1 MPITNRFSTTTNG
14 ALAITGNTL
23 GLSKISNQNRAGT
36 IGAIGAFITTNTA
49 LQVPTFPAG
58 TTLTYTQN
66 SSTAILNIPAGST
79 ILYAELVWG
88 GNYLSRDQN
97 ITSVLGNPVSFTTP
111 VSTYSITP
119 SAVTASNQTFVSNS
133 ITFGFYTR
141 SADVT
146 TLIQAGG
153 SGSYTT
159 GAVPGLVDP
168 LDASNGSINSA
179 GWTLIV
185 AYQNGTLPA
194 RNLTIYVA
202 GNRVS
207 AETGSAD
214 VSVSGFLTPSGGP
227 VSGRLFLS
235 STEGDADLTGDQ
247 ALFGPNFSSL
257 NALSGPNNA
266 INNFFGSQVNNAAG
280 NLDTTGTFGTR
291 NQSASTSTNISAGR
305 QGWDITSIDISPY
318 LTNSQ
323 VSAAIRLTTNGD
335 AYMLNTVGLQIN
347 INSPNIQATKSV
359 NKSVAAIG
367 DILTYTV
374 TIPNTGLLPANNA
387 IFIDSLPSGTS
398 FIPGTVTVDNVPQTN
413 ANPAAGISL
422 GTINN
427 GASRTVTFQATVVSL
442 PSQNPIS
449 NTANITFQY
458 TPIAGGTTFNG
469 LATSN
474 SAGTQINLADINGT
488 KSVNKLFTDIG
499 ETLTYSIA
507 LANIGNIAATNV
519 IFTDP
524 IPSGT
529 TFIPGSVTVNGVTQ
543 AGANP
548 ANGISIGSIAANSTT
563 TISFQVLVPSIPQ
576 TNPILNSGTTT
587 YQYIP
592 VPNQPAVSGTDK
604 TNIVSTQV
612 NNATVTMTKAV
623 DKNFADIGDT
633 LTYTVSFTGTGN
645 TNANNVI
652 FTDVIPTGTTFV
664 LNSLTIDG
672 TTQVGA
678 NPANGVNIGSIPSG
692 TTKNV
697 AFQVVVNTIPAS
709 NVVSNGSSASYQYTV
724 NPSQSPVT
732 KNISS
737 NLVSTQINNANV
749 TLTKS
754 TNKQFATIGE
764 TISYTILITNSGNTA
779 ANNVQLTDPLPN
791 GTILTPG
798 TVTLN
803 GVLQNVDSLVALPI
817 GTIPGGA
824 TFTLSFQVTV
834 INITTP
840 NPIINNAFASYLYT
854 VNPNLPPTS
863 KTANSNSVTS
873 TIRLANLHANKSVDK
888 TFAEVGDVLTYTF
901 SLTNDG
907 NVAANNVLLS
917 DSIANGTAFVPNS
930 VIVNGV
936 TQPGATPASINIG
949 SINANTT
956 ITASFQVVITSIP
969 NPNPISNSASI
980 SYNFIVDPNAS
991 PVSKNTTSTTT
1002 FTQVNDANVISAKTV
1017 NRAFAT
1023 VGDTLTYTVTLTNAG
1038 SVSADSPTFVDTN
1051 PDGTTFIPNTFLING
1066 VLQNN
1071 ADPNIGVPLPS
1082 IAANGSLTVSY
1093 QVTVTSLPTQNPT
1106 LNSSSTQYSFILN
1119 PGDPPT
1125 VETSVSNTVSTQINL
1140 ANVVIVKEV
1149 DLTIADVGQ
1158 PITYTISLA
1167 NLGNTIANNVIVTD
1181 IIPNGTTIVP
1191 NSIFIGG
1198 ALQLGADPSTGLPV
1212 GSIPSGGFTTIVFQ
1226 ISTNGLPSPNPIQNS
1241 ASLQYSFIADPNLPA
1256 LVRNAAS
1263 NIVTTQ
1269 INTANIVATKLTST
1283 NFADV
1288 GDVILYATILTNNGN
1303 IPAANVTFTDIIPA
1317 GTLFIPNTVTIN
1329 NVPVANAN
1337 PATSIS
1343 IGTIGANSSRT
1354 VAFQVFVPTI
1364 PAVNPITNQSG
1375 TTFQYTY
1382 DPSKPAVMQMVAS
1395 NTVQTTINNA
1405 SIAATKSADKQ
1416 FANVNDI
1423 ITYTTTL
1430 TNNGNTLASNV
1441 IFTDVIPNG
1450 TSFIANSVTV
1460 NGNTLPN
1467 VNPAS
1472 GIAIDPINP
1481 NANTLISFQVQVNSI
1496 PNPNPIPNQSNTTYQ
1511 YVVDPNLPPASANT
1525 LSNVI
1530 TTQINN
1536 ATIVATKSVNTP
1548 TAAIGDIVTYTIA
1561 VTNTGNTPAS
1571 ATVLTDGLGA
1581 GASFIQNSVTINNVP
1596 QPGLDPS
1603 LGIHLADISPGDTVF
1618 ITFQAQILA
1627 IPPSGTLTNN
1637 ALVNYEYTVNPN
1649 QSPAVNSTITNTTV
1663 TPIIDATL
1671 SINKTVNSTFA
1682 TIGDTLTFTSTI
1694 TNSGN
1699 TTANNVIFTDV
1710 IPNGTTF
1717 IPNSFTVNGTTIT
1730 NANPQNGINIGNLNS
1745 NASATLSFQV
1755 NITTLPNPNPIP
1767 NKSSLQYSFI
1777 VDINEPPVS
1786 RTVQSNK
1793 TFTQVNTASVIATK
1807 TASSAFAAVGDTI
1820 TYTTILTNSGNTSA
1834 NTPVF
1839 IDILP
1844 PELSFVPDSVQINT
1858 IPQLGFRPDSEIS
1871 LDSIPVGGTTTI
1883 SFQAIVGSIPATNPT
1898 LNQSST
1904 TYSIIIDPTQPPV
1917 IETATSNPTLVQI
1930 NEAIIQATKSVD
1942 RLFSDVAP
1950 GNSFLTY
1957 TVLLDNIGNATATN
1971 IIFTDPIPNNTVFI
1985 EDSVRVGGVLLPGVN
2000 PANGIPIGDI
2010 IAEDFINVTFRVQV
2024 VSIPNPIFTI
2034 GPGGPNSP
2042 VVNSA
2047 SINYQ
2052 FMTGPNLPLVS
2063 RSTTSNPVSTQIN
2076 SGEIVAIKS
2085 VNKTFATIGDTISYT
2100 ITLSNPGNVTSQ
2112 NIIFTDTLPDGTTFI
2127 SGTLTN
2133 DLSGTLTNDSGTQ
2146 QIGNPANGIQIGNI
2160 NPNGTAVITLN
2171 VLVTNIPSINP
2182 ISNSSSVQFAHVV
2195 DPSQPAV
2202 SQTNVSNTV
2211 STTINSAILT
2221 TKKSADKSIIS
2232 VGDTITYTT
2241 TIRNTGNTAATN
2253 ITFTSAIPANTT
2265 FIPNSVTINSVQ
2277 QSGAQPALGVNIPNI
2292 APGETVTVTFQVNVI
2307 SVSPSSSIM
2316 GNDTILYS
2324 YTVDPNSAPATTS
2337 TSTNIATN
2345 PVLDAMITMVKSVD
2359 QTLVTLGDTITYT
2372 TILTNNGN
2380 TNATNITFTDLIPN
2394 GTTFIT
2400 DSVTINGL
2408 TQIGLNPNTGITIGS
2423 IAPNSSISI
2432 AFQVT
2437 ATSTPVQ
2444 NPIANSATAS
2454 YTFIADPNAPIV
2466 SRNVTSN
2473 TVFTTINTANILSLK
2488 QVDKSFSRIGD
2499 TLTYTV
2505 VLTNNGNSSAQN
2517 VIFTDTVPS
2526 VTTFIANTFS
2536 INGVPQSGADPS
2548 NGVNIG
2554 TITAGTTVTV
2564 SFQVTVTSLPTANPI
2579 VNFSS
2584 TSYQLVSPPDS
2595 ETSIS
2600 NPVSTQINEAILSM
2614 TKNESVS
2621 FADIGQTAFYTTS
2634 ITNVGNT
2641 DATNIVFTDALP
2653 SGLTFVPNTLTV
2665 DGVLQPNADPNTG
2678 VLLAT
2683 LPPNEIYSIVFQ
2695 VTVNNIP
2702 PSNPAPNTASTTYE
2716 FTVDPV
2722 NPPVSSAA
2730 TSNTTLLQ
2738 INNAT
2743 IISTKTANLT
2753 FADVGNTITF
2763 TLNLPNTGN
2772 VTATDVTIIDILDS
2786 NLSFVPNSFTA
2797 NGQTIPNADLSTGV
2811 NIGSIN
2817 GGNTAIV
2824 TFQATVITLPTLNP
2838 ISNSAS
2844 ITYHYVVDPSQPP
2857 ITTSNQSNTTTTQIN
2872 SAILTAQK
2880 NSNVSTVDIGQDITY
2895 TVTITNSGNVSATN
2909 VIFTDLI
2916 PDGTSFE
2923 PNSFTLNGTSIPNAD
2938 IITGVP
2944 IGDIAPNES
2953 VIVAFHI
2960 IANEIPPINPIT
2972 NQASVSFQHI
2982 VNPANPP
2989 VSKNIISNNV
2999 TTKIESAILN
3009 TIKIGDKTFATI
3021 GDTITYTTTITN
3033 TGNIPANNAI
3043 FSDPLPS
3050 WTQFVAGSVIVD
3062 GTPLPSASIINGV
3075 GINTINPNQTVTI
3088 IFQVQI
3094 VSNPTTFTPELQNL
3108 GFVNF
3113 QYNVGNV
3120 LLAQPG
3126 NVETNVF
3133 VTSINTA
3140 ILSAVKTA
3148 NTAFANIGDTIT
3160 YTVSIQNNGNTNATN
3175 VNFSDP
3181 VPTGTTFVENSF
3193 AVNGSTIPGANPN
3206 NGVNIG
3212 TVSAGSSLTVT
3223 FQVIVTST
3231 PPSNPITN
3239 VASIQ
3244 YAFIVD
3250 PASPP
3255 VTGTINSNSAS
3266 TQINNATV
3274 TTVLQAN
3281 RSIVSIGD
3289 VITYTATLTNT
3300 GNFPANSVL
3309 LINGVPEG
3317 ALFVPNS
3324 VTLNGISLPDA
3335 SPTLG
3340 IPVGIIAPGDSA
3352 TITFQFLASSIP
3364 PQGAIINQA
3373 LTSYTYIVDPSQPPV
3388 TATSSSNT
3396 VNTAVVDASLSVIK
3410 STDSL
3415 VQSTD
3420 GIITYT
3426 VVVQNNGNTT
3436 ANTVTLTD
3444 LVPEGTAFIPNS
3456 VTINSVSVPGA
3467 DPNVGIPL
3475 NSITPSE
3482 IVTVTFQVIVQSIPS
3497 VNPISNT
3504 ARIDYTFIADPT
3516 APIISRT
3523 ITSNPAFTQISD
3535 ATILSLKA
3543 VNAPQTTTGD
3553 ILTYTIT
3560 LENTGNIPATN
3571 LIFSDTIPQDTT
3583 FVENSFTL
3591 NGTAILGANPNVGVT
3606 LPTLA
3611 ANATH
3616 LISFQILIKDSFSRE
3631 SITNQSNTT
3640 YTIQPDPG
3648 QPPITETS
3656 TSNIVITNFV
3666 QAQLTITKTSNPTTV
3681 DIGGTI
3687 LYISE
3692 VKNIGNVDAI
3702 NIVFTDSIPAGTTF
3716 VPDSVTINGVL
3727 QPGLNPENGIP
3738 IGTIPAN
3745 SSKTILFQVQTNN
3758 PPTET
3763 EIVNQSSA
3771 TYQYV
3776 SIPTA
3781 PPVNRSANSN
3791 IVTTS
3796 LQNANIISV
3805 KSADVTFASIG
3816 QIITY
3821 TNTLQNIGTVPAN
3834 NTVFIDNIPEGT
3846 IFIEDSL
3853 AINNVIQPG
3862 ANPENGVTLGTIQPN
3877 ETVTISFQV
3886 QLTNIPVG
3894 NVVINISDTSYEYQ
3908 IDPSSQIIQR
3918 RSLSNAVNTEV
3929 RTANVSAIKSANRSI
3944 TRIGQI
3950 ITYTVAVTNAGTIPI
3965 TNTLLLDAIAS
3976 GTTFVPNSIL
3986 VDGVPR
3992 LNENPITGINLDI
4005 ILPNNTIIVTFQV
4018 SVVSIPP
4025 QNNINNIAVIH
4036 YEYRPD
4042 PSTPPISETTSSN
4055 ATNIQFIDAILIAT
4069 KSTNTVL
4076 ANIDETIE
4084 YTVFIQ
4090 NNGSATTN
4098 SIFFTD
4104 TIADG
4109 TVFIPGSVVV
4119 NNTVLPAAD
4128 PNIGFSIPNVAAG
4141 QMATITF
4148 QVSVTNLPA
4157 VNPTPNTANV
4167 VYDFIFNPDFAP
4179 IQKSTTSNT
4188 TFVQINDADIVSL
4201 KTVDLTSVTIGD
4213 ILTYTTTLTNTG
4225 NTDATAVVF
4234 TDNIPNGTTF
4244 IDGSVLVNNIPQL
4257 NANPSAGI
4265 LVGTIAPNISIPVTF
4280 SVTVV
4285 ALPASGH
4292 VQNQSTSRYTINVEE
4307 QISTSNITFTEVISA
4322 NVIATKTTPIQYADL
4337 QTIIPYTI
4345 SITNNGNIQVEN
4357 IIVTDIIPANTS
4369 FIENSV
4375 IVNGNARPNDNPLN
4389 GIQIDNIPPN
4399 TTATILFQVRVTS
4412 IPQTNPISNTS
4423 TIEYEYT
4430 VPNRPPITETI
4441 ISSAALTEINHANL
4455 NSNKAV
4461 DLAFATVGDTL
4472 TYTITLNQ
4480 TGNVAVNDV
4489 IIQDII
4495 PQGTTFIENSV
4506 IVNGE
4511 TLPGVNPVSGIP
4523 IGTITIGGDAI
4534 VSFQVTVTSI
4544 PTPNELNNNAI
4555 TTFNYIVNPN
4565 NVPVTNTT
4573 TTNTVKTTVQNDNV
4587 IAFKSAD
4594 VTNAL
4599 PGQTLTYTITI
4610 TNSGNVTIE
4619 DLLAIDAVPIDTTFV
4634 AGSVTING
4642 INQPNENPEN
4652 GITLG
4657 NLAPNEFVI
4666 ITFQVT
4672 ISSSTLQSTINNDA
4686 SVSYTVIID
4695 PTKPPITITKQTN
4708 TVTTTVIDP
4717 MVRIEK
4723 TADKS
4728 IVVIGDIITFTLAV
4742 FNHSPIPTISTSVID
4757 TIPAGTTFIEN
4768 SVTINGTPVPNVRPD
4783 TGINI
4788 GSLSAGTVAT
4798 ITFQVLA
4805 TSIPSNSTI
4814 INSATVTAAFQLTPQ
4829 DPIITF
4835 IVNSN
4840 IVRIPVQFITATVTK
4855 NASVSSAY
4863 LNQYFDYT
4871 VRITN
4876 TSEISLSNISLQD
4889 TIPAG
4894 LQFINGT
4901 VFINGERSPLA
4912 NPNIGFLVAT
4922 NLEPNETIIVLFT
4935 VQVISP
4941 PVNNPFKNT
4950 ANISLQL
4957 QVSPTDPPI
4966 TVTVTSNE
4974 NIVTFVP
4981 ENPDEA
4987 LPNLN
4992 CFFDGERFIRITPR
5006 NVRNYLWTWIWWK

>member
-36 IGAIGAFITTNTA
+36 IGAIGAFATTNTA

-58 TTLTYTQN
+58 TTLNYTQN

-168 LDASNGSINSA
+168 IDASNGTINSA

-207 AETGSAD
+207 ADTGSAD
-214 VSVSGFLTPSGGP
+214 VAVSGFLTPSGGP

-235 STEGDADLTGDQ
+235 SIEGDADLIGDQ

-266 INNFFGSQVNNAAG
+266 VNNFFGSQVNNAAG

-291 NQSASTSTNISAGR
+291 NQSASTGTNISAGR

-387 IFIDSLPSGTS
+387 IFIDSLPNGTS

-427 GASRTVTFQATVVSL
+427 GTSRTVTFQATVVSL

-507 LANIGNIAATNV
+507 LTNIGNIAATNV
-519 IFTDP
+519 IYTDP

-563 TISFQVLVPSIPQ
+563 TTISFQVFVPAIPQ

-592 VPNQPAVSGTDK
+592 VPNQPAVSGTDT

-612 NNATVTMTKAV
+612 NNATVTMVKAV

-692 TTKNV
+692 TTKNIT
-697 AFQVVVNTIPAS
+697 FQVVVNTIPAS

-754 TNKQFATIGE
+754 ANKQFATIGE
-764 TISYTILITNSGNTA
+764 TIGYTILITNIGNTA

-791 GTILTPG
+791 GTILTLG
-798 TVTLN
+798 SVTLN

-817 GTIPGGA
+817 GTIPAGA

-834 INITTP
+834 INITSQ
-840 NPIINNAFASYLYT
+840 NPILNNAFVSYIYT
-854 VNPNLPPTS
+854 VNPSLPPTS

-901 SLTNDG
+901 ALTNDG

-930 VIVNGV
+930 IIVNGV
-936 TQPGATPASINIG
+936 TQPGVTPTSINIG

-980 SYNFIVDPNAS
+980 SYNFIVDPNTS

-1017 NRAFAT
+1017 DRAFAT
-1023 VGDTLTYTVTLTNAG
+1023 AGDILTYTVTLTNAG

-1125 VETSVSNTVSTQINL
+1125 IETSVSNTVSTQINL
-1140 ANVVIVKEV
+1140 ANVIIVKEV

-1158 PITYTISLA
+1158 PITYTISIA
-1167 NLGNTIANNVIVTD
+1167 NLGNTTANNVIVTD

-1198 ALQLGADPSTGLPV
+1198 ALQLGADPSTGLQV

-1226 ISTNGLPSPNPIQNS
+1226 ISANGLPSPNPIQNS

-1269 INTANIVATKLTST
+1269 LNTANIVATKLTST

-1303 IPAANVTFTDIIPA
+1303 IPAANVTFTDIIPT

-1329 NVPVANAN
+1329 NVPIANAN
-1337 PATSIS
+1337 PTNGIS

-1450 TSFIANSVTV
+1450 TSFIPNSVTV

-1481 NANTLISFQVQVNSI
+1481 NANTIISFQVQVNSI

-1511 YVVDPNLPPASANT
+1511 YVVDPNLPSASANT

-1561 VTNTGNTPAS
+1561 VTNTGNIPAS

-1603 LGIHLADISPGDTVF
+1603 LGVHLADISPGDTVF

-1717 IPNSFTVNGTTIT
+1717 ILNSFTVNGTTIP
-1730 NANPQNGINIGNLNS
+1730 NANPQNGINIGNINS
-1745 NASATLSFQV
+1745 NASVILSFQV
-1755 NITTLPNPNPIP
+1755 NITTIPNPNPIP

-1793 TFTQVNTASVIATK
+1793 TFTQVNSASVIATK

-1820 TYTTILTNSGNTSA
+1820 TYTTTLTNSGNTTA

-1844 PELSFVPDSVQINT
+1844 PELSFIPDSVQINT
-1858 IPQLGFRPDSEIS
+1858 IPQLGFRPDSGLS

-1883 SFQAIVGSIPATNPT
+1883 SFQVIVGSIPATNPT

-1904 TYSIIIDPTQPPV
+1904 TYSIIVDPTQPPV
-1917 IETATSNPTLVQI
+1917 TETATSNPTLVQI

-1957 TVLLDNIGNATATN
+1957 TVLLENEGNTTATN
-1971 IIFTDPIPNNTVFI
+1971 IIFTDPIPNNTIFI
-1985 EDSVRVGGVLLPGVN
+1985 TDSVRVGGVLLPGVK
-2000 PANGIPIGDI
+2000 PANGIQIGDI
-2010 IAEDFINVTFRVQV
+2010 IAGDFINVTFRVQV

-2042 VVNSA
+2042 VVNGA
-2047 SINYQ
+2047 SIDYQ

-2063 RSTTSNPVSTQIN
+2063 RNTTSNPVSTQIN

-2085 VNKTFATIGDTISYT
+2085 VDKTFATIGDTISYT

-2112 NIIFTDTLPDGTTFI
+2112 NIIFTDILPNGTTFI
-2127 SGTLTN
+2127 
-2133 DLSGTLTNDSGTQ
+2133 SGTLTNDSGTQ
-2146 QIGNPANGIQIGNI
+2146 QIGNPASGIQIGNI
-2160 NPNGTAVITLN
+2160 NPNGTAVISLN

-2182 ISNSSSVQFAHVV
+2182 ISNFSSIQFEHVI
-2195 DPSQPAV
+2195 DPSQPSALQTAV
-2202 SQTNVSNTV
+2202 SNAV
-2211 STTINSAILT
+2211 STTINSAILNT
-2221 TKKSADKSIIS
+2221 TKTVDKSIIS
-2232 VGDTITYTT
+2232 VGDTLTYTT
-2241 TIRNTGNTAATN
+2241 TITNTGNTPATN
-2253 ITFTSAIPANTT
+2253 ITFTSAIPSSTT
-2265 FIPNSVTINSVQ
+2265 FVPDSVTINGIQ
-2277 QSGAQPALGVNIPNI
+2277 QLGAQPALGVNIPNI

-2307 SVSPSSSIM
+2307 SVPPSSSIM

-2324 YTVDPNSAPATTS
+2324 YTVDPSAAPITTS
-2337 TSTNIATN
+2337 TSTNIVTN

-2359 QTLVTLGDTITYT
+2359 QTIVTLGDTITYT

-2380 TNATNITFTDLIPN
+2380 TNATNITFTDLIPD
-2394 GTTFIT
+2394 GTTFIPN
-2400 DSVTINGL
+2400 SVTINGS
-2408 TQIGLNPNTGITIGS
+2408 THIGLDPNTGITIGS
-2423 IAPNSSISI
+2423 IAPNNSISI

-2444 NPIANSATAS
+2444 NPIANSASAS
-2454 YTFIADPNAPIV
+2454 YTFITDPNAPIV

-2473 TVFTTINTANILSLK
+2473 TVFTTINTATILSLK

-2505 VLTNNGNSSAQN
+2505 TLTNNGNSSAQN
-2517 VIFTDTVPS
+2517 VIFTDTMPS
-2526 VTTFIANTFS
+2526 GTTFIANTFS
-2536 INGVPQSGADPS
+2536 INGVPQSGADPT

-2554 TITAGTTVTV
+2554 PITAGTTVTV
-2564 SFQVTVTSLPTANPI
+2564 SFQVTVTSLPTENPI

-2584 TSYQLVSPPDS
+2584 TSYQLVSPPDA

-2600 NPVSTQINEAILSM
+2600 NPVSTQIKEAILSM
-2614 TKNESVS
+2614 TKNENVS

-2695 VTVNNIP
+2695 VTVNSIP
-2702 PSNPAPNTASTTYE
+2702 PINPAPNTASTTYE

-2738 INNAT
+2738 INNVT
-2743 IISTKTANLT
+2743 IISTKTADLT
-2753 FADVGNTITF
+2753 FADIGNTITF

-2786 NLSFVPNSFTA
+2786 NLSFVPNSFTV

-2817 GGNTAIV
+2817 GGNAAIV

-2844 ITYHYVVDPSQPP
+2844 TTYHYVVDPSQPP
-2857 ITTSNQSNTTTTQIN
+2857 VTTSNQSNTTTTQIN
-2872 SAILTAQK
+2872 NATLTAQK

-2923 PNSFTLNGTSIPNAD
+2923 PNSFTLNGTSIPNAN

-2944 IGDIAPNES
+2944 IGDIGPNQS

-2972 NQASVSFQHI
+2972 NQANVSFQHI

-2989 VSKNIISNNV
+2989 VSKNITSNNV

-3050 WTQFVAGSVIVD
+3050 WTQFIAGSVIVD

-3075 GINTINPNQTVTI
+3075 GINTITPNQTVTI

-3113 QYNVGNV
+3113 QYNVGNA
-3120 LLAQPG
+3120 LQAQPG

-3133 VTSINTA
+3133 VTSINSA

-3160 YTVSIQNNGNTNATN
+3160 YTVLIQNSGNTNATN
-3175 VNFSDP
+3175 VNFSDM
-3181 VPTGTTFVENSF
+3181 VPAGTTFVENSF
-3193 AVNGSTIPGANPN
+3193 AVNASTIPGANPN

-3212 TVSAGSSLTVT
+3212 TVSTGSSLTVT
-3223 FQVIVTST
+3223 FRVIVTST
-3231 PPSNPITN
+3231 PPSNPIIN

-3281 RSIVSIGD
+3281 RTIVSIGD

-3396 VNTAVVDASLSVIK
+3396 VNTAVVDASLSAIK

-3420 GIITYT
+3420 GTITYT

-3475 NSITPSE
+3475 NSIAPSE

-3504 ARIDYTFIADPT
+3504 VRIDYTFIADPT

-3535 ATILSLKA
+3535 ATILSLKG
-3543 VNAPQTTTGD
+3543 VNAQQATTGD

-3571 LIFSDTIPQDTT
+3571 LTFSDTISQDTT

-3591 NGTAILGANPNVGVT
+3591 NGTAILGANPNVAVT
-3606 LPTLA
+3606 LPNLA

-3616 LISFQILIKDSFSRE
+3616 LISFQILITDSFSQE

-3692 VKNIGNVDAI
+3692 VKNTGNVDAI
-3702 NIVFTDSIPAGTTF
+3702 NINFTDSIPSGTTF

-3727 QPGLNPENGIP
+3727 QPGVNPENGIP

-3805 KSADVTFASIG
+3805 KSADVTFVSIG
-3816 QIITY
+3816 QMITY

-3862 ANPENGVTLGTIQPN
+3862 VNPENGVTLGTIQPN

-3886 QLTNIPVG
+3886 QLTNIPEG
-3894 NVVINISDTSYEYQ
+3894 NTVINISDTSYEYQ
-3908 IDPSSQIIQR
+3908 IDPSSPIIQR

-3950 ITYTVAVTNAGTIPI
+3950 ITYTVAVTNAGTVPI
-3965 TNTLLLDAIAS
+3965 TNTLLIDAIAA

-3992 LNENPITGINLDI
+3992 PNENPITGINLDI

-4042 PSTPPISETTSSN
+4042 PSAPPISETTSSN
-4055 ATNIQFIDAILIAT
+4055 STNIQFIDAILIAT
-4069 KSTNTVL
+4069 KSANTVL

-4090 NNGSATTN
+4090 NNGSTTTN

-4109 TVFIPGSVVV
+4109 TVFIPGSVIV

-4128 PNIGFSIPNVAAG
+4128 PNIGFSIPNVAAD
-4141 QMATITF
+4141 QMATVTF
-4148 QVSVTNLPA
+4148 QVSVTNLPV
-4157 VNPTPNTANV
+4157 VNPTPNTANI

-4234 TDNIPNGTTF
+4234 TDNIPDGTTF

-4345 SITNNGNIQVEN
+4345 SIINNGNIQVEN

-4430 VPNRPPITETI
+4430 VPDRPPITETI
-4441 ISSAALTEINHANL
+4441 ISSAAATEINHANL

-4480 TGNVAVNDV
+4480 TGNVATNDV

-4511 TLPGVNPVSGIP
+4511 ALPGVNPVSGIP
-4523 IGTITIGGDAI
+4523 IGTIIVGGDAI

-4544 PTPNELNNNAI
+4544 PTPNELNNKAI

-4573 TTNTVKTTVQNDNV
+4573 TTNTVTTTVQNDNV
-4587 IAFKSAD
+4587 IAIKSVD

-4619 DLLAIDAVPIDTTFV
+4619 DLLAIDTVPIDTTFV
-4634 AGSVTING
+4634 ADSVTING

-4657 NLAPNEFVI
+4657 NLAPNESVI

-4768 SVTINGTPVPNVRPD
+4768 SVTINGTSVQNVRPD

-4788 GSLSAGTVAT
+4788 GSLSADTVAT
-4798 ITFQVLA
+4798 ITFQVLV

-4840 IVRIPVQFITATVTK
+4840 IVRIPVQFVTATVTK

-4941 PVNNPFKNT
+4941 PVNNQFKNT

-4981 ENPDEA
+4981 ENPDET

-5006 NVRNYLWTWIWWK
+5006 NARNYLWTWIWWN

>member
-36 IGAIGAFITTNTA
+36 IGAIGAFVTTNTA
-49 LQVPTFPAG
+49 LQVTTFPAG
-58 TTLTYTQN
+58 TTLNYTQN

-119 SAVTASNQTFVSNS
+119 SAVTASNQTFVSGS
-133 ITFGFYTR
+133 VTFGFYTR

-146 TLIQAGG
+146 SLVQAAG

-159 GAVPGLVDP
+159 GSVPGLVDP
-168 LDASNGSINSA
+168 LDASNGAINSS

-185 AYQNGTLPA
+185 AYQNGSLPA

-207 AETGSAD
+207 VETGSAD
-214 VSVSGFLTPSGGP
+214 VSVSGFLTPAGGP
-227 VSGRLFLS
+227 VSGRLFIS

-266 INNFFGSQVNNAAG
+266 VNNFFGSQINNAAG

-367 DILTYTV
+367 DVLTYTV
-374 TIPNTGLLPANNA
+374 TVPNTGLLPANNVT
-387 IFIDSLPSGTS
+387 FIDILPNGTS
-398 FIPGTVTVDNVPQTN
+398 FIPGSVTIDNVPQTN
-413 ANPAAGISL
+413 ANPIAGISL

-427 GASRTVTFQATVVSL
+427 NASRTITFQATVVSL

-449 NTANITFQY
+449 NTATITFQY

-469 LATSN
+469 IATSN

-499 ETLTYSIA
+499 ETLTYSIS
-507 LANIGNIAATNV
+507 LANVGNIAATNV
-519 IFTDP
+519 IYTDP

-543 AGANP
+543 TGVNP
-548 ANGISIGSIAANSTT
+548 ANGISVGTIAANSTA
-563 TISFQVLVPSIPQ
+563 TIAFQVTVPTIPQ

-587 YQYIP
+587 YQYVPI
-592 VPNQPAVSGTDK
+592 PNQPVVNGSDT
-604 TNIVSTQV
+604 TNTVSTQV
-612 NNATVTMTKAV
+612 NNATVTMAKAV

-633 LTYTVSFTGTGN
+633 LTYTVSFVGTGN
-645 TNANNVI
+645 TTANNVI
-652 FTDVIPTGTTFV
+652 FTDIIPTGTTFV

-678 NPANGVNIGSIPSG
+678 NPANGVNIGSIPTG
-692 TTKNV
+692 TTKNIS
-697 AFQVVVNTIPAS
+697 FQVVVNTIPAS

-737 NLVSTQINNANV
+737 NLVSTQINNANL

-791 GTILTPG
+791 GTILTLG
-798 TVTLN
+798 SVTLN

-834 INITTP
+834 INITAQ
-840 NPIINNAFASYLYT
+840 NPIINNAFASYIYT
-854 VNPNLPPTS
+854 VNPSLPPTS
-863 KTANSNSVTS
+863 KTTNSNSVTS
-873 TIRLANLHANKSVDK
+873 TIRLANLHAIKSVDK

-901 SLTNDG
+901 ALTNDG

-917 DSIANGTAFVPNS
+917 DSIANGTSFVPNS
-930 VIVNGV
+930 VMINGV
-936 TQPGATPASINIG
+936 TQPGVTPASINIG
-949 SINANTT
+949 SINAGTT
-956 ITASFQVVITSIP
+956 ITASFQVLITSIP

-991 PVSKNTTSTTT
+991 PVSANTTSTTT

-1017 NRAFAT
+1017 DRAFAT
-1023 VGDTLTYTVTLTNAG
+1023 VGDILTYTVILTNAG

-1051 PDGTTFIPNTFLING
+1051 PDGTIFIPNTFLING
-1066 VLQNN
+1066 VFQNN

-1082 IAANGSLTVSY
+1082 IPANGSLTVSY

-1106 LNSSSTQYSFILN
+1106 INSSSTQYSFILN

-1125 VETSVSNTVSTQINL
+1125 IEISLSNTVSTQINL

-1167 NLGNTIANNVIVTD
+1167 NLGNTTANTVVVTD
-1181 IIPNGTTIVP
+1181 ILPPGTTLVP

-1198 ALQLGADPSTGLPV
+1198 ALQLGADPSAGLQV
-1212 GSIPSGGFTTIVFQ
+1212 GTIPAGGITTIVFQ
-1226 ISTNGLPSPNPIQNS
+1226 ISANGIPSPNPIQNS
-1241 ASLQYSFIADPNLPA
+1241 ASLQYSFIADPSLPA
-1256 LVRNAAS
+1256 VVQNASS

-1269 INTANIVATKLTST
+1269 INTATIVANKLTST

-1288 GDVILYATILTNNGN
+1288 GDSITYATVLTNNGN
-1303 IPAANVTFTDIIPA
+1303 IPATNVIFTDVIPS
-1317 GTLFIPNTVTIN
+1317 GTLFIPDSVAID
-1329 NVPVANAN
+1329 NVPVANVN
-1337 PATSIS
+1337 PANGIS
-1343 IGTIGANSSRT
+1343 LGTIGANSSRT
-1354 VAFQVFVPTI
+1354 VSFQVNVPAI
-1364 PAVNPITNQSG
+1364 PSINPITNQSG

-1382 DPSKPAVMQMVAS
+1382 DPSKPAVMQMTSS

-1405 SIAATKSADKQ
+1405 TVAATKSADKQ

-1430 TNNGNTLASNV
+1430 TNNGNILASNV

-1450 TSFIANSVTV
+1450 TSFIPNSVTV
-1460 NGNTLPN
+1460 NGNILPN
-1467 VNPAS
+1467 TNPAN

-1481 NANTLISFQVQVNSI
+1481 NANTIISFQIKVNSI

-1511 YVVDPNLPPASANT
+1511 YVVNPSLPPASANA
-1525 LSNVI
+1525 LSNLI

-1536 ATIVATKSVNTP
+1536 ATIVATKSVNIP

-1561 VTNTGNTPAS
+1561 VTNTGNIPAS

-1581 GASFIQNSVTINNVP
+1581 GASFVQNSVTINNVP

-1603 LGIHLADISPGDTVF
+1603 LGVHLADIPPGNTVF
-1618 ITFQAQILA
+1618 IGFQAKILA

-1649 QSPAVNSTITNTTV
+1649 QSSAVGSTITNTTV

-1682 TIGDTLTFTSTI
+1682 TIGDTLTFTSTV

-1699 TTANNVIFTDV
+1699 TTANNVIFTDL

-1717 IPNSFTVNGTTIT
+1717 IPNSFMVNGTTIP
-1730 NANPQNGINIGNLNS
+1730 NANPQNGINIGNITTNS
-1745 NASATLSFQV
+1745 IVTLSFQV
-1755 NITTLPNPNPIP
+1755 NITAIPNPNPIP
-1767 NKSSLQYSFI
+1767 NQSSLQYSFI

-1793 TFTQVNTASVIATK
+1793 TFTQVNSASVIASK
-1807 TASSAFAAVGDTI
+1807 IASSAFAAIGDTI
-1820 TYTTILTNSGNTSA
+1820 TYTTTLTNSGNTTA

-1858 IPQLGFRPDSEIS
+1858 IPQLGFRPDSGVP
-1871 LDSIPVGGTTTI
+1871 LDPIPVGGLTTI
-1883 SFQAIVGSIPATNPT
+1883 SFQAIVGSIPSSNPT

-1904 TYSIIIDPTQPPV
+1904 TYSIIVDPTEPP
-1917 IETATSNPTLVQI
+1917 ITETATSNPVLVQI

-1957 TVLLDNIGNATATN
+1957 TVLLDNIGNTTATN

-2042 VVNSA
+2042 VVNGA

-2063 RSTTSNPVSTQIN
+2063 RSTTSNSVSTQIN
-2076 SGEIVAIKS
+2076 SGEIALVKS
-2085 VNKTFATIGDTISYT
+2085 VDKTFATIGDTISYT

-2133 DLSGTLTNDSGTQ
+2133 DSGTQ

-2160 NPNGTAVITLN
+2160 NPVSTATITIN
-2171 VLVTNIPSINP
+2171 VLATNIPSINP
-2182 ISNSSSVQFAHVV
+2182 ISNFSSVQFQHIV
-2195 DPSQPAV
+2195 DPSQLAIT
-2202 SQTNVSNTV
+2202 QTASSNTV
-2211 STTINSAILT
+2211 TTTINSAILT
-2221 TKKSADKSIIS
+2221 TTKSVDKSIIS
-2232 VGDTITYTT
+2232 VGDTVTYTT
-2241 TIRNTGNTAATN
+2241 TITNTGNTPATN
-2253 ITFTSAIPANTT
+2253 VTFTSAIPASTT
-2265 FIPNSVTINSVQ
+2265 FIPNSFTINGIQ
-2277 QSGAQPALGVNIPNI
+2277 QPGAQPALGVNIPNI
-2292 APGETVTVTFQVNVI
+2292 APGETVTVTFQVHVI
-2307 SVSPSSSIM
+2307 SVPPSNSIM

-2324 YTVDPNSAPATTS
+2324 YTVDPNGTPVTTS

-2359 QTLVTLGDTITYT
+2359 QTIVTLGDTITYT
-2372 TILTNNGN
+2372 TVLTNSGN
-2380 TNATNITFTDLIPN
+2380 TNATNITFTDLIPD

-2400 DSVTINGL
+2400 DSVTIDGI
-2408 TQIGLNPNTGITIGS
+2408 TQIGLNPNTGITIGA
-2423 IAPNSSISI
+2423 IAPNNSISI

-2444 NPIANSATAS
+2444 NPIANSASAS

-2466 SRNVTSN
+2466 SRTVISN
-2473 TVFTTINTANILSLK
+2473 TVFTTINTATILSSK

-2505 VLTNNGNSSAQN
+2505 ALTNNGNSSAQN
-2517 VIFTDTVPS
+2517 VIFTDTMPS
-2526 VTTFIANTFS
+2526 GTTFITNTFS
-2536 INGVPQSGADPS
+2536 INGIPQSGANPT

-2554 TITAGTTVTV
+2554 PITAGTTVTV
-2564 SFQVTVTSLPTANPI
+2564 SFQINVTSLPTVNPI

-2584 TSYQLVSPPDS
+2584 TSYQLVSPPDA

-2600 NPVSTQINEAILSM
+2600 NPVSTQIREAILSM

-2641 DATNIVFTDALP
+2641 DATNIVFTDVLP
-2653 SGLTFVPNTLTV
+2653 SGLIFVPNTLTV
-2665 DGVLQPNADPNTG
+2665 DGILQPDANPNTG
-2678 VLLAT
+2678 VLLAA

-2695 VTVNNIP
+2695 VTVNSIP
-2702 PSNPAPNTASTTYE
+2702 PINPAPNTASTNYE
-2716 FTVDPV
+2716 FTVDPN
-2722 NPPVSSAA
+2722 NPPVSSTAN
-2730 TSNTTLLQ
+2730 SNTTLLQ

-2753 FADVGNTITF
+2753 FADIGDTITF

-2772 VTATDVTIIDILDS
+2772 VAATDVTIIDILDS
-2786 NLSFVPNSFTA
+2786 NLTFVPNSFTV
-2797 NGQTIPNADLSTGV
+2797 NGQTIQNADLSTGV

-2817 GGNTAIV
+2817 GGNAAIV
-2824 TFQATVITLPTLNP
+2824 TFQATVTTLPTLNP
-2838 ISNSAS
+2838 ITNSAS
-2844 ITYHYVVDPSQPP
+2844 STYHYVVDPNQPP
-2857 ITTSNQSNTTTTQIN
+2857 TITSNQSNTTTTQIN
-2872 SAILTAQK
+2872 TAILTAQK
-2880 NSNVSTVDIGQDITY
+2880 STNVSTVDIGQDIVY

-2923 PNSFTLNGTSIPNAD
+2923 PNSFTLNGTSIPNAN

-2944 IGDIAPNES
+2944 IGDIAPNQS

-2960 IANEIPPINPIT
+2960 NANEIPPINPIT

-2989 VSKNIISNNV
+2989 VSKNITSNNV
-2999 TTKIESAILN
+2999 TTKIESAILT

-3033 TGNIPANNAI
+3033 TGNIPANNVI
-3043 FSDPLPS
+3043 FSDPLPT

-3062 GTPLPSASIINGV
+3062 GTPLPSASIIDGV
-3075 GINTINPNQTVTI
+3075 GINTITPNQIVTI
-3088 IFQVQI
+3088 VFQVQI

-3113 QYNVGNV
+3113 QYNVGNS
-3120 LLAQPG
+3120 LQAQPG

-3133 VTSINTA
+3133 VTSINSV

-3160 YTVSIQNNGNTNATN
+3160 YTVLIQNSGNTNATN
-3175 VNFSDP
+3175 LNFSDIIP
-3181 VPTGTTFVENSF
+3181 AGTTFVENSF
-3193 AVNGSTIPGANPN
+3193 SVNGSTIPGANPN

-3212 TVSAGSSLTVT
+3212 TVNADSSLTVT

-3250 PASPP
+3250 PTAPP
-3255 VTGTINSNSAS
+3255 VTGTISSNSAS

-3274 TTVLQAN
+3274 TTVLEAN
-3281 RSIVSIGD
+3281 RTIVSIGD

-3309 LINGVPEG
+3309 LINGVPVG
-3317 ALFVPNS
+3317 AVFVPNS
-3324 VTLNGISLPDA
+3324 VTLNGIPLPDV

-3373 LTSYTYIVDPSQPPV
+3373 ITSYTYIVDPSQPPV

-3396 VNTAVVDASLSVIK
+3396 VNTAVVDASLSATK
-3410 STDSL
+3410 NTDSL
-3415 VQSTD
+3415 VQSTN
-3420 GIITYT
+3420 GTITYT
-3426 VVVQNNGNTT
+3426 VVVRNNGNTT
-3436 ANTVTLTD
+3436 TNTVILTD
-3444 LVPEGTAFIPNS
+3444 LVPEGTALIPNS
-3456 VTINSVSVPGA
+3456 VTINTVSVPGA

-3475 NSITPSE
+3475 NAIAPSE
-3482 IVTVTFQVIVQSIPS
+3482 IVTVTFQVIVQFIPS

-3516 APIISRT
+3516 TPIISRT
-3523 ITSNPAFTQISD
+3523 IMSNPAFTQISD

-3543 VNAPQTTTGD
+3543 VNVQQATTGD

-3560 LENTGNIPATN
+3560 LENNGNISATN
-3571 LIFSDTIPQDTT
+3571 LSFLDSTPDGTT

-3591 NGTAILGANPNVGVT
+3591 NGTAIPGANPNVGVT
-3606 LPTLA
+3606 LPNLA

-3616 LISFQILIKDSFSRE
+3616 LISFQILINDPFSQE

-3666 QAQLTITKTSNPTTV
+3666 QAQLTITKTSNPITV

-3702 NIVFTDSIPAGTTF
+3702 NIIFTDSIPAGTTF

-3727 QPGLNPENGIP
+3727 QPGVNPENGIP
-3738 IGTIPAN
+3738 IETIPSN
-3745 SSKTILFQVQTNN
+3745 SSKTILFQVHTNN

-3771 TYQYV
+3771 NYQYV

-3791 IVTTS
+3791 VVTTS

-3805 KSADVTFASIG
+3805 KSADVTFISIG
-3816 QIITY
+3816 QNITY

-3853 AINNVIQPG
+3853 SINNVIQPG
-3862 ANPENGVTLGTIQPN
+3862 TNPENGVTLGTIQPN

-3886 QLTNIPVG
+3886 QLTSIPSG
-3894 NVVINISDTSYEYQ
+3894 NTVINISDTSYEYQ
-3908 IDPSSQIIQR
+3908 IDPSSPIIQR

-3950 ITYTVAVTNAGTIPI
+3950 ITYTVAVTNSGTVPI
-3965 TNTLLLDAIAS
+3965 TNTLLIDAIAA

-3986 VDGVPR
+3986 VDGIPR
-3992 LNENPITGINLDI
+3992 PDENPITGIALDI

-4018 SVVSIPP
+4018 NVVSIPS

-4036 YEYRPD
+4036 YEYKPD
-4042 PSTPPISETTSSN
+4042 PSLPPISETTSSN
-4055 ATNIQFIDAILIAT
+4055 STNIQFIDAILIAT
-4069 KSTNTVL
+4069 KSANKVL

-4090 NNGSATTN
+4090 NNGSTTTN

-4109 TVFIPGSVVV
+4109 TVFIPGSVIV

-4128 PNIGFSIPNVAAG
+4128 PNIGFSIPNIASS
-4141 QMATITF
+4141 QSTTITF

-4157 VNPTPNTANV
+4157 VNPTPNTANI

-4234 TDNIPNGTTF
+4234 TDNIPDGTTF

-4265 LVGTIAPNISIPVTF
+4265 LVGTIAPDISIPVTF

-4292 VQNQSTSRYTINVEE
+4292 IQNQSTSRYTINGEE
-4307 QISTSNITFTEVISA
+4307 KISTSNITFTEVISA

-4345 SITNNGNIQVEN
+4345 SIINNGNIQVEN

-4375 IVNGNARPNDNPLN
+4375 IVNGNARPNDNPLR

-4412 IPQTNPISNTS
+4412 IPQINPISNTS

-4430 VPNRPPITETI
+4430 LPNRPPITETI
-4441 ISSAALTEINHANL
+4441 ISAAAVTEINHANL
-4455 NSNKAV
+4455 TSNKAV

-4480 TGNVAVNDV
+4480 TGNVSANDV

-4511 TLPGVNPVSGIP
+4511 TLPGVNPISGIP
-4523 IGTITIGGDAI
+4523 IGTIIVGESAI
-4534 VSFQVTVTSI
+4534 ASFQVTVTSI
-4544 PTPNELNNNAI
+4544 PTPNELNNQAI
-4555 TTFNYIVNPN
+4555 TTFKYIVNPN
-4565 NVPVTNTT
+4565 NLPVTNMT
-4573 TTNTVKTTVQNDNV
+4573 TTNTATTTVQNDNV
-4587 IAFKSAD
+4587 VAIKS
-4594 VTNAL
+4594 VNTTNAL
-4599 PGQTLTYTITI
+4599 PSQTLTYTITI
-4610 TNSGNVTIE
+4610 SNSGNVTIE
-4619 DLLAIDAVPIDTTFV
+4619 DLLAIDTVPVDTTFV
-4634 AGSVTING
+4634 TNSVTING
-4642 INQPNENPEN
+4642 INQPNANPEN

-4657 NLAPNEFVI
+4657 NLAPNESVI
-4666 ITFQVT
+4666 ITFQIT
-4672 ISSSTLQSTINNDA
+4672 ISSLTLQSAINNDA
-4686 SVSYTVIID
+4686 SVSYTVTID
-4695 PTKPPITITKQTN
+4695 PNEPPITITKQTN
-4708 TVTTTVIDP
+4708 TVTTALIDP

-4723 TADKS
+4723 NADKS
-4728 IVVIGDIITFTLAV
+4728 IFVIGDIITFTLEI
-4742 FNHSPIPTISTSVID
+4742 FNHSPIPTVNTSVLD
-4757 TIPAGTTFIEN
+4757 MIPAGTTFIEN
-4768 SVTINGTPVPNVRPD
+4768 SVTINGTQIPNIRPD

-4788 GSLSAGTVAT
+4788 GALPADGVAT
-4798 ITFQVLA
+4798 ITFKVLV

-4840 IVRIPVQFITATVTK
+4840 IVRIPVQFITATVLK

-4871 VRITN
+4871 VHITN
-4876 TSEISLSNISLQD
+4876 TSEFSITNISLQD

-4894 LQFINGT
+4894 LRFIG
-4901 VFINGERSPLA
+4901 RSVIVDGISLPLA
-4912 NPNIGFLVAT
+4912 DPNFGFLVAT
-4922 NLEPNETIIVLFT
+4922 NFEPNEVIIVSFT
-4935 VQVISP
+4935 VQVMDQ
-4941 PVNNPFKNT
+4941 PVNNKFINT

-4957 QVSPTDPPI
+4957 QTSPAEPPI
-4966 TVTVTSNE
+4966 TITIVSNE
-4974 NIVTFVP
+4974 NIVSFLPPNIERV
-4981 ENPDEA
+4981 
-4987 LPNLN
+4987 LPNLS

-5006 NVRNYLWTWIWWK
+5006 NIRKYFGPWIWWN

>member
-36 IGAIGAFITTNTA
+36 IGAIGAFATTNTA

-58 TTLTYTQN
+58 TTLNYIQN

-119 SAVTASNQTFVSNS
+119 SAVTASNQTFVSGS
-133 ITFGFYTR
+133 VTFGFYTR

-146 TLIQAGG
+146 SLVQAGG

-159 GAVPGLVDP
+159 GSVPGLVDP
-168 LDASNGSINSA
+168 LDASNGAINSA

-207 AETGSAD
+207 ADTGSAD
-214 VSVSGFLTPSGGP
+214 VAVSGFLTPSGGP

-235 STEGDADLTGDQ
+235 STEGDADLIGDQ

-266 INNFFGSQVNNAAG
+266 VNNFFGSQINNAAG

-291 NQSASTSTNISAGR
+291 NQSASTGTNISAGR

-367 DILTYTV
+367 DVLTYTV
-374 TIPNTGLLPANNA
+374 TIPNTGLLPANNV
-387 IFIDSLPSGTS
+387 IFTDILPNGTS
-398 FIPGTVTVDNVPQTN
+398 FIPGTVTIDNVPQTN

-442 PSQNPIS
+442 PNPNPIS

-474 SAGTQINLADINGT
+474 SAGTQVNLADINGT
-488 KSVNKLFTDIG
+488 KSVNKIFTDIG

-519 IFTDP
+519 IYTDP

-529 TFIPGSVTVNGVTQ
+529 IFIPGSVTVNGVTQ
-543 AGANP
+543 VGVNP

-563 TISFQVLVPSIPQ
+563 TVSFQVFVPSIPQ

-587 YQYIP
+587 YQYTP
-592 VPNQPAVSGTDK
+592 VPNQPAVSGTDT

-623 DKNFADIGDT
+623 DKNYADIGDT
-633 LTYTVSFTGTGN
+633 LTYTVAFTGTGN

-678 NPANGVNIGSIPSG
+678 NPATGVNIGSIPSG

-697 AFQVVVNTIPAS
+697 TFQVVVNTIPAS

-724 NPSQSPVT
+724 NPSQSPVM

-749 TLTKS
+749 TLSKS

-764 TISYTILITNSGNTA
+764 TINYTILITNSGNTA
-779 ANNVQLTDPLPN
+779 ATNVQLTDSLPN

-798 TVTLN
+798 SVTLN
-803 GVLQNVDSLVALPI
+803 GVLQNVNSLVSIPI

-834 INITTP
+834 INLTAQ
-840 NPIINNAFASYLYT
+840 NPIINNAFASYIYT
-854 VNPNLPPTS
+854 VNPSLPPTS
-863 KTANSNSVTS
+863 KTANSNSVT
-873 TIRLANLHANKSVDK
+873 TAIRIANLQATKSVDK

-901 SLTNDG
+901 SLTNNG
-907 NVAANNVLLS
+907 NVTANNVVLS
-917 DSIANGTAFVPNS
+917 DSIANGTSFISNS

-949 SINANTT
+949 SINVNTT

-1017 NRAFAT
+1017 DRAFAT
-1023 VGDTLTYTVTLTNAG
+1023 VGDILTYTVVLTNEG
-1038 SVSADSPTFVDTN
+1038 SVAADSPTFVDTN

-1082 IAANGSLTVSY
+1082 IATNGSLTVSY
-1093 QVTVTSLPTQNPT
+1093 QVSVTSLPTQNPT
-1106 LNSSSTQYSFILN
+1106 INSSSTQYSFILN

-1125 VETSVSNTVSTQINL
+1125 IETSLSNTVSTQINV
-1140 ANVVIVKEV
+1140 ANVVIVKQV

-1158 PITYTISLA
+1158 PITYTIALA
-1167 NLGNTIANNVIVTD
+1167 NPGNTPANNVVVTD
-1181 IIPNGTTIVP
+1181 ILPPGTTLVP

-1198 ALQLGADPSTGLPV
+1198 ALQLGADPSVGLQA
-1212 GSIPSGGFTTIVFQ
+1212 GTIPAGGITTIVFQ
-1226 ISTNGLPSPNPIQNS
+1226 ISATSLPSPNPVQNS
-1241 ASLQYSFIADPNLPA
+1241 AALQYSFIADPNLPA
-1256 LVRNAAS
+1256 VVRNATS

-1288 GDVILYATILTNNGN
+1288 GDVITYATILTNNGN
-1303 IPAANVTFTDIIPA
+1303 IPASNVTFTDIIPA
-1317 GTLFIPNTVTIN
+1317 GTIFLPNTVTIN
-1329 NVPVANAN
+1329 GVPIANAN
-1337 PATSIS
+1337 PANGIL

-1354 VAFQVFVPTI
+1354 VSFQVSVPTI
-1364 PAVNPITNQSG
+1364 PSPNPITNQSG

-1416 FANVNDI
+1416 FANVNDM

-1450 TSFIANSVTV
+1450 TSFIPNSVTV

-1481 NANTLISFQVQVNSI
+1481 NANTIISFQVQVNSI

-1536 ATIVATKSVNTP
+1536 ATIIATKSVNTP

-1561 VTNTGNTPAS
+1561 VTNTGNIPAS
-1571 ATVLTDGLGA
+1571 ATVLIDGLGA
-1581 GASFIQNSVTINNVP
+1581 WASFIQNSVTINDVP

-1603 LGIHLADISPGDTVF
+1603 LGIHLADIPPGNSVF
-1618 ITFQAQILA
+1618 ITFEAQILA

-1649 QSPAVNSTITNTTV
+1649 QSPAVGSTITNTTV
-1663 TPIIDATL
+1663 TPIVDATL

-1699 TTANNVIFTDV
+1699 TTASNVIFTDV

-1717 IPNSFTVNGTTIT
+1717 IPNSFTINGTTIPNT
-1730 NANPQNGINIGNLNS
+1730 NPQNGINIGNLNA
-1745 NASATLSFQV
+1745 NASVTLSFQV

-1767 NKSSLQYSFI
+1767 NQSSTQYSFI

-1786 RTVQSNK
+1786 RTIQSNT
-1793 TFTQVNTASVIATK
+1793 TFTQINSASVIATK
-1807 TASSAFAAVGDTI
+1807 TASSAFASVGDTV
-1820 TYTTILTNSGNTSA
+1820 TYTTTLTNSGNTTA

-1858 IPQLGFRPDSEIS
+1858 IPQLGFRPDSGIS

-1904 TYSIIIDPTQPPV
+1904 TYSIIVDPTQPPV
-1917 IETATSNPTLVQI
+1917 TETATSNPTLVQI

-1957 TVLLDNIGNATATN
+1957 TVLLENIGNTTATN
-1971 IIFTDPIPNNTVFI
+1971 IIFTDPIPNNTIFI
-1985 EDSVRVGGVLLPGVN
+1985 EDSVRVGGVLLPGVS

-2010 IAEDFINVTFRVQV
+2010 IAGDFINVTFRVQV

-2042 VVNSA
+2042 VVNGA
-2047 SINYQ
+2047 SIDYQ

-2063 RSTTSNPVSTQIN
+2063 RNTTSNSVSTQIN

-2085 VNKTFATIGDTISYT
+2085 VDKTFATIGDTISYT

-2112 NIIFTDTLPDGTTFI
+2112 NIIFTDTLPDGTAFI
-2127 SGTLTN
+2127 
-2133 DLSGTLTNDSGTQ
+2133 SGTLTNDSGTQ
-2146 QIGNPANGIQIGNI
+2146 QIGNPSNGIQIGNI

-2182 ISNSSSVQFAHVV
+2182 ISNFSSVQFAHVV

-2202 SQTNVSNTV
+2202 TQTNVSNSV

-2221 TKKSADKSIIS
+2221 TQKSVDKSIIS

-2241 TIRNTGNTAATN
+2241 TITNTGNTTATN

-2265 FIPNSVTINSVQ
+2265 FIPNSVKINGVQ
-2277 QSGAQPALGVNIPNI
+2277 QSGAQPALGVTIPNI
-2292 APGETVTVTFQVNVI
+2292 APGETVTVTFQATVL
-2307 SVSPSSSIM
+2307 SVPPSSSIM
-2316 GNDTILYS
+2316 GSDTILYS
-2324 YTVDPNSAPATTS
+2324 YTVDPNGTPITTS
-2337 TSTNIATN
+2337 TSTNIVTN

-2372 TILTNNGN
+2372 TLLTNTGN

-2400 DSVTINGL
+2400 DSVTIGGI

-2437 ATSTPVQ
+2437 ATSTPAQ
-2444 NPIANSATAS
+2444 NPIVNSATAS

-2466 SRNVTSN
+2466 SRSVTSN
-2473 TVFTTINTANILSLK
+2473 TTFTTINTATILSSK
-2488 QVDKSFSRIGD
+2488 QVDKAFSHIGD

-2505 VLTNNGNSSAQN
+2505 TLTNNGNSSAQN
-2517 VIFTDTVPS
+2517 VIFTDTMPS
-2526 VTTFIANTFS
+2526 GTTFIANTFS
-2536 INGVPQSGADPS
+2536 INGVPQSGANPV

-2554 TITAGTTVTV
+2554 PITAGATVNV
-2564 SFQVTVTSLPTANPI
+2564 SFQVNVTSLPTENPI

-2584 TSYQLVSPPDS
+2584 TSYQLISPPDT

-2600 NPVSTQINEAILSM
+2600 NPVSTQIKEAILSM
-2614 TKNESVS
+2614 TKNESAS

-2641 DATNIVFTDALP
+2641 DATNIIFTDVLP

-2665 DGVLQPNADPNTG
+2665 DGVLQPNANPNTG
-2678 VLLAT
+2678 VLLAA

-2695 VTVNNIP
+2695 VTVSSIP
-2702 PSNPAPNTASTTYE
+2702 PINPAPNTASTTYE

-2722 NPPVSSAA
+2722 NPPVSSSA

-2738 INNAT
+2738 INNAN
-2743 IISTKTANLT
+2743 IISTKTADLT
-2753 FADVGNTITF
+2753 FADVSNTITF

-2772 VTATDVTIIDILDS
+2772 MAATDVTVIDILDS
-2786 NLSFVPNSFTA
+2786 NLSFVPNSFTV

-2824 TFQATVITLPTLNP
+2824 TFQATVTTLPTLNP

-2844 ITYHYVVDPSQPP
+2844 ITYHYVVDPSQPS

-2880 NSNVSTVDIGQDITY
+2880 NSNVSTVDIGQDIVY
-2895 TVTITNSGNVSATN
+2895 SVTITNSGNVSATN

-2923 PNSFTLNGTSIPNAD
+2923 PNSFTLNGTSIPTAD
-2938 IITGVP
+2938 IVTGVP
-2944 IGDIAPNES
+2944 IGDIAPNQS
-2953 VIVAFHI
+2953 VIVAFNI
-2960 IANEIPPINPIT
+2960 IADEIPPINPIT
-2972 NQASVSFQHI
+2972 NQASVNFQHI

-2989 VSKNIISNNV
+2989 VSKNITSTTV
-2999 TTKIESAILN
+2999 STKIESAILN
-3009 TIKIGDKTFATI
+3009 TIKIGDKAFATI
-3021 GDTITYTTTITN
+3021 GDTITYT
-3033 TGNIPANNAI
+3033 GNIPANNVV

-3050 WTQFVAGSVIVD
+3050 WTQFVTGSVVVD
-3062 GTPLPSASIINGV
+3062 GTSLPSASITSGI
-3075 GINTINPNQTVTI
+3075 GINTVNPDQTVTI

-3108 GFVNF
+3108 AFVNF
-3113 QYNVGNV
+3113 QYNVGNA
-3120 LLAQPG
+3120 LQAQPG

-3133 VTSINTA
+3133 VTSIHSA

-3148 NTAFANIGDTIT
+3148 STAFANIGDTIT
-3160 YTVSIQNNGNTNATN
+3160 YTVLIQNSGNTNATN
-3175 VNFSDP
+3175 VNFSDLIP
-3181 VPTGTTFVENSF
+3181 AGTTFVENSF
-3193 AVNGSTIPGANPN
+3193 TVNGNTIPGANPN
-3206 NGVNIG
+3206 SGVTIG

-3250 PASPP
+3250 PAAPP
-3255 VTGTINSNSAS
+3255 VTGTITSNSAS

-3274 TTVLQAN
+3274 TTILEAN
-3281 RSIVSIGD
+3281 RTIVSIGD

-3340 IPVGIIAPGDSA
+3340 IPVGIIAPGDSV
-3352 TITFQFLASSIP
+3352 TITFQFLANSIP

-3410 STDSL
+3410 NTDSL
-3415 VQSTD
+3415 VQSTN
-3420 GIITYT
+3420 GTITYT

-3456 VTINSVSVPGA
+3456 VTINGVSAPGA

-3475 NSITPSE
+3475 NSIAPSD
-3482 IVTVTFQVIVQSIPS
+3482 IITITFQVIVQSIPS
-3497 VNPISNT
+3497 VNPISNI
-3504 ARIDYTFIADPT
+3504 ARIAYTFIADPT

-3523 ITSNPAFTQISD
+3523 ITSNPAVTQISD
-3535 ATILSLKA
+3535 ANVLSLKA
-3543 VNAPQTTTGD
+3543 VNAQQATTGD

-3560 LENTGNIPATN
+3560 LENTGNIPASN
-3571 LIFSDTIPQDTT
+3571 LIFSDTLPEGTT
-3583 FVENSFTL
+3583 FVDNSFTL
-3591 NGTAILGANPNVGVT
+3591 NGTAILGANPNAGVT
-3606 LPTLA
+3606 LPNLA

-3616 LISFQILIKDSFSRE
+3616 LISFQILINDPFSQQ

-3702 NIVFTDSIPAGTTF
+3702 NIIFTDSIPAETTF

-3727 QPGLNPENGIP
+3727 QPDTNPENGIS
-3738 IGTIPAN
+3738 IGTIPSN

-3781 PPVNRSANSN
+3781 PPVNRSATSN

-3805 KSADVTFASIG
+3805 KQADVTFVSIG
-3816 QIITY
+3816 QNITY

-3834 NTVFIDNIPEGT
+3834 NTLFIDNIPEGT

-3853 AINNVIQPG
+3853 SINNVIQPG
-3862 ANPENGVTLGTIQPN
+3862 ANPENGITLGTIQPD

-3886 QLTNIPVG
+3886 QLTSIPPG
-3894 NVVINISDTSYEYQ
+3894 NTVINISDTSYEYQ
-3908 IDPSSQIIQR
+3908 IEPSSPIIQR
-3918 RSLSNAVNTEV
+3918 RSLSNAVNTEI
-3929 RTANVSAIKSANRSI
+3929 RTANISAIKSANRSI

-3950 ITYTVAVTNAGTIPI
+3950 ITYTVAVTNAGTVPI
-3965 TNTLLLDAIAS
+3965 TNTLLIDAIAA
-3976 GTTFVPNSIL
+3976 GTTFIPNSIL
-3986 VDGVPR
+3986 VDGIPR
-3992 LNENPITGINLDI
+3992 PNENPSTGITLNI

-4018 SVVSIPP
+4018 NVVSIPP

-4036 YEYRPD
+4036 YEYQPD
-4042 PSTPPISETTSSN
+4042 PSLPPISETTSSN
-4055 ATNIQFIDAILIAT
+4055 TTNIQFIDAILIAT
-4069 KSTNTVL
+4069 KSANTIV

-4084 YTVFIQ
+4084 YTVLIQ
-4090 NNGSATTN
+4090 NNGSTTTN

-4104 TIADG
+4104 TIEDG
-4109 TVFIPGSVVV
+4109 TVFIPGSVIV

-4128 PNIGFSIPNVAAG
+4128 PNIGFSIPNIASSQAT
-4141 QMATITF
+4141 TITF

-4157 VNPTPNTANV
+4157 VNPTPNTANI

-4179 IQKSTTSNT
+4179 IQKSTNSNT

-4234 TDNIPNGTTF
+4234 TDNIPGGTTF

-4257 NANPSAGI
+4257 NANPSTGI

-4280 SVTVV
+4280 SVTVI

-4292 VQNQSTSRYTINVEE
+4292 VQNQSTSRYTINGEE
-4307 QISTSNITFTEVISA
+4307 QISTSNITFTEVITA
-4322 NVIATKTTPIQYADL
+4322 TVVATKTTPIQYGDL

-4357 IIVTDIIPANTS
+4357 IIVTDIIPANTN

-4375 IVNGNARPNDNPLN
+4375 IANGNARPNDNPLS

-4423 TIEYEYT
+4423 TIEFQYT
-4430 VPNRPPITETI
+4430 LPDRPPITETI
-4441 ISSAALTEINHANL
+4441 ISSAAITEINHATL

-4480 TGNVAVNDV
+4480 TGNVAANDV
-4489 IIQDII
+4489 AIQDII

-4506 IVNGE
+4506 IVNGK

-4523 IGTITIGGDAI
+4523 IDTIIVGGDAI
-4534 VSFQVTVTSI
+4534 ASFQVSVTSI

-4555 TTFNYIVNPN
+4555 TTFNYTVNPN
-4565 NVPVTNTT
+4565 NAPVTNTT
-4573 TTNTVKTTVQNDNV
+4573 TTNTVTTTVQNDNV
-4587 IAFKSAD
+4587 IAIKAVDFTS
-4594 VTNAL
+4594 AL

-4610 TNSGNVTIE
+4610 TNSGNITIE
-4619 DLLAIDAVPIDTTFV
+4619 DLLLVDTAPVDTTFV
-4634 AGSVTING
+4634 SGSVTING
-4642 INQPNENPEN
+4642 INQPNTNPEN

-4657 NLAPNEFVI
+4657 TLAPNDSVI

-4686 SVSYTVIID
+4686 TVSYTPIVGPIE
-4695 PTKPPITITKQTN
+4695 PPITITRQINTVTKQTN
-4708 TVTTTVIDP
+4708 TVTTIIVDP
-4717 MVRIEK
+4717 MVSIEK

-4728 IVVIGDIITFTLAV
+4728 IVATGDIITFTLEV
-4742 FNHSPIPTISTSVID
+4742 INHSPISTISTSVLDI
-4757 TIPAGTTFIEN
+4757 IPTGTTFIEN
-4768 SVTINGTPVPNVRPD
+4768 SVSINGTQVPNTRPD
-4783 TGINI
+4783 TGMNI
-4788 GSLSAGTVAT
+4788 GSLPADGVAT
-4798 ITFQVLA
+4798 ITFRVLI

-4835 IVNSN
+4835 VVNSN
-4840 IVRIPVQFITATVTK
+4840 IVRIPVQFVTATVTK

-4863 LNQYFDYT
+4863 FNQYFDYT

-4876 TSEISLSNISLQD
+4876 TSEISLLNISLQD
-4889 TIPAG
+4889 TIPVG
-4894 LQFINGT
+4894 LQFMSGT
-4901 VFINGERSPLA
+4901 VSINGERSPLA

-4922 NLEPNETIIVLFT
+4922 NLEPSETIIVLFT

-4941 PVNNPFKNT
+4941 PVTNEFKNT

-4957 QVSPTDPPI
+4957 QASPTDPPI

-4981 ENPDEA
+4981 ENQDEI
-4987 LPNLN
+4987 LPNLS

-5006 NVRNYLWTWIWWK
+5006 NIRNYLWTWIWWR

>member
-36 IGAIGAFITTNTA
+36 IGAIGAFVTTNTA
-49 LQVPTFPAG
+49 LQVTTFPAG
-58 TTLTYTQN
+58 TTLNYTQN

-119 SAVTASNQTFVSNS
+119 SAVTASNQTFVSGS
-133 ITFGFYTR
+133 VTFGFYTR

-146 TLIQAGG
+146 SLVQAAG

-159 GAVPGLVDP
+159 GSVPGLVDP
-168 LDASNGSINSA
+168 LDASNGAINSS

-185 AYQNGTLPA
+185 AYQNGSLPA

-207 AETGSAD
+207 VETGSAD
-214 VSVSGFLTPSGGP
+214 VSVSGFLTPAGGP
-227 VSGRLFLS
+227 VSGRLFIS

-266 INNFFGSQVNNAAG
+266 VNNFFGSQINNAAG

-367 DILTYTV
+367 DVLTYTV
-374 TIPNTGLLPANNA
+374 TVPNTGLLPANNVT
-387 IFIDSLPSGTS
+387 FIDILPNGTS
-398 FIPGTVTVDNVPQTN
+398 FIPGSVTIDNVPQTN
-413 ANPAAGISL
+413 ANPIAGISL

-427 GASRTVTFQATVVSL
+427 NASRTITFQATVVSL

-449 NTANITFQY
+449 NTATITFQY

-469 LATSN
+469 IATSN

-499 ETLTYSIA
+499 ETLTYSIS
-507 LANIGNIAATNV
+507 LANVGNIAATNV
-519 IFTDP
+519 IYTDP

-543 AGANP
+543 TGVNP
-548 ANGISIGSIAANSTT
+548 ANGISVGTIAANSTA
-563 TISFQVLVPSIPQ
+563 TIAFQVTVPTIPQ

-587 YQYIP
+587 YQYVPI
-592 VPNQPAVSGTDK
+592 PNQPVVNGSDT
-604 TNIVSTQV
+604 TNTVSTQF
-612 NNATVTMTKAV
+612 NNATVTMAKAV

-633 LTYTVSFTGTGN
+633 LTYTVSFVGTGN
-645 TNANNVI
+645 TTANNVI
-652 FTDVIPTGTTFV
+652 FTDIIPTGTTFV

-678 NPANGVNIGSIPSG
+678 NPANGVNIGSIPTG
-692 TTKNV
+692 TTKNIS
-697 AFQVVVNTIPAS
+697 FQVVVNTIPAS

-737 NLVSTQINNANV
+737 NLVSTQINNANL

-791 GTILTPG
+791 GTILTLG
-798 TVTLN
+798 SVTLN

-834 INITTP
+834 INITAQ
-840 NPIINNAFASYLYT
+840 NPIINNAFASYIYT
-854 VNPNLPPTS
+854 VNPSLPPTS
-863 KTANSNSVTS
+863 KTTNSNSVTS
-873 TIRLANLHANKSVDK
+873 TIRLANLHAIKSVDK

-901 SLTNDG
+901 ALTNDG

-917 DSIANGTAFVPNS
+917 DSIANGTSFVPNS
-930 VIVNGV
+930 VMINGV
-936 TQPGATPASINIG
+936 TQPGVTPASINIG
-949 SINANTT
+949 SINAGTT
-956 ITASFQVVITSIP
+956 ITASFQVLITSIP

-991 PVSKNTTSTTT
+991 PVSANTTSTTT

-1017 NRAFAT
+1017 DRAFAT
-1023 VGDTLTYTVTLTNAG
+1023 VGDILTYTVILTNAG

-1051 PDGTTFIPNTFLING
+1051 PDGTIFIPNTFLING
-1066 VLQNN
+1066 VFQNN

-1082 IAANGSLTVSY
+1082 IPANGSLTVSY

-1106 LNSSSTQYSFILN
+1106 INSSSTQYSFILN

-1125 VETSVSNTVSTQINL
+1125 IEISLSNTVSTQINL

-1167 NLGNTIANNVIVTD
+1167 NLGNTTANTVVVTD
-1181 IIPNGTTIVP
+1181 ILPPGTTLIP

-1198 ALQLGADPSTGLPV
+1198 ALQLGADPSAGLQV
-1212 GSIPSGGFTTIVFQ
+1212 GTIPAGGITTIVFQ
-1226 ISTNGLPSPNPIQNS
+1226 ISANGIPSPNPIQNS
-1241 ASLQYSFIADPNLPA
+1241 ASLQYSFIADPSLPA
-1256 LVRNAAS
+1256 VVQNASS

-1269 INTANIVATKLTST
+1269 INTATIVANKLTST

-1288 GDVILYATILTNNGN
+1288 GDSITYATVLTNNGN
-1303 IPAANVTFTDIIPA
+1303 IPATNVIFTDVIPS
-1317 GTLFIPNTVTIN
+1317 GTLFIPDSVALD
-1329 NVPVANAN
+1329 NVPVANVN
-1337 PATSIS
+1337 PANGIS
-1343 IGTIGANSSRT
+1343 LGTIGANSSRT
-1354 VAFQVFVPTI
+1354 VSFQVNVPAI
-1364 PAVNPITNQSG
+1364 PSINPITNQSG

-1382 DPSKPAVMQMVAS
+1382 DPSKPAVMQMTSS

-1405 SIAATKSADKQ
+1405 TVAATKSADKQ

-1430 TNNGNTLASNV
+1430 TNNGNILASNV

-1450 TSFIANSVTV
+1450 TSFIPNSVTV
-1460 NGNTLPN
+1460 NGNILPN
-1467 VNPAS
+1467 TNPAN

-1481 NANTLISFQVQVNSI
+1481 NANTIISFQIKVNSI

-1511 YVVDPNLPPASANT
+1511 YVVNPSLPPASANA
-1525 LSNVI
+1525 LSNLI

-1536 ATIVATKSVNTP
+1536 ATIVATKSVNIP

-1561 VTNTGNTPAS
+1561 VTNTGNIPAS

-1581 GASFIQNSVTINNVP
+1581 GASFVQNSVTINNVP

-1603 LGIHLADISPGDTVF
+1603 LGVHLADIPPGNTVF
-1618 ITFQAQILA
+1618 IGFQAKILA

-1649 QSPAVNSTITNTTV
+1649 QSSAVGSTITNTTV

-1682 TIGDTLTFTSTI
+1682 TIGDTLTFTSTV

-1699 TTANNVIFTDV
+1699 TTANNVIFTDL

-1717 IPNSFTVNGTTIT
+1717 IPNSFMVNGTTIP
-1730 NANPQNGINIGNLNS
+1730 NANPQNGINIGNITTNS
-1745 NASATLSFQV
+1745 IVTLSFQV
-1755 NITTLPNPNPIP
+1755 NITAIPNPNPIP
-1767 NKSSLQYSFI
+1767 NQSSLQYSFI

-1793 TFTQVNTASVIATK
+1793 TFTQVNSASVIASK
-1807 TASSAFAAVGDTI
+1807 IASSAFAAIGDTI
-1820 TYTTILTNSGNTSA
+1820 TYTTTLTNSGNTTA

-1844 PELSFVPDSVQINT
+1844 PELSFVPDSLQINT
-1858 IPQLGFRPDSEIS
+1858 IPQLGFRPDSGVP
-1871 LDSIPVGGTTTI
+1871 LDPIPVGGLTTI
-1883 SFQAIVGSIPATNPT
+1883 SFQAIVGSIPSSNPT

-1904 TYSIIIDPTQPPV
+1904 TYSIIVDPTEPP
-1917 IETATSNPTLVQI
+1917 ITETATSNPVLVQI

-1957 TVLLDNIGNATATN
+1957 TVLLDNIGNTTATN

-2042 VVNSA
+2042 VVNGA

-2063 RSTTSNPVSTQIN
+2063 RSTTSNSVSTQIN
-2076 SGEIVAIKS
+2076 SGEIALVKS
-2085 VNKTFATIGDTISYT
+2085 VDKTFATIGDTISYT

-2133 DLSGTLTNDSGTQ
+2133 DSGTQ

-2160 NPNGTAVITLN
+2160 NPGSTATITIN
-2171 VLVTNIPSINP
+2171 VLATNIPSINP
-2182 ISNSSSVQFAHVV
+2182 ISNFSSVQFQHIV
-2195 DPSQPAV
+2195 DPSQPAIT
-2202 SQTNVSNTV
+2202 QTASSNTV
-2211 STTINSAILT
+2211 TTTINSAILT
-2221 TKKSADKSIIS
+2221 TTKSVDKSIIS
-2232 VGDTITYTT
+2232 VGDTVTYTT
-2241 TIRNTGNTAATN
+2241 TITNTGNTPATN
-2253 ITFTSAIPANTT
+2253 VTFTSAIPASTT
-2265 FIPNSVTINSVQ
+2265 FIPNSVTINGIQ
-2277 QSGAQPALGVNIPNI
+2277 QPGAQPALGVNIPNI

-2307 SVSPSSSIM
+2307 SVPPSNSIM

-2324 YTVDPNSAPATTS
+2324 YTVDPNGTPVTTS
-2337 TSTNIATN
+2337 TSTNIVTN

-2372 TILTNNGN
+2372 TVLTNSGN
-2380 TNATNITFTDLIPN
+2380 TNATNITFTDLIPD

-2400 DSVTINGL
+2400 DSVTIDGI
-2408 TQIGLNPNTGITIGS
+2408 TQIGLNPNTGITIGA
-2423 IAPNSSISI
+2423 IAPNNSISI

-2444 NPIANSATAS
+2444 NPIANSASAS

-2466 SRNVTSN
+2466 SRTVISN
-2473 TVFTTINTANILSLK
+2473 TVFTTINTATILSSK

-2505 VLTNNGNSSAQN
+2505 TLTNNGNSSAQN
-2517 VIFTDTVPS
+2517 VIFTDTMPS
-2526 VTTFIANTFS
+2526 GTTFITNTFS
-2536 INGVPQSGADPS
+2536 INGIPQSGANPT

-2554 TITAGTTVTV
+2554 PITAGTTVTV
-2564 SFQVTVTSLPTANPI
+2564 SFQVNVTSLPTVNPV

-2584 TSYQLVSPPDS
+2584 TSYQLVSPPDA

-2600 NPVSTQINEAILSM
+2600 NPVSTQIKEAILSM

-2641 DATNIVFTDALP
+2641 DATNIVFTDVLP

-2665 DGVLQPNADPNTG
+2665 DGILQPDANPNTG
-2678 VLLAT
+2678 VVLAT
-2683 LPPNEIYSIVFQ
+2683 LPPTEIYSIVFQ
-2695 VTVNNIP
+2695 VIVNSISP
-2702 PSNPAPNTASTTYE
+2702 INPAPNTASTTYE
-2716 FTVDPV
+2716 FTVDPG
-2722 NPPVSSAA
+2722 NPPVSNTAS
-2730 TSNTTLLQ
+2730 SNTTLLQ
-2738 INNAT
+2738 INNAN

-2753 FADVGNTITF
+2753 FADVGDTITF

-2772 VTATDVTIIDILDS
+2772 VAATDVTIIDILDS
-2786 NLSFVPNSFTA
+2786 NLTFVPNSFTV
-2797 NGQTIPNADLSTGV
+2797 NGQTIQNADLSTGV

-2817 GGNTAIV
+2817 GGNAAIV
-2824 TFQATVITLPTLNP
+2824 TFQATVTTLPTLNP
-2838 ISNSAS
+2838 ITNSAS
-2844 ITYHYVVDPSQPP
+2844 STYHYVVDPNQPP
-2857 ITTSNQSNTTTTQIN
+2857 TITSNQSNTTTTQIN
-2872 SAILTAQK
+2872 TAILTAQK
-2880 NSNVSTVDIGQDITY
+2880 STNVSTVDIGQDIVY

-2923 PNSFTLNGTSIPNAD
+2923 PNSFTLNGTSIPNAN

-2944 IGDIAPNES
+2944 IGDIAPNQS

-2960 IANEIPPINPIT
+2960 NANEIPPINPIT

-2989 VSKNIISNNV
+2989 VSKNITSNNV
-2999 TTKIESAILN
+2999 TTKIESAILT

-3033 TGNIPANNAI
+3033 TGNIPANNVI
-3043 FSDPLPS
+3043 FSDPLPT
-3050 WTQFVAGSVIVD
+3050 WTQFVAGSVVVD
-3062 GTPLPSASIINGV
+3062 GTPLPSVSIIDGV
-3075 GINTINPNQTVTI
+3075 GINTITPNQIVTI
-3088 IFQVQI
+3088 VFQVQI

-3113 QYNVGNV
+3113 QYNVGNS
-3120 LLAQPG
+3120 LQAQPG

-3133 VTSINTA
+3133 VTSINSA

-3160 YTVSIQNNGNTNATN
+3160 YTVLIQNNGNTNATN
-3175 VNFSDP
+3175 LNFSDIIP
-3181 VPTGTTFVENSF
+3181 AGTTFVENSF
-3193 AVNGSTIPGANPN
+3193 SVNGSTIPGANPN

-3212 TVSAGSSLTVT
+3212 TVNADSSLTVT

-3250 PASPP
+3250 PTAPP
-3255 VTGTINSNSAS
+3255 VTGTISSNSAS

-3274 TTVLQAN
+3274 TTVLEAN
-3281 RSIVSIGD
+3281 RTIVSIGD

-3309 LINGVPEG
+3309 LINGVPVG
-3317 ALFVPNS
+3317 AVFVPNS
-3324 VTLNGISLPDA
+3324 VTLNGIPLPDA

-3364 PQGAIINQA
+3364 PQGAIINQVI
-3373 LTSYTYIVDPSQPPV
+3373 TSYTYIVDPSQPPV

-3396 VNTAVVDASLSVIK
+3396 VNTAVVDASLSATK
-3410 STDSL
+3410 NTDSL
-3415 VQSTD
+3415 VQSTN
-3420 GIITYT
+3420 GTITYT
-3426 VVVQNNGNTT
+3426 VVVRNNGNTT
-3436 ANTVTLTD
+3436 TNTVILTD
-3444 LVPEGTAFIPNS
+3444 LVPEGTALIPNS
-3456 VTINSVSVPGA
+3456 VTINTVSVPGA

-3475 NSITPSE
+3475 NAIAPSE
-3482 IVTVTFQVIVQSIPS
+3482 IVTVTFQVIVQFIPS

-3516 APIISRT
+3516 TPIISRT
-3523 ITSNPAFTQISD
+3523 IMSNPAFTQISD

-3543 VNAPQTTTGD
+3543 VNVQQATTGD

-3560 LENTGNIPATN
+3560 LENNGNISATN
-3571 LIFSDTIPQDTT
+3571 LSFLDSTPDGTT

-3591 NGTAILGANPNVGVT
+3591 NGTAIPGANPNVGVT
-3606 LPTLA
+3606 LSNLA

-3616 LISFQILIKDSFSRE
+3616 LISFQILINDPFSQE

-3666 QAQLTITKTSNPTTV
+3666 QAQLTITKTSNPITV

-3702 NIVFTDSIPAGTTF
+3702 NIIFTDSIPTGTTF

-3727 QPGLNPENGIP
+3727 QPGVNPENGIP
-3738 IGTIPAN
+3738 IETIPSN

-3771 TYQYV
+3771 NYQYV

-3791 IVTTS
+3791 VVTTS

-3805 KSADVTFASIG
+3805 KSADVTFISIG
-3816 QIITY
+3816 QNITY

-3853 AINNVIQPG
+3853 SINNVIQPG
-3862 ANPENGVTLGTIQPN
+3862 TNPENGVTLGTIQPN

-3886 QLTNIPVG
+3886 QLTSIPSG
-3894 NVVINISDTSYEYQ
+3894 NTVINISDTSYEYQ
-3908 IDPSSQIIQR
+3908 IDPSSPIIQR

-3950 ITYTVAVTNAGTIPI
+3950 ITYTVAVTNSGTVPI
-3965 TNTLLLDAIAS
+3965 TNTLLIDAIAA

-3986 VDGVPR
+3986 VDGIPR
-3992 LNENPITGINLDI
+3992 PDENPITGIALDI

-4018 SVVSIPP
+4018 NVVSIPS

-4036 YEYRPD
+4036 YEYKPD
-4042 PSTPPISETTSSN
+4042 PSLPPISETTSSN
-4055 ATNIQFIDAILIAT
+4055 STNIQFIDAILIAT
-4069 KSTNTVL
+4069 KSANKVL

-4090 NNGSATTN
+4090 NNGSTTTN

-4109 TVFIPGSVVV
+4109 TVFIPGSVIV

-4128 PNIGFSIPNVAAG
+4128 PNIGFSIPNIASS
-4141 QMATITF
+4141 QSTTITF

-4157 VNPTPNTANV
+4157 VNPTPNTANI

-4213 ILTYTTTLTNTG
+4213 TLTYTTTLTNTG

-4234 TDNIPNGTTF
+4234 TDNIPDGTTF

-4265 LVGTIAPNISIPVTF
+4265 LVGTIAPDISIPVTF

-4292 VQNQSTSRYTINVEE
+4292 IQNQSTSRYTINGEE
-4307 QISTSNITFTEVISA
+4307 KISTSNITFTEVISV

-4345 SITNNGNIQVEN
+4345 SIINNGNIQVEN

-4375 IVNGNARPNDNPLN
+4375 IVNGNARPNDNPLS

-4412 IPQTNPISNTS
+4412 IPQINPISNTS

-4430 VPNRPPITETI
+4430 LPNRPPITETI
-4441 ISSAALTEINHANL
+4441 ISAAAVTEINHANL
-4455 NSNKAV
+4455 TSNKAV

-4480 TGNVAVNDV
+4480 TGNVSANDV

-4511 TLPGVNPVSGIP
+4511 TLPGVNPISGIP
-4523 IGTITIGGDAI
+4523 IGTIIVGESAI
-4534 VSFQVTVTSI
+4534 ASFQVTVTSI
-4544 PTPNELNNNAI
+4544 PTPNELNNQAI
-4555 TTFNYIVNPN
+4555 TTFKYIVNPN
-4565 NVPVTNTT
+4565 NLPVTNTT
-4573 TTNTVKTTVQNDNV
+4573 TTNTVTTTVQNDNV
-4587 IAFKSAD
+4587 VAIKSVNA
-4594 VTNAL
+4594 TNAL
-4599 PGQTLTYTITI
+4599 PSQTLTYTITI
-4610 TNSGNVTIE
+4610 SNSGNVTIE
-4619 DLLAIDAVPIDTTFV
+4619 DLLAIDTVPVDTTFV
-4634 AGSVTING
+4634 TNSVTING
-4642 INQPNENPEN
+4642 INQPNANPEN

-4657 NLAPNEFVI
+4657 NLAPNESVI
-4666 ITFQVT
+4666 ITFQIT
-4672 ISSSTLQSTINNDA
+4672 ISSSTLQSAINNDA
-4686 SVSYTVIID
+4686 SVSYTVTID
-4695 PTKPPITITKQTN
+4695 PNEPPITITKQTN
-4708 TVTTTVIDP
+4708 TVTTTLIDP

-4723 TADKS
+4723 NADKS
-4728 IVVIGDIITFTLAV
+4728 IVVIGDIITFTLEI
-4742 FNHSPIPTISTSVID
+4742 FNHSPIPTVNTSVLD
-4757 TIPAGTTFIEN
+4757 MIPAGTTFIEN
-4768 SVTINGTPVPNVRPD
+4768 SVTINGIQIPNIRPD

-4788 GSLSAGTVAT
+4788 GALPADGVAT
-4798 ITFQVLA
+4798 ITFKVLV

-4840 IVRIPVQFITATVTK
+4840 IVRIPVQFITATVLK

-4871 VRITN
+4871 VHITN
-4876 TSEISLSNISLQD
+4876 TSEFSITNISLQD

-4894 LQFINGT
+4894 LRFIG
-4901 VFINGERSPLA
+4901 RSVIVDGISLPLA
-4912 NPNIGFLVAT
+4912 DPNFGFLVAT
-4922 NLEPNETIIVLFT
+4922 NFEPNEVIIVSFT
-4935 VQVISP
+4935 VQVMDQ
-4941 PVNNPFKNT
+4941 PVNNKFINT

-4957 QVSPTDPPI
+4957 QTSPAEPPI
-4966 TVTVTSNE
+4966 TITIVSNE
-4974 NIVTFVP
+4974 NIVSFLPPNIERV
-4981 ENPDEA
+4981 
-4987 LPNLN
+4987 LPNLS

-5006 NVRNYLWTWIWWK
+5006 NIRKYFGPWIWWN

>member
-23 GLSKISNQNRAGT
+23 GLSKISNLNRAGT
-36 IGAIGAFITTNTA
+36 IGAIGAFATTNTA
-49 LQVPTFPAG
+49 LQVTTFPAG
-58 TTLTYTQN
+58 TTLNYTQN

-119 SAVTASNQTFVSNS
+119 STVTASNQTFVSGS
-133 ITFGFYTR
+133 VTFGFYTR

-146 TLIQAGG
+146 SLVQTGG
-153 SGSYTT
+153 PGSYTT
-159 GAVPGLVDP
+159 GSVPGLVDP
-168 LDASNGSINSA
+168 LDASNGAINSS

-185 AYQNGTLPA
+185 AYQNGSLPA
-194 RNLTIYVA
+194 RNLTVYVA

-207 AETGSAD
+207 ADTGSAD

-266 INNFFGSQVNNAAG
+266 INNFFGSQINNAAG

-387 IFIDSLPSGTS
+387 IFIDSLPNGTS

-427 GASRTVTFQATVVSL
+427 NASRTVTFQATVVSL
-442 PSQNPIS
+442 PNPNPIS

-488 KSVNKLFTDIG
+488 KSVNKIFTDIG
-499 ETLTYSIA
+499 ETLTYSIS

-519 IFTDP
+519 IYTDP

-548 ANGISIGSIAANSTT
+548 ANGVSIGTIAANSTT
-563 TISFQVLVPSIPQ
+563 TVSFQVLVPSIPQ

-592 VPNQPAVSGTDK
+592 VPNQPAVSGTDT
-604 TNIVSTQV
+604 TNTVSTQV

-652 FTDVIPTGTTFV
+652 FTDIIPTGTTFV

-678 NPANGVNIGSIPSG
+678 NPANGVNIGSIPTG

-697 AFQVVVNTIPAS
+697 SFQVVVNTIPAS
-709 NVVSNGSSASYQYTV
+709 NTVSNGSSASYQYTV
-724 NPSQSPVT
+724 NPSQSPII

-779 ANNVQLTDPLPN
+779 ATNVQLTDPLPN
-791 GTILTPG
+791 GTILTAG

-803 GVLQNVDSLVALPI
+803 GVLQNVDSLIALPI

-824 TFTLSFQVTV
+824 TVTLSFQVTV
-834 INITTP
+834 INITAQ

-854 VNPNLPPTS
+854 VNPSLPPTS
-863 KTANSNSVTS
+863 KTANSNAVTS
-873 TIRLANLHANKSVDK
+873 AIRLANLQAIKSVDK
-888 TFAEVGDVLTYTF
+888 TFAEVGDILTYTF
-901 SLTNDG
+901 SLTNNG
-907 NVAANNVLLS
+907 NVTANNVLLS
-917 DSIANGTAFVPNS
+917 DTIANGTTFVPNS
-930 VIVNGV
+930 VIVNGI
-936 TQPGATPASINIG
+936 TQPGATPASISIG
-949 SINANTT
+949 SINATTT

-1002 FTQVNDANVISAKTV
+1002 FTQVNDANVISTKTV
-1017 NRAFAT
+1017 DRAFAT
-1023 VGDTLTYTVTLTNAG
+1023 VGDILTYTVVLTNAG

-1051 PDGTTFIPNTFLING
+1051 PDGTTFIQNTFLING

-1071 ADPNIGVPLPS
+1071 ADPNVGVPLPS
-1082 IAANGSLTVSY
+1082 IPANGSLTVSY

-1106 LNSSSTQYSFILN
+1106 INSSSTQYSFILN

-1125 VETSVSNTVSTQINL
+1125 IETSLSNTVSTQINL
-1140 ANVVIVKEV
+1140 ANVVIVKQV

-1158 PITYTISLA
+1158 PITYTIALA
-1167 NLGNTIANNVIVTD
+1167 NPGNTPANNVIVTD
-1181 IIPNGTTIVP
+1181 ILPPGTTLVP

-1198 ALQLGADPSTGLPV
+1198 TLQLGTDPSVGLQV
-1212 GSIPSGGFTTIVFQ
+1212 GTIPAGGITTIVFQ
-1226 ISTNGLPSPNPIQNS
+1226 ISANSLPLPNPVQNS
-1241 ASLQYSFIADPNLPA
+1241 AALQYSFIADPNLPA
-1256 LVRNAAS
+1256 VVRNATS
-1263 NIVTTQ
+1263 NIVSTQ

-1288 GDVILYATILTNNGN
+1288 GDVITYTTILTNNGN
-1303 IPAANVTFTDIIPA
+1303 IAASNVTFTDIIPA
-1317 GTLFIPNTVTIN
+1317 GTIFIPNTVTIN
-1329 NVPVANAN
+1329 GVPIANAN
-1337 PATSIS
+1337 PANSIF

-1354 VAFQVFVPTI
+1354 VAFQISVPSI
-1364 PAVNPITNQSG
+1364 PTLNPITNQSG

-1395 NTVQTTINNA
+1395 NTIQTTINNA
-1405 SIAATKSADKQ
+1405 TIAATKSADKQ

-1430 TNNGNTLASNV
+1430 TNSGNTLASNV
-1441 IFTDVIPNG
+1441 KFTDVIPNG
-1450 TSFIANSVTV
+1450 TSFIPNSVTV

-1467 VNPAS
+1467 VNPAN

-1481 NANTLISFQVQVNSI
+1481 NTNTTISFQVQVNSI

-1511 YVVDPNLPPASANT
+1511 YVVNPNLPPASANT

-1548 TAAIGDIVTYTIA
+1548 TAAIGDIVTYTIV
-1561 VTNTGNTPAS
+1561 VTNTGNIPAS

-1603 LGIHLADISPGDTVF
+1603 LGVHLADISPGDTVF

-1649 QSPAVNSTITNTTV
+1649 QSPAVSSTITNTTV

-1717 IPNSFTVNGTTIT
+1717 IPNSFTVNGTTIP

-1745 NASATLSFQV
+1745 NASVTLSFQV
-1755 NITTLPNPNPIP
+1755 NITTIPNPNPIP

-1786 RTVQSNK
+1786 RTVKSNK

-1820 TYTTILTNSGNTSA
+1820 TYTTTLTNGGNTPA

-1839 IDILP
+1839 TDILP

-1858 IPQLGFRPDSEIS
+1858 IPQLGFRPDSGIS

-1904 TYSIIIDPTQPPV
+1904 TYSIIVDPTQPPV
-1917 IETATSNPTLVQI
+1917 TETATSNPTLVQI
-1930 NEAIIQATKSVD
+1930 NEATIQATKSVD
-1942 RLFSDVAP
+1942 RLFSDIAP

-1957 TVLLDNIGNATATN
+1957 TVLLDNIGNSTATN
-1971 IIFTDPIPNNTVFI
+1971 IIFTDSIPNNTVFI
-1985 EDSVRVGGVLLPGVN
+1985 EDSVRVGGVLLPGIN

-2010 IAEDFINVTFRVQV
+2010 IAGDFINVTFRVQV

-2042 VVNSA
+2042 VVNDA

-2076 SGEIVAIKS
+2076 SGEIALVKS
-2085 VNKTFATIGDTISYT
+2085 VDKTFATIGDTISYT

-2112 NIIFTDTLPDGTTFI
+2112 NIIFTDILPDGTTFI
-2127 SGTLTN
+2127 SGTLV
-2133 DLSGTLTNDSGTQ
+2133 NDSGAQ

-2160 NPNGTAVITLN
+2160 NPSGMAVITIN
-2171 VLVTNIPSINP
+2171 VLVLNIPSINP
-2182 ISNSSSVQFAHVV
+2182 ISNSSSVQFQHIV
-2195 DPSQPAV
+2195 DPSQPV
-2202 SQTNVSNTV
+2202 ITQTASSNTV
-2211 STTINSAILT
+2211 TTTINSAILAT
-2221 TKKSADKSIIS
+2221 TKSADKSIIS
-2232 VGDTITYTT
+2232 VGDTVTYTT
-2241 TIRNTGNTAATN
+2241 TITNTGNTPATN

-2265 FIPNSVTINSVQ
+2265 FIPNSVTINSIQ
-2277 QSGAQPALGVNIPNI
+2277 QPGAQPALGVTIPNI
-2292 APGETVTVTFQVNVI
+2292 APGATVTVTFQVTVL
-2307 SVSPSSSIM
+2307 SVPPSNSIM

-2324 YTVDPNSAPATTS
+2324 YTVDPNGTPVTTS
-2337 TSTNIATN
+2337 TSTNIVTN
-2345 PVLDAMITMVKSVD
+2345 PVLDAMIAMIKSVD

-2372 TILTNNGN
+2372 TILTNTGN

-2400 DSVTINGL
+2400 DSVTINGI

-2423 IAPNSSISI
+2423 IAANSSISI
-2432 AFQVT
+2432 VFQVT

-2473 TVFTTINTANILSLK
+2473 TTFTTINTATILSSK
-2488 QVDKSFSRIGD
+2488 QVDKSFSHIGD

-2505 VLTNNGNSSAQN
+2505 TLTNNGNSSAQN

-2526 VTTFIANTFS
+2526 GTTFIANTFS
-2536 INGVPQSGADPS
+2536 INGIPQSGANPT
-2548 NGVNIG
+2548 NGVDIG
-2554 TITAGTTVTV
+2554 PITAGAIVNV
-2564 SFQVTVTSLPTANPI
+2564 SFQVNVTSLPTENPI

-2584 TSYQLVSPPDS
+2584 TSYQLVSPPDA

-2600 NPVSTQINEAILSM
+2600 NPVSTQIKEAILSM
-2614 TKNESVS
+2614 TKNESAS
-2621 FADIGQTAFYTTS
+2621 FSDIGQTAFYTIS
-2634 ITNVGNT
+2634 ISNVGNT
-2641 DATNIVFTDALP
+2641 DAANIVFTDVLP

-2665 DGVLQPNADPNTG
+2665 DGVLQPNANPNTG

-2695 VTVNNIP
+2695 VTVNSIP
-2702 PSNPAPNTASTTYE
+2702 SINPTPNTASTTYE
-2716 FTVDPV
+2716 FIVDPV
-2722 NPPVSSAA
+2722 NPSVSSSA

-2738 INNAT
+2738 INNAN
-2743 IISTKTANLT
+2743 IISTKTADLT

-2772 VTATDVTIIDILDS
+2772 VAATDVTVIDILDS
-2786 NLSFVPNSFTA
+2786 NLTFVPNSFTV

-2824 TFQATVITLPTLNP
+2824 TFQATVTTLPTLNP
-2838 ISNSAS
+2838 ISNSTLTA
-2844 ITYHYVVDPSQPP
+2844 YHYVVDPSQPP

-2880 NSNVSTVDIGQDITY
+2880 NSNVSTVDIGQDIVY

-2923 PNSFTLNGTSIPNAD
+2923 PNSFTLNGISIPNAN

-2944 IGDIAPNES
+2944 IGDIAPNQS

-2960 IANEIPPINPIT
+2960 NANEIPPINPIS

-2989 VSKNIISNNV
+2989 VSKNITSNNV

-3009 TIKIGDKTFATI
+3009 TIKIGDKAFATI

-3033 TGNIPANNAI
+3033 TGNIPANNVV
-3043 FSDPLPS
+3043 FSDPLPT
-3050 WTQFVAGSVIVD
+3050 WTQFVAGSVVVD
-3062 GTPLPSASIINGV
+3062 GTPLSSASIIDGV

-3113 QYNVGNV
+3113 QYNVGNA
-3120 LLAQPG
+3120 LQAQPG

-3133 VTSINTA
+3133 VTSINSA

-3160 YTVSIQNNGNTNATN
+3160 YTVSIQNSGNTNATN
-3175 VNFSDP
+3175 LNFSDLIP
-3181 VPTGTTFVENSF
+3181 VGTTFVENSF
-3193 AVNGSTIPGANPN
+3193 TVNGSTIPGANPN

-3212 TVSAGSSLTVT
+3212 TVNAGNSLTVT

-3250 PASPP
+3250 PTAPP

-3274 TTVLQAN
+3274 TTVLEAN
-3281 RSIVSIGD
+3281 RTIVSIGD
-3289 VITYTATLTNT
+3289 IIKYTATLTNT

-3373 LTSYTYIVDPSQPPV
+3373 LASYTYIVDPSQPPV

-3396 VNTAVVDASLSVIK
+3396 VTTAVVDASLSVIK
-3410 STDSL
+3410 NTDSL
-3415 VQSTD
+3415 VQSTN
-3420 GIITYT
+3420 GTITYT

-3456 VTINSVSVPGA
+3456 VNINDVSAPGA
-3467 DPNVGIPL
+3467 DPNIGISL

-3497 VNPISNT
+3497 VNPISNI
-3504 ARIDYTFIADPT
+3504 ARIDYTFIADPN

-3535 ATILSLKA
+3535 ANILSLKA
-3543 VNAPQTTTGD
+3543 VNAQQATTGD

-3571 LIFSDTIPQDTT
+3571 LIFSDTIPEGTT

-3591 NGTAILGANPNVGVT
+3591 NGATIPGANPNVGVT
-3606 LPTLA
+3606 LPNLV

-3616 LISFQILIKDSFSRE
+3616 LISFQILINDPFLQQ

-3666 QAQLTITKTSNPTTV
+3666 QAQLTITKTSNPITV

-3692 VKNIGNVDAI
+3692 VKNTGNVDAI
-3702 NIVFTDSIPAGTTF
+3702 NIIFTDSIPPGTTF

-3727 QPGLNPENGIP
+3727 QPGVNPENGIP

-3745 SSKTILFQVQTNN
+3745 SSKTILFQVQTNT

-3763 EIVNQSSA
+3763 EIINQSSA

-3805 KSADVTFASIG
+3805 KSANVTFVSIG

-3821 TNTLQNIGTVPAN
+3821 TNTLQNIGTVTAN

-3853 AINNVIQPG
+3853 SINNVMQPG

-3886 QLTNIPVG
+3886 QLTSIPEG
-3894 NVVINISDTSYEYQ
+3894 NTVINISDTSYEYQ
-3908 IDPSSQIIQR
+3908 IDPSSPIIQR
-3918 RSLSNAVNTEV
+3918 RSLSNAVNTDV
-3929 RTANVSAIKSANRSI
+3929 RTANVSAIKSANRSV

-3965 TNTLLLDAIAS
+3965 TNTLLIDAIAA

-3992 LNENPITGINLDI
+3992 PNENPVTGINLGI

-4018 SVVSIPP
+4018 NVVSIPS

-4036 YEYRPD
+4036 YEYKPEQ
-4042 PSTPPISETTSSN
+4042 SAPPISETTSSN
-4055 ATNIQFIDAILIAT
+4055 TTNIQFIDVILIAT
-4069 KSTNTVL
+4069 KSANKVL
-4076 ANIDETIE
+4076 ANIGETIA

-4090 NNGSATTN
+4090 NNGSTTTN

-4104 TIADG
+4104 TIEDG
-4109 TVFIPGSVVV
+4109 TVFIPGSVTV

-4128 PNIGFSIPNVAAG
+4128 PNIGFSIPNITPG
-4141 QMATITF
+4141 QATTITF

-4157 VNPTPNTANV
+4157 VNPTPNTTNI

-4201 KTVDLTSVTIGD
+4201 KTVDLTSVTIGN
-4213 ILTYTTTLTNTG
+4213 ILTYTTTLTNIG

-4234 TDNIPNGTTF
+4234 TDNIPDGTIF
-4244 IDGSVLVNNIPQL
+4244 IEGSVLVNNIPQL

-4265 LVGTIAPNISIPVTF
+4265 LVGTIAPNVSIPVTF
-4280 SVTVV
+4280 SVTIV
-4285 ALPASGH
+4285 ALPASGRI
-4292 VQNQSTSRYTINVEE
+4292 QNQSTSRYTINGEE

-4322 NVIATKTTPIQYADL
+4322 TVIATKTTPIQYADL

-4345 SITNNGNIQVEN
+4345 SIINNGNIQVEN

-4375 IVNGNARPNDNPLN
+4375 IVNGNARPNDNPLS
-4389 GIQIDNIPPN
+4389 GIQLDNIPPN

-4423 TIEYEYT
+4423 TIEYQYT
-4430 VPNRPPITETI
+4430 VPNQPPITETI
-4441 ISSAALTEINHANL
+4441 ISSAAVTTINHANL

-4461 DLAFATVGDTL
+4461 DRAFATVGDTL

-4480 TGNVAVNDV
+4480 TGNIAANDV
-4489 IIQDII
+4489 VIQDII
-4495 PQGTTFIENSV
+4495 PQGTTFVENSV

-4523 IGTITIGGDAI
+4523 IGTIIVGGNAI
-4534 VSFQVTVTSI
+4534 TSFQVTVTSI
-4544 PTPNELNNNAI
+4544 PTPNELNNEAI

-4565 NVPVTNTT
+4565 NLPVTNTT
-4573 TTNTVKTTVQNDNV
+4573 TTNTVTTTVQNDNV
-4587 IAFKSAD
+4587 VAIKSVNA
-4594 VTNAL
+4594 TNAL
-4599 PGQTLTYTITI
+4599 PSQTLTYTITI

-4619 DLLAIDAVPIDTTFV
+4619 NLLVIDTVPVDTTFV
-4634 AGSVTING
+4634 TGSVTING
-4642 INQPNENPEN
+4642 INQPNANPEN

-4657 NLAPNEFVI
+4657 NLDPNASAI

-4672 ISSSTLQSTINNDA
+4672 ISSSTLQSAINNDA
-4686 SVSYTVIID
+4686 SVSYTVTID
-4695 PTKPPITITKQTN
+4695 PNEPPITITKQTN
-4708 TVTTTVIDP
+4708 TVTTTVVDP

-4728 IVVIGDIITFTLAV
+4728 IVTTGETITFTLEV
-4742 FNHSPIPTISTSVID
+4742 INHSPIPTISTSVLDI
-4757 TIPAGTTFIEN
+4757 IPSGTTFIEN

-4783 TGINI
+4783 TGMNI
-4788 GSLSAGTVAT
+4788 GALPADGVAT
-4798 ITFQVLA
+4798 ITFQVLV

-4840 IVRIPVQFITATVTK
+4840 TVRIPVQFITATVVK

-4876 TSEISLSNISLQD
+4876 TSDISLSNVSLQD
-4889 TIPAG
+4889 TIPPG
-4894 LQFINGT
+4894 LQFMNGT

-4922 NLEPNETIIVLFT
+4922 HLEPNETIIVLFT
-4935 VQVISP
+4935 VQVIRP
-4941 PVNNPFKNT
+4941 PVNNEFKNT

-4974 NIVTFVP
+4974 NIVAFIS
-4981 ENPDEA
+4981 ENPDET

-4992 CFFDGERFIRITPR
+4992 CFFDGEHFIHVTPR
-5006 NVRNYLWTWIWWK
+5006 NIRNYFWAWIWWK

>member
-36 IGAIGAFITTNTA
+36 IGAIGAFATTNTA

-58 TTLTYTQN
+58 TTLNYTQN

-168 LDASNGSINSA
+168 IDASNGTINSA

-207 AETGSAD
+207 ADTGSAD
-214 VSVSGFLTPSGGP
+214 VAVSGFLTPSGGP

-235 STEGDADLTGDQ
+235 SIEGDADLIGDQ

-266 INNFFGSQVNNAAG
+266 VNNFFGSQVNNAAG

-291 NQSASTSTNISAGR
+291 NQSASTGTNISAGR

-387 IFIDSLPSGTS
+387 IFIDSLPNGTS

-427 GASRTVTFQATVVSL
+427 GTSRTVTFQATVVSL

-507 LANIGNIAATNV
+507 LTNIGNIAATNV
-519 IFTDP
+519 IYTDP

-563 TISFQVLVPSIPQ
+563 TTISFQVFVPAIPQ

-592 VPNQPAVSGTDK
+592 VPNQPAVSGTDT

-612 NNATVTMTKAV
+612 NNATVTMVKAV

-692 TTKNV
+692 TTKNIT
-697 AFQVVVNTIPAS
+697 FQVVVNTIPAS

-754 TNKQFATIGE
+754 ANKQFATIGE
-764 TISYTILITNSGNTA
+764 TIGYTILITNIGNTA

-791 GTILTPG
+791 GTILTLG
-798 TVTLN
+798 SVTLN

-817 GTIPGGA
+817 GTIPAGA

-834 INITTP
+834 INITSQ
-840 NPIINNAFASYLYT
+840 NPILNNAFVSYIYT
-854 VNPNLPPTS
+854 VNPSLPPTS

-901 SLTNDG
+901 ALTNDG

-930 VIVNGV
+930 IIVNGV
-936 TQPGATPASINIG
+936 TQPGVTPTSINIG

-980 SYNFIVDPNAS
+980 SYNFIVDPNTS

-1017 NRAFAT
+1017 DRAFAT
-1023 VGDTLTYTVTLTNAG
+1023 AGDILTYTVTLTNAG

-1125 VETSVSNTVSTQINL
+1125 IETSVSNTVSTQINL
-1140 ANVVIVKEV
+1140 ANVIIVKEV

-1158 PITYTISLA
+1158 PITYTISIA
-1167 NLGNTIANNVIVTD
+1167 NLGNTTANNVIVTD

-1198 ALQLGADPSTGLPV
+1198 ALQLGADPSTGLQV

-1226 ISTNGLPSPNPIQNS
+1226 ISANGLPSPNPIQNS

-1269 INTANIVATKLTST
+1269 LNTANIVATKLTST

-1303 IPAANVTFTDIIPA
+1303 IPAANVTFTDIIPT

-1329 NVPVANAN
+1329 NVPIANAN
-1337 PATSIS
+1337 PTNGIS

-1450 TSFIANSVTV
+1450 TSFIPNSVTV

-1481 NANTLISFQVQVNSI
+1481 NANTIISFQVQVNSI

-1511 YVVDPNLPPASANT
+1511 YVVDPNLPSASANT

-1561 VTNTGNTPAS
+1561 VTNTGNIPAS

-1603 LGIHLADISPGDTVF
+1603 LGVHLADISPGDTVF

-1717 IPNSFTVNGTTIT
+1717 ILNSFTVNGTTIP
-1730 NANPQNGINIGNLNS
+1730 NANPQNGINIGNINS
-1745 NASATLSFQV
+1745 NASVILSFQV
-1755 NITTLPNPNPIP
+1755 NITTIPNPNPIP

-1793 TFTQVNTASVIATK
+1793 TFTQVNSASVIATK

-1820 TYTTILTNSGNTSA
+1820 TYTTTLTNSGNTTA

-1844 PELSFVPDSVQINT
+1844 PELSFIPDSVQINT
-1858 IPQLGFRPDSEIS
+1858 IPQLGFRPDSGLS

-1883 SFQAIVGSIPATNPT
+1883 SFQVIVGSIPATNPT

-1904 TYSIIIDPTQPPV
+1904 TYSIIVDPTQPPV
-1917 IETATSNPTLVQI
+1917 TETATSNPTLVQI

-1957 TVLLDNIGNATATN
+1957 TVLLENEGNTTATN
-1971 IIFTDPIPNNTVFI
+1971 IIFTDPIPNNTIFI
-1985 EDSVRVGGVLLPGVN
+1985 TDSVRVGGVLLPGVK
-2000 PANGIPIGDI
+2000 PANGIQIGDI
-2010 IAEDFINVTFRVQV
+2010 IAGDFINVTFRVQV

-2042 VVNSA
+2042 VVNGA
-2047 SINYQ
+2047 SIDYQ

-2063 RSTTSNPVSTQIN
+2063 RNTTSNPVSTQIN

-2085 VNKTFATIGDTISYT
+2085 VDKTFATIGDTISYT

-2112 NIIFTDTLPDGTTFI
+2112 NIIFTDILPNGTTFI
-2127 SGTLTN
+2127 
-2133 DLSGTLTNDSGTQ
+2133 SGTLTNDSGTQ
-2146 QIGNPANGIQIGNI
+2146 QIGNPASGIQIGNI
-2160 NPNGTAVITLN
+2160 NPNGTAVISLN

-2182 ISNSSSVQFAHVV
+2182 ISNFSSIQFEHVI
-2195 DPSQPAV
+2195 DPSQPSALQTAV
-2202 SQTNVSNTV
+2202 SNAV
-2211 STTINSAILT
+2211 STTINSAILNT
-2221 TKKSADKSIIS
+2221 TKTVDKSIIS
-2232 VGDTITYTT
+2232 VGDTLTYTT
-2241 TIRNTGNTAATN
+2241 TITNTGNTPATN
-2253 ITFTSAIPANTT
+2253 ITFTSAIPSSTT
-2265 FIPNSVTINSVQ
+2265 FVPDSVTINGIQ
-2277 QSGAQPALGVNIPNI
+2277 QLGAQPALGVNIPNI

-2307 SVSPSSSIM
+2307 SVPPSSSIM

-2324 YTVDPNSAPATTS
+2324 YTVDPSAAPITTS
-2337 TSTNIATN
+2337 TSTNIVTN

-2359 QTLVTLGDTITYT
+2359 QTIVTLGDTITYT

-2380 TNATNITFTDLIPN
+2380 TNATNITFTDLIPD
-2394 GTTFIT
+2394 GTTFIPN
-2400 DSVTINGL
+2400 SVTINGS
-2408 TQIGLNPNTGITIGS
+2408 THIGLDPNTGITIGS
-2423 IAPNSSISI
+2423 IAPNNSISI

-2444 NPIANSATAS
+2444 NPIANSASAS
-2454 YTFIADPNAPIV
+2454 YTFITDPNAPIV

-2473 TVFTTINTANILSLK
+2473 TVFTTINTATILSLK

-2505 VLTNNGNSSAQN
+2505 TLTNNGNSSAQN
-2517 VIFTDTVPS
+2517 VIFTDTMPS
-2526 VTTFIANTFS
+2526 GTTFIANTFS
-2536 INGVPQSGADPS
+2536 INGVPQSGADPT

-2554 TITAGTTVTV
+2554 PITAGTTVTV
-2564 SFQVTVTSLPTANPI
+2564 SFQVTVTSLPTENPI

-2584 TSYQLVSPPDS
+2584 TSYQLVSPPDA

-2600 NPVSTQINEAILSM
+2600 NPVSTQIKEAILSM
-2614 TKNESVS
+2614 TKNENVS

-2634 ITNVGNT
+2634 ITSVGNT

-2695 VTVNNIP
+2695 VTVNSIP
-2702 PSNPAPNTASTTYE
+2702 PINPAPNTASTTYE

-2738 INNAT
+2738 INNVT
-2743 IISTKTANLT
+2743 IISTKTADLT
-2753 FADVGNTITF
+2753 FADIGNTITF

-2786 NLSFVPNSFTA
+2786 NLSFVPNSFTV

-2817 GGNTAIV
+2817 GGNAAIV

-2844 ITYHYVVDPSQPP
+2844 TTYHYVVDPSQPP
-2857 ITTSNQSNTTTTQIN
+2857 VTTSNQSNTTTTQIN
-2872 SAILTAQK
+2872 NATLTAQK

-2923 PNSFTLNGTSIPNAD
+2923 PNSFTLNGTSIPNAN

-2944 IGDIAPNES
+2944 IGDIGPNQS

-2972 NQASVSFQHI
+2972 NQANVSFQHI

-2989 VSKNIISNNV
+2989 VSKNITSNNV

-3050 WTQFVAGSVIVD
+3050 WTQFIAGSVIVD

-3075 GINTINPNQTVTI
+3075 GINTITPNQTVTI

-3113 QYNVGNV
+3113 QYNVGNA
-3120 LLAQPG
+3120 LQAQPG

-3133 VTSINTA
+3133 VTSINSA

-3160 YTVSIQNNGNTNATN
+3160 YTVLIQNSGNTNATN
-3175 VNFSDP
+3175 VNFSDM
-3181 VPTGTTFVENSF
+3181 VPAGTTFVENSF
-3193 AVNGSTIPGANPN
+3193 AVNASTIPGANPN

-3212 TVSAGSSLTVT
+3212 TVSTGSSLTVT
-3223 FQVIVTST
+3223 FRVIVTST
-3231 PPSNPITN
+3231 PPSNPIIN

-3281 RSIVSIGD
+3281 RTIVSIGD

-3396 VNTAVVDASLSVIK
+3396 VNTAVVDASLSAIK

-3420 GIITYT
+3420 GTITYT

-3475 NSITPSE
+3475 NSIAPSE

-3504 ARIDYTFIADPT
+3504 VRIDYTFIADPT

-3535 ATILSLKA
+3535 ATILSLKG
-3543 VNAPQTTTGD
+3543 VNAQQATTGD

-3571 LIFSDTIPQDTT
+3571 LTFSDTISQDTT

-3591 NGTAILGANPNVGVT
+3591 NGTAILGANPNVAVT
-3606 LPTLA
+3606 LPNLA

-3616 LISFQILIKDSFSRE
+3616 LISFQILITDSFSQE

-3692 VKNIGNVDAI
+3692 VKNTGNVDAI
-3702 NIVFTDSIPAGTTF
+3702 NINFTDSIPSGTTF

-3727 QPGLNPENGIP
+3727 QPGVNPENGIP

-3805 KSADVTFASIG
+3805 KSADVTFVSIG
-3816 QIITY
+3816 QMITY

-3862 ANPENGVTLGTIQPN
+3862 VNPENGVTLGTIQPN

-3886 QLTNIPVG
+3886 QLTNIPEG
-3894 NVVINISDTSYEYQ
+3894 NTVINISDTSYEYQ
-3908 IDPSSQIIQR
+3908 IDPSSPIIQR

-3950 ITYTVAVTNAGTIPI
+3950 ITYTVAVTNAGTVPI
-3965 TNTLLLDAIAS
+3965 TNTLLIDAIAA

-3992 LNENPITGINLDI
+3992 PNENPITGINLDI

-4042 PSTPPISETTSSN
+4042 PSAPPISETTSSN
-4055 ATNIQFIDAILIAT
+4055 STNIQFIDAILIAT
-4069 KSTNTVL
+4069 KSANTVL

-4090 NNGSATTN
+4090 NNGSTTTN

-4109 TVFIPGSVVV
+4109 TVFIPGSVIV

-4128 PNIGFSIPNVAAG
+4128 PNIGFSIPNVAAD
-4141 QMATITF
+4141 QMATVTF
-4148 QVSVTNLPA
+4148 QVSVTNLPV
-4157 VNPTPNTANV
+4157 VNPTPNTANI

-4234 TDNIPNGTTF
+4234 TDNIPDGTTF

-4345 SITNNGNIQVEN
+4345 SIINNGNIQVEN

-4430 VPNRPPITETI
+4430 VPDRPPITETI
-4441 ISSAALTEINHANL
+4441 ISSAAATEINHANL

-4480 TGNVAVNDV
+4480 TGNVATNDV

-4511 TLPGVNPVSGIP
+4511 ALPGVNPVSGIP
-4523 IGTITIGGDAI
+4523 IGTIIVGGDAI

-4544 PTPNELNNNAI
+4544 PTPNELNNKAI

-4573 TTNTVKTTVQNDNV
+4573 TTNTVTTTVQNDNV
-4587 IAFKSAD
+4587 IAIKSVD

-4619 DLLAIDAVPIDTTFV
+4619 DLLAIDTVPIDTTFV
-4634 AGSVTING
+4634 ADSVTING

-4657 NLAPNEFVI
+4657 NLAPNESVI

-4768 SVTINGTPVPNVRPD
+4768 SVTINGTSVQNVRPD

-4788 GSLSAGTVAT
+4788 GSLSADTVAT
-4798 ITFQVLA
+4798 ITFQVLV

-4840 IVRIPVQFITATVTK
+4840 IVRIPVQFVTATVTK

-4941 PVNNPFKNT
+4941 PVNNQFKNT

-4981 ENPDEA
+4981 ENPDET

-5006 NVRNYLWTWIWWK
+5006 NARNYLWTWIWWN

>member
-23 GLSKISNQNRAGT
+23 GLSKISNLNRAGT
-36 IGAIGAFITTNTA
+36 IGAIGAFVTTNTA
-49 LQVPTFPAG
+49 LQVTTFPAG
-58 TTLTYTQN
+58 TTLNYTQN

-119 SAVTASNQTFVSNS
+119 SAVTASNQTFVSGS
-133 ITFGFYTR
+133 VTFGFYTR

-146 TLIQAGG
+146 SLVQAAG

-159 GAVPGLVDP
+159 GSVPGLVDP
-168 LDASNGSINSA
+168 LDASNGAINSA

-185 AYQNGTLPA
+185 AYQNGSLPA

-207 AETGSAD
+207 VETGSAD
-214 VSVSGFLTPSGGP
+214 VSVSGFLTPAGGP

-266 INNFFGSQVNNAAG
+266 VNNFFGSQINNAAG

-374 TIPNTGLLPANNA
+374 TVPNTGLLPANNV
-387 IFIDSLPSGTS
+387 IFTDILPNGTS
-398 FIPGTVTVDNVPQTN
+398 FIPGTVTIDNVAQTN

-427 GASRTVTFQATVVSL
+427 NASRTVTFQATVVSL
-442 PSQNPIS
+442 PNQNPIS

-474 SAGTQINLADINGT
+474 SAGTQINLVDINGT
-488 KSVNKLFTDIG
+488 KSVNKIFTDIG
-499 ETLTYSIA
+499 ETLTYSIS
-507 LANIGNIAATNV
+507 LANIGNIAATSAV
-519 IFTDP
+519 YTDP

-529 TFIPGSVTVNGVTQ
+529 TFIPGSVTVNGITQ

-563 TISFQVLVPSIPQ
+563 TISFQVFVPSIPQ

-592 VPNQPAVSGTDK
+592 VPNQPAVNGTDT

-612 NNATVTMTKAV
+612 NNATVTMTKTV
-623 DKNFADIGDT
+623 DKNYADIGDT
-633 LTYTVSFTGTGN
+633 LTYTVAFTGTGN

-652 FTDVIPTGTTFV
+652 FTDAIPTGTTFV

-678 NPANGVNIGSIPSG
+678 NPANSVNIGSIATG

-697 AFQVVVNTIPAS
+697 SFQVVVNTIPVS

-732 KNISS
+732 KNIAS
-737 NLVSTQINNANV
+737 NVVTTQINNANL

-754 TNKQFATIGE
+754 TNKQFATIGD
-764 TISYTILITNSGNTA
+764 TISYTVLITNSGNTA
-779 ANNVQLTDPLPN
+779 ATNVQLTDPLPN

-803 GVLQNVDSLVALPI
+803 GVLQNVNSLIALPI

-834 INITTP
+834 INITSQ
-840 NPIINNAFASYLYT
+840 NPIINNAFASYIYT
-854 VNPNLPPTS
+854 VNPSLPPTS

-873 TIRLANLHANKSVDK
+873 TIRLANVHANKSVSQ

-901 SLTNDG
+901 ALTNDG
-907 NVAANNVLLS
+907 NVAANHVLLS
-917 DSIANGTAFVPNS
+917 DSIANGTSFVPNS

-956 ITASFQVVITSIP
+956 IAASFQVLITSIP

-1017 NRAFAT
+1017 DRAFAT
-1023 VGDTLTYTVTLTNAG
+1023 VGDILTYTVILTNAG

-1082 IAANGSLTVSY
+1082 IPANGSLTVSY

-1106 LNSSSTQYSFILN
+1106 INSSSTQYSFILN
-1119 PGDPPT
+1119 PGDPPII
-1125 VETSVSNTVSTQINL
+1125 ETSLSNTVSTQINL
-1140 ANVVIVKEV
+1140 ANVVIVKEA

-1167 NLGNTIANNVIVTD
+1167 NLGNTTANNVVVTD
-1181 IIPNGTTIVP
+1181 ILPAGTTLVP

-1198 ALQLGADPSTGLPV
+1198 ASQLGADPSTGLQV
-1212 GSIPSGGFTTIVFQ
+1212 GSIPAGGFTTIVFQ
-1226 ISTNGLPSPNPIQNS
+1226 ISANGIPSPNPVQNS

-1256 LVRNAAS
+1256 VVKNATS

-1288 GDVILYATILTNNGN
+1288 GDSITYTTTLTNNGN
-1303 IPAANVTFTDIIPA
+1303 ISASNVTFTDIIPT
-1317 GTLFIPNTVTIN
+1317 GTIFIPNTVTIN
-1329 NVPVANAN
+1329 NVPIANAN
-1337 PATSIS
+1337 PANGIF

-1354 VAFQVFVPTI
+1354 IAFQVFVPNI
-1364 PAVNPITNQSG
+1364 PAVNPITNQSN
-1375 TTFQYTY
+1375 TSFQYTY

-1405 SIAATKSADKQ
+1405 SIAAIKSADKQ

-1450 TSFIANSVTV
+1450 TSFIPNSVTV
-1460 NGNTLPN
+1460 NGNMLPN
-1467 VNPAS
+1467 VNPAN
-1472 GIAIDPINP
+1472 GIAIAPINP
-1481 NANTLISFQVQVNSI
+1481 NANTTISFQVIVNSI
-1496 PNPNPIPNQSNTTYQ
+1496 PNPNPIPNQSNTAYQ
-1511 YVVDPNLPPASANT
+1511 YVVNPNLPPTSSNT

-1561 VTNTGNTPAS
+1561 VTNTGNIPAS
-1571 ATVLTDGLGA
+1571 ANVLTDGLGA

-1603 LGIHLADISPGDTVF
+1603 LGIHLADIPPGNTVF
-1618 ITFQAQILA
+1618 IAFQAQILA

-1649 QSPAVNSTITNTTV
+1649 QSPAVGSTITNTTV

-1682 TIGDTLTFTSTI
+1682 TIGDALTFTSTI

-1699 TTANNVIFTDV
+1699 TTANNVIFTDL
-1710 IPNGTTF
+1710 IPDGTTF
-1717 IPNSFTVNGTTIT
+1717 IPNSFTVNGTTIP
-1730 NANPQNGINIGNLNS
+1730 NANPQNGINIGNINS
-1745 NASATLSFQV
+1745 NASVILSFQV
-1755 NITTLPNPNPIP
+1755 NITTIPNPNPIP

-1786 RTVQSNK
+1786 RTVKSNK

-1807 TASSAFAAVGDTI
+1807 TASSTFAAVGDTI
-1820 TYTTILTNSGNTSA
+1820 TYTTTLTNNGNTTA

-1858 IPQLGFRPDSEIS
+1858 IPQLGFRPDNGVP
-1871 LDSIPVGGTTTI
+1871 LDPIPVGGTTTI
-1883 SFQAIVGSIPATNPT
+1883 SFQAIVGSIPASNPT
-1898 LNQSST
+1898 MNQSST
-1904 TYSIIIDPTQPPV
+1904 TYSIIVDPTEPPV
-1917 IETATSNPTLVQI
+1917 TETATSNPVLVQI

-1942 RLFSDVAP
+1942 RIFSDVAP

-1957 TVLLDNIGNATATN
+1957 TVLLENIGNTTATN

-2010 IAEDFINVTFRVQV
+2010 IAGDFINVTFRVQV

-2042 VVNSA
+2042 VVNGS

-2063 RSTTSNPVSTQIN
+2063 RSTTSNSVSTQIN
-2076 SGEIVAIKS
+2076 SGEIVAVKS
-2085 VNKTFATIGDTISYT
+2085 ADKNFATIGDTISYT
-2100 ITLSNPGNVTSQ
+2100 ITLNNPGNVTSQ
-2112 NIIFTDTLPDGTTFI
+2112 NIIFTDILPNGTTFI
-2127 SGTLTN
+2127 SGTLI
-2133 DLSGTLTNDSGTQ
+2133 NDSGTQ
-2146 QIGNPANGIQIGNI
+2146 QIGNPASGIQIGNI
-2160 NPNGTAVITLN
+2160 NPGSTATITIN

-2182 ISNSSSVQFAHVV
+2182 ISNSSSIQFQHIV
-2195 DPSQPAV
+2195 DPSQPAIT
-2202 SQTNVSNTV
+2202 QTTSSNTV
-2211 STTINSAILT
+2211 TTTINSAILT
-2221 TKKSADKSIIS
+2221 TTKSADKSIVS

-2241 TIRNTGNTAATN
+2241 TITNTGNTPATN
-2253 ITFTSAIPANTT
+2253 ITFTSAIPASTT
-2265 FIPNSVTINSVQ
+2265 FIPNSVTINGVQ
-2277 QSGAQPALGVNIPNI
+2277 QLGAQPALGVNIPNI

-2307 SVSPSSSIM
+2307 SVPSSSSIM

-2324 YTVDPNSAPATTS
+2324 YTVNPNGAPATTS
-2337 TSTNIATN
+2337 TSTNIVTT

-2359 QTLVTLGDTITYT
+2359 QTLVTLGDPITYT
-2372 TILTNNGN
+2372 TILTNSGN
-2380 TNATNITFTDLIPN
+2380 TTATNITFTDLIPD

-2400 DSVTINGL
+2400 DSVTINGI

-2423 IAPNSSISI
+2423 ITPNSSISI

-2454 YTFIADPNAPIV
+2454 YSFIADPNAPIV

-2473 TVFTTINTANILSLK
+2473 TTFTTINTATILSSK
-2488 QVDKSFSRIGD
+2488 QVDKVFSHIGD

-2505 VLTNNGNSSAQN
+2505 ALTNNGNSSAQN
-2517 VIFTDTVPS
+2517 VIFTDTTPS
-2526 VTTFIANTFS
+2526 GTTFIANTFS
-2536 INGVPQSGADPS
+2536 INGIPQSGANPT

-2554 TITAGTTVTV
+2554 PITAGSTVNV
-2564 SFQVTVTSLPTANPI
+2564 SFQVNVTSLLTENPI

-2584 TSYQLVSPPDS
+2584 TSYQLVSPPDA

-2600 NPVSTQINEAILSM
+2600 NPVSTQIREAILSM

-2641 DATNIVFTDALP
+2641 DATNIVFTDVLP
-2653 SGLTFVPNTLTV
+2653 SGLTIVPNTLTV
-2665 DGVLQPNADPNTG
+2665 DGVLQPNANPNTG
-2678 VLLAT
+2678 VSLAA

-2695 VTVNNIP
+2695 VTVNSIP
-2702 PSNPAPNTASTTYE
+2702 PINPAPNTASTTYE
-2716 FTVDPV
+2716 FTVDPG
-2722 NPPVSSAA
+2722 NPPVSNTAS
-2730 TSNTTLLQ
+2730 SNTTLLQ
-2738 INNAT
+2738 INNAN

-2772 VTATDVTIIDILDS
+2772 VAATDVTIIDILDS
-2786 NLSFVPNSFTA
+2786 NLSFIPNSFTV

-2824 TFQATVITLPTLNP
+2824 TFQATVTTLPTLNP
-2838 ISNSAS
+2838 ISNFAS
-2844 ITYHYVVDPSQPP
+2844 TIYHYVVDPSQSP

-2880 NSNVSTVDIGQDITY
+2880 NSNAETVDIGQDIVY
-2895 TVTITNSGNVSATN
+2895 SVTITNSGNVSATN

-2916 PDGTSFE
+2916 PAGTSFE
-2923 PNSFTLNGTSIPNAD
+2923 PNSFTLNGISIPNAN

-2944 IGDIAPNES
+2944 IGDIAPNQS

-2960 IANEIPPINPIT
+2960 NANEIPPINPIS

-2989 VSKNIISNNV
+2989 VSKNITSNNV

-3009 TIKIGDKTFATI
+3009 TIKIGNKAFATI

-3033 TGNIPANNAI
+3033 TGNIPANNVI
-3043 FSDPLPS
+3043 FSDPLPT
-3050 WTQFVAGSVIVD
+3050 WTQFVAGSVVVD
-3062 GTPLPSASIINGV
+3062 GTPLPSASIISGV
-3075 GINTINPNQTVTI
+3075 GINTITPNQIVTI
-3088 IFQVQI
+3088 MFQVQI

-3113 QYNVGNV
+3113 QYNVGNS
-3120 LLAQPG
+3120 LQAQPG

-3133 VTSINTA
+3133 VTSINSA

-3160 YTVSIQNNGNTNATN
+3160 YTVLIQNSGNTNATN
-3175 VNFSDP
+3175 LNFSDLIP
-3181 VPTGTTFVENSF
+3181 AGTTFVENSF
-3193 AVNGSTIPGANPN
+3193 SVNGSIIPGANPN

-3212 TVSAGSSLTVT
+3212 TVSTNSSLTVT

-3239 VASIQ
+3239 VASIPFT
-3244 YAFIVD
+3244 FIVD
-3250 PASPP
+3250 PAAPP
-3255 VTGTINSNSAS
+3255 VTSTINSNGAS

-3274 TTVLQAN
+3274 TTVLEAN

-3289 VITYTATLTNT
+3289 IITYTATLTNT

-3309 LINGVPEG
+3309 LINGVPVG
-3317 ALFVPNS
+3317 AVFVPNS
-3324 VTLNGISLPDA
+3324 VTLNGTSLPDV
-3335 SPTLG
+3335 SPALG
-3340 IPVGIIAPGDSA
+3340 IPVGIIAPGDFA

-3373 LTSYTYIVDPSQPPV
+3373 ITNYTYIVDPSQPPV

-3410 STDSL
+3410 NTDSL
-3415 VQSTD
+3415 VQSTN
-3420 GIITYT
+3420 GTITYT
-3426 VVVQNNGNTT
+3426 IVVQNNGNTT

-3444 LVPEGTAFIPNS
+3444 LVPEGTAFIQNS
-3456 VTINSVSVPGA
+3456 VTINNISVPGT

-3475 NSITPSE
+3475 NPIAPSE
-3482 IVTVTFQVIVQSIPS
+3482 IVTVTFQVIVQSIPN

-3535 ATILSLKA
+3535 ANILSLKA
-3543 VNAPQTTTGD
+3543 VNAQQATTGD

-3560 LENTGNIPATN
+3560 LENSGNIPTTN
-3571 LIFSDTIPQDTT
+3571 LSFLDSTSDGTT

-3591 NGTAILGANPNVGVT
+3591 NGTTIPGANPNVGVT
-3606 LPTLA
+3606 LPNLA
-3611 ANATH
+3611 ANGTH
-3616 LISFQILIKDSFSRE
+3616 LISFQILINNSFSQD

-3640 YTIQPDPG
+3640 YTIQPDPS

-3666 QAQLTITKTSNPTTV
+3666 QAQLTITKTSNPITV
-3681 DIGGTI
+3681 DIGGII

-3702 NIVFTDSIPAGTTF
+3702 NIMFTDSIPAGTTF

-3727 QPGLNPENGIP
+3727 QPGVNPENGIP
-3738 IGTIPAN
+3738 IGIIPAN

-3763 EIVNQSSA
+3763 KIVNQSSA

-3805 KSADVTFASIG
+3805 KSADVTFVSIG

-3821 TNTLQNIGTVPAN
+3821 TNTLQNIGTIPAN

-3853 AINNVIQPG
+3853 SINNVIQPG

-3886 QLTNIPVG
+3886 QLTNIPSG
-3894 NVVINISDTSYEYQ
+3894 NTVINISDTSYEYQ
-3908 IDPSSQIIQR
+3908 IDPSSPIIQR

-3950 ITYTVAVTNAGTIPI
+3950 ITYTVAVTNSGTLPI
-3965 TNTLLLDAIAS
+3965 TDTLLIDALAA
-3976 GTTFVPNSIL
+3976 GTTFLPNSIL
-3986 VDGVPR
+3986 VDGIPR
-3992 LNENPITGINLDI
+3992 PNENPITGINLGI

-4018 SVVSIPP
+4018 NVVSIPS

-4036 YEYRPD
+4036 YEYQPD
-4042 PSTPPISETTSSN
+4042 PSLPPISETTSSN
-4055 ATNIQFIDAILIAT
+4055 STNIQFIDAILIAT
-4069 KSTNTVL
+4069 KSANKVL
-4076 ANIDETIE
+4076 ANINETIE
-4084 YTVFIQ
+4084 YTALIQ
-4090 NNGSATTN
+4090 NNGSTTTN

-4104 TIADG
+4104 IIEDG
-4109 TVFIPGSVVV
+4109 TVFIPGSVIV
-4119 NNTVLPAAD
+4119 NNIVLPAAN
-4128 PNIGFSIPNVAAG
+4128 PNIGFSIPNIASG
-4141 QMATITF
+4141 QSTTITL
-4148 QVSVTNLPA
+4148 QVTVTNLPA
-4157 VNPTPNTANV
+4157 VNPTPNTANI

-4201 KTVDLTSVTIGD
+4201 KTVDLISVTIGD

-4234 TDNIPNGTTF
+4234 TDNIPDGTTF
-4244 IDGSVLVNNIPQL
+4244 IDGSVSVNNIPHL
-4257 NANPSAGI
+4257 NANPSTGI
-4265 LVGTIAPNISIPVTF
+4265 LVGTIAPDISIPVTF

-4292 VQNQSTSRYTINVEE
+4292 VQNQSASRYTINGEE

-4345 SITNNGNIQVEN
+4345 SIINNGNIQVEN

-4375 IVNGNARPNDNPLN
+4375 IVNGNARPNDNPLS
-4389 GIQIDNIPPN
+4389 GIPINNIPPN
-4399 TTATILFQVRVTS
+4399 TTATILFQVRVIS
-4412 IPQTNPISNTS
+4412 MPQTNPISNTS
-4423 TIEYEYT
+4423 AIEYEYT
-4430 VPNRPPITETI
+4430 VPDQPPITETI
-4441 ISSAALTEINHANL
+4441 ISSAAVTEINHANL

-4480 TGNVAVNDV
+4480 IGNVAANHV

-4523 IGTITIGGDAI
+4523 IGTIIVGGNTIA
-4534 VSFQVTVTSI
+4534 SFQVTVTSI
-4544 PTPNELNNNAI
+4544 PTPNELSNKAI

-4565 NVPVTNTT
+4565 NLPVANTT
-4573 TTNTVKTTVQNDNV
+4573 TTNTVTTTVQNDNV
-4587 IAFKSAD
+4587 VAIKSVNA
-4594 VTNAL
+4594 TNAL
-4599 PGQTLTYTITI
+4599 PSQTLTYTITI

-4619 DLLAIDAVPIDTTFV
+4619 DLLAIDTVPVDTTFV
-4634 AGSVTING
+4634 IGSVMING
-4642 INQPNENPEN
+4642 INQPNANPEN

-4657 NLAPNEFVI
+4657 SLAPNESAI

-4672 ISSSTLQSTINNDA
+4672 ISSSTLQPTINNNA

-4695 PTKPPITITKQTN
+4695 PNEPPITITKQTN
-4708 TVTTTVIDP
+4708 TVTTTLIDP

-4728 IVVIGDIITFTLAV
+4728 IVVIGDIITFTLEV
-4742 FNHSPIPTISTSVID
+4742 FNNSPIPTLSTSVLD
-4757 TIPAGTTFIEN
+4757 MIPAGTTFIEN
-4768 SVTINGTPVPNVRPD
+4768 SVTINGTSVPNIRPD

-4788 GSLSAGTVAT
+4788 GALPADGVAT
-4798 ITFQVLA
+4798 ITFKVLV
-4805 TSIPSNSTI
+4805 TSIPSNSAI

-4829 DPIITF
+4829 DPIIIF

-4840 IVRIPVQFITATVTK
+4840 IVRIPVQFITAAVIK

-4863 LNQYFDYT
+4863 LNQHFDYT

-4894 LQFINGT
+4894 LQFMNGT

-4941 PVNNPFKNT
+4941 PINNEFKNT
-4950 ANISLQL
+4950 ANVSLQL

-4966 TVTVTSNE
+4966 TVTITSNE
-4974 NIVTFVP
+4974 NIVTFIP
-4981 ENPDEA
+4981 ETPNET

-4992 CFFDGERFIRITPR
+4992 CFFDGEHFIRITPR
-5006 NVRNYLWTWIWWK
+5006 NIRNYFWTWIWWR

>member
-36 IGAIGAFITTNTA
+36 IGAIGAFVTTNTA

-58 TTLTYTQN
+58 TTLNYTQN
-66 SSTAILNIPAGST
+66 SSTAVLNIPAGST

-111 VSTYSITP
+111 VSTYSINP
-119 SAVTASNQTFVSNS
+119 SAVTASNQTFVSGS
-133 ITFGFYTR
+133 VTFGFYTR

-146 TLIQAGG
+146 SLVQAAG

-159 GAVPGLVDP
+159 GSVPGLVDP
-168 LDASNGSINSA
+168 LDASNGAINSS

-207 AETGSAD
+207 ADTGSAD
-214 VSVSGFLTPSGGP
+214 VAVSGFLTPSGGP

-235 STEGDADLTGDQ
+235 STEGDADLIGDQ

-266 INNFFGSQVNNAAG
+266 INNFFGSQINNAAG

-291 NQSASTSTNISAGR
+291 NQSASSGTNISAGR

-359 NKSVAAIG
+359 NKSVATIG

-374 TIPNTGLLPANNA
+374 TIPNTGLLPANNV
-387 IFIDSLPSGTS
+387 ILTDILPNGTS
-398 FIPGTVTVDNVPQTN
+398 FIPGTVTVDNIPQTN

-442 PSQNPIS
+442 PNPNPIS

-474 SAGTQINLADINGT
+474 SAGTQVNLADINGT

-519 IFTDP
+519 IYTDL

-529 TFIPGSVTVNGVTQ
+529 TFIPGSVTVNGVIQ

-548 ANGISIGSIAANSTT
+548 ATGISIGSIAANSTT
-563 TISFQVLVPSIPQ
+563 TVSFQVFVPSIPQ

-592 VPNQPAVSGTDK
+592 VPNQPAVSGTDT

-664 LNSLTIDG
+664 VNSLTIDG

-678 NPANGVNIGSIPSG
+678 NPANGVNIGSIPTG

-697 AFQVVVNTIPAS
+697 SFQVVVNTIPAS

-779 ANNVQLTDPLPN
+779 ATNVQLTDSLPN

-798 TVTLN
+798 SVTLN
-803 GVLQNVDSLVALPI
+803 GVLQNVDSLVSVPI

-834 INITTP
+834 INITTQ

-854 VNPNLPPTS
+854 VNASLPPTS

-901 SLTNDG
+901 ALTNDG

-930 VIVNGV
+930 VIVNSV
-936 TQPGATPASINIG
+936 TQPGVTPASINIG

-980 SYNFIVDPNAS
+980 SYNFIVDPNTS

-1017 NRAFAT
+1017 DRAFAT
-1023 VGDTLTYTVTLTNAG
+1023 VGDILTYTVTLTNAG

-1082 IAANGSLTVSY
+1082 IAANGSLNVSY
-1093 QVTVTSLPTQNPT
+1093 QVTVTSLPAQNPT

-1125 VETSVSNTVSTQINL
+1125 IETSLSNTVSTQINL
-1140 ANVVIVKEV
+1140 ANVVIVKQV
-1149 DLTIADVGQ
+1149 DVTIADVGQ
-1158 PITYTISLA
+1158 PITYTIALA
-1167 NLGNTIANNVIVTD
+1167 NTGNTPANNVVVTD
-1181 IIPNGTTIVP
+1181 ILPPGTTLVP

-1198 ALQLGADPSTGLPV
+1198 ALQLGADPSAGLQV
-1212 GSIPSGGFTTIVFQ
+1212 GTIPAGGITTIVFQ
-1226 ISTNGLPSPNPIQNS
+1226 ISANSLPSPNPVQNS
-1241 ASLQYSFIADPNLPA
+1241 AALQYSFIADPSLPA
-1256 LVRNAAS
+1256 VVRNATS

-1288 GDVILYATILTNNGN
+1288 GAVITYATILTNNGN
-1303 IPAANVTFTDIIPA
+1303 IPASNVTFTDIIPA
-1317 GTLFIPNTVTIN
+1317 GTIFLPNTVTIN
-1329 NVPVANAN
+1329 GVPIANAN
-1337 PATSIS
+1337 PATGIS
-1343 IGTIGANSSRT
+1343 IGTIGASSSRT

-1364 PAVNPITNQSG
+1364 PAVNPITNQSA

-1450 TSFIANSVTV
+1450 TSFIPNSVTV

-1481 NANTLISFQVQVNSI
+1481 NANTTISFQVQVNSI

-1511 YVVDPNLPPASANT
+1511 YVVDPNLPPVSTNT

-1530 TTQINN
+1530 TIQINN

-1561 VTNTGNTPAS
+1561 VTNTGNIPAS

-1603 LGIHLADISPGDTVF
+1603 LGVHLADISPGDTIF

-1649 QSPAVNSTITNTTV
+1649 QSPAVGSTVTNTTV

-1682 TIGDTLTFTSTI
+1682 TIGDTLTFTAII

-1710 IPNGTTF
+1710 IPNGTSF
-1717 IPNSFTVNGTTIT
+1717 IPNSFTVNGTTIP
-1730 NANPQNGINIGNLNS
+1730 NANPQNGINIGNLNA

-1755 NITTLPNPNPIP
+1755 NITSLPNPNPIP
-1767 NKSSLQYSFI
+1767 NQSSLQYSFI
-1777 VDINEPPVS
+1777 VGINEPPVS

-1820 TYTTILTNSGNTSA
+1820 TYTTTLTNSGNTTA

-1858 IPQLGFRPDSEIS
+1858 IPQLGFRPDSGIS

-1883 SFQAIVGSIPATNPT
+1883 SFQAIVGSIPVTNPT

-1904 TYSIIIDPTQPPV
+1904 TYSIIVDPTQPPV
-1917 IETATSNPTLVQI
+1917 TETATSNPTLVQI

-1957 TVLLDNIGNATATN
+1957 TVLLENIGNTTATN

-1985 EDSVRVGGVLLPGVN
+1985 ADSVRVGGVLLPGVN
-2000 PANGIPIGDI
+2000 PANGVPIGDI
-2010 IAEDFINVTFRVQV
+2010 IAGDFTNITFRVQV

-2042 VVNSA
+2042 VVNGA
-2047 SINYQ
+2047 SIDYQ

-2076 SGEIVAIKS
+2076 SEEITLVKS
-2085 VNKTFATIGDTISYT
+2085 VDKTFATIGDTISYT

-2112 NIIFTDTLPDGTTFI
+2112 NIIFTDILPDGTTFI
-2127 SGTLTN
+2127 
-2133 DLSGTLTNDSGTQ
+2133 SGTLTNDSGTQ

-2182 ISNSSSVQFAHVV
+2182 ISNSSSVQFSYVV
-2195 DPSQPAV
+2195 DPSQPSV
-2202 SQTNVSNTV
+2202 SQMNVSNAV

-2221 TKKSADKSIIS
+2221 TQKSADKSIVS

-2241 TIRNTGNTAATN
+2241 TITNTGNTAATN
-2253 ITFTSAIPANTT
+2253 ITFTSAIPASIT
-2265 FIPNSVTINSVQ
+2265 FIPNSFTINGVQ
-2277 QSGAQPALGVNIPNI
+2277 QSGAQPALGVTIPNI
-2292 APGETVTVTFQVNVI
+2292 APGETVTGTFQVNVI
-2307 SVSPSSSIM
+2307 SVPPSNSIM

-2324 YTVDPNSAPATTS
+2324 YTVDPNGTPITTS
-2337 TSTNIATN
+2337 ISTNIVTN

-2372 TILTNNGN
+2372 TILTNSGN
-2380 TNATNITFTDLIPN
+2380 TNATNITFTDLIPD

-2400 DSVTINGL
+2400 DSVTIDGI
-2408 TQIGLNPNTGITIGS
+2408 TQIGLNPNTGITIGL

-2466 SRNVTSN
+2466 SRNATSN

-2488 QVDKSFSRIGD
+2488 QVDKSFSHIGD

-2564 SFQVTVTSLPTANPI
+2564 SFQVTVTSLPNQNPI

-2584 TSYQLVSPPDS
+2584 TSYQLVSPPDA

-2634 ITNVGNT
+2634 ITNIGNT

-2665 DGVLQPNADPNTG
+2665 DGVLQPNANPNTG

-2695 VTVNNIP
+2695 VTVNSIP
-2702 PSNPAPNTASTTYE
+2702 PINPAPNTAATTYE
-2716 FTVDPV
+2716 FIVDPV

-2730 TSNTTLLQ
+2730 TSNSTLLQ

-2743 IISTKTANLT
+2743 IISTKTADLT
-2753 FADVGNTITF
+2753 FADIGNTITF

-2772 VTATDVTIIDILDS
+2772 TAATDVTIIDILDS
-2786 NLSFVPNSFTA
+2786 NLSFVPNSFTV

-2811 NIGSIN
+2811 NIGAIN
-2817 GGNTAIV
+2817 GGNAAIV
-2824 TFQATVITLPTLNP
+2824 TFQATVTTLPTLNP

-2844 ITYHYVVDPSQPP
+2844 ITYHYVVDPSQPS

-2895 TVTITNSGNVSATN
+2895 TVTITNSSNVSATN

-2923 PNSFTLNGTSIPNAD
+2923 PNSFTLNGTTIPNAN

-2960 IANEIPPINPIT
+2960 IANEIPAINPIT
-2972 NQASVSFQHI
+2972 NQASVRFQHI

-2989 VSKNIISNNV
+2989 VSKNITSNNV

-3033 TGNIPANNAI
+3033 TGNIPANNVV

-3050 WTQFVAGSVIVD
+3050 WAQLVAGSVVVD
-3062 GTPLPSASIINGV
+3062 GTSLPSASITSGI
-3075 GINTINPNQTVTI
+3075 GINT
-3088 IFQVQI
+3088 
-3094 VSNPTTFTPELQNL
+3094 
-3108 GFVNF
+3108 VN
-3113 QYNVGNV
+3113 
-3120 LLAQPG
+3120 
-3126 NVETNVF
+3126 
-3133 VTSINTA
+3133 
-3140 ILSAVKTA
+3140 
-3148 NTAFANIGDTIT
+3148 
-3160 YTVSIQNNGNTNATN
+3160 
-3175 VNFSDP
+3175 
-3181 VPTGTTFVENSF
+3181 
-3193 AVNGSTIPGANPN
+3193 
-3206 NGVNIG
+3206 
-3212 TVSAGSSLTVT
+3212 
-3223 FQVIVTST
+3223 
-3231 PPSNPITN
+3231 
-3239 VASIQ
+3239 
-3244 YAFIVD
+3244 
-3250 PASPP
+3250 
-3255 VTGTINSNSAS
+3255 
-3266 TQINNATV
+3266 
-3274 TTVLQAN
+3274 
-3281 RSIVSIGD
+3281 
-3289 VITYTATLTNT
+3289 
-3300 GNFPANSVL
+3300 
-3309 LINGVPEG
+3309 
-3317 ALFVPNS
+3317 
-3324 VTLNGISLPDA
+3324 
-3335 SPTLG
+3335 
-3340 IPVGIIAPGDSA
+3340 
-3352 TITFQFLASSIP
+3352 
-3364 PQGAIINQA
+3364 
-3373 LTSYTYIVDPSQPPV
+3373 
-3388 TATSSSNT
+3388 
-3396 VNTAVVDASLSVIK
+3396 
-3410 STDSL
+3410 
-3415 VQSTD
+3415 
-3420 GIITYT
+3420 
-3426 VVVQNNGNTT
+3426 
-3436 ANTVTLTD
+3436 
-3444 LVPEGTAFIPNS
+3444 
-3456 VTINSVSVPGA
+3456 
-3467 DPNVGIPL
+3467 
-3475 NSITPSE
+3475 
-3482 IVTVTFQVIVQSIPS
+3482 
-3497 VNPISNT
+3497 
-3504 ARIDYTFIADPT
+3504 
-3516 APIISRT
+3516 
-3523 ITSNPAFTQISD
+3523 
-3535 ATILSLKA
+3535 
-3543 VNAPQTTTGD
+3543 
-3553 ILTYTIT
+3553 
-3560 LENTGNIPATN
+3560 
-3571 LIFSDTIPQDTT
+3571 
-3583 FVENSFTL
+3583 
-3591 NGTAILGANPNVGVT
+3591 
-3606 LPTLA
+3606 
-3611 ANATH
+3611 
-3616 LISFQILIKDSFSRE
+3616 
-3631 SITNQSNTT
+3631 
-3640 YTIQPDPG
+3640 
-3648 QPPITETS
+3648 
-3656 TSNIVITNFV
+3656 
-3666 QAQLTITKTSNPTTV
+3666 
-3681 DIGGTI
+3681 
-3687 LYISE
+3687 
-3692 VKNIGNVDAI
+3692 
-3702 NIVFTDSIPAGTTF
+3702 
-3716 VPDSVTINGVL
+3716 
-3727 QPGLNPENGIP
+3727 
-3738 IGTIPAN
+3738 
-3745 SSKTILFQVQTNN
+3745 
-3758 PPTET
+3758 
-3763 EIVNQSSA
+3763 
-3771 TYQYV
+3771 
-3776 SIPTA
+3776 
-3781 PPVNRSANSN
+3781 
-3791 IVTTS
+3791 
-3796 LQNANIISV
+3796 
-3805 KSADVTFASIG
+3805 
-3816 QIITY
+3816 
-3821 TNTLQNIGTVPAN
+3821 
-3834 NTVFIDNIPEGT
+3834 
-3846 IFIEDSL
+3846 
-3853 AINNVIQPG
+3853 
-3862 ANPENGVTLGTIQPN
+3862 
-3877 ETVTISFQV
+3877 
-3886 QLTNIPVG
+3886 
-3894 NVVINISDTSYEYQ
+3894 
-3908 IDPSSQIIQR
+3908 
-3918 RSLSNAVNTEV
+3918 
-3929 RTANVSAIKSANRSI
+3929 
-3944 TRIGQI
+3944 
-3950 ITYTVAVTNAGTIPI
+3950 
-3965 TNTLLLDAIAS
+3965 
-3976 GTTFVPNSIL
+3976 
-3986 VDGVPR
+3986 
-3992 LNENPITGINLDI
+3992 
-4005 ILPNNTIIVTFQV
+4005 
-4018 SVVSIPP
+4018 
-4025 QNNINNIAVIH
+4025 
-4036 YEYRPD
+4036 
-4042 PSTPPISETTSSN
+4042 
-4055 ATNIQFIDAILIAT
+4055 
-4069 KSTNTVL
+4069 
-4076 ANIDETIE
+4076 
-4084 YTVFIQ
+4084 
-4090 NNGSATTN
+4090 
-4098 SIFFTD
+4098 
-4104 TIADG
+4104 
-4109 TVFIPGSVVV
+4109 
-4119 NNTVLPAAD
+4119 
-4128 PNIGFSIPNVAAG
+4128 
-4141 QMATITF
+4141 
-4148 QVSVTNLPA
+4148 
-4157 VNPTPNTANV
+4157 
-4167 VYDFIFNPDFAP
+4167 
-4179 IQKSTTSNT
+4179 
-4188 TFVQINDADIVSL
+4188 
-4201 KTVDLTSVTIGD
+4201 
-4213 ILTYTTTLTNTG
+4213 
-4225 NTDATAVVF
+4225 
-4234 TDNIPNGTTF
+4234 
-4244 IDGSVLVNNIPQL
+4244 
-4257 NANPSAGI
+4257 
-4265 LVGTIAPNISIPVTF
+4265 
-4280 SVTVV
+4280 
-4285 ALPASGH
+4285 
-4292 VQNQSTSRYTINVEE
+4292 
-4307 QISTSNITFTEVISA
+4307 
-4322 NVIATKTTPIQYADL
+4322 
-4337 QTIIPYTI
+4337 
-4345 SITNNGNIQVEN
+4345 
-4357 IIVTDIIPANTS
+4357 
-4369 FIENSV
+4369 
-4375 IVNGNARPNDNPLN
+4375 
-4389 GIQIDNIPPN
+4389 
-4399 TTATILFQVRVTS
+4399 
-4412 IPQTNPISNTS
+4412 
-4423 TIEYEYT
+4423 
-4430 VPNRPPITETI
+4430 
-4441 ISSAALTEINHANL
+4441 
-4455 NSNKAV
+4455 
-4461 DLAFATVGDTL
+4461 
-4472 TYTITLNQ
+4472 
-4480 TGNVAVNDV
+4480 
-4489 IIQDII
+4489 
-4495 PQGTTFIENSV
+4495 
-4506 IVNGE
+4506 
-4511 TLPGVNPVSGIP
+4511 
-4523 IGTITIGGDAI
+4523 
-4534 VSFQVTVTSI
+4534 
-4544 PTPNELNNNAI
+4544 
-4555 TTFNYIVNPN
+4555 
-4565 NVPVTNTT
+4565 
-4573 TTNTVKTTVQNDNV
+4573 
-4587 IAFKSAD
+4587 
-4594 VTNAL
+4594 
-4599 PGQTLTYTITI
+4599 
-4610 TNSGNVTIE
+4610 
-4619 DLLAIDAVPIDTTFV
+4619 
-4634 AGSVTING
+4634 
-4642 INQPNENPEN
+4642 
-4652 GITLG
+4652 
-4657 NLAPNEFVI
+4657 
-4666 ITFQVT
+4666 
-4672 ISSSTLQSTINNDA
+4672 
-4686 SVSYTVIID
+4686 
-4695 PTKPPITITKQTN
+4695 
-4708 TVTTTVIDP
+4708 
-4717 MVRIEK
+4717 
-4723 TADKS
+4723 
-4728 IVVIGDIITFTLAV
+4728 
-4742 FNHSPIPTISTSVID
+4742 
-4757 TIPAGTTFIEN
+4757 
-4768 SVTINGTPVPNVRPD
+4768 
-4783 TGINI
+4783 
-4788 GSLSAGTVAT
+4788 
-4798 ITFQVLA
+4798 
-4805 TSIPSNSTI
+4805 
-4814 INSATVTAAFQLTPQ
+4814 
-4829 DPIITF
+4829 
-4835 IVNSN
+4835 
-4840 IVRIPVQFITATVTK
+4840 
-4855 NASVSSAY
+4855 
-4863 LNQYFDYT
+4863 
-4871 VRITN
+4871 
-4876 TSEISLSNISLQD
+4876 
-4889 TIPAG
+4889 
-4894 LQFINGT
+4894 
-4901 VFINGERSPLA
+4901 
-4912 NPNIGFLVAT
+4912 
-4922 NLEPNETIIVLFT
+4922 
-4935 VQVISP
+4935 
-4941 PVNNPFKNT
+4941 
-4950 ANISLQL
+4950 
-4957 QVSPTDPPI
+4957 
-4966 TVTVTSNE
+4966 
-4974 NIVTFVP
+4974 
-4981 ENPDEA
+4981 
-4987 LPNLN
+4987 
-4992 CFFDGERFIRITPR
+4992 
-5006 NVRNYLWTWIWWK
+5006 

>member
-36 IGAIGAFITTNTA
+36 IGAIGAFVTTNTA
-49 LQVPTFPAG
+49 LQVTTFPAG
-58 TTLTYTQN
+58 TTLNYTQN

-119 SAVTASNQTFVSNS
+119 SAVTASNQTFVSGS
-133 ITFGFYTR
+133 VTFGFYTR

-146 TLIQAGG
+146 SLVQAAG

-159 GAVPGLVDP
+159 GSVPGLVDP
-168 LDASNGSINSA
+168 LDASNGAINSS

-185 AYQNGTLPA
+185 AYQNGSLPA

-207 AETGSAD
+207 VETGSAD
-214 VSVSGFLTPSGGP
+214 VSVSGFLTPAGGP
-227 VSGRLFLS
+227 VSGRLFIS

-266 INNFFGSQVNNAAG
+266 VNNFFGSQINNAAG

-367 DILTYTV
+367 DVLTYTV
-374 TIPNTGLLPANNA
+374 TVPNTGLLPANNVT
-387 IFIDSLPSGTS
+387 FIDILPNGTS
-398 FIPGTVTVDNVPQTN
+398 FIPGSVTIDNLPQTN
-413 ANPAAGISL
+413 ANPIAGISL

-427 GASRTVTFQATVVSL
+427 NASRTITFQATVVSL

-449 NTANITFQY
+449 NTATITFQY

-469 LATSN
+469 IATSN

-499 ETLTYSIA
+499 ETLTYSIS
-507 LANIGNIAATNV
+507 LANVGNIAATNV
-519 IFTDP
+519 IYTDP

-543 AGANP
+543 AGVNP
-548 ANGISIGSIAANSTT
+548 ANGISVGTIAANSTA
-563 TISFQVLVPSIPQ
+563 TIAFQVTVPTIPQ

-587 YQYIP
+587 YQYVPI
-592 VPNQPAVSGTDK
+592 PNQPVVNGSDT
-604 TNIVSTQV
+604 TNTVSTQV
-612 NNATVTMTKAV
+612 NNATVTMAKAV

-633 LTYTVSFTGTGN
+633 LTYTVSFVGTGN
-645 TNANNVI
+645 TTANNVI
-652 FTDVIPTGTTFV
+652 FTDIIPTGTTFV

-678 NPANGVNIGSIPSG
+678 NPANGVNIGSIPTG

-697 AFQVVVNTIPAS
+697 SFQVVVNTIPAS

-737 NLVSTQINNANV
+737 NLVSTQINNANL

-791 GTILTPG
+791 GTILTLG

-834 INITTP
+834 INITAQ
-840 NPIINNAFASYLYT
+840 NPIINNAFASYIYT
-854 VNPNLPPTS
+854 VNPSLPPTS

-873 TIRLANLHANKSVDK
+873 TIRLANLHAIKSVDK

-901 SLTNDG
+901 ALTNDG

-917 DSIANGTAFVPNS
+917 DSIANGTSFVPNS
-930 VIVNGV
+930 VTINSV
-936 TQPGATPASINIG
+936 TQPGITPASINIG
-949 SINANTT
+949 SINAGTT
-956 ITASFQVVITSIP
+956 ITASFQVLITSIP

-991 PVSKNTTSTTT
+991 PVSANTTSTTT

-1017 NRAFAT
+1017 DRAFAT
-1023 VGDTLTYTVTLTNAG
+1023 VGDILTYTVILTNAG

-1051 PDGTTFIPNTFLING
+1051 PDGTIFIPNTFLINS

-1071 ADPNIGVPLPS
+1071 ADPNISVPLPS
-1082 IAANGSLTVSY
+1082 IPANGSLTVSY
-1093 QVTVTSLPTQNPT
+1093 QVTITSLPTQNPT
-1106 LNSSSTQYSFILN
+1106 INSSSTQYSFILN

-1125 VETSVSNTVSTQINL
+1125 IETSLSNTVSTQINL

-1167 NLGNTIANNVIVTD
+1167 NLGNTTANTVVVTD
-1181 IIPNGTTIVP
+1181 ILPAGTTLVP

-1198 ALQLGADPSTGLPV
+1198 ALQLGADPSAGLQV
-1212 GSIPSGGFTTIVFQ
+1212 GTITAGGITTIVFQ
-1226 ISTNGLPSPNPIQNS
+1226 ISANGIPSPNPIQNS
-1241 ASLQYSFIADPNLPA
+1241 ASIQYSFIADPSLPA
-1256 LVRNAAS
+1256 LVRNATS

-1269 INTANIVATKLTST
+1269 INTATIVANKLTST

-1288 GDVILYATILTNNGN
+1288 GDSITYATVLTNNGN
-1303 IPAANVTFTDIIPA
+1303 IPATNVIFTDVIPS
-1317 GTLFIPNTVTIN
+1317 GTLFIPDSVAID
-1329 NVPVANAN
+1329 NVPVANVN
-1337 PATSIS
+1337 PANGIS

-1354 VAFQVFVPTI
+1354 VSFQVNVPAI
-1364 PAVNPITNQSG
+1364 PSINPITNQSG

-1382 DPSKPAVMQMVAS
+1382 DPSKPAVMQMTSS

-1405 SIAATKSADKQ
+1405 TVAATKSADKQ

-1430 TNNGNTLASNV
+1430 TNSGNTLASTV

-1450 TSFIANSVTV
+1450 TSFIPNSVTV

-1467 VNPAS
+1467 VNPAN

-1481 NANTLISFQVQVNSI
+1481 NANTIISFQIKVNSI

-1511 YVVDPNLPPASANT
+1511 YIVSPNLPPASANA
-1525 LSNVI
+1525 LSNLI

-1536 ATIVATKSVNTP
+1536 ATIIATKSVNTP

-1561 VTNTGNTPAS
+1561 VANTGNTPAS

-1581 GASFIQNSVTINNVP
+1581 GASFIPDSVTINNVS

-1603 LGIHLADISPGDTVF
+1603 LGIPLNDIPPANTIF
-1618 ITFQAQILA
+1618 ITFQVKILA
-1627 IPPSGTLTNN
+1627 IPPSGALTNN

-1649 QSPAVNSTITNTTV
+1649 QSPAVGSTVTNTTA
-1663 TPIIDATL
+1663 TPIVDATL
-1671 SINKTVNSTFA
+1671 VLNKNASTTFA
-1682 TIGDTLTFTSTI
+1682 TIGDTITFTSSV
-1694 TNSGN
+1694 TNTGN
-1699 TTANNVIFTDV
+1699 TTANNIVFTDS
-1710 IPNGTTF
+1710 IPNGTAF
-1717 IPNSFTVNGTTIT
+1717 VPNSFKINGVTVP
-1730 NANPQNGINIGNLNS
+1730 NANPQNGINIGNMNS
-1745 NASATLSFQV
+1745 NASVTLSFQV
-1755 NITTLPNPNPIP
+1755 NITTIPNPNPIP

-1807 TASSAFAAVGDTI
+1807 TASSDFAAVGDTI
-1820 TYTTILTNSGNTSA
+1820 TYTTTLTNSGNTTA

-1858 IPQLGFRPDSEIS
+1858 IPQLGFRPDSGIS

-1883 SFQAIVGSIPATNPT
+1883 SFQAIVGSIPAINPT

-1904 TYSIIIDPTQPPV
+1904 TYSIIVDPTQPPV
-1917 IETATSNPTLVQI
+1917 TETATSNPTLVQI

-1957 TVLLDNIGNATATN
+1957 TVLLENIGNTTATN

-2042 VVNSA
+2042 VVNGA

-2052 FMTGPNLPLVS
+2052 FIKGPNLPLVS
-2063 RSTTSNPVSTQIN
+2063 KSTTSNPASTQIN
-2076 SGEIVAIKS
+2076 SGEIVAVKS
-2085 VNKTFATIGDTISYT
+2085 VDKTFATIGDTISYT
-2100 ITLSNPGNVTSQ
+2100 ISLSNPGNVTSQ

-2127 SGTLTN
+2127 SGTLT
-2133 DLSGTLTNDSGTQ
+2133 SDSGTQ
-2146 QIGNPANGIQIGNI
+2146 QIGNPASGIQIGNI
-2160 NPNGTAVITLN
+2160 NPGGTVTITIN

-2182 ISNSSSVQFAHVV
+2182 ISNSSSIQFQHIV
-2195 DPSQPAV
+2195 DPSQPAIT
-2202 SQTNVSNTV
+2202 QTASSNTV
-2211 STTINSAILT
+2211 TTTINSAILT
-2221 TKKSADKSIIS
+2221 TTKSVDKSIIS
-2232 VGDTITYTT
+2232 VGDTVTYTT
-2241 TIRNTGNTAATN
+2241 TITNTGNTPATN
-2253 ITFTSAIPANTT
+2253 VTFTSAIPASTT
-2265 FIPNSVTINSVQ
+2265 FIPNSFTINGIQ
-2277 QSGAQPALGVNIPNI
+2277 QLGAQPALGVNIPNI
-2292 APGETVTVTFQVNVI
+2292 APSETVTVTFQVNVI
-2307 SVSPSSSIM
+2307 SVPPSNSIM

-2324 YTVDPNSAPATTS
+2324 YTVDPNGTPVTTS
-2337 TSTNIATN
+2337 TSTNIVTN

-2372 TILTNNGN
+2372 TVLTNSGN
-2380 TNATNITFTDLIPN
+2380 TNATNITFTDLS
-2394 GTTFIT
+2394 TTFIT
-2400 DSVTINGL
+2400 DSVTIDGI
-2408 TQIGLNPNTGITIGS
+2408 TQIGLNPNTGITIGA
-2423 IAPNSSISI
+2423 IAPNNSISI

-2444 NPIANSATAS
+2444 NPIANSASAS

-2466 SRNVTSN
+2466 SRSTTSN
-2473 TVFTTINTANILSLK
+2473 TVFTTINTASILSSK

-2505 VLTNNGNSSAQN
+2505 NLTNIGNSSTQN
-2517 VIFTDTVPS
+2517 VIFTDTPPNG
-2526 VTTFIANTFS
+2526 TTFIANTFS
-2536 INGVPQSGADPS
+2536 INGVPQMGANPA
-2548 NGVNIG
+2548 NGVDIG
-2554 TITAGTTVTV
+2554 LITAGTTVTV
-2564 SFQVTVTSLPTANPI
+2564 SFQVTITSLPTENPI

-2584 TSYQLVSPPDS
+2584 TSYQLVSPPDA

-2600 NPVSTQINEAILSM
+2600 NPVSTQIKEAILSM

-2621 FADIGQTAFYTTS
+2621 YADIGQTAFYTTS
-2634 ITNVGNT
+2634 IANLGNT
-2641 DATNIVFTDALP
+2641 DATNIVFTDVLP
-2653 SGLTFVPNTLTV
+2653 SGLTFIPSTLTV
-2665 DGVLQPNADPNTG
+2665 DGILQPDANPNTG
-2678 VLLAT
+2678 VVLAT
-2683 LPPNEIYSIVFQ
+2683 LPPTEIYSIVFQ
-2695 VTVNNIP
+2695 VIVNSISP
-2702 PSNPAPNTASTTYE
+2702 INPAPNTASTTYE
-2716 FTVDPV
+2716 FTVDPG
-2722 NPPVSSAA
+2722 NPPVSNTAS
-2730 TSNTTLLQ
+2730 SNTTLLQ
-2738 INNAT
+2738 INNAN

-2753 FADVGNTITF
+2753 FADVGDTITF

-2772 VTATDVTIIDILDS
+2772 VAATDVTIIDILDS
-2786 NLSFVPNSFTA
+2786 NLTFVPNSFTV
-2797 NGQTIPNADLSTGV
+2797 NGQTIPNTNLSTGV
-2811 NIGSIN
+2811 NIGSIS
-2817 GGNTAIV
+2817 GGNAAIV
-2824 TFQATVITLPTLNP
+2824 TFQATVTTLPTLNP

-2844 ITYHYVVDPSQPP
+2844 TTYHYVVDPIQPP

-2880 NSNVSTVDIGQDITY
+2880 NSNVSTVDIGQNIVY

-2923 PNSFTLNGTSIPNAD
+2923 PNSFTLNGTSIPNAN

-2944 IGDIAPNES
+2944 IGDIAPNQS

-2960 IANEIPPINPIT
+2960 NANGIPPINPIT

-2989 VSKNIISNNV
+2989 VSKNITSNSV
-2999 TTKIESAILN
+2999 STQIESAILN
-3009 TIKIGDKTFATI
+3009 TIKIGDKAFATI

-3033 TGNIPANNAI
+3033 TGNIPANNVI
-3043 FSDPLPS
+3043 FSDPLPT

-3062 GTPLPSASIINGV
+3062 GTPLPSASIIDGV
-3075 GINTINPNQTVTI
+3075 GINTITPNQIVTI
-3088 IFQVQI
+3088 VFQVQI

-3113 QYNVGNV
+3113 QYNVGNS
-3120 LLAQPG
+3120 LQAQPG

-3133 VTSINTA
+3133 VTSINSA

-3160 YTVSIQNNGNTNATN
+3160 YTVIIQNNGNTNATN
-3175 VNFSDP
+3175 LNFSDIIP
-3181 VPTGTTFVENSF
+3181 AGTTFVENSF
-3193 AVNGSTIPGANPN
+3193 SVNGSTIPGANPN

-3212 TVSAGSSLTVT
+3212 TVNADSSLTVT

-3250 PASPP
+3250 PTAPP
-3255 VTGTINSNSAS
+3255 VTGTISSNSAS

-3274 TTVLQAN
+3274 TTVLEAN
-3281 RSIVSIGD
+3281 RTIVSIGD

-3309 LINGVPEG
+3309 LINGVPVG
-3317 ALFVPNS
+3317 AVFVPNS
-3324 VTLNGISLPDA
+3324 VTLNGIPLPDA

-3373 LTSYTYIVDPSQPPV
+3373 ITSYTYIVDPSQPPV

-3396 VNTAVVDASLSVIK
+3396 VNTAVVDASLSATK
-3410 STDSL
+3410 NTDSL
-3415 VQSTD
+3415 VQSTN
-3420 GIITYT
+3420 GTITYT
-3426 VVVQNNGNTT
+3426 VVVRNNGNTT
-3436 ANTVTLTD
+3436 TNTVILTD

-3456 VTINSVSVPGA
+3456 VTINTVSVPGA

-3475 NSITPSE
+3475 NAIAPSE
-3482 IVTVTFQVIVQSIPS
+3482 IVTVTFQVIVQFIPS

-3504 ARIDYTFIADPT
+3504 ARIDYTFISDPT
-3516 APIISRT
+3516 TPIISRT
-3523 ITSNPAFTQISD
+3523 IMSNPAFTQISD

-3543 VNAPQTTTGD
+3543 VNVQQATTGD

-3560 LENTGNIPATN
+3560 LENNGNISATN
-3571 LIFSDTIPQDTT
+3571 LSFLDSTPDGTT

-3591 NGTAILGANPNVGVT
+3591 NGTAIPGANPNVGVT
-3606 LPTLA
+3606 LPNLA

-3616 LISFQILIKDSFSRE
+3616 LISFQILINDPFSQE

-3666 QAQLTITKTSNPTTV
+3666 QAQLTITKTSNPITV

-3702 NIVFTDSIPAGTTF
+3702 NIIFTDSIPAGTTF

-3727 QPGLNPENGIP
+3727 QPGVNPENGIP
-3738 IGTIPAN
+3738 IETIPSN
-3745 SSKTILFQVQTNN
+3745 SSKTILFQVHTNN

-3771 TYQYV
+3771 NYQYV

-3791 IVTTS
+3791 VVTTS

-3805 KSADVTFASIG
+3805 KSADVTFISIG
-3816 QIITY
+3816 QNITY

-3853 AINNVIQPG
+3853 SINNVIQPG

-3886 QLTNIPVG
+3886 QLTSIPSG
-3894 NVVINISDTSYEYQ
+3894 NTVINISDTSYEYQ
-3908 IDPSSQIIQR
+3908 IDPSSPIIQR

-3950 ITYTVAVTNAGTIPI
+3950 ITYTVAVTNSGTVPI
-3965 TNTLLLDAIAS
+3965 TNTLLIDAIAA

-3986 VDGVPR
+3986 VDGIPR
-3992 LNENPITGINLDI
+3992 PDENPITGIALDI

-4018 SVVSIPP
+4018 NVVSIPS

-4036 YEYRPD
+4036 YEYQPE
-4042 PSTPPISETTSSN
+4042 PSAPPISETISSN
-4055 ATNIQFIDAILIAT
+4055 STNIQFIDAILIAT
-4069 KSTNTVL
+4069 KSANKVL

-4084 YTVFIQ
+4084 YTVLIQ
-4090 NNGSATTN
+4090 NNGSTTTN

-4104 TIADG
+4104 TIEDG
-4109 TVFIPGSVVV
+4109 TIFIPGSVIV

-4128 PNIGFSIPNVAAG
+4128 PNIGFSIPNIASG
-4141 QMATITF
+4141 QSTTITF

-4157 VNPTPNTANV
+4157 VNPTPNTANI

-4234 TDNIPNGTTF
+4234 TDNIPDGTTF

-4265 LVGTIAPNISIPVTF
+4265 LVGTIAPDISIPVTF

-4292 VQNQSTSRYTINVEE
+4292 IQNQSTSRYTINGEE
-4307 QISTSNITFTEVISA
+4307 KISTSNITFTEVISA

-4345 SITNNGNIQVEN
+4345 SIINNGNIQVEN

-4375 IVNGNARPNDNPLN
+4375 IVNGNARPNDNPLS

-4412 IPQTNPISNTS
+4412 IPQINPISNTS

-4430 VPNRPPITETI
+4430 LPNRPPITETI
-4441 ISSAALTEINHANL
+4441 ISAAAVTEINHANL
-4455 NSNKAV
+4455 TSNKAV
-4461 DLAFATVGDTL
+4461 DLVFATVGDTL

-4480 TGNVAVNDV
+4480 TGNVSANDV

-4506 IVNGE
+4506 IVNG
-4511 TLPGVNPVSGIP
+4511 TALPGINPVSGIP
-4523 IGTITIGGDAI
+4523 IDTII
-4534 VSFQVTVTSI
+4534 VGESATASFQVTVTSI
-4544 PTPNELNNNAI
+4544 PIPNELNNQAI

-4565 NVPVTNTT
+4565 NLPVTNTT
-4573 TTNTVKTTVQNDNV
+4573 TTNTVTTTVQNDNV
-4587 IAFKSAD
+4587 VAIKSVNA
-4594 VTNAL
+4594 TNAL
-4599 PGQTLTYTITI
+4599 PSQTLTYTITI
-4610 TNSGNVTIE
+4610 SNSGNVTIE
-4619 DLLAIDAVPIDTTFV
+4619 DLLAIDTVPVDTTFV
-4634 AGSVTING
+4634 TSSVTING
-4642 INQPNENPEN
+4642 INQPNANPEN

-4657 NLAPNEFVI
+4657 NLAPNESVI
-4666 ITFQVT
+4666 ITFQIT
-4672 ISSSTLQSTINNDA
+4672 ISSSTLQSAINNDA
-4686 SVSYTVIID
+4686 SVSYTVTID
-4695 PTKPPITITKQTN
+4695 PNEPPITITKQTN
-4708 TVTTTVIDP
+4708 TVTTTLIDP

-4723 TADKS
+4723 NADKS
-4728 IVVIGDIITFTLAV
+4728 IVVIGDIITFTLEI
-4742 FNHSPIPTISTSVID
+4742 FNHSPIPTVNTSVLD
-4757 TIPAGTTFIEN
+4757 MIPAGTTFIEN
-4768 SVTINGTPVPNVRPD
+4768 SVTINGTQISNIRPD

-4788 GSLSAGTVAT
+4788 GALPADGVAT
-4798 ITFQVLA
+4798 ITFKVLV
-4805 TSIPSNSTI
+4805 TSIPSNSAI

-4840 IVRIPVQFITATVTK
+4840 IVRIPVQFITATVLK

-4871 VRITN
+4871 VHITN
-4876 TSEISLSNISLQD
+4876 TSEFSITNISLQD

-4894 LQFINGT
+4894 LRFIG
-4901 VFINGERSPLA
+4901 RSVIVDGISLPLA
-4912 NPNIGFLVAT
+4912 DPNFGFLVAT
-4922 NLEPNETIIVLFT
+4922 NFEPNEVIIVSFT
-4935 VQVISP
+4935 VQVMDQ
-4941 PVNNPFKNT
+4941 PVNNKFVNT

-4957 QVSPTDPPI
+4957 QTSPAEPPI
-4966 TVTVTSNE
+4966 TITIVSNE
-4974 NIVTFVP
+4974 NIVSFLPPNIERV
-4981 ENPDEA
+4981 
-4987 LPNLN
+4987 LPNLS

-5006 NVRNYLWTWIWWK
+5006 NIRKYFGPWIWWN

>member
-387 IFIDSLPSGTS
+387 IFIDSLPNGTS

-442 PSQNPIS
+442 PNQNPIS

-519 IFTDP
+519 IYTDP

-548 ANGISIGSIAANSTT
+548 ANGIPIGSIAANSTT
-563 TISFQVLVPSIPQ
+563 TVSFQVLVPSIPQ

-592 VPNQPAVSGTDK
+592 VPNQPAVSGTDT

-678 NPANGVNIGSIPSG
+678 TPANGVNIGSIPSG

-791 GTILTPG
+791 GTILNPG

-834 INITTP
+834 INITAQ
-840 NPIINNAFASYLYT
+840 NPIINNAFASYIYT
-854 VNPNLPPTS
+854 VNPSLPPTS

-873 TIRLANLHANKSVDK
+873 TIRLANLHVNKSVDK
-888 TFAEVGDVLTYTF
+888 TFAEVSDVLTYTF
-901 SLTNDG
+901 ALTNDG

-936 TQPGATPASINIG
+936 TQPGVTPTSINIG

-1093 QVTVTSLPTQNPT
+1093 QVTITSLPTQNPT

-1125 VETSVSNTVSTQINL
+1125 IETSVSNTVSTQINL

-1181 IIPNGTTIVP
+1181 IIPNGSTIVP

-1198 ALQLGADPSTGLPV
+1198 TLQQGADPSTGLQV

-1226 ISTNGLPSPNPIQNS
+1226 ISANGLPSPNPIQNS
-1241 ASLQYSFIADPNLPA
+1241 ASLQYSFITDPNLPA

-1283 NFADV
+1283 NFADI

-1337 PATSIS
+1337 PATGIS

-1405 SIAATKSADKQ
+1405 SIAATKSVDKQ

-1430 TNNGNTLASNV
+1430 TNNGNTLASNIV
-1441 IFTDVIPNG
+1441 FTDAIPSG
-1450 TSFIANSVTV
+1450 TSFIPNSVTV
-1460 NGNTLPN
+1460 NGNILPN

-1481 NANTLISFQVQVNSI
+1481 NANTIISFQVQVNSI

-1561 VTNTGNTPAS
+1561 VANTGNTPAS

-1858 IPQLGFRPDSEIS
+1858 IPQLGFRPDSGIS

-1917 IETATSNPTLVQI
+1917 TETATSNPTLVQI

-2010 IAEDFINVTFRVQV
+2010 IAGDFINVTFRVQV

-2133 DLSGTLTNDSGTQ
+2133 DSGTQ

-2202 SQTNVSNTV
+2202 SQTNVSNAV

-2221 TKKSADKSIIS
+2221 TKKSADKSIVS

-2241 TIRNTGNTAATN
+2241 TITNTGNTAATN
-2253 ITFTSAIPANTT
+2253 ITFTSAIPASTT
-2265 FIPNSVTINSVQ
+2265 FIPNSVTINGVQ
-2277 QSGAQPALGVNIPNI
+2277 QSSAQPALGVNIPNI

-2307 SVSPSSSIM
+2307 SVPPSSSIM

-2324 YTVDPNSAPATTS
+2324 YTVNPNSAPATTS

-2345 PVLDAMITMVKSVD
+2345 PVLNAMITMVKSVD

-2473 TVFTTINTANILSLK
+2473 TVFTTINTATILSLK

-2505 VLTNNGNSSAQN
+2505 ALTNNGNSSAQN

-2526 VTTFIANTFS
+2526 GTTFIANTFS
-2536 INGVPQSGADPS
+2536 INGVPQSEADPS

-2554 TITAGTTVTV
+2554 IITAGTTVTV
-2564 SFQVTVTSLPTANPI
+2564 SFQVTVTSLPTENPI

-2600 NPVSTQINEAILSM
+2600 NPVSTQIKEAILSM

-2634 ITNVGNT
+2634 ITNIGNT

-2665 DGVLQPNADPNTG
+2665 DGVLQPNANPNTG

-2695 VTVNNIP
+2695 VTVNSIP

-2716 FTVDPV
+2716 FTVNPS
-2722 NPPVSSAA
+2722 NPPASSAA

-2743 IISTKTANLT
+2743 IITTKTANLT
-2753 FADVGNTITF
+2753 FADIGNTITF

-2838 ISNSAS
+2838 ISISNSAS
-2844 ITYHYVVDPSQPP
+2844 TTYHYVVDPSQPP

-2895 TVTITNSGNVSATN
+2895 TVTITNGGNVSATN

-2960 IANEIPPINPIT
+2960 IANEIPPINPLT

-3113 QYNVGNV
+3113 QYNVGNA

-3289 VITYTATLTNT
+3289 VITYTASLTNT

-3420 GIITYT
+3420 GTITYT

-3467 DPNVGIPL
+3467 NPNVGIPL
-3475 NSITPSE
+3475 NSIAPSE
-3482 IVTVTFQVIVQSIPS
+3482 NVTVTFQVIVQSIPS

-3543 VNAPQTTTGD
+3543 VNAPQATTGD

-3560 LENTGNIPATN
+3560 LENTGNIPAAN

-3591 NGTAILGANPNVGVT
+3591 NGTAILDANPNVGVT

-3611 ANATH
+3611 ANDTH
-3616 LISFQILIKDSFSRE
+3616 LISFQILINDSFSRE

-3805 KSADVTFASIG
+3805 KSADVTFVSIG

-3853 AINNVIQPG
+3853 AINNVTQPG

-3886 QLTNIPVG
+3886 QLTNIPEG
-3894 NVVINISDTSYEYQ
+3894 NTVINISDTSYEYQ
-3908 IDPSSQIIQR
+3908 IDPSSPIIQR

-3992 LNENPITGINLDI
+3992 PNENPITGINLDI

-4042 PSTPPISETTSSN
+4042 PSGPPISETTSSN
-4055 ATNIQFIDAILIAT
+4055 STNIQFIDAILIAT
-4069 KSTNTVL
+4069 KSANTVL

-4090 NNGSATTN
+4090 NNGSTTTN

-4109 TVFIPGSVVV
+4109 TVFIPGSVIV

-4128 PNIGFSIPNVAAG
+4128 PNIGFSIPNVVAG

-4157 VNPTPNTANV
+4157 VNPTPNTANI

-4188 TFVQINDADIVSL
+4188 TFVQINDADIISL

-4225 NTDATAVVF
+4225 NTDATTVVF
-4234 TDNIPNGTTF
+4234 TDNIPDGTTF

-4495 PQGTTFIENSV
+4495 PQGTTFIENSG

-4723 TADKS
+4723 TTDKS

-4788 GSLSAGTVAT
+4788 GSLPADSVAT
-4798 ITFQVLA
+4798 ITFQVLV

-4840 IVRIPVQFITATVTK
+4840 IVRIPVQFITTTVTK

-4876 TSEISLSNISLQD
+4876 TSKISLSNISLQD

-4974 NIVTFVP
+4974 NIVTFVS
-4981 ENPDEA
+4981 ENPDET

>member
-58 TTLTYTQN
+58 TTLNYTQN

-79 ILYAELVWG
+79 ILYAELIWG

-119 SAVTASNQTFVSNS
+119 SAVTASNQTFVSGS

-146 TLIQAGG
+146 SLIQAGG

-159 GAVPGLVDP
+159 GSVPGLVDP
-168 LDASNGSINSA
+168 IDASNGTINSA

-235 STEGDADLTGDQ
+235 STEGDADLIGDQ

-266 INNFFGSQVNNAAG
+266 VNNFFGSQINNAAG

-291 NQSASTSTNISAGR
+291 NQSASTGTNISAGR

-367 DILTYTV
+367 DVLTYTV
-374 TIPNTGLLPANNA
+374 TIPNTGLLPANNV
-387 IFIDSLPSGTS
+387 IFTDILPNGTS

-427 GASRTVTFQATVVSL
+427 SASRTVTFQATVVSF

-474 SAGTQINLADINGT
+474 SAGTQVNLADINGT
-488 KSVNKLFTDIG
+488 KAVNKLFTDIG

-519 IFTDP
+519 IYTDP

-529 TFIPGSVTVNGVTQ
+529 TFVPGSVTVNGVTQ

-548 ANGISIGSIAANSTT
+548 ATGISIGSIAANSTT
-563 TISFQVLVPSIPQ
+563 TVAFQVFVPSIPQ

-592 VPNQPAVSGTDK
+592 VPNQPAVSGTDT

-612 NNATVTMTKAV
+612 NNATVTMAKAV

-633 LTYTVSFTGTGN
+633 LTYTVSFTSTGN

-672 TTQVGA
+672 TTQGGA
-678 NPANGVNIGSIPSG
+678 NPANGVNIGSIPTG

-697 AFQVVVNTIPAS
+697 SFQVVVNTIPAL

-737 NLVSTQINNANV
+737 NLVSTQINNANLA
-749 TLTKS
+749 LTKS

-779 ANNVQLTDPLPN
+779 ATNVQLTDPLPN

-798 TVTLN
+798 SVTLN

-834 INITTP
+834 INITTQ

-854 VNPNLPPTS
+854 VNPSLPPTS

-873 TIRLANLHANKSVDK
+873 TIRLANLQATKSVDK

-907 NVAANNVLLS
+907 NVAANNIVLS

-930 VIVNGV
+930 VTINNV
-936 TQPGATPASINIG
+936 TQPGVTPASINIG
-949 SINANTT
+949 STTAGTT
-956 ITASFQVVITSIP
+956 ITASFKVLITSIP

-980 SYNFIVDPNAS
+980 SYNFIVDPNAF
-991 PVSKNTTSTTT
+991 PISKNTTSTTT
-1002 FTQVNDANVISAKTV
+1002 FTQVNDANIISAKTV
-1017 NRAFAT
+1017 DRAFAT
-1023 VGDTLTYTVTLTNAG
+1023 VGDVLTYTVVLTNAG

-1071 ADPNIGVPLPS
+1071 ADPNVGVPLPS
-1082 IAANGSLTVSY
+1082 IPANGSLTVSY

-1106 LNSSSTQYSFILN
+1106 INSSSTQYSFILN

-1125 VETSVSNTVSTQINL
+1125 IETSLSNTVSTQINL
-1140 ANVVIVKEV
+1140 ANVVIVKQV

-1158 PITYTISLA
+1158 PITYTIALA
-1167 NLGNTIANNVIVTD
+1167 NPGNTPANNVVVTD
-1181 IIPNGTTIVP
+1181 ILPPGTTLVP

-1198 ALQLGADPSTGLPV
+1198 ALQLGADPSAGLQV
-1212 GSIPSGGFTTIVFQ
+1212 GTIPAGGFTTIVFQ
-1226 ISTNGLPSPNPIQNS
+1226 IGANSLPSPNPVQNS
-1241 ASLQYSFIADPNLPA
+1241 AVLQYNFIADPNSPPV
-1256 LVRNAAS
+1256 VRNSAS

-1288 GDVILYATILTNNGN
+1288 GDVITYATILTNNGN
-1303 IPAANVTFTDIIPA
+1303 IPASNVTFTDIIPA
-1317 GTLFIPNTVTIN
+1317 GTIFLPNTVTIN
-1329 NVPVANAN
+1329 GVPIANAN
-1337 PATSIS
+1337 PANGIL

-1364 PAVNPITNQSG
+1364 PSANPITNQSS

-1405 SIAATKSADKQ
+1405 TITSVKSADKQ

-1430 TNNGNTLASNV
+1430 TNNGNTLASNIV
-1441 IFTDVIPNG
+1441 FTDAIPSG
-1450 TSFIANSVTV
+1450 TSFIPNSVTV
-1460 NGNTLPN
+1460 NGTTLSN
-1467 VNPAS
+1467 ANPAN

-1481 NANTLISFQVQVNSI
+1481 NANTIISFQVQVNSI

-1511 YVVDPNLPPASANT
+1511 YVVNPNLPPASSNT

-1536 ATIVATKSVNTP
+1536 ATIIATKSVNTP
-1548 TAAIGDIVTYTIA
+1548 NAAIGDIVTYTIA
-1561 VTNTGNTPAS
+1561 VTNTGNIPAS
-1571 ATVLTDGLGA
+1571 ATVLTDGLGP
-1581 GASFIQNSVTINNVP
+1581 GASFIPNSVTINNVS

-1603 LGIHLADISPGDTVF
+1603 LGIHLDDISPEGTTF
-1618 ITFQAQILA
+1618 ITFQVKILA

-1637 ALVNYEYTVNPN
+1637 ALVNYEYTVNPTET
-1649 QSPAVNSTITNTTV
+1649 PAVGSTVTNTTV
-1663 TPIIDATL
+1663 TPIVDATL
-1671 SINKTVNSTFA
+1671 VINKNASTTFA
-1682 TIGDTLTFTSTI
+1682 TIGDTITFTSVV
-1694 TNSGN
+1694 TNTGN
-1699 TTANNVIFTDV
+1699 TTANNIVFTDS

-1717 IPNSFTVNGTTIT
+1717 VPNSFKINGVTVPNT
-1730 NANPQNGINIGNLNS
+1730 NPQNSINIGNLNA
-1745 NASATLSFQV
+1745 NASVTLSFQV

-1767 NKSSLQYSFI
+1767 NQSSLQYRFI

-1793 TFTQVNTASVIATK
+1793 TFTQVNSASVIATK

-1820 TYTTILTNSGNTSA
+1820 TYTTTLTNSGNTTA

-1844 PELSFVPDSVQINT
+1844 AELSFVPDSVQINT
-1858 IPQLGFRPDSEIS
+1858 IPQLGFRPDTGVP
-1871 LDSIPVGGTTTI
+1871 LDSIPVGGTITI
-1883 SFQAIVGSIPATNPT
+1883 SFQAIVGSIPAINPT

-1904 TYSIIIDPTQPPV
+1904 TYSIIVDPTQPPV
-1917 IETATSNPTLVQI
+1917 TEIATSNPTLIQI

-1957 TVLLDNIGNATATN
+1957 TVLLENIGNTTATN
-1971 IIFTDPIPNNTVFI
+1971 IIFTDPIPNHTVFI
-1985 EDSVRVGGVLLPGVN
+1985 EDSVRVGGILLPGVN

-2010 IAEDFINVTFRVQV
+2010 IAGDFINITFRVQV

-2042 VVNSA
+2042 VVNGA

-2052 FMTGPNLPLVS
+2052 FMTGPNLPLAS

-2076 SGEIVAIKS
+2076 SGEIALVKS
-2085 VNKTFATIGDTISYT
+2085 VDKTFVTIGDTLSYSIS
-2100 ITLSNPGNVTSQ
+2100 LSNPGNVTSQ
-2112 NIIFTDTLPDGTTFI
+2112 NIIFTDVLPEGITFI
-2127 SGTLTN
+2127 
-2133 DLSGTLTNDSGTQ
+2133 SGTLTNDSGTQ
-2146 QIGNPANGIQIGNI
+2146 QIGNPATGIQIGNI
-2160 NPNGTAVITLN
+2160 NPGSTATIVIN
-2171 VLVTNIPSINP
+2171 ALVTNIPSINP
-2182 ISNSSSVQFAHVV
+2182 ISNFSSVQFAHVV
-2195 DPSQPAV
+2195 DPSQPSV
-2202 SQTNVSNTV
+2202 SQTNLSNTV
-2211 STTINSAILT
+2211 STTIKSAILT
-2221 TKKSADKSIIS
+2221 TTKSADKSVIS

-2241 TIRNTGNTAATN
+2241 TITNTGNTAAAN
-2253 ITFTSAIPANTT
+2253 IKFTSAIPANTT
-2265 FIPNSVTINSVQ
+2265 FIPNSVTINGVQ
-2277 QSGAQPALGVNIPNI
+2277 QSGVQPALGVNIPNI
-2292 APGETVTVTFQVNVI
+2292 APGETVTVTFQVNVL
-2307 SVSPSSSIM
+2307 SVPSSSSIM

-2324 YTVDPNSAPATTS
+2324 YTVDPNGTPVTTS
-2337 TSTNIATN
+2337 TSTNIVTN
-2345 PVLDAMITMVKSVD
+2345 PVLDAIITMVKSVD

-2372 TILTNNGN
+2372 ILLTNTGN

-2400 DSVTINGL
+2400 DSVTIDGI
-2408 TQIGLNPNTGITIGS
+2408 TQIGLNPNTGITIGA

-2466 SRNVTSN
+2466 SRTVTSN
-2473 TVFTTINTANILSLK
+2473 TVFTTINTATILSLK

-2505 VLTNNGNSSAQN
+2505 ALTNNGNSSAQN

-2526 VTTFIANTFS
+2526 GTAFIADTFS
-2536 INGVPQSGADPS
+2536 INGIPQSGANPV

-2554 TITAGTTVTV
+2554 SITAGTTVTV
-2564 SFQVTVTSLPTANPI
+2564 SFQVTVTSLPTENPI

-2584 TSYQLVSPPDS
+2584 TSYQLVSPPDA

-2600 NPVSTQINEAILSM
+2600 NPVSTQIKEAILSM
-2614 TKNESVS
+2614 AKNESLS
-2621 FADIGQTAFYTTS
+2621 FANIGQTAFYTTS
-2634 ITNVGNT
+2634 ISNIGNT
-2641 DATNIVFTDALP
+2641 DATNIVFTDVLP
-2653 SGLTFVPNTLTV
+2653 NGVTFVPNTLTV
-2665 DGVLQPNADPNTG
+2665 DGVLQPDANPNTG

-2695 VTVNNIP
+2695 VTVNSIP
-2702 PSNPAPNTASTTYE
+2702 PINPAPNTASTTYE

-2722 NPPVSSAA
+2722 NPPVLSAA

-2738 INNAT
+2738 INNAN
-2743 IISTKTANLT
+2743 IISTKTTDLT

-2772 VTATDVTIIDILDS
+2772 VTATDVTVIDTLDS
-2786 NLSFVPNSFTA
+2786 NLTFVPNSFTV
-2797 NGQTIPNADLSTGV
+2797 NGQTILNADLSTGV

-2817 GGNTAIV
+2817 GGTAAIV
-2824 TFQATVITLPTLNP
+2824 TFQATVTTLPINNP
-2838 ISNSAS
+2838 ISNSALT
-2844 ITYHYVVDPSQPP
+2844 TYRYIVDPDQSP

-2880 NSNVSTVDIGQDITY
+2880 STNVFTVDIGQDIVY
-2895 TVTITNSGNVSATN
+2895 SVTITNSGNVNATN
-2909 VIFTDLI
+2909 VIFTDVI

-2923 PNSFTLNGTSIPNAD
+2923 PNSFTLNGTIIENAN

-2953 VIVAFHI
+2953 AIVEFHI
-2960 IANEIPPINPIT
+2960 TSNEIPAINPIT

-2989 VSKNIISNNV
+2989 VSKNITSNSV
-2999 TTKIESAILN
+2999 TTTIESAIL
-3009 TIKIGDKTFATI
+3009 TTTKIGDKAFATI

-3033 TGNIPANNAI
+3033 IGNIPANNVI
-3043 FSDPLPS
+3043 FSDPIPS

-3062 GTPLPSASIINGV
+3062 GTPLPSASITSGI
-3075 GINTINPNQTVTI
+3075 GINTIIPNQTVTI

-3094 VSNPTTFTPELQNL
+3094 VSNPPTFTPELQNL
-3108 GFVNF
+3108 AFVNF
-3113 QYNVGNV
+3113 QYNVGNA
-3120 LLAQPG
+3120 LQAQPG

-3133 VTSINTA
+3133 VTAIHSA

-3148 NTAFANIGDTIT
+3148 STAFANIGDTIT
-3160 YTVSIQNNGNTNATN
+3160 YTVLIQNSGNTNATN
-3175 VNFSDP
+3175 VNFSDLIP
-3181 VPTGTTFVENSF
+3181 GGTTFVENSF
-3193 AVNGSTIPGANPN
+3193 AVNGNTIPGANPN
-3206 NGVNIG
+3206 SGVNIG

-3244 YAFIVD
+3244 FAFIVD
-3250 PASPP
+3250 PAAPP
-3255 VTGTINSNSAS
+3255 VTGTVTSNSAS

-3274 TTVLQAN
+3274 TTLLEAD
-3281 RSIVSIGD
+3281 RTIVSIGD
-3289 VITYTATLTNT
+3289 IITYTATLTNT

-3340 IPVGIIAPGDSA
+3340 IPVGIIAPGNSA
-3352 TITFQFLASSIP
+3352 TITFQFLANSIP

-3396 VNTAVVDASLSVIK
+3396 VTTAVVDASLSVIK
-3410 STDSL
+3410 NTDSI

-3420 GIITYT
+3420 GTITYT
-3426 VVVQNNGNTT
+3426 VVIQNNGNTT

-3444 LVPEGTAFIPNS
+3444 LVPEGTALIPNS
-3456 VTINSVSVPGA
+3456 VTINSISIPGA

-3475 NSITPSE
+3475 NSIAPSE

-3497 VNPISNT
+3497 VNPISNI

-3516 APIISRT
+3516 APIVSRT

-3535 ATILSLKA
+3535 ANVLSLKA
-3543 VNAPQTTTGD
+3543 VNAQQATTGD

-3571 LIFSDTIPQDTT
+3571 LIFSDTIPEGTT

-3606 LPTLA
+3606 LPNLA

-3616 LISFQILIKDSFSRE
+3616 LIAFQVLINDPFSQQ

-3666 QAQLTITKTSNPTTV
+3666 QAQLTITKTSNPITV

-3692 VKNIGNVDAI
+3692 VKNSGNVDAI
-3702 NIVFTDSIPAGTTF
+3702 NIIFTDSIPVGTTF
-3716 VPDSVTINGVL
+3716 VLDSVTINGVL
-3727 QPGLNPENGIP
+3727 QPDANPENGIP
-3738 IGTIPAN
+3738 IGTIPPN

-3763 EIVNQSSA
+3763 EIVNQSSV

-3805 KSADVTFASIG
+3805 KSADVTFVSIG
-3816 QIITY
+3816 QFITY

-3846 IFIEDSL
+3846 IFIKDSL
-3853 AINNVIQPG
+3853 SINNVIQPG
-3862 ANPENGVTLGTIQPN
+3862 TNPENGVTLGTIQPD

-3886 QLTNIPVG
+3886 QLTNIPED
-3894 NVVINISDTSYEYQ
+3894 NTVINISDTSYEYQ
-3908 IDPSSQIIQR
+3908 IDPSSPIIQR
-3918 RSLSNAVNTEV
+3918 RSLSNTVNTEV

-3950 ITYTVAVTNAGTIPI
+3950 ITYTIAVTNAGTVPI
-3965 TNTLLLDAIAS
+3965 TNTLLIDAIAA
-3976 GTTFVPNSIL
+3976 GTTFVPDSIL
-3986 VDGVPR
+3986 VDGIPR
-3992 LNENPITGINLDI
+3992 PNENPSTGISLNI

-4018 SVVSIPP
+4018 NVDSIPS
-4025 QNNINNIAVIH
+4025 QNNMNNIAVIH
-4036 YEYRPD
+4036 YEYQPD
-4042 PSTPPISETTSSN
+4042 QSLPPISETTASN
-4055 ATNIQFIDAILIAT
+4055 STNIQFIEAILFAT
-4069 KSTNTVL
+4069 KSANTVL

-4084 YTVFIQ
+4084 YTVLIQ
-4090 NNGSATTN
+4090 NNGSTTTN

-4104 TIADG
+4104 TIEDG
-4109 TVFIPGSVVV
+4109 SIFIPGSVIV

-4128 PNIGFSIPNVAAG
+4128 PNIGFSIPNIASG
-4141 QMATITF
+4141 QVATITF
-4148 QVSVTNLPA
+4148 QVSVTNLPVA
-4157 VNPTPNTANV
+4157 NPTPNTANI

-4213 ILTYTTTLTNTG
+4213 VLTYTTTLTNTG

-4234 TDNIPNGTTF
+4234 TDNIPGGTTF

-4257 NANPSAGI
+4257 NANPSTGI

-4285 ALPASGH
+4285 ALPTSGH
-4292 VQNQSTSRYTINVEE
+4292 VQNQATSRYTINGEE

-4322 NVIATKTTPIQYADL
+4322 NIIAVKTTPIQYADL

-4357 IIVTDIIPANTS
+4357 IIVTDIIPANTN

-4375 IVNGNARPNDNPLN
+4375 IVNGNTRPNDNPLS
-4389 GIQIDNIPPN
+4389 GIPIDNILPN
-4399 TTATILFQVRVTS
+4399 TTATVLFQVRVTS

-4430 VPNRPPITETI
+4430 VGDQPPITKTI

-4461 DLAFATVGDTL
+4461 DLAFAMVGDTL

-4480 TGNVAVNDV
+4480 TGNVAANDV
-4489 IIQDII
+4489 IIQDMI

-4511 TLPGVNPVSGIP
+4511 TLPGVNPANGIP
-4523 IGTITIGGDAI
+4523 IGTIIVDGDAI
-4534 VSFQVTVTSI
+4534 ASFQVTVTSI
-4544 PTPNELNNNAI
+4544 PIRNELTNQAI
-4555 TTFNYIVNPN
+4555 STFNYIVNPN

-4573 TTNTVKTTVQNDNV
+4573 TTNTVTTTVQNDNV
-4587 IAFKSAD
+4587 IAIKAVDFTS
-4594 VTNAL
+4594 AL

-4610 TNSGNVTIE
+4610 TNNGNITIE
-4619 DLLAIDAVPIDTTFV
+4619 DLLLVDMAPVDTTFV
-4634 AGSVTING
+4634 IGSVTING
-4642 INQPNENPEN
+4642 INQPNANPEN

-4657 NLAPNEFVI
+4657 TLAPNDSVI

-4686 SVSYTVIID
+4686 TIFYTPIVGLIE
-4695 PTKPPITITKQTN
+4695 PPITITRQIDIVTKQTN
-4708 TVTTTVIDP
+4708 TVTTTIIDP
-4717 MVRIEK
+4717 MVHIEK

-4728 IVVIGDIITFTLAV
+4728 IVVLGDILTFTLEI
-4742 FNHSPIPTISTSVID
+4742 FNDSPIPTVSTAVID

-4768 SVTINGTPVPNVRPD
+4768 SVTLNGTPVPNVRPD
-4783 TGINI
+4783 TSMNI
-4788 GSLSAGTVAT
+4788 GSLPADAVA
-4798 ITFQVLA
+4798 ILTFKVLV

-4814 INSATVTAAFQLTPQ
+4814 INSATVTATFQLTPQ

-4840 IVRIPVQFITATVTK
+4840 IVRIPVQFVTATVVK
-4855 NASVSSAY
+4855 NASVTSAY

-4889 TIPAG
+4889 TIPVG

-4901 VFINGERSPLA
+4901 VFINEERSPLA

-4941 PVNNPFKNT
+4941 PVNNEFKNT

-4966 TVTVTSNE
+4966 TETVTSNE
-4974 NIVTFVP
+4974 NIVIFVP
-4981 ENPDEA
+4981 ENQDEIV
-4987 LPNLN
+4987 PNLN
-4992 CFFDGERFIRITPR
+4992 CFFDGERFVRITPR
-5006 NVRNYLWTWIWWK
+5006 NVGNYLWTWIWWR

>member
-23 GLSKISNQNRAGT
+23 GLSKISNLNRAGT
-36 IGAIGAFITTNTA
+36 IGAIGAFVTTNTA
-49 LQVPTFPAG
+49 LQVTTFPAG
-58 TTLTYTQN
+58 TTLNYTQN

-119 SAVTASNQTFVSNS
+119 SAVTASNQTFVSGS
-133 ITFGFYTR
+133 VTFGFYTR

-146 TLIQAGG
+146 SLVQAAG

-159 GAVPGLVDP
+159 GSVPGLVDP
-168 LDASNGSINSA
+168 LDASNGAINSA

-185 AYQNGTLPA
+185 AYQNGSLPA

-207 AETGSAD
+207 VETGSAD
-214 VSVSGFLTPSGGP
+214 VSVSGFLTPAGGP

-266 INNFFGSQVNNAAG
+266 VNNFFGSQINNATG

-335 AYMLNTVGLQIN
+335 AYMLNTVGLQID

-359 NKSVAAIG
+359 NKSVATIG

-374 TIPNTGLLPANNA
+374 TVPNTGLLPANNVTFTD
-387 IFIDSLPSGTS
+387 ILPNGTS
-398 FIPGTVTVDNVPQTN
+398 FIPGSVTIDNVPQTN

-427 GASRTVTFQATVVSL
+427 NASRTVTFQATVVSL

-474 SAGTQINLADINGT
+474 AAGTQINLATINGT
-488 KSVNKLFTDIG
+488 KSVNKLFADISD
-499 ETLTYSIA
+499 TLTYSIS
-507 LANIGNIAATNV
+507 LANAGNIAATNV
-519 IFTDP
+519 IYTDP
-524 IPSGT
+524 IPNGT
-529 TFIPGSVTVNGVTQ
+529 TFIPGSVTVNGVIQ

-548 ANGISIGSIAANSTT
+548 ANGISVGTIAANSTT
-563 TISFQVLVPSIPQ
+563 TISFQVFVPSIPQ

-592 VPNQPAVSGTDK
+592 VPNQPAVSGTTT
-604 TNIVSTQV
+604 TNTVSTQV
-612 NNATVTMTKAV
+612 NNATVTMAKTV
-623 DKNFADIGDT
+623 DKNYADIGDT
-633 LTYTVSFTGTGN
+633 LTYTVAFTGTGN

-652 FTDVIPTGTTFV
+652 FTDAIPTGTTFV

-678 NPANGVNIGSIPSG
+678 NPANGVNIGSIPTG

-697 AFQVVVNTIPAS
+697 SFQVVVNTIPPA
-709 NVVSNGSSASYQYTV
+709 NIVSNGSSASYQYTV

-732 KNISS
+732 KNIAS
-737 NLVSTQINNANV
+737 NVVTTQINNANL

-754 TNKQFATIGE
+754 TNKQFATIGD
-764 TISYTILITNSGNTA
+764 TISYTVLITNSGNTA
-779 ANNVQLTDPLPN
+779 ATNVQLTDPLPN

-803 GVLQNVDSLVALPI
+803 GVLQNVTSLIALPI

-834 INITTP
+834 INITSQ
-840 NPIINNAFASYLYT
+840 NPIINNAFASYIYT
-854 VNPNLPPTS
+854 VNPSLPPTS
-863 KTANSNSVTS
+863 KTANSNSVAS
-873 TIRLANLHANKSVDK
+873 TIRLANLHAIKSVDK

-901 SLTNDG
+901 ALTNDG

-917 DSIANGTAFVPNS
+917 DSIANGTSFVPNS

-956 ITASFQVVITSIP
+956 ITASFQVLITSIP

-1017 NRAFAT
+1017 DRAFAT
-1023 VGDTLTYTVTLTNAG
+1023 VGDILTYTVILTNAG

-1082 IAANGSLTVSY
+1082 IPANGSLTVSY
-1093 QVTVTSLPTQNPT
+1093 QVTVTSLPAQNPT
-1106 LNSSSTQYSFILN
+1106 INSSSTQYSFILN
-1119 PGDPPT
+1119 PGDPPII
-1125 VETSVSNTVSTQINL
+1125 ETSLSNTVSTQINL
-1140 ANVVIVKEV
+1140 ANVIIVKQV

-1167 NLGNTIANNVIVTD
+1167 NLGNTTANNVIVTD
-1181 IIPNGTTIVP
+1181 IIPPGTTIVP

-1198 ALQLGADPSTGLPV
+1198 ALQLGADPSTGLQV
-1212 GSIPSGGFTTIVFQ
+1212 GSIPAGGFTTIVFQ
-1226 ISTNGLPSPNPIQNS
+1226 ISANGLPSPNPIQNS
-1241 ASLQYSFIADPNLPA
+1241 ASLQYSFIADPSLPA
-1256 LVRNAAS
+1256 VVRNATS

-1303 IPAANVTFTDIIPA
+1303 IPASNVTFTDIIPA

-1329 NVPVANAN
+1329 NVPIANAN
-1337 PATSIS
+1337 PANGIL

-1354 VAFQVFVPTI
+1354 VSFQVFVPNI

-1405 SIAATKSADKQ
+1405 TITAAKSADKQ

-1430 TNNGNTLASNV
+1430 TNSGNTLASNV

-1450 TSFIANSVTV
+1450 TSFIPNSVTV
-1460 NGNTLPN
+1460 NGNILPN
-1467 VNPAS
+1467 VNPAN

-1481 NANTLISFQVQVNSI
+1481 NANTIISFQVQVNSI
-1496 PNPNPIPNQSNTTYQ
+1496 PNPNPIPNQSNTAYQ
-1511 YVVDPNLPPASANT
+1511 YVVNPNLPPASANA

-1561 VTNTGNTPAS
+1561 VTNTGNIPAS
-1571 ATVLTDGLGA
+1571 ANVLTDGLGA

-1603 LGIHLADISPGDTVF
+1603 LGIHLADIPPGNTVF
-1618 ITFQAQILA
+1618 IAFQAQILA

-1649 QSPAVNSTITNTTV
+1649 QSPAVGSTITNTTV

-1699 TTANNVIFTDV
+1699 TTANNVIFTDL
-1710 IPNGTTF
+1710 IPDGTTF
-1717 IPNSFTVNGTTIT
+1717 IPNSFTVNGTTIP
-1730 NANPQNGINIGNLNS
+1730 NANPQNGINIGNINS
-1745 NASATLSFQV
+1745 NASVILSFQV
-1755 NITTLPNPNPIP
+1755 NITTIPNPNPIP

-1786 RTVQSNK
+1786 RTVKSNK

-1820 TYTTILTNSGNTSA
+1820 TYTTTLTNNGNTTA

-1858 IPQLGFRPDSEIS
+1858 IPQLGFRPDNGVP
-1871 LDSIPVGGTTTI
+1871 LDPIPVGGTTTI
-1883 SFQAIVGSIPATNPT
+1883 SFQAIVGSIPASNPT
-1898 LNQSST
+1898 MNQSST
-1904 TYSIIIDPTQPPV
+1904 TYSIIVDPTEPPV
-1917 IETATSNPTLVQI
+1917 TETATSNPVLVQI

-1942 RLFSDVAP
+1942 RIFSDVAP

-1957 TVLLDNIGNATATN
+1957 TVLLENIGNTTATN

-2010 IAEDFINVTFRVQV
+2010 IAGDFINVTFRVQV

-2042 VVNSA
+2042 VVNGA

-2063 RSTTSNPVSTQIN
+2063 RSTTSNSVSTQIN
-2076 SGEIVAIKS
+2076 SGEIVLVKS
-2085 VNKTFATIGDTISYT
+2085 ADKNFATIGDTISYT
-2100 ITLSNPGNVTSQ
+2100 ITLNNPGNVTSQ
-2112 NIIFTDTLPDGTTFI
+2112 NIIFTDILPNGTTFI
-2127 SGTLTN
+2127 SGTLI
-2133 DLSGTLTNDSGTQ
+2133 NDSGTQ
-2146 QIGNPANGIQIGNI
+2146 QIGNPASGIQIGNI
-2160 NPNGTAVITLN
+2160 NPGSTATITIN

-2182 ISNSSSVQFAHVV
+2182 ISNSSSVQFQHIV
-2195 DPSQPAV
+2195 DPSQPAIT
-2202 SQTNVSNTV
+2202 QTTSSNTV
-2211 STTINSAILT
+2211 TTTINSAILT
-2221 TKKSADKSIIS
+2221 TTKSADKSIVS

-2241 TIRNTGNTAATN
+2241 TITNTGNTPATN
-2253 ITFTSAIPANTT
+2253 ITFTSAIPASTT
-2265 FIPNSVTINSVQ
+2265 FIPNSVTINGVQ
-2277 QSGAQPALGVNIPNI
+2277 QPGAQPALGVNIPNI

-2307 SVSPSSSIM
+2307 SIPPSSSIM

-2324 YTVDPNSAPATTS
+2324 YTVDPNGAPATTS
-2337 TSTNIATN
+2337 TSTNIVTT

-2359 QTLVTLGDTITYT
+2359 QTLVTLGDPITYT
-2372 TILTNNGN
+2372 TILTNSGN
-2380 TNATNITFTDLIPN
+2380 TNATNITFTDLIPD

-2400 DSVTINGL
+2400 DSVTINGI

-2473 TVFTTINTANILSLK
+2473 TTFTTINTATILSSK
-2488 QVDKSFSRIGD
+2488 QVDKAFSHIGD

-2505 VLTNNGNSSAQN
+2505 TLTNNGNSSAQN
-2517 VIFTDTVPS
+2517 VIFTDTMPS
-2526 VTTFIANTFS
+2526 GTTFIANTFS
-2536 INGVPQSGADPS
+2536 INGIPQSGANPT

-2554 TITAGTTVTV
+2554 PITAGSTVNV
-2564 SFQVTVTSLPTANPI
+2564 SFQVNVTSLPTENPI

-2584 TSYQLVSPPDS
+2584 TSYQLVSPPDA

-2600 NPVSTQINEAILSM
+2600 NPVSTQIREAILSM

-2641 DATNIVFTDALP
+2641 DATNIVFTDVLP

-2665 DGVLQPNADPNTG
+2665 DGILQPNADPNTG
-2678 VLLAT
+2678 VLLAA

-2695 VTVNNIP
+2695 VTVNSIP
-2702 PSNPAPNTASTTYE
+2702 PINPAPNTASTTYE
-2716 FTVDPV
+2716 FTVDPG
-2722 NPPVSSAA
+2722 NPPVSNTAS
-2730 TSNTTLLQ
+2730 SNTTLLQ
-2738 INNAT
+2738 INNAH

-2772 VTATDVTIIDILDS
+2772 VAATDVTIIDILDS
-2786 NLSFVPNSFTA
+2786 NLSFIPNSFTV

-2824 TFQATVITLPTLNP
+2824 TFQATVTTLPTLNP
-2838 ISNSAS
+2838 ISNFAS
-2844 ITYHYVVDPSQPP
+2844 TTYHYVVDPSQSP

-2880 NSNVSTVDIGQDITY
+2880 NSNAETVDIGQDIVY
-2895 TVTITNSGNVSATN
+2895 SVTITNSGNVSATN

-2916 PDGTSFE
+2916 PAGTSFE
-2923 PNSFTLNGTSIPNAD
+2923 PNSFTLNGISIPNAN

-2944 IGDIAPNES
+2944 IGDIAPNQS

-2960 IANEIPPINPIT
+2960 NANEIPPINPIS

-2989 VSKNIISNNV
+2989 VSKNITSNSV

-3009 TIKIGDKTFATI
+3009 TIKIGDKAFATI

-3033 TGNIPANNAI
+3033 TGNIPANNVI
-3043 FSDPLPS
+3043 FSDPLPT
-3050 WTQFVAGSVIVD
+3050 WTQFVAGSVVVD
-3062 GTPLPSASIINGV
+3062 GTPLPSASIISGV
-3075 GINTINPNQTVTI
+3075 GINTITPNQIVTI
-3088 IFQVQI
+3088 MFQVQI

-3113 QYNVGNV
+3113 QYNVGNS
-3120 LLAQPG
+3120 LQAQPG

-3133 VTSINTA
+3133 VTSINSA
-3140 ILSAVKTA
+3140 ILSAVKTT

-3160 YTVSIQNNGNTNATN
+3160 YTVLIQNSGNTNATN
-3175 VNFSDP
+3175 LNFSDLIP
-3181 VPTGTTFVENSF
+3181 VGTTFVENSF
-3193 AVNGSTIPGANPN
+3193 SVNGSTIPGANPN

-3212 TVSAGSSLTVT
+3212 TISAGSSLTVT

-3250 PASPP
+3250 PAAPP

-3309 LINGVPEG
+3309 LINGIPEG

-3373 LTSYTYIVDPSQPPV
+3373 ITSYTYIVDPSQPPV

-3410 STDSL
+3410 NTDSL
-3415 VQSTD
+3415 VQSTN
-3420 GIITYT
+3420 GTITYT

-3436 ANTVTLTD
+3436 ANTVNLTD

-3456 VTINSVSVPGA
+3456 ITINSVSVPGA
-3467 DPNVGIPL
+3467 NPNVGIPL
-3475 NSITPSE
+3475 NSIAPSE

-3516 APIISRT
+3516 SPIISRT
-3523 ITSNPAFTQISD
+3523 ITSNPASTQISD
-3535 ATILSLKA
+3535 ATIISLKA
-3543 VNAPQTTTGD
+3543 VNAQQATTSD

-3560 LENTGNIPATN
+3560 LENNGNISATN
-3571 LIFSDTIPQDTT
+3571 LSFLDSTPNGTT

-3591 NGTAILGANPNVGVT
+3591 NGTAIPGANPNVGVT
-3606 LPTLA
+3606 LPNLA

-3616 LISFQILIKDSFSRE
+3616 LISFQILINNSFSQD

-3640 YTIQPDPG
+3640 YTIQPDPS

-3666 QAQLTITKTSNPTTV
+3666 QAQLTITKTSNPITV
-3681 DIGGTI
+3681 DIGGII

-3702 NIVFTDSIPAGTTF
+3702 NIIFTDSIPAGTTF

-3727 QPGLNPENGIP
+3727 QPGVNPENGIP

-3745 SSKTILFQVQTNN
+3745 SSTTILFQVQTNN

-3771 TYQYV
+3771 NYQYV

-3805 KSADVTFASIG
+3805 KSADVTFVSIG

-3821 TNTLQNIGTVPAN
+3821 TNTLQNIGTIPAN

-3853 AINNVIQPG
+3853 SINNVIQPG
-3862 ANPENGVTLGTIQPN
+3862 VNPENGVTISTIQPN

-3886 QLTNIPVG
+3886 QLTNIPSG
-3894 NVVINISDTSYEYQ
+3894 NTVINISDTSYEYQ
-3908 IDPSSQIIQR
+3908 IDPSSPIIQR
-3918 RSLSNAVNTEV
+3918 KSLSNAVNTEV
-3929 RTANVSAIKSANRSI
+3929 RTANISAIKSANRSI

-3950 ITYTVAVTNAGTIPI
+3950 ITYTVAVTNAGTVPI
-3965 TNTLLLDAIAS
+3965 TNTLLIDAIAA

-3986 VDGVPR
+3986 VDGIPR
-3992 LNENPITGINLDI
+3992 PNENPITGITLDI

-4018 SVVSIPP
+4018 NVVSIPS

-4036 YEYRPD
+4036 YEYQPD
-4042 PSTPPISETTSSN
+4042 PSLPPISETTSSN
-4055 ATNIQFIDAILIAT
+4055 TTNIQFIDAILIAT
-4069 KSTNTVL
+4069 KSANKVL
-4076 ANIDETIE
+4076 ANIDEIIE
-4084 YTVFIQ
+4084 YTVLIQ
-4090 NNGSATTN
+4090 NNGSTTTN

-4104 TIADG
+4104 TIEDG
-4109 TVFIPGSVVV
+4109 TVFIPGSVIV

-4128 PNIGFSIPNVAAG
+4128 PNIGFSIPNIASG
-4141 QMATITF
+4141 QSTTITF

-4157 VNPTPNTANV
+4157 VNPTPNTANI

-4234 TDNIPNGTTF
+4234 TDNIPDGTTF

-4257 NANPSAGI
+4257 NANPSTGI
-4265 LVGTIAPNISIPVTF
+4265 LVGTIAPDISIPVTF

-4292 VQNQSTSRYTINVEE
+4292 VQNQSTSRYTINGEE

-4345 SITNNGNIQVEN
+4345 SIINNGNIQVEN

-4375 IVNGNARPNDNPLN
+4375 IVNGNARPNDNPLS
-4389 GIQIDNIPPN
+4389 GIPIDNIPPN

-4430 VPNRPPITETI
+4430 VPDRPPITETI
-4441 ISSAALTEINHANL
+4441 ISSAAVTEIHHANL

-4480 TGNVAVNDV
+4480 TGNVSANDV

-4523 IGTITIGGDAI
+4523 IGTIIVGGDTIA
-4534 VSFQVTVTSI
+4534 SFQVTVTSI
-4544 PTPNELNNNAI
+4544 PTPNELNNKAI

-4565 NVPVTNTT
+4565 NLPVTNTT
-4573 TTNTVKTTVQNDNV
+4573 TTNTVTTTVQNDNV
-4587 IAFKSAD
+4587 VAIKSVNA
-4594 VTNAL
+4594 TNAL
-4599 PGQTLTYTITI
+4599 PSQTLTYTITI

-4619 DLLAIDAVPIDTTFV
+4619 DLLAIDTVPVDTTFV
-4634 AGSVTING
+4634 TGSVTING
-4642 INQPNENPEN
+4642 VNQPNANPEN

-4657 NLAPNEFVI
+4657 NLAPNESAI

-4672 ISSSTLQSTINNDA
+4672 ISSSTLQPTINNDA

-4695 PTKPPITITKQTN
+4695 PNEPPITITKQTN
-4708 TVTTTVIDP
+4708 TVTTTLIEP
-4717 MVRIEK
+4717 MINIEK

-4728 IVVIGDIITFTLAV
+4728 IVVIGDIITFTLEV
-4742 FNHSPIPTISTSVID
+4742 FNHSPIPTVSTSVLD
-4757 TIPAGTTFIEN
+4757 MIPAGTTFIEN
-4768 SVTINGTPVPNVRPD
+4768 SVTINGTPVPNIRPD

-4788 GSLSAGTVAT
+4788 GALPADGVTT
-4798 ITFQVLA
+4798 ITFKVLV
-4805 TSIPSNSTI
+4805 TSIPSNSAI

-4829 DPIITF
+4829 DPIIIF

-4840 IVRIPVQFITATVTK
+4840 IVRIPVQFITAAVIK

-4894 LQFINGT
+4894 LQFMNGT

-4941 PVNNPFKNT
+4941 PINNEFKNT
-4950 ANISLQL
+4950 ANVSLQL

-4966 TVTVTSNE
+4966 TVTITSNE
-4974 NIVTFVP
+4974 NIVTFIP
-4981 ENPDEA
+4981 ENPDET

-5006 NVRNYLWTWIWWK
+5006 NIRNYFWTWIWWR

>member
-36 IGAIGAFITTNTA
+36 IGAIGAFVTTNTA

-58 TTLTYTQN
+58 TTLNYTQN
-66 SSTAILNIPAGST
+66 SSTAVLNIPAGST

-111 VSTYSITP
+111 VSTYSINP
-119 SAVTASNQTFVSNS
+119 SAVTASNQTFVSGS
-133 ITFGFYTR
+133 VTFGFYTR

-146 TLIQAGG
+146 SLVQAAG

-159 GAVPGLVDP
+159 GSVPGLVDP
-168 LDASNGSINSA
+168 LDASNGAINSS

-207 AETGSAD
+207 ADTGSAD
-214 VSVSGFLTPSGGP
+214 VAVSGFLTPSGGP

-235 STEGDADLTGDQ
+235 STEGDADLIGDQ

-266 INNFFGSQVNNAAG
+266 INNFFGSQINNAAG

-291 NQSASTSTNISAGR
+291 NQSASSGTNISAGR

-359 NKSVAAIG
+359 NKSVATIG

-374 TIPNTGLLPANNA
+374 TIPNTGLLPANNV
-387 IFIDSLPSGTS
+387 ILTDILPNGTS
-398 FIPGTVTVDNVPQTN
+398 FIPGTVTVDNIPQTN

-442 PSQNPIS
+442 PNPNPIS

-474 SAGTQINLADINGT
+474 SAGTQVNLADINGT

-519 IFTDP
+519 IYTDL

-529 TFIPGSVTVNGVTQ
+529 TFIPGSVTVNGVIQ

-548 ANGISIGSIAANSTT
+548 ATGISIGSIAANSTT
-563 TISFQVLVPSIPQ
+563 TVSFQVFVPSIPQ

-592 VPNQPAVSGTDK
+592 VPNQPAVSGTDT

-664 LNSLTIDG
+664 INSLTIDG

-678 NPANGVNIGSIPSG
+678 NPANGVNIGSIPTG

-697 AFQVVVNTIPAS
+697 SFQVVVNTIPAS

-779 ANNVQLTDPLPN
+779 ATNVQLTDSLPN

-798 TVTLN
+798 SVTLN
-803 GVLQNVDSLVALPI
+803 GVLQNVDSLVSVPI

-834 INITTP
+834 INITTQ

-854 VNPNLPPTS
+854 VNASLPPTS

-901 SLTNDG
+901 ALTNDG

-930 VIVNGV
+930 VIVNSV
-936 TQPGATPASINIG
+936 TQPGVTPASINIG

-980 SYNFIVDPNAS
+980 SYNFIVDPNTS

-1017 NRAFAT
+1017 DRAFAT
-1023 VGDTLTYTVTLTNAG
+1023 VGDILTYTVTLTNAG

-1082 IAANGSLTVSY
+1082 IAANGSLNVSY
-1093 QVTVTSLPTQNPT
+1093 QVTVTSLPAQNPT

-1125 VETSVSNTVSTQINL
+1125 IETSLSNTVSTQINL
-1140 ANVVIVKEV
+1140 ANVVIVKQV
-1149 DLTIADVGQ
+1149 DVTIADVGQ
-1158 PITYTISLA
+1158 PITYTIALA
-1167 NLGNTIANNVIVTD
+1167 NTGNTPANNVVVTD
-1181 IIPNGTTIVP
+1181 ILPPGTTLVP
-1191 NSIFIGG
+1191 NSIFIGD
-1198 ALQLGADPSTGLPV
+1198 ALQLGADPSVGLQV
-1212 GSIPSGGFTTIVFQ
+1212 GTIPAGGITTIVFQ
-1226 ISTNGLPSPNPIQNS
+1226 ITTNGIPSPNPVQNS
-1241 ASLQYSFIADPNLPA
+1241 AALQYSFIADSNLPA
-1256 LVRNAAS
+1256 VVRNATS

-1288 GDVILYATILTNNGN
+1288 GDVITYATILTNNGN
-1303 IPAANVTFTDIIPA
+1303 IPASNVTFTDIIPA
-1317 GTLFIPNTVTIN
+1317 GTIFLPNTVMIN
-1329 NVPVANAN
+1329 GVPIANAN
-1337 PATSIS
+1337 PANGIL

-1354 VAFQVFVPTI
+1354 VAFQVSVPTI
-1364 PAVNPITNQSG
+1364 PSPNPITNQSS

-1382 DPSKPAVMQMVAS
+1382 DASKSVVTQMVAS

-1405 SIAATKSADKQ
+1405 TIAAVKSADKH

-1450 TSFIANSVTV
+1450 TSFIPNSVTV

-1467 VNPAS
+1467 TNPAS

-1481 NANTLISFQVQVNSI
+1481 NTSATISFQVIVNSI
-1496 PNPNPIPNQSNTTYQ
+1496 PSPNPIPNQSNTAYQ
-1511 YVVDPNLPPASANT
+1511 YVIDPNLPPASANA

-1530 TTQINN
+1530 TIQINN

-1561 VTNTGNTPAS
+1561 VTNTGNIPAS

-1603 LGIHLADISPGDTVF
+1603 LGVHLADISPGDTVF

-1649 QSPAVNSTITNTTV
+1649 QSPAVGSTVTNTTV

-1682 TIGDTLTFTSTI
+1682 TIGDTLTFTAII

-1710 IPNGTTF
+1710 IPNGTSF
-1717 IPNSFTVNGTTIT
+1717 IPNSFTVNGTTIP

-1755 NITTLPNPNPIP
+1755 NITSLPNPNPIP
-1767 NKSSLQYSFI
+1767 NQSSLQYSFI
-1777 VDINEPPVS
+1777 VGINEPPVS

-1793 TFTQVNTASVIATK
+1793 TFTQVNTASVIVTK

-1820 TYTTILTNSGNTSA
+1820 TYTTTLTNSGNTTA

-1858 IPQLGFRPDSEIS
+1858 IPQLGFRPDSGIS

-1883 SFQAIVGSIPATNPT
+1883 SFQAIVGSIPVTNST

-1904 TYSIIIDPTQPPV
+1904 TYSIIVDPTQPPV
-1917 IETATSNPTLVQI
+1917 TETATSNPTLVQI

-1957 TVLLDNIGNATATN
+1957 TVLLENIGNTTATN

-1985 EDSVRVGGVLLPGVN
+1985 ADSVRVGGVLLPGVN
-2000 PANGIPIGDI
+2000 PANGVPIGDI
-2010 IAEDFINVTFRVQV
+2010 IAGDFTNITFRVQV

-2042 VVNSA
+2042 VVNGA
-2047 SINYQ
+2047 SIDYQ

-2063 RSTTSNPVSTQIN
+2063 RNTTSNSVSTQIN

-2085 VNKTFATIGDTISYT
+2085 VDKTFATIGDTISYT

-2112 NIIFTDTLPDGTTFI
+2112 NIIFTDTLPDGTAFI
-2127 SGTLTN
+2127 
-2133 DLSGTLTNDSGTQ
+2133 SGTLTNDSGTQ

-2182 ISNSSSVQFAHVV
+2182 ISNSSSVQFSYVV
-2195 DPSQPAV
+2195 DPSQPSV
-2202 SQTNVSNTV
+2202 SQMNVSNAV

-2221 TKKSADKSIIS
+2221 TQKSADKSIVS

-2241 TIRNTGNTAATN
+2241 TITNTGNTAATN
-2253 ITFTSAIPANTT
+2253 ITFTSAIPASIT
-2265 FIPNSVTINSVQ
+2265 FIPNSFTINGVQ
-2277 QSGAQPALGVNIPNI
+2277 QSGAQPALGVTIPNI
-2292 APGETVTVTFQVNVI
+2292 APGETVTGTFQVNVI
-2307 SVSPSSSIM
+2307 SVPPSNSIM

-2324 YTVDPNSAPATTS
+2324 YTVDPNGTPITTS
-2337 TSTNIATN
+2337 ISTNIVTN

-2372 TILTNNGN
+2372 TILTNSGN
-2380 TNATNITFTDLIPN
+2380 TNATNITFTDLIPD

-2400 DSVTINGL
+2400 DSVTIDGI
-2408 TQIGLNPNTGITIGS
+2408 TQIGLNPNTGITIGL

-2466 SRNVTSN
+2466 SRNATSN

-2488 QVDKSFSRIGD
+2488 QVDKSFSHIGD

-2564 SFQVTVTSLPTANPI
+2564 SFQVTVTSLPNQNPI

-2584 TSYQLVSPPDS
+2584 TSYQLVSPPDA

-2641 DATNIVFTDALP
+2641 DATNIVFTDTLP

-2665 DGVLQPNADPNTG
+2665 DGVLQPNANPNTG

-2695 VTVNNIP
+2695 VTVNSIP
-2702 PSNPAPNTASTTYE
+2702 PINPAPNTAATTYE
-2716 FTVDPV
+2716 FIVDPV
-2722 NPPVSSAA
+2722 NPPPVSSAA

-2743 IISTKTANLT
+2743 IISTKTADLT
-2753 FADVGNTITF
+2753 FADIGNTITF

-2772 VTATDVTIIDILDS
+2772 TAATDVTIIDILDS
-2786 NLSFVPNSFTA
+2786 NLSFVPNSFTV

-2811 NIGSIN
+2811 NIGAIN
-2817 GGNTAIV
+2817 GGNAAIV
-2824 TFQATVITLPTLNP
+2824 TFQATVTTLPTLNP

-2844 ITYHYVVDPSQPP
+2844 ITYHYVVDPSQPS
-2857 ITTSNQSNTTTTQIN
+2857 ITTSNQSNTTTIQIN

-2923 PNSFTLNGTSIPNAD
+2923 PNSFTLNGTTIPNAN

-2960 IANEIPPINPIT
+2960 IANEIPAINPIT

-2989 VSKNIISNNV
+2989 VSKNITSNNV

-3033 TGNIPANNAI
+3033 TGNIPANNVI

-3050 WTQFVAGSVIVD
+3050 WTQFVTGSVVVD
-3062 GTPLPSASIINGV
+3062 GTPLPSASITSGI
-3075 GINTINPNQTVTI
+3075 GINTVNPDQTVTI

-3094 VSNPTTFTPELQNL
+3094 VSNPTTFTPQLQNL

-3113 QYNVGNV
+3113 QYNVGNA

-3133 VTSINTA
+3133 VTSIHSA

-3148 NTAFANIGDTIT
+3148 STAFANIGDTIT
-3160 YTVSIQNNGNTNATN
+3160 YTVLIQNSGNTNATN
-3175 VNFSDP
+3175 LNFSDLIP
-3181 VPTGTTFVENSF
+3181 AGTTFVENSF

-3212 TVSAGSSLTVT
+3212 TVNASSSLTVT

-3250 PASPP
+3250 PAAPP
-3255 VTGTINSNSAS
+3255 IIGTITSNSAS

-3274 TTVLQAN
+3274 TTVLEAN
-3281 RSIVSIGD
+3281 RTIVSTLDI
-3289 VITYTATLTNT
+3289 ITYTATLTNT

-3410 STDSL
+3410 NTDSL

-3420 GIITYT
+3420 GTITYT

-3444 LVPEGTAFIPNS
+3444 LVPEGTAFIPDS
-3456 VTINSVSVPGA
+3456 VTINGVSAPGT
-3467 DPNVGIPL
+3467 DPNVGISL
-3475 NSITPSE
+3475 NSIAPSE

-3497 VNPISNT
+3497 VNPISNI

-3535 ATILSLKA
+3535 ANVLSLKA
-3543 VNAPQTTTGD
+3543 VNAQQATTGD

-3571 LIFSDTIPQDTT
+3571 LIFSDTLPEGTT
-3583 FVENSFTL
+3583 FVDNSFTL
-3591 NGTAILGANPNVGVT
+3591 NGTTILGANPNVGVT
-3606 LPTLA
+3606 LPNLA

-3616 LISFQILIKDSFSRE
+3616 LISFQILINDPFSQQL
-3631 SITNQSNTT
+3631 ITNQSNTT

-3666 QAQLTITKTSNPTTV
+3666 QAQLTVTKTSNPITV

-3692 VKNIGNVDAI
+3692 VKNTGNVDAI
-3702 NIVFTDSIPAGTTF
+3702 NITFTDSIPAGTTF

-3727 QPGLNPENGIP
+3727 QPDANPENGIP
-3738 IGTIPAN
+3738 IGTIPPN

-3763 EIVNQSSA
+3763 EIVNQSSVN
-3771 TYQYV
+3771 YQYV

-3805 KSADVTFASIG
+3805 KQADVTFVSIG
-3816 QIITY
+3816 QNITY

-3853 AINNVIQPG
+3853 SINNVIQPG
-3862 ANPENGVTLGTIQPN
+3862 VNPENGVTLGTIQPN

-3886 QLTNIPVG
+3886 QLTNIPEG
-3894 NVVINISDTSYEYQ
+3894 NTVINISDTSYEYQ
-3908 IDPSSQIIQR
+3908 IDPSSPIIQR

-3950 ITYTVAVTNAGTIPI
+3950 ITYTVAVTNAGTVPI
-3965 TNTLLLDAIAS
+3965 TNTLLIDAIAA

-3986 VDGVPR
+3986 VDGIPR
-3992 LNENPITGINLDI
+3992 PNENPITGITLDI

-4018 SVVSIPP
+4018 NVVSAPS

-4036 YEYRPD
+4036 YEYQPD
-4042 PSTPPISETTSSN
+4042 PSLPPISETTSSN
-4055 ATNIQFIDAILIAT
+4055 TTNIQFIDAILIAT
-4069 KSTNTVL
+4069 KSANTVL
-4076 ANIDETIE
+4076 ATIDETIE
-4084 YTVFIQ
+4084 YTVLIQ
-4090 NNGSATTN
+4090 NNGSTTTN

-4104 TIADG
+4104 IIEDG
-4109 TVFIPGSVVV
+4109 TVFIPGSVTV

-4128 PNIGFSIPNVAAG
+4128 PNIGFSIPNIASG
-4141 QMATITF
+4141 QLTTITF

-4157 VNPTPNTANV
+4157 VNPTPNTANI

-4234 TDNIPNGTTF
+4234 TDNIPIGTTF

-4257 NANPSAGI
+4257 NANPSTGI
-4265 LVGTIAPNISIPVTF
+4265 LVGTIAPNTSIPVTF

-4285 ALPASGH
+4285 SLPAASGRI
-4292 VQNQSTSRYTINVEE
+4292 QNQSTSRYTINSEE

-4322 NVIATKTTPIQYADL
+4322 NIIATKTTPIQYADL

-4375 IVNGNARPNDNPLN
+4375 IVNGSARPNDNPLS
-4389 GIQIDNIPPN
+4389 GIQLDNIPPN

-4423 TIEYEYT
+4423 TIEYQYT
-4430 VPNRPPITETI
+4430 LPNQPPITETI
-4441 ISSAALTEINHANL
+4441 ISSAAVTTINHATL
-4455 NSNKAV
+4455 NSNKTV
-4461 DLAFATVGDTL
+4461 DLAFATVGDAL

-4489 IIQDII
+4489 IIQDMI

-4523 IGTITIGGDAI
+4523 IGTIIVDGDAI
-4534 VSFQVTVTSI
+4534 VSFQVTVTTI

-4573 TTNTVKTTVQNDNV
+4573 TTNTVTTTVQNDNV
-4587 IAFKSAD
+4587 IAIKSVD

-4599 PGQTLTYTITI
+4599 PAQTLTYTITI
-4610 TNSGNVTIE
+4610 MNSGNVTIE
-4619 DLLAIDAVPIDTTFV
+4619 DLLVIDTIPIDTTFV

-4657 NLAPNEFVI
+4657 NLAPNDSVI

-4672 ISSSTLQSTINNDA
+4672 ISSSTLQPTINNDA
-4686 SVSYTVIID
+4686 TVSYTVIID
-4695 PTKPPITITKQTN
+4695 PDEPPITITKQTN
-4708 TVTTTVIDP
+4708 TVTTTLIEP
-4717 MVRIEK
+4717 IINIEK

-4728 IVVIGDIITFTLAV
+4728 IVVIGDVITFTLEV
-4742 FNHSPIPTISTSVID
+4742 FNDSTIPTISTSVID

-4768 SVTINGTPVPNVRPD
+4768 SVTINGTSVPNVRPD

-4798 ITFQVLA
+4798 ITFQVLV

-4840 IVRIPVQFITATVTK
+4840 IVRIPVQFITTTVTK

-4876 TSEISLSNISLQD
+4876 TSKISLSNISLQD

-4941 PVNNPFKNT
+4941 PVTNEFKNT

-4981 ENPDEA
+4981 ENPDET

-5006 NVRNYLWTWIWWK
+5006 NIRNYLWAWIWWQ

>member
-36 IGAIGAFITTNTA
+36 IGAIGAFVTTNTA
-49 LQVPTFPAG
+49 LQVTTFPAG
-58 TTLTYTQN
+58 TTLNYTQN

-119 SAVTASNQTFVSNS
+119 SAVTASNQTFVSGS
-133 ITFGFYTR
+133 VTFGFYTR

-146 TLIQAGG
+146 SLVQAAG

-159 GAVPGLVDP
+159 GSVPGLVDP
-168 LDASNGSINSA
+168 LDASNGAINSS

-185 AYQNGTLPA
+185 AYQNGSLPA

-207 AETGSAD
+207 VETGSAD
-214 VSVSGFLTPSGGP
+214 VSVSGFLTPAGGP
-227 VSGRLFLS
+227 VSGRLFIS

-266 INNFFGSQVNNAAG
+266 VNNFFGSQINNAAG

-367 DILTYTV
+367 DVLTYTV
-374 TIPNTGLLPANNA
+374 TVPNTGLLPANNVT
-387 IFIDSLPSGTS
+387 FIDILPNGTS
-398 FIPGTVTVDNVPQTN
+398 FIPGSVTIDNVPQTN
-413 ANPAAGISL
+413 ANPIAGISL

-427 GASRTVTFQATVVSL
+427 NASRTITFQATVVSL

-449 NTANITFQY
+449 NTATITFQY

-469 LATSN
+469 IATSN

-499 ETLTYSIA
+499 ETLTYSIS
-507 LANIGNIAATNV
+507 LANVGNIAATNV
-519 IFTDP
+519 IYTDP

-543 AGANP
+543 AGVNP
-548 ANGISIGSIAANSTT
+548 ANGISVGTIAANSTA
-563 TISFQVLVPSIPQ
+563 TIAFQVTVPTIPQ

-587 YQYIP
+587 YQYVPI
-592 VPNQPAVSGTDK
+592 PNQPVVNGSDT
-604 TNIVSTQV
+604 TNTVSTQV
-612 NNATVTMTKAV
+612 NNATVTMAKAV

-633 LTYTVSFTGTGN
+633 LTYTVSFVGTGN
-645 TNANNVI
+645 TTANNVI
-652 FTDVIPTGTTFV
+652 FTDIIPTGTTFV

-678 NPANGVNIGSIPSG
+678 NPANGVNIGSIPTG

-697 AFQVVVNTIPAS
+697 SFQVVVNTIPAS

-737 NLVSTQINNANV
+737 NLVSTQINNANL

-791 GTILTPG
+791 GTILTLG

-834 INITTP
+834 INITAQ
-840 NPIINNAFASYLYT
+840 NPIINNAFASYIYT
-854 VNPNLPPTS
+854 VNPSLPPTS

-873 TIRLANLHANKSVDK
+873 TIRLANLHAIKSVDK

-901 SLTNDG
+901 ALTNDG

-917 DSIANGTAFVPNS
+917 DSIANGTSFVPNS
-930 VIVNGV
+930 VTINSV
-936 TQPGATPASINIG
+936 TQLGITPASINIG
-949 SINANTT
+949 SINAGTT
-956 ITASFQVVITSIP
+956 ITASFQVLITSIP

-991 PVSKNTTSTTT
+991 PVSANTTSTTT

-1017 NRAFAT
+1017 DRAFAT
-1023 VGDTLTYTVTLTNAG
+1023 VGDILTYTVILTNAG

-1051 PDGTTFIPNTFLING
+1051 PDGTIFIPNTFLINS

-1082 IAANGSLTVSY
+1082 IPANGSLTVSY
-1093 QVTVTSLPTQNPT
+1093 QVTITSLPTQNPT
-1106 LNSSSTQYSFILN
+1106 INSSSTQYSFILN

-1125 VETSVSNTVSTQINL
+1125 IETSLSNTVSTQINL

-1167 NLGNTIANNVIVTD
+1167 NLGNTTANTVVVTD
-1181 IIPNGTTIVP
+1181 ILPAGTTLVP

-1198 ALQLGADPSTGLPV
+1198 ALQLGADPSAGLQV
-1212 GSIPSGGFTTIVFQ
+1212 GTITAGGITTIVFQ
-1226 ISTNGLPSPNPIQNS
+1226 ISANGIPSPNPIQNS
-1241 ASLQYSFIADPNLPA
+1241 ASIQYSFIADPSLPA
-1256 LVRNAAS
+1256 LVRNATS

-1269 INTANIVATKLTST
+1269 INTATIVANKLTST

-1288 GDVILYATILTNNGN
+1288 GDSITYATVLTNNGN
-1303 IPAANVTFTDIIPA
+1303 IPATNVIFTDVIPS
-1317 GTLFIPNTVTIN
+1317 GTLFIPDSVAID
-1329 NVPVANAN
+1329 NVPVANVN
-1337 PATSIS
+1337 PANGIS

-1354 VAFQVFVPTI
+1354 VSFQVNVPAI
-1364 PAVNPITNQSG
+1364 PSINPITNQSG

-1382 DPSKPAVMQMVAS
+1382 DPSKPAVMQMTSS

-1405 SIAATKSADKQ
+1405 TVAATKSADKQ

-1430 TNNGNTLASNV
+1430 TNSGNTLASTV

-1450 TSFIANSVTV
+1450 TSFIPNSVTV

-1467 VNPAS
+1467 VNPAN

-1481 NANTLISFQVQVNSI
+1481 NANTIISFQIKVNSI

-1511 YVVDPNLPPASANT
+1511 YIVSPNLPPASANA
-1525 LSNVI
+1525 LSNLI

-1536 ATIVATKSVNTP
+1536 ATIIATKSVNTP

-1561 VTNTGNTPAS
+1561 VANTGNTPAS

-1581 GASFIQNSVTINNVP
+1581 GASFIPDSVTINNVS

-1603 LGIHLADISPGDTVF
+1603 LGIPLNDIPPANTIF
-1618 ITFQAQILA
+1618 ITFQVKILA
-1627 IPPSGTLTNN
+1627 IPPSGALTNN

-1649 QSPAVNSTITNTTV
+1649 QSPAVGSTVTNTTA
-1663 TPIIDATL
+1663 TPIVDATL
-1671 SINKTVNSTFA
+1671 VLNKNASTTFA
-1682 TIGDTLTFTSTI
+1682 TIGDTITFTSSV
-1694 TNSGN
+1694 TNTGN
-1699 TTANNVIFTDV
+1699 TTANNIVFTDS
-1710 IPNGTTF
+1710 IPNGTAF
-1717 IPNSFTVNGTTIT
+1717 VPNSFKINGVTVP
-1730 NANPQNGINIGNLNS
+1730 NANPQNGINIGNMNS
-1745 NASATLSFQV
+1745 NASVTLSFQV
-1755 NITTLPNPNPIP
+1755 NITTIPNPNPIP

-1807 TASSAFAAVGDTI
+1807 TASSDFAAVGDTI
-1820 TYTTILTNSGNTSA
+1820 TYTTTLTNSGNTTA

-1858 IPQLGFRPDSEIS
+1858 IPQLGFRPDSGIS

-1883 SFQAIVGSIPATNPT
+1883 SFQAIVGSIPAINPT

-1904 TYSIIIDPTQPPV
+1904 TYSIIVDPTQPPV
-1917 IETATSNPTLVQI
+1917 TETATSNPTLVQI

-1957 TVLLDNIGNATATN
+1957 TVLLENIGNTTATN

-2042 VVNSA
+2042 VVNGA

-2052 FMTGPNLPLVS
+2052 FIKGPNLPLVS
-2063 RSTTSNPVSTQIN
+2063 KSTTSNPASTQIN
-2076 SGEIVAIKS
+2076 SGEIVAVKS
-2085 VNKTFATIGDTISYT
+2085 VDKTFATIGDTISYT
-2100 ITLSNPGNVTSQ
+2100 ISLSNPGNVTSQ

-2127 SGTLTN
+2127 SGTLT
-2133 DLSGTLTNDSGTQ
+2133 SDSGTQ
-2146 QIGNPANGIQIGNI
+2146 QIGNPASGIQIGNI
-2160 NPNGTAVITLN
+2160 NPGGTVTITIN

-2182 ISNSSSVQFAHVV
+2182 ISNSSSIQFQHIV
-2195 DPSQPAV
+2195 DPSQPAIT
-2202 SQTNVSNTV
+2202 QTASSNTV
-2211 STTINSAILT
+2211 TTTINSAILT
-2221 TKKSADKSIIS
+2221 TTKSVDKSIIS
-2232 VGDTITYTT
+2232 VGDTVTYTT
-2241 TIRNTGNTAATN
+2241 TITNTGNTPATN
-2253 ITFTSAIPANTT
+2253 VTFTSAIPASTT
-2265 FIPNSVTINSVQ
+2265 FIPNSFTINGIQ
-2277 QSGAQPALGVNIPNI
+2277 QLGAQPALGVNIPNI
-2292 APGETVTVTFQVNVI
+2292 APSETVTVTFQVNVI
-2307 SVSPSSSIM
+2307 SVPPSNSIM

-2324 YTVDPNSAPATTS
+2324 YTVDPNGTPVTTS
-2337 TSTNIATN
+2337 TSTNIVTN

-2372 TILTNNGN
+2372 TVLTNSGN
-2380 TNATNITFTDLIPN
+2380 TNATNITFTDLIPD

-2400 DSVTINGL
+2400 DSVTIDGI
-2408 TQIGLNPNTGITIGS
+2408 TQIGLNPNTGITIGA
-2423 IAPNSSISI
+2423 IAPNNSISI

-2444 NPIANSATAS
+2444 NPIANSASAS

-2466 SRNVTSN
+2466 SRSTTSN
-2473 TVFTTINTANILSLK
+2473 TVFTTINTASILSSK

-2505 VLTNNGNSSAQN
+2505 NLTNIGNSSTQN
-2517 VIFTDTVPS
+2517 VIFTDTPPNG
-2526 VTTFIANTFS
+2526 TTFIANTFS
-2536 INGVPQSGADPS
+2536 INGVPQMGANPA
-2548 NGVNIG
+2548 NGVDIG
-2554 TITAGTTVTV
+2554 LITAGTTVTV
-2564 SFQVTVTSLPTANPI
+2564 SFQVTITSLPTENPI

-2584 TSYQLVSPPDS
+2584 TSYQLVSPPDA

-2600 NPVSTQINEAILSM
+2600 NPVSTQIKEAILSM

-2621 FADIGQTAFYTTS
+2621 YADIGQTAFYTTS
-2634 ITNVGNT
+2634 IANLGNT
-2641 DATNIVFTDALP
+2641 DATNIVFTDVLP
-2653 SGLTFVPNTLTV
+2653 SGLTFIPSTLTV
-2665 DGVLQPNADPNTG
+2665 DGILQPDANPNTG
-2678 VLLAT
+2678 VVLAT
-2683 LPPNEIYSIVFQ
+2683 LPPTEIYSIVFQ
-2695 VTVNNIP
+2695 VIVNSISP
-2702 PSNPAPNTASTTYE
+2702 INPAPNTASTTYE
-2716 FTVDPV
+2716 FTVDPG
-2722 NPPVSSAA
+2722 NPPVSNTAS
-2730 TSNTTLLQ
+2730 SNTTLLQ
-2738 INNAT
+2738 INNAN

-2753 FADVGNTITF
+2753 FADVGDTITF

-2772 VTATDVTIIDILDS
+2772 VAATDVTIIDILDS
-2786 NLSFVPNSFTA
+2786 NLTFVPNSFTV
-2797 NGQTIPNADLSTGV
+2797 NGQTIPNTNLSTGV
-2811 NIGSIN
+2811 NIGSIS
-2817 GGNTAIV
+2817 GGNAAIV
-2824 TFQATVITLPTLNP
+2824 TFQATVTTLPTLNP

-2844 ITYHYVVDPSQPP
+2844 TTYHYVVDPIQPP

-2880 NSNVSTVDIGQDITY
+2880 NSNVSTVDIGQDIVY

-2923 PNSFTLNGTSIPNAD
+2923 PNSFTLNGTSIPNAN

-2944 IGDIAPNES
+2944 IGDIAPNQS

-2960 IANEIPPINPIT
+2960 NANGIPPINPIT

-2989 VSKNIISNNV
+2989 VSKNITSNSV
-2999 TTKIESAILN
+2999 STQIESAILN
-3009 TIKIGDKTFATI
+3009 TIKIGDKAFATI

-3033 TGNIPANNAI
+3033 TGNIPANNVI
-3043 FSDPLPS
+3043 FSDPLPT

-3062 GTPLPSASIINGV
+3062 GTPLPSASIIDGV
-3075 GINTINPNQTVTI
+3075 GINTITPNQIVTI
-3088 IFQVQI
+3088 VFQVQI

-3113 QYNVGNV
+3113 QYNVGNS
-3120 LLAQPG
+3120 LQAQPG

-3133 VTSINTA
+3133 VTSINSA

-3160 YTVSIQNNGNTNATN
+3160 YTVIIQNNGNTNATN
-3175 VNFSDP
+3175 LNFSDIIP
-3181 VPTGTTFVENSF
+3181 AGTTFVENSF
-3193 AVNGSTIPGANPN
+3193 SVNGSTIPGANPN

-3212 TVSAGSSLTVT
+3212 TVNADSSLTVT

-3250 PASPP
+3250 PTAPP
-3255 VTGTINSNSAS
+3255 VTGTISSNSAS

-3274 TTVLQAN
+3274 TTVLEAN
-3281 RSIVSIGD
+3281 RTIVSIGD

-3309 LINGVPEG
+3309 LINGVPVG
-3317 ALFVPNS
+3317 AVFVPNS
-3324 VTLNGISLPDA
+3324 VTLNGIPLPDA

-3373 LTSYTYIVDPSQPPV
+3373 ITSYTYIVDPSQPPV

-3396 VNTAVVDASLSVIK
+3396 VNTAVVDASLSATK
-3410 STDSL
+3410 NTDSL
-3415 VQSTD
+3415 VQSTN
-3420 GIITYT
+3420 GTITYT
-3426 VVVQNNGNTT
+3426 VVVRNNGNTT
-3436 ANTVTLTD
+3436 TNTVILTD

-3456 VTINSVSVPGA
+3456 VTINTVSVPGA

-3475 NSITPSE
+3475 NAIAPSE
-3482 IVTVTFQVIVQSIPS
+3482 IVTVTFQVIVQFIPS

-3504 ARIDYTFIADPT
+3504 ARIDYTFISDPT
-3516 APIISRT
+3516 TPIISRT
-3523 ITSNPAFTQISD
+3523 IMSNPAFTQISD

-3543 VNAPQTTTGD
+3543 VNVQQATTGD

-3560 LENTGNIPATN
+3560 LENNGNISATN
-3571 LIFSDTIPQDTT
+3571 LSFLDSTPDGTT

-3591 NGTAILGANPNVGVT
+3591 NGTAIPGANPNVGVT
-3606 LPTLA
+3606 LPNLA

-3616 LISFQILIKDSFSRE
+3616 LISFQILINDPFSQE

-3666 QAQLTITKTSNPTTV
+3666 QAQLTITKTSNPITV

-3702 NIVFTDSIPAGTTF
+3702 NIIFTDSIPAGTTF

-3727 QPGLNPENGIP
+3727 QPGVNPENGIP
-3738 IGTIPAN
+3738 IETIPSN
-3745 SSKTILFQVQTNN
+3745 SSKTILFQVHTNN

-3771 TYQYV
+3771 NYQYV

-3791 IVTTS
+3791 VVTTS

-3805 KSADVTFASIG
+3805 KSADVTFISIG
-3816 QIITY
+3816 QNITY

-3853 AINNVIQPG
+3853 SINNVIQPG

-3886 QLTNIPVG
+3886 QLTSIPSG
-3894 NVVINISDTSYEYQ
+3894 NTVINISDTSYEYQ
-3908 IDPSSQIIQR
+3908 IDPSSPIIQR

-3950 ITYTVAVTNAGTIPI
+3950 ITYTVAVTNSGTVPI
-3965 TNTLLLDAIAS
+3965 TNTLLIDAIAA

-3986 VDGVPR
+3986 VDGIPR
-3992 LNENPITGINLDI
+3992 PDENPITGIALDI

-4018 SVVSIPP
+4018 NVVSIPS

-4036 YEYRPD
+4036 YEYQPE
-4042 PSTPPISETTSSN
+4042 PSAPPISETISSN
-4055 ATNIQFIDAILIAT
+4055 STNIQFIDAILIAT
-4069 KSTNTVL
+4069 KSANKVL

-4084 YTVFIQ
+4084 YTVLIQ
-4090 NNGSATTN
+4090 NNGSTTTN

-4104 TIADG
+4104 TIEDG
-4109 TVFIPGSVVV
+4109 TIFIPGSVIV

-4128 PNIGFSIPNVAAG
+4128 PNIGFSIPNIASG
-4141 QMATITF
+4141 QSTTITF

-4157 VNPTPNTANV
+4157 VNPTPNTANI

-4234 TDNIPNGTTF
+4234 TDNIPDGTTF

-4265 LVGTIAPNISIPVTF
+4265 LVGTIAPDISIPVTF

-4292 VQNQSTSRYTINVEE
+4292 IQNQSTSRYTINGEE
-4307 QISTSNITFTEVISA
+4307 KISTSNITFTEVISA

-4345 SITNNGNIQVEN
+4345 SIINNGNIQVEN

-4375 IVNGNARPNDNPLN
+4375 IVNGNARPNDNPLS

-4412 IPQTNPISNTS
+4412 IPQINPISNTS

-4430 VPNRPPITETI
+4430 LPNRPPITETI
-4441 ISSAALTEINHANL
+4441 ISAAAVTEINHANL
-4455 NSNKAV
+4455 TSNKAV
-4461 DLAFATVGDTL
+4461 DLVFATVGDTL

-4480 TGNVAVNDV
+4480 TGNVSANDV

-4506 IVNGE
+4506 IVNG
-4511 TLPGVNPVSGIP
+4511 TALPGINPVSGIP
-4523 IGTITIGGDAI
+4523 IDTII
-4534 VSFQVTVTSI
+4534 VGESATASFQVTVTSI
-4544 PTPNELNNNAI
+4544 PIPNELNNQAI

-4565 NVPVTNTT
+4565 NLPVTNTT
-4573 TTNTVKTTVQNDNV
+4573 TTNTVTTTVQNDNV
-4587 IAFKSAD
+4587 VAIKSVNA
-4594 VTNAL
+4594 TNAL
-4599 PGQTLTYTITI
+4599 PSQTLTYTITI
-4610 TNSGNVTIE
+4610 SNSGNVTIE
-4619 DLLAIDAVPIDTTFV
+4619 DLLAIDTVPVDTTFV
-4634 AGSVTING
+4634 TSSVTING
-4642 INQPNENPEN
+4642 INQPNANPEN

-4657 NLAPNEFVI
+4657 NLAPNESVI
-4666 ITFQVT
+4666 ITFQIT
-4672 ISSSTLQSTINNDA
+4672 ISSSTLQSAINNDA
-4686 SVSYTVIID
+4686 SVSYTVTID
-4695 PTKPPITITKQTN
+4695 PNEPPITITKQTN
-4708 TVTTTVIDP
+4708 TVTTTLIDP

-4723 TADKS
+4723 NADKS
-4728 IVVIGDIITFTLAV
+4728 IVVIGDIITFTLEI
-4742 FNHSPIPTISTSVID
+4742 FNHSPIPTVNTSVLD
-4757 TIPAGTTFIEN
+4757 MIPAGTTFIEN
-4768 SVTINGTPVPNVRPD
+4768 SVTINGTQISNIRPD

-4788 GSLSAGTVAT
+4788 GALPADGVAT
-4798 ITFQVLA
+4798 ITFKVLV
-4805 TSIPSNSTI
+4805 TSIPSNSAI

-4840 IVRIPVQFITATVTK
+4840 IVRIPVQFITATVLK

-4871 VRITN
+4871 VHITN
-4876 TSEISLSNISLQD
+4876 TSEFSITNISLQD

-4894 LQFINGT
+4894 LRFIG
-4901 VFINGERSPLA
+4901 RSVIVDGISLPLA
-4912 NPNIGFLVAT
+4912 DPNFGFLVAT
-4922 NLEPNETIIVLFT
+4922 NFEPNEVIIVSFT
-4935 VQVISP
+4935 VQVMDQ
-4941 PVNNPFKNT
+4941 PVNNKFVNT

-4957 QVSPTDPPI
+4957 QTSPAEPPI
-4966 TVTVTSNE
+4966 TITIVSNE
-4974 NIVTFVP
+4974 NIVSFLPPNIERV
-4981 ENPDEA
+4981 
-4987 LPNLN
+4987 LPNLS

-5006 NVRNYLWTWIWWK
+5006 NIRKYFGPWIWWN

>member
-36 IGAIGAFITTNTA
+36 IGAIGAFVTTNTA

-58 TTLTYTQN
+58 TTLNYTQN

-97 ITSVLGNPVSFTTP
+97 ITNVLGNPVSFTTP

-168 LDASNGSINSA
+168 IDASNGTINSA

-207 AETGSAD
+207 ADTGSAD
-214 VSVSGFLTPSGGP
+214 VAVSGFLTPAGGP

-266 INNFFGSQVNNAAG
+266 VNNFFGSQINNAAG

-291 NQSASTSTNISAGR
+291 NQSASTGTNISAGR

-367 DILTYTV
+367 DVLTYTV
-374 TIPNTGLLPANNA
+374 TIPNTGLLPANNV
-387 IFIDSLPSGTS
+387 IFTDILPNGTS
-398 FIPGTVTVDNVPQTN
+398 FIPGTVTIDNVPQTN

-499 ETLTYSIA
+499 ETLTYSIS

-519 IFTDP
+519 IYTDP

-548 ANGISIGSIAANSTT
+548 ATGISIGSIAANSTT
-563 TISFQVLVPSIPQ
+563 TISFQVFVPSIPQ

-592 VPNQPAVSGTDK
+592 VPNQPAVSGTDT

-612 NNATVTMTKAV
+612 NNATVTMAKAV

-678 NPANGVNIGSIPSG
+678 NPANGVNIGSIPTG

-697 AFQVVVNTIPAS
+697 SFQVVVSAIPAS
-709 NVVSNGSSASYQYTV
+709 NVVPNGSSASYQYTV

-791 GTILTPG
+791 GTILTLG
-798 TVTLN
+798 SVTLN

-834 INITTP
+834 INITAQ
-840 NPIINNAFASYLYT
+840 NPIINNAFASYIYT
-854 VNPNLPPTS
+854 VNPSLPPTS

-873 TIRLANLHANKSVDK
+873 TIRLANLHANKSVSQ

-936 TQPGATPASINIG
+936 SQPGATPASINIG
-949 SINANTT
+949 SINANAT
-956 ITASFQVVITSIP
+956 ITASFQVLITSIP

-1017 NRAFAT
+1017 DREFAT
-1023 VGDTLTYTVTLTNAG
+1023 VGDILTYTVILTNAG

-1071 ADPNIGVPLPS
+1071 ADPNIGVPLPG
-1082 IAANGSLTVSY
+1082 IPANGSLTVSY

-1106 LNSSSTQYSFILN
+1106 VNSSSTQYSFILN

-1125 VETSVSNTVSTQINL
+1125 IETSLSNTVSTQINL
-1140 ANVVIVKEV
+1140 ANVIIFKDV

-1158 PITYTISLA
+1158 PITYTIALA
-1167 NLGNTIANNVIVTD
+1167 NPGNTPANNVVVTD
-1181 IIPNGTTIVP
+1181 ILPTGTTLVP

-1198 ALQLGADPSTGLPV
+1198 ALQLGADPSVGLQV
-1212 GSIPSGGFTTIVFQ
+1212 GTIPAGGITTIVFQ
-1226 ISTNGLPSPNPIQNS
+1226 ISANSLPLPNPVQNS
-1241 ASLQYSFIADPNLPA
+1241 AALQYSFIADPNLPA
-1256 LVRNAAS
+1256 VVRNATS

-1303 IPAANVTFTDIIPA
+1303 IPASNVTFTDIIPA

-1329 NVPVANAN
+1329 NVPIANAN
-1337 PATSIS
+1337 PTNGIF
-1343 IGTIGANSSRT
+1343 IGTIGANASRI
-1354 VAFQVFVPTI
+1354 VSFQIFVPSI

-1430 TNNGNTLASNV
+1430 TNSGNTLASNIV
-1441 IFTDVIPNG
+1441 FTDAIPSG
-1450 TSFIANSVTV
+1450 TSFIPNSVTV
-1460 NGNTLPN
+1460 NGTTLPN
-1467 VNPAS
+1467 VSPAS

-1481 NANTLISFQVQVNSI
+1481 NTNTIISFQVQVNTI
-1496 PNPNPIPNQSNTTYQ
+1496 PNPNPIPNQSNTAYQ
-1511 YVVDPNLPPASANT
+1511 YVVNPSLPPASANAV
-1525 LSNVI
+1525 SNVI

-1561 VTNTGNTPAS
+1561 MANTGNIPAS
-1571 ATVLTDGLGA
+1571 ATVLTDGLGP
-1581 GASFIQNSVTINNVP
+1581 GASFIPNSVTINNVS

-1603 LGIHLADISPGDTVF
+1603 LGIHLDDISPGGTTF
-1618 ITFQAQILA
+1618 ITFQVKILE

-1649 QSPAVNSTITNTTV
+1649 QTPAVGSTVTNTTA
-1663 TPIIDATL
+1663 TPIVDATL
-1671 SINKTVNSTFA
+1671 VLIKNASTNFA
-1682 TIGDTLTFTSTI
+1682 TIGDTITFTSFV
-1694 TNSGN
+1694 TNTGN
-1699 TTANNVIFTDV
+1699 TTANNIVFTDT
-1710 IPNGTTF
+1710 IPNGTAF
-1717 IPNSFTVNGTTIT
+1717 VPNSFKINGVTIP

-1745 NASATLSFQV
+1745 NASITLSFQV

-1820 TYTTILTNSGNTSA
+1820 TYTTTLTNSGNTTA
-1834 NTPVF
+1834 NTPIF

-1844 PELSFVPDSVQINT
+1844 PELSFAPDSVQINT
-1858 IPQLGFRPDSEIS
+1858 VPQLGFRPDNGVP

-1904 TYSIIIDPTQPPV
+1904 TYSIIVDPTQPPV
-1917 IETATSNPTLVQI
+1917 TETATSNPTLVQI

-1942 RLFSDVAP
+1942 RIFSDVAP

-1957 TVLLDNIGNATATN
+1957 TVLLENIGNSTATN

-2042 VVNSA
+2042 VVNGA
-2047 SINYQ
+2047 SIDYQ

-2063 RSTTSNPVSTQIN
+2063 RNTTSNPVSTQIN
-2076 SGEIVAIKS
+2076 SGEIALVKS
-2085 VNKTFATIGDTISYT
+2085 VDKTFATIGDTISYT

-2112 NIIFTDTLPDGTTFI
+2112 NIIFTDILPDGTTFI
-2127 SGTLTN
+2127 
-2133 DLSGTLTNDSGTQ
+2133 SGTLTNDSGTQ
-2146 QIGNPANGIQIGNI
+2146 QIGNPASGIQIENI
-2160 NPNGTAVITLN
+2160 NPSGTAIITLN

-2182 ISNSSSVQFAHVV
+2182 ISNFSSVQFAHVI

-2221 TKKSADKSIIS
+2221 TQKSVDKSIIS
-2232 VGDTITYTT
+2232 VRDTLTYTT
-2241 TIRNTGNTAATN
+2241 TITNTGNTPATN
-2253 ITFTSAIPANTT
+2253 ITFTSAIPPSTT
-2265 FIPNSVTINSVQ
+2265 FIPDSVTINGIQ
-2277 QSGAQPALGVNIPNI
+2277 QLGAQPALGVNIPNI

-2307 SVSPSSSIM
+2307 SVPPSSSIM

-2324 YTVDPNSAPATTS
+2324 YTVDPNGTPATTS
-2337 TSTNIATN
+2337 TSTSTSTNIVTN
-2345 PVLDAMITMVKSVD
+2345 PVLDAMITMIKSVD

-2380 TNATNITFTDLIPN
+2380 TNATNITFTDLIPD

-2400 DSVTINGL
+2400 DSVTIDGI
-2408 TQIGLNPNTGITIGS
+2408 TQIGLNPNTGITIGA
-2423 IAPNSSISI
+2423 IAPSSSISI

-2473 TVFTTINTANILSLK
+2473 TTFTTINTATILSLK

-2505 VLTNNGNSSAQN
+2505 TLTNNGNSSAQN
-2517 VIFTDTVPS
+2517 VIFTDTIPS
-2526 VTTFIANTFS
+2526 GTTFIANTFS
-2536 INGVPQSGADPS
+2536 INGIPQSGADPS

-2554 TITAGTTVTV
+2554 PITAGTTVNV
-2564 SFQVTVTSLPTANPI
+2564 SFQVNVISLPTENPI

-2584 TSYQLVSPPDS
+2584 TSYQLVSPPDA

-2600 NPVSTQINEAILSM
+2600 NPVSTQIKEAILSM

-2634 ITNVGNT
+2634 ISNVGNT
-2641 DATNIVFTDALP
+2641 DATNIVFTDVLP

-2665 DGVLQPNADPNTG
+2665 DGILQPDANPNTG

-2695 VTVNNIP
+2695 VTVNSIP
-2702 PSNPAPNTASTTYE
+2702 PSNPTPNTASTNYE
-2716 FTVDPV
+2716 FTVDPN
-2722 NPPVSSAA
+2722 NPPVSSTAN
-2730 TSNTTLLQ
+2730 SNTTLLQ

-2753 FADVGNTITF
+2753 FADIGNIITF

-2772 VTATDVTIIDILDS
+2772 VAATDVTIIDILDS
-2786 NLSFVPNSFTA
+2786 NLSFVPNSFTV

-2817 GGNTAIV
+2817 GSNAAIV
-2824 TFQATVITLPTLNP
+2824 TFQATVTTLPTLNP

-2844 ITYHYVVDPSQPP
+2844 TTYHYVVDPSQPS

-2895 TVTITNSGNVSATN
+2895 IVTITNSGNVSATN

-2938 IITGVP
+2938 IVTGVP

-2953 VIVAFHI
+2953 AVVAFHI
-2960 IANEIPPINPIT
+2960 NANEIPPINPIT

-2989 VSKNIISNNV
+2989 VSKNITSNSV

-3009 TIKIGDKTFATI
+3009 TMKIGDKAFATI

-3033 TGNIPANNAI
+3033 TGNIPANNVV
-3043 FSDPLPS
+3043 FSDPLPT
-3050 WTQFVAGSVIVD
+3050 WTQFVAGSVVVD
-3062 GTPLPSASIINGV
+3062 GTPLPSASISDGV

-3113 QYNVGNV
+3113 QYNVGNA
-3120 LLAQPG
+3120 LQAQPG

-3133 VTSINTA
+3133 VTSINSA
-3140 ILSAVKTA
+3140 IISAVKTA
-3148 NTAFANIGDTIT
+3148 STAFANIGETIT
-3160 YTVSIQNNGNTNATN
+3160 YTVLIQNSGNTNATN
-3175 VNFSDP
+3175 LNFSDLIP
-3181 VPTGTTFVENSF
+3181 AGTIFVENSF
-3193 AVNGSTIPGANPN
+3193 AVNGSIIPGANPN

-3212 TVSAGSSLTVT
+3212 TVSASSSLTVT

-3250 PASPP
+3250 PAAPP

-3274 TTVLQAN
+3274 TTVLEAN
-3281 RSIVSIGD
+3281 RTIVSIGD

-3309 LINGVPEG
+3309 LINGIPEG

-3340 IPVGIIAPGDSA
+3340 IPVGIIAPGNSA
-3352 TITFQFLASSIP
+3352 TITFQFLATSIP

-3373 LTSYTYIVDPSQPPV
+3373 ITSYTYIVDPSQPPV

-3396 VNTAVVDASLSVIK
+3396 VTTAVIDASLSAIK
-3410 STDSL
+3410 NTDSL

-3420 GIITYT
+3420 GTITYT

-3444 LVPEGTAFIPNS
+3444 LVPEGTAFIQNS
-3456 VTINSVSVPGA
+3456 VTINNISVPGA

-3475 NSITPSE
+3475 NSIAPSE

-3504 ARIDYTFIADPT
+3504 ARIDYTFISDPT

-3535 ATILSLKA
+3535 ATVLSLKA
-3543 VNAPQTTTGD
+3543 VNAQQATTGD

-3560 LENTGNIPATN
+3560 LENTGNIPTTN
-3571 LIFSDTIPQDTT
+3571 LIFSDTILQGTT

-3606 LPTLA
+3606 LPNLA

-3616 LISFQILIKDSFSRE
+3616 LISFQILINDSFSQE

-3702 NIVFTDSIPAGTTF
+3702 NIIFTDSIPAGTTF

-3727 QPGLNPENGIP
+3727 QPGVNPENGIP

-3791 IVTTS
+3791 VVTTS

-3805 KSADVTFASIG
+3805 KSADVTFVAIG
-3816 QIITY
+3816 QTITY

-3846 IFIEDSL
+3846 IFVEDSL
-3853 AINNVIQPG
+3853 SINNVIQPG
-3862 ANPENGVTLGTIQPN
+3862 ANPENGVILGTIQPN

-3886 QLTNIPVG
+3886 QLTNIPE
-3894 NVVINISDTSYEYQ
+3894 NNTVINISDTSYEYQ
-3908 IDPSSQIIQR
+3908 IDPSSPIIQR

-3929 RTANVSAIKSANRSI
+3929 RTANVRAIKSANRSI

-3950 ITYTVAVTNAGTIPI
+3950 ITYTVAVTNAGTVPI
-3965 TNTLLLDAIAS
+3965 TNTLLIDAIAA

-3986 VDGVPR
+3986 VDGISRP
-3992 LNENPITGINLDI
+3992 NENPITGITLNI

-4018 SVVSIPP
+4018 NVVSTPS

-4036 YEYRPD
+4036 YEYQPD
-4042 PSTPPISETTSSN
+4042 PSLPPISETTSSN
-4055 ATNIQFIDAILIAT
+4055 TTNIQFIDAILIAT
-4069 KSTNTVL
+4069 KSANTVL

-4084 YTVFIQ
+4084 YTVLIQ
-4090 NNGSATTN
+4090 NNGSTTTN

-4104 TIADG
+4104 TIEDG
-4109 TVFIPGSVVV
+4109 TVFIPESVIV

-4128 PNIGFSIPNVAAG
+4128 PNIGFSIPNIASG

-4157 VNPTPNTANV
+4157 VNPTPNTANI

-4179 IQKSTTSNT
+4179 IQKSTISNT

-4201 KTVDLTSVTIGD
+4201 KTVDLTSVTIGG

-4234 TDNIPNGTTF
+4234 TDNIPDGTTF

-4257 NANPSAGI
+4257 NANPSTGI

-4292 VQNQSTSRYTINVEE
+4292 VQNQSTSRYTINGEE
-4307 QISTSNITFTEVISA
+4307 QISNSNITFTEVISA

-4345 SITNNGNIQVEN
+4345 SIINNGNIQVEN

-4389 GIQIDNIPPN
+4389 GIQIDSIPPN

-4423 TIEYEYT
+4423 TIQYEYT
-4430 VPNRPPITETI
+4430 VPDQPPITETI
-4441 ISSAALTEINHANL
+4441 ISSAAVTEIHHANL

-4480 TGNVAVNDV
+4480 TGNVAANDV
-4489 IIQDII
+4489 VIQDII

-4523 IGTITIGGDAI
+4523 IGTIMVGGNAI
-4534 VSFQVTVTSI
+4534 ASFQVTVTSI
-4544 PTPNELNNNAI
+4544 PTPNELHNNAI

-4565 NVPVTNTT
+4565 NIPVTNTT
-4573 TTNTVKTTVQNDNV
+4573 TTNTVTTTVQNDNV
-4587 IAFKSAD
+4587 IAIKSVG

-4619 DLLAIDAVPIDTTFV
+4619 DLLARDTLPIDTTFV
-4634 AGSVTING
+4634 VGSVTING

-4657 NLAPNEFVI
+4657 NLAPNESVI

-4672 ISSSTLQSTINNDA
+4672 ISSSTLQSTINNNA

-4728 IVVIGDIITFTLAV
+4728 IAVIGDIITFTLAV
-4742 FNHSPIPTISTSVID
+4742 FNHSPIPTISTSVVD
-4757 TIPAGTTFIEN
+4757 SIPAGTTFIEN

-4788 GSLSAGTVAT
+4788 GSLSADTVAT
-4798 ITFQVLA
+4798 ITFQVLV

-4814 INSATVTAAFQLTPQ
+4814 INSAIVTAAFQLTPQ

-4840 IVRIPVQFITATVTK
+4840 IVRIPVQFATATVTK

-4941 PVNNPFKNT
+4941 PIHNEFKNT
-4950 ANISLQL
+4950 ANVSLQL

-4974 NIVTFVP
+4974 NIVTFIP
-4981 ENPDEA
+4981 ENPDDT
-4987 LPNLN
+4987 LPNFN

-5006 NVRNYLWTWIWWK
+5006 NIRNYFWTWIWWR

>member
-36 IGAIGAFITTNTA
+36 IGAIGAFATTNTA
-49 LQVPTFPAG
+49 LQVTTFPAG
-58 TTLTYTQN
+58 TTLNYTQN

-168 LDASNGSINSA
+168 IDASNGTINSA

-305 QGWDITSIDISPY
+305 QGWDITSIDISSY

-387 IFIDSLPSGTS
+387 IFIDSLPNGTS

-413 ANPAAGISL
+413 ANPTAGISL

-427 GASRTVTFQATVVSL
+427 SASRTVTFQATVVSL

-488 KSVNKLFTDIG
+488 KSVNKIFTDIG

-507 LANIGNIAATNV
+507 LANVGNIAATNV
-519 IFTDP
+519 IYTDP

-529 TFIPGSVTVNGVTQ
+529 TFIPGSVTINGVTQ

-563 TISFQVLVPSIPQ
+563 ISFQVFVPAIPQ

-592 VPNQPAVSGTDK
+592 VPNQPAVSGTDT

-612 NNATVTMTKAV
+612 NNATVTMAKAV

-678 NPANGVNIGSIPSG
+678 NPANGVNIGSLPTG

-697 AFQVVVNTIPAS
+697 SFQVVVNTIPTS

-764 TISYTILITNSGNTA
+764 TISYTILITNSGNAA

-834 INITTP
+834 INITAQ
-840 NPIINNAFASYLYT
+840 NPIINNAFASYIYT
-854 VNPNLPPTS
+854 VNPSLPPTS

-873 TIRLANLHANKSVDK
+873 TIRLANLHVNKSVDK

-901 SLTNDG
+901 ALTNDG

-930 VIVNGV
+930 VIVNSV
-936 TQPGATPASINIG
+936 TQPGVTPASINIG

-980 SYNFIVDPNAS
+980 SYNFIVDPNTS

-1017 NRAFAT
+1017 DRAFAT
-1023 VGDTLTYTVTLTNAG
+1023 VGDILTYTVTLTNAG

-1125 VETSVSNTVSTQINL
+1125 IETSVSNTVSTQINL
-1140 ANVVIVKEV
+1140 ANVVIVKEA

-1167 NLGNTIANNVIVTD
+1167 NLGNTTANNVIVTD

-1198 ALQLGADPSTGLPV
+1198 ALQLGADPSTGLQV

-1226 ISTNGLPSPNPIQNS
+1226 ISATGLPSPNPIQNS

-1256 LVRNAAS
+1256 LVKNAAS

-1283 NFADV
+1283 NFADI

-1303 IPAANVTFTDIIPA
+1303 IPAANVTFTDIIPT

-1329 NVPVANAN
+1329 NVPIANAN
-1337 PATSIS
+1337 PANGIS

-1382 DPSKPAVMQMVAS
+1382 DPSKPAIMQMVAS

-1430 TNNGNTLASNV
+1430 ANNGNTLASNV

-1450 TSFIANSVTV
+1450 TSFIPNSVTV

-1467 VNPAS
+1467 VNPAN

-1481 NANTLISFQVQVNSI
+1481 NANTIISFQVQVNSI

-1525 LSNVI
+1525 LSNLI

-1581 GASFIQNSVTINNVP
+1581 GASFIPNSVTINNVP

-1603 LGIHLADISPGDTVF
+1603 LGVHLADISPGDTVF

-1671 SINKTVNSTFA
+1671 VINKSASTTFA
-1682 TIGDTLTFTSTI
+1682 TIGDTITFTSSV
-1694 TNSGN
+1694 TNTGN
-1699 TTANNVIFTDV
+1699 TTANNIIFTDT

-1717 IPNSFTVNGTTIT
+1717 IPNSFKINDVTVP
-1730 NANPQNGINIGNLNS
+1730 NANPQNSINIGNLNS

-1786 RTVQSNK
+1786 RTVKSNK

-1807 TASSAFAAVGDTI
+1807 TASSGFAAVGDTI
-1820 TYTTILTNSGNTSA
+1820 TYTTTLTNSGNTTA

-1858 IPQLGFRPDSEIS
+1858 IPQLGFRPDNGIS

-1904 TYSIIIDPTQPPV
+1904 TYSIIVDPTQPPV
-1917 IETATSNPTLVQI
+1917 TETATSNPTLVQI

-1942 RLFSDVAP
+1942 RLFSDIAP

-1957 TVLLDNIGNATATN
+1957 TVLLENVGNTTATN
-1971 IIFTDPIPNNTVFI
+1971 IIFTDPIPNNAVFI
-1985 EDSVRVGGVLLPGVN
+1985 EDSVRVGGVLLPGIN

-2010 IAEDFINVTFRVQV
+2010 IAGDFINVTFRVQV

-2042 VVNSA
+2042 VVNGA
-2047 SINYQ
+2047 SIDYK

-2063 RSTTSNPVSTQIN
+2063 RNTTSNSVSTQIN
-2076 SGEIVAIKS
+2076 SGEIAAIKS
-2085 VNKTFATIGDTISYT
+2085 VDKTFATIGDTISYT

-2133 DLSGTLTNDSGTQ
+2133 DSGTQ
-2146 QIGNPANGIQIGNI
+2146 QIGNTANGIQIGNI
-2160 NPNGTAVITLN
+2160 TPNGTAVITLN

-2195 DPSQPAV
+2195 DPNQPAV
-2202 SQTNVSNTV
+2202 LQTNVSNTV
-2211 STTINSAILT
+2211 STTINSAILS
-2221 TKKSADKSIIS
+2221 TKKTADKSIVS
-2232 VGDTITYTT
+2232 VGDSITYTT

-2253 ITFTSAIPANTT
+2253 ITFTSAIPASTT
-2265 FIPNSVTINSVQ
+2265 FIPNSVTINGVQ

-2324 YTVDPNSAPATTS
+2324 YTVDPNGAPATTS

-2359 QTLVTLGDTITYT
+2359 QTIVTLGDTITYT

-2380 TNATNITFTDLIPN
+2380 TNATNITFTDLIPD
-2394 GTTFIT
+2394 GTTFIPN
-2400 DSVTINGL
+2400 SVTINGS
-2408 TQIGLNPNTGITIGS
+2408 THIGLDPNTGITIGS
-2423 IAPNSSISI
+2423 IAPNNSISI

-2517 VIFTDTVPS
+2517 TIFTDTVPS
-2526 VTTFIANTFS
+2526 GTTFIANTFS
-2536 INGVPQSGADPS
+2536 INGVPQGGADPS

-2564 SFQVTVTSLPTANPI
+2564 SFQVTVTSLPTKNPI

-2584 TSYQLVSPPDS
+2584 TSYQLVSPPDA

-2600 NPVSTQINEAILSM
+2600 NPVSTQIKEAILSM

-2634 ITNVGNT
+2634 ITNVGIT

-2665 DGVLQPNADPNTG
+2665 DGVLQPNANPNTD

-2743 IISTKTANLT
+2743 IISTKTADLN
-2753 FADVGNTITF
+2753 FADVGNTIIF

-2772 VTATDVTIIDILDS
+2772 MNATDVTIIDILDS
-2786 NLSFVPNSFTA
+2786 NLSFVPNSFTV

-2817 GGNTAIV
+2817 GGNVATV
-2824 TFQATVITLPTLNP
+2824 TFQATVTTLPTLNP

-2844 ITYHYVVDPSQPP
+2844 TTYHYVVDPSQPP
-2857 ITTSNQSNTTTTQIN
+2857 ITTSTQSNTMTTQIN

-2895 TVTITNSGNVSATN
+2895 TVTITNSGNISATN

-2944 IGDIAPNES
+2944 IGDIAPNKS

-2972 NQASVSFQHI
+2972 SQASVSFQHI

-3113 QYNVGNV
+3113 QYNVGNA

-3133 VTSINTA
+3133 VTSINSA

-3160 YTVSIQNNGNTNATN
+3160 YTVLIQNNGNTNATN
-3175 VNFSDP
+3175 LNFSDP

-3281 RSIVSIGD
+3281 RTIVSIGD
-3289 VITYTATLTNT
+3289 VITYTTTLTNT

-3309 LINGVPEG
+3309 LINGVPESTS
-3317 ALFVPNS
+3317 FVPNS

-3340 IPVGIIAPGDSA
+3340 VPVGIIAPGDSA
-3352 TITFQFLASSIP
+3352 TITFQFLANSIP

-3396 VNTAVVDASLSVIK
+3396 VNTAVVDASLAVIK
-3410 STDSL
+3410 NTDSL
-3415 VQSTD
+3415 VQSTH
-3420 GIITYT
+3420 GTITYT

-3456 VTINSVSVPGA
+3456 VTINGASVPGA
-3467 DPNVGIPL
+3467 DPNVGISL

-3497 VNPISNT
+3497 LNPISNT

-3516 APIISRT
+3516 ATIISRT
-3523 ITSNPAFTQISD
+3523 ITSNPAFTQILD

-3543 VNAPQTTTGD
+3543 VNAQQATTGD

-3571 LIFSDTIPQDTT
+3571 LIFSDTIPQGTT

-3591 NGTAILGANPNVGVT
+3591 NGTAILGANPNVSVT
-3606 LPTLA
+3606 LPNLA

-3616 LISFQILIKDSFSRE
+3616 LISFQILINDSLSQD
-3631 SITNQSNTT
+3631 SITNQSNTN

-3666 QAQLTITKTSNPTTV
+3666 QAQLTITKTPNPTTV

-3692 VKNIGNVDAI
+3692 VKNTGNADAI
-3702 NIVFTDSIPAGTTF
+3702 SIIFTDSIPAGTTF

-3727 QPGLNPENGIP
+3727 QLGVNPENGIP

-3781 PPVNRSANSN
+3781 PPVNRSTNSN

-3805 KSADVTFASIG
+3805 KSADVTFISIG

-3853 AINNVIQPG
+3853 SINNVIQPS
-3862 ANPENGVTLGTIQPN
+3862 ANPENGVTLSTIQPN

-3886 QLTNIPVG
+3886 QLTSIPTD
-3894 NVVINISDTSYEYQ
+3894 NTVINISDTSYEYQ
-3908 IDPSSQIIQR
+3908 IDPSSPIIQR

-3929 RTANVSAIKSANRSI
+3929 RTANISAIKSANRSI

-3950 ITYTVAVTNAGTIPI
+3950 ITYTVAVTNAGTVPI
-3965 TNTLLLDAIAS
+3965 TNTLLIDAIAA
-3976 GTTFVPNSIL
+3976 GTTFVSNSIL
-3986 VDGVPR
+3986 VDGIPR
-3992 LNENPITGINLDI
+3992 LNENPITGITLNI
-4005 ILPNNTIIVTFQV
+4005 ILPNQTIIVTFQV
-4018 SVVSIPP
+4018 NVVSIPS

-4036 YEYRPD
+4036 YEYQPD
-4042 PSTPPISETTSSN
+4042 PSLPAISETTSSN
-4055 ATNIQFIDAILIAT
+4055 STNIQFIDAILIAT
-4069 KSTNTVL
+4069 KSANTVL
-4076 ANIDETIE
+4076 ATIDETIE

-4109 TVFIPGSVVV
+4109 TVFIPGSVIV

-4148 QVSVTNLPA
+4148 QVSVTNLPT
-4157 VNPTPNTANV
+4157 VNPTPNTANI

-4188 TFVQINDADIVSL
+4188 TFVQINDADIISL

-4234 TDNIPNGTTF
+4234 TDNIPDGTTF

-4257 NANPSAGI
+4257 NANPSTGI
-4265 LVGTIAPNISIPVTF
+4265 LVGTIAPNVTIPVTF

-4292 VQNQSTSRYTINVEE
+4292 VQNQAISRYTINGEE

-4322 NVIATKTTPIQYADL
+4322 NVIATKTTPVQYADL

-4345 SITNNGNIQVEN
+4345 SLTNNGNIQVEN
-4357 IIVTDIIPANTS
+4357 IIVTDIIPANMS

-4399 TTATILFQVRVTS
+4399 TTATVLFQVRVTS

-4430 VPNRPPITETI
+4430 VPDQPPITETI

-4480 TGNVAVNDV
+4480 TGNVAANDV

-4523 IGTITIGGDAI
+4523 IGTIIVGGDAI
-4534 VSFQVTVTSI
+4534 ASFQVSVTSI

-4555 TTFNYIVNPN
+4555 TTLNYIVNPN
-4565 NVPVTNTT
+4565 NAPVTNTT
-4573 TTNTVKTTVQNDNV
+4573 TTNTVTTTVQNDNV
-4587 IAFKSAD
+4587 IAIKAVDFTS
-4594 VTNAL
+4594 AL

-4610 TNSGNVTIE
+4610 TNNGNITIE
-4619 DLLAIDAVPIDTTFV
+4619 DLLLVDTAPVDTTFV
-4634 AGSVTING
+4634 IGSVTING
-4642 INQPNENPEN
+4642 INQPNANPEN

-4657 NLAPNEFVI
+4657 NLAPNESVI
-4666 ITFQVT
+4666 ITFQMT

-4686 SVSYTVIID
+4686 TISYTPIVG
-4695 PTKPPITITKQTN
+4695 PTEPPITITRQINTVTKQTN
-4708 TVTTTVIDP
+4708 TVTTTVVDP
-4717 MVRIEK
+4717 MVSIEK

-4728 IVVIGDIITFTLAV
+4728 IVMTGDTITFTLEV
-4742 FNHSPIPTISTSVID
+4742 INHSPIPTISTSVLD
-4757 TIPAGTTFIEN
+4757 MIPAGTTFIEN
-4768 SVTINGTPVPNVRPD
+4768 SVSINGTTVPNVRPD

-4788 GSLSAGTVAT
+4788 GALPADSVTT
-4798 ITFQVLA
+4798 IAFKVLV

-4814 INSATVTAAFQLTPQ
+4814 INFATVTAAFQLTPQ

-4840 IVRIPVQFITATVTK
+4840 TVRIPVQFVTATVTK
-4855 NASVSSAY
+4855 GASVSSAY

-4876 TSEISLSNISLQD
+4876 TSEILLSNISLQD

-4912 NPNIGFLVAT
+4912 NPNFGFLVAT
-4922 NLEPNETIIVLFT
+4922 NLEPNETIIVLLT

-4941 PVNNPFKNT
+4941 PINNEFKNT

-4957 QVSPTDPPI
+4957 QTSPTTPPI

-4981 ENPDEA
+4981 ENPDET

-4992 CFFDGERFIRITPR
+4992 CFFDGEHFIRITPR
-5006 NVRNYLWTWIWWK
+5006 NVRNYLWTWIWWN

>member
-387 IFIDSLPSGTS
+387 IFIDSLPNGTS

-442 PSQNPIS
+442 PNQNPIS

-519 IFTDP
+519 IYTDP

-548 ANGISIGSIAANSTT
+548 ANGIPIGSIAANSTT
-563 TISFQVLVPSIPQ
+563 TVSFQVLVPSIPQ

-592 VPNQPAVSGTDK
+592 VPNQPAVSGTDT

-678 NPANGVNIGSIPSG
+678 TPANGVNIGSIPSG

-791 GTILTPG
+791 GTILNPG

-834 INITTP
+834 INITAQ
-840 NPIINNAFASYLYT
+840 NPIINNAFASYIYT
-854 VNPNLPPTS
+854 VNPSLPPTS

-873 TIRLANLHANKSVDK
+873 TIRLANLHVNKSVDK
-888 TFAEVGDVLTYTF
+888 TFAEVSDVLTYTF
-901 SLTNDG
+901 ALTNDG

-936 TQPGATPASINIG
+936 TQPGVTPTSINIG

-1023 VGDTLTYTVTLTNAG
+1023 VGDTLTYTVTLTNVG

-1093 QVTVTSLPTQNPT
+1093 QVTITSLPTQNPT

-1125 VETSVSNTVSTQINL
+1125 IETSVSNTVSTQINL

-1181 IIPNGTTIVP
+1181 IIPNGSTIVP

-1198 ALQLGADPSTGLPV
+1198 TLQQGADPSTGLQV

-1226 ISTNGLPSPNPIQNS
+1226 ISANGLPSPNPIQNS
-1241 ASLQYSFIADPNLPA
+1241 ASLQYSFITDPNLPA

-1283 NFADV
+1283 NFADI

-1337 PATSIS
+1337 PATGIS

-1481 NANTLISFQVQVNSI
+1481 NANTIISFQVQVNSI

-1561 VTNTGNTPAS
+1561 VANTGNTPAS

-1858 IPQLGFRPDSEIS
+1858 IPQLGFRPDSGIS

-1917 IETATSNPTLVQI
+1917 TETATSNPTLVQI

-2010 IAEDFINVTFRVQV
+2010 IAGDFINVTFRVQV

-2133 DLSGTLTNDSGTQ
+2133 DSGTQ

-2202 SQTNVSNTV
+2202 SQTNVSNAV

-2221 TKKSADKSIIS
+2221 TKKSADKSIVS

-2241 TIRNTGNTAATN
+2241 TITNTGNTAATN
-2253 ITFTSAIPANTT
+2253 ITFTSAIPASTT
-2265 FIPNSVTINSVQ
+2265 FIPNSVTINGVQ
-2277 QSGAQPALGVNIPNI
+2277 QSSAQPALGVNIPNI

-2307 SVSPSSSIM
+2307 SVPPSSSIM

-2324 YTVDPNSAPATTS
+2324 YTVNPNSAPATTS

-2345 PVLDAMITMVKSVD
+2345 PVLNAMITMVKSVD

-2473 TVFTTINTANILSLK
+2473 TVFTTINTATILSLK

-2505 VLTNNGNSSAQN
+2505 ALTNNGNSSAQN

-2526 VTTFIANTFS
+2526 GTTFIANTFS
-2536 INGVPQSGADPS
+2536 INGVPQSEADPS

-2554 TITAGTTVTV
+2554 IITAGTTVTV
-2564 SFQVTVTSLPTANPI
+2564 SFQVTVTSLPTENPI

-2600 NPVSTQINEAILSM
+2600 NPVSTQIKEAILSM

-2634 ITNVGNT
+2634 ITNIGNT

-2665 DGVLQPNADPNTG
+2665 DGVLQPNANPNTG

-2695 VTVNNIP
+2695 VTVNSIP

-2716 FTVDPV
+2716 FTVNPS
-2722 NPPVSSAA
+2722 NPPASSAA

-2743 IISTKTANLT
+2743 IITTKTANLT
-2753 FADVGNTITF
+2753 FADIGNTITF

-2838 ISNSAS
+2838 ISISISNSAS
-2844 ITYHYVVDPSQPP
+2844 TTYHYVVDPSQPP

-2895 TVTITNSGNVSATN
+2895 TVTITNGGNVSATN

-2960 IANEIPPINPIT
+2960 IANEIPPINPLT

-3113 QYNVGNV
+3113 QYNVGNA

-3289 VITYTATLTNT
+3289 VITYTASLTNT

-3420 GIITYT
+3420 GTITYT

-3467 DPNVGIPL
+3467 NPNVGIPL
-3475 NSITPSE
+3475 NSIAPSE
-3482 IVTVTFQVIVQSIPS
+3482 NVTVTFQVIVQSIPS

-3543 VNAPQTTTGD
+3543 VNAPQATTGD

-3560 LENTGNIPATN
+3560 LENTGNIPAAN

-3591 NGTAILGANPNVGVT
+3591 NGTAILDANPNVGVT

-3611 ANATH
+3611 ANDTH
-3616 LISFQILIKDSFSRE
+3616 LISFQILINDSFSRE

-3805 KSADVTFASIG
+3805 KSADVTFVSIG

-3853 AINNVIQPG
+3853 AINNVTQPG

-3886 QLTNIPVG
+3886 QLTNIPEG
-3894 NVVINISDTSYEYQ
+3894 NTVINISDTSYEYQ
-3908 IDPSSQIIQR
+3908 IDPSSPIIQR

-3992 LNENPITGINLDI
+3992 PNENPITGINLDI

-4042 PSTPPISETTSSN
+4042 PSGPPISETTSSN
-4055 ATNIQFIDAILIAT
+4055 STNIQFIDAILIAT
-4069 KSTNTVL
+4069 KSANTVL

-4090 NNGSATTN
+4090 NNGSTTTN

-4109 TVFIPGSVVV
+4109 TVFIPGSVIV

-4128 PNIGFSIPNVAAG
+4128 PNIGFSIPNVVAG

-4157 VNPTPNTANV
+4157 VNPTPNTANI

-4188 TFVQINDADIVSL
+4188 TFVQINDADIISL

-4225 NTDATAVVF
+4225 NTDATTVVF
-4234 TDNIPNGTTF
+4234 TDNIPDGTTF

-4723 TADKS
+4723 TTDKS

-4788 GSLSAGTVAT
+4788 GSLPADSVAT
-4798 ITFQVLA
+4798 ITFQVLV

-4840 IVRIPVQFITATVTK
+4840 IVRIPVQFITTTVTK

-4876 TSEISLSNISLQD
+4876 TSKISLSNISLQD

-4974 NIVTFVP
+4974 NIVTFVS
-4981 ENPDEA
+4981 ENPDET

>member
-36 IGAIGAFITTNTA
+36 IGAIGAFVTTNTA

-58 TTLTYTQN
+58 TTLNYTQN
-66 SSTAILNIPAGST
+66 SSTAVLNIPAGST

-111 VSTYSITP
+111 VSTYPITP
-119 SAVTASNQTFVSNS
+119 SAVTASNQTFVSGS
-133 ITFGFYTR
+133 VTFGFYTR

-146 TLIQAGG
+146 SLVQAAG

-159 GAVPGLVDP
+159 GSVPGLVDP
-168 LDASNGSINSA
+168 LDASNGAINSS

-207 AETGSAD
+207 ADTGSAD
-214 VSVSGFLTPSGGP
+214 VAVSGFLTPSGGP

-235 STEGDADLTGDQ
+235 STEGDADLIGDQ

-266 INNFFGSQVNNAAG
+266 INNFFGSQINNAAG

-291 NQSASTSTNISAGR
+291 NQSASSGTNISAGR

-359 NKSVAAIG
+359 NKSVATIG

-374 TIPNTGLLPANNA
+374 TIPNTGLLPANNV
-387 IFIDSLPSGTS
+387 ILTDILPNGTS
-398 FIPGTVTVDNVPQTN
+398 FIPGTVMVDNIPQTN

-442 PSQNPIS
+442 PNPNPIS

-474 SAGTQINLADINGT
+474 SAGTQVNLADINGT

-519 IFTDP
+519 IYTDP

-548 ANGISIGSIAANSTT
+548 ATGISIGSIAANSTT
-563 TISFQVLVPSIPQ
+563 TVSFQVFVPSIPQ

-592 VPNQPAVSGTDK
+592 VPNQPAVSGTDT

-623 DKNFADIGDT
+623 DKNFADIGDI

-664 LNSLTIDG
+664 VNSVTIDG

-678 NPANGVNIGSIPSG
+678 NPANGVNIGSIPTG

-697 AFQVVVNTIPAS
+697 SFQVVVNTIPAS
-709 NVVSNGSSASYQYTV
+709 NVVFNGSSASYQYTV

-779 ANNVQLTDPLPN
+779 ATNVQLTDSLPN

-798 TVTLN
+798 SVTLN
-803 GVLQNVDSLVALPI
+803 GVLQNVDSLVFVPI

-834 INITTP
+834 INITTQ

-854 VNPNLPPTS
+854 VNPSLPPTS

-901 SLTNDG
+901 ALTNDG

-930 VIVNGV
+930 VIVNSV
-936 TQPGATPASINIG
+936 TQPGVTPASINIG

-980 SYNFIVDPNAS
+980 SYNFIVDPNTS

-1017 NRAFAT
+1017 DRAFAT
-1023 VGDTLTYTVTLTNAG
+1023 VGDILTYTVTLTNAG

-1125 VETSVSNTVSTQINL
+1125 IETSVSNTVSTQINL

-1167 NLGNTIANNVIVTD
+1167 NLGNTTANNVIVTD
-1181 IIPNGTTIVP
+1181 IIPNGSTIVP

-1198 ALQLGADPSTGLPV
+1198 TLQQGADPSTGLQV

-1226 ISTNGLPSPNPIQNS
+1226 ISANSLPSPNPVQNS
-1241 ASLQYSFIADPNLPA
+1241 AALQYSFIADPSLPA
-1256 LVRNAAS
+1256 VVRNATS

-1288 GDVILYATILTNNGN
+1288 GAVITYATILTNNGN
-1303 IPAANVTFTDIIPA
+1303 IPASNVTFTDIIPA
-1317 GTLFIPNTVTIN
+1317 GTIFLPNTVTIN
-1329 NVPVANAN
+1329 GVPIANAN
-1337 PATSIS
+1337 PANGIL

-1354 VAFQVFVPTI
+1354 VAFQVSVPTI
-1364 PAVNPITNQSG
+1364 PSPNPITNQSS

-1382 DPSKPAVMQMVAS
+1382 DASKSVVTQMVAS

-1405 SIAATKSADKQ
+1405 TIAAVKSADKH

-1450 TSFIANSVTV
+1450 TSFIPNSVTV

-1467 VNPAS
+1467 TNPAS

-1481 NANTLISFQVQVNSI
+1481 NTSATISFQVIVNSI
-1496 PNPNPIPNQSNTTYQ
+1496 PSPNPIPNQSNTAYQ
-1511 YVVDPNLPPASANT
+1511 YVIDPNLPPASANA

-1561 VTNTGNTPAS
+1561 VTNTGNIPAS

-1581 GASFIQNSVTINNVP
+1581 GASFVPNSVTIDNIP

-1603 LGIHLADISPGDTVF
+1603 LGIHLADIPPGDTVF

-1649 QSPAVNSTITNTTV
+1649 QSPAVGSTVTNTTV

-1671 SINKTVNSTFA
+1671 SINKTVNSRFA
-1682 TIGDTLTFTSTI
+1682 TIGDTLTFTAII

-1710 IPNGTTF
+1710 IPNGTSF
-1717 IPNSFTVNGTTIT
+1717 IPNSFTVNGTTIP

-1755 NITTLPNPNPIP
+1755 NITSLPNPNPIP
-1767 NKSSLQYSFI
+1767 NQSSLQYSFI
-1777 VDINEPPVS
+1777 VGINEPPVS

-1820 TYTTILTNSGNTSA
+1820 TYTTTLTNSGNTTA

-1858 IPQLGFRPDSEIS
+1858 IPQLGFRPDSGIS

-1883 SFQAIVGSIPATNPT
+1883 SFQAIVGSIPVTNPT

-1904 TYSIIIDPTQPPV
+1904 TYSIIVDPTQPPV
-1917 IETATSNPTLVQI
+1917 TETATSNPTLVQI

-1957 TVLLDNIGNATATN
+1957 TVLLENIGNTTATN

-1985 EDSVRVGGVLLPGVN
+1985 ADSVRVGGVLLPGVN
-2000 PANGIPIGDI
+2000 PANGVPIGDI
-2010 IAEDFINVTFRVQV
+2010 IAGDFTNITFRVQV

-2042 VVNSA
+2042 VVNGA
-2047 SINYQ
+2047 SIDYQ

-2076 SGEIVAIKS
+2076 SGEITLVKS
-2085 VNKTFATIGDTISYT
+2085 VDKTFATIGDTISYT

-2112 NIIFTDTLPDGTTFI
+2112 NIIFTDILPDGTTFI
-2127 SGTLTN
+2127 
-2133 DLSGTLTNDSGTQ
+2133 SGTLTNDSGTQ

-2182 ISNSSSVQFAHVV
+2182 ISNSSSVQFSHVV
-2195 DPSQPAV
+2195 DPSQPSV
-2202 SQTNVSNTV
+2202 SQMNVSNAV

-2221 TKKSADKSIIS
+2221 TQKSADKSIVS

-2241 TIRNTGNTAATN
+2241 TITNTGNTAATN
-2253 ITFTSAIPANTT
+2253 ITFTSAIPASIT
-2265 FIPNSVTINSVQ
+2265 FIPNSFTINGVQ
-2277 QSGAQPALGVNIPNI
+2277 QSGAQPALGVTIPNI

-2307 SVSPSSSIM
+2307 SVPPSNSIM

-2324 YTVDPNSAPATTS
+2324 YTVDPNGTPITTS
-2337 TSTNIATN
+2337 ISTNIVTN

-2372 TILTNNGN
+2372 TILTNSGN
-2380 TNATNITFTDLIPN
+2380 TNATNITFTDLIPD

-2400 DSVTINGL
+2400 DSVTIDGI
-2408 TQIGLNPNTGITIGS
+2408 TQIGLNPNTGITIGL

-2437 ATSTPVQ
+2437 ATSTPAQ

-2466 SRNVTSN
+2466 SRTVTSN
-2473 TVFTTINTANILSLK
+2473 TVFTTINTATILSLK

-2505 VLTNNGNSSAQN
+2505 ALTNNGNSSAQN

-2526 VTTFIANTFS
+2526 GTAFIADTFS
-2536 INGVPQSGADPS
+2536 INGILQSGANPV

-2554 TITAGTTVTV
+2554 TITAGTTVTI
-2564 SFQVTVTSLPTANPI
+2564 SFQVTVTSLPTENPI

-2584 TSYQLVSPPDS
+2584 TSYQLVSPPDA

-2600 NPVSTQINEAILSM
+2600 NPVSTQIKEALLSM

-2634 ITNVGNT
+2634 ISNIGNT
-2641 DATNIVFTDALP
+2641 DATNIVFTDVLP
-2653 SGLTFVPNTLTV
+2653 NGVTFVPNTLTV
-2665 DGVLQPNADPNTG
+2665 DGVLQPDANPNTG

-2695 VTVNNIP
+2695 VTVNSIP
-2702 PSNPAPNTASTTYE
+2702 PINPAPNTASTTYE

-2722 NPPVSSAA
+2722 NPPVLSAA

-2738 INNAT
+2738 INNAN
-2743 IISTKTANLT
+2743 IISTKTTDLT

-2772 VTATDVTIIDILDS
+2772 VTATDVTVIDTLDS
-2786 NLSFVPNSFTA
+2786 NLTFVPNSFTV

-2817 GGNTAIV
+2817 GGTAAII
-2824 TFQATVITLPTLNP
+2824 TFQATVTTLPINNP
-2838 ISNSAS
+2838 ISNSALT
-2844 ITYHYVVDPSQPP
+2844 TYRYIVDPDQSP

-2880 NSNVSTVDIGQDITY
+2880 NSNVSTVDIGQDIIY
-2895 TVTITNSGNVSATN
+2895 SVTITNSGNVNATN
-2909 VIFTDLI
+2909 VIFTDVI

-2923 PNSFTLNGTSIPNAD
+2923 PNSFTLNGTIIENANT
-2938 IITGVP
+2938 ITGVP

-2953 VIVAFHI
+2953 AIVEFHI
-2960 IANEIPPINPIT
+2960 TSNEIPAINPIT

-2982 VNPANPP
+2982 VNPDNPP
-2989 VSKNIISNNV
+2989 VSKNITSNSV
-2999 TTKIESAILN
+2999 ITTIESAIL
-3009 TIKIGDKTFATI
+3009 TTTKIGDKAFATI

-3033 TGNIPANNAI
+3033 TGNIPANNVI
-3043 FSDPLPS
+3043 FSDPIPS

-3062 GTPLPSASIINGV
+3062 GTPLPSTSITSGI
-3075 GINTINPNQTVTI
+3075 GINTIIPNQTVTI

-3094 VSNPTTFTPELQNL
+3094 VSNPSTFTPELQNL
-3108 GFVNF
+3108 AFVNF
-3113 QYNVGNV
+3113 QYNVGNA
-3120 LLAQPG
+3120 LQAQPG

-3133 VTSINTA
+3133 VTSIHSA

-3148 NTAFANIGDTIT
+3148 STAFANIGDTIT
-3160 YTVSIQNNGNTNATN
+3160 YTVLIQNSGSTNATN
-3175 VNFSDP
+3175 VNFSDLIP
-3181 VPTGTTFVENSF
+3181 AGTTFIENSF

-3212 TVSAGSSLTVT
+3212 TVSTNSSLTVT

-3239 VASIQ
+3239 VASVQ
-3244 YAFIVD
+3244 YEFLVD
-3250 PASPP
+3250 PTSPP
-3255 VTGTINSNSAS
+3255 VTGTITSNSAS

-3274 TTVLQAN
+3274 TTVLEAN
-3281 RSIVSIGD
+3281 RTIVSIGD
-3289 VITYTATLTNT
+3289 IITYTATLTNT

-3352 TITFQFLASSIP
+3352 TITFQFLANSIP
-3364 PQGAIINQA
+3364 PQGAI
-3373 LTSYTYIVDPSQPPV
+3373 
-3388 TATSSSNT
+3388 
-3396 VNTAVVDASLSVIK
+3396 
-3410 STDSL
+3410 
-3415 VQSTD
+3415 
-3420 GIITYT
+3420 
-3426 VVVQNNGNTT
+3426 
-3436 ANTVTLTD
+3436 
-3444 LVPEGTAFIPNS
+3444 
-3456 VTINSVSVPGA
+3456 
-3467 DPNVGIPL
+3467 
-3475 NSITPSE
+3475 
-3482 IVTVTFQVIVQSIPS
+3482 
-3497 VNPISNT
+3497 
-3504 ARIDYTFIADPT
+3504 
-3516 APIISRT
+3516 
-3523 ITSNPAFTQISD
+3523 
-3535 ATILSLKA
+3535 
-3543 VNAPQTTTGD
+3543 
-3553 ILTYTIT
+3553 
-3560 LENTGNIPATN
+3560 
-3571 LIFSDTIPQDTT
+3571 
-3583 FVENSFTL
+3583 
-3591 NGTAILGANPNVGVT
+3591 
-3606 LPTLA
+3606 
-3611 ANATH
+3611 
-3616 LISFQILIKDSFSRE
+3616 
-3631 SITNQSNTT
+3631 
-3640 YTIQPDPG
+3640 
-3648 QPPITETS
+3648 
-3656 TSNIVITNFV
+3656 
-3666 QAQLTITKTSNPTTV
+3666 
-3681 DIGGTI
+3681 
-3687 LYISE
+3687 
-3692 VKNIGNVDAI
+3692 
-3702 NIVFTDSIPAGTTF
+3702 
-3716 VPDSVTINGVL
+3716 
-3727 QPGLNPENGIP
+3727 
-3738 IGTIPAN
+3738 
-3745 SSKTILFQVQTNN
+3745 
-3758 PPTET
+3758 
-3763 EIVNQSSA
+3763 
-3771 TYQYV
+3771 
-3776 SIPTA
+3776 
-3781 PPVNRSANSN
+3781 
-3791 IVTTS
+3791 
-3796 LQNANIISV
+3796 
-3805 KSADVTFASIG
+3805 
-3816 QIITY
+3816 
-3821 TNTLQNIGTVPAN
+3821 
-3834 NTVFIDNIPEGT
+3834 
-3846 IFIEDSL
+3846 
-3853 AINNVIQPG
+3853 
-3862 ANPENGVTLGTIQPN
+3862 
-3877 ETVTISFQV
+3877 
-3886 QLTNIPVG
+3886 
-3894 NVVINISDTSYEYQ
+3894 
-3908 IDPSSQIIQR
+3908 
-3918 RSLSNAVNTEV
+3918 
-3929 RTANVSAIKSANRSI
+3929 
-3944 TRIGQI
+3944 
-3950 ITYTVAVTNAGTIPI
+3950 
-3965 TNTLLLDAIAS
+3965 
-3976 GTTFVPNSIL
+3976 
-3986 VDGVPR
+3986 
-3992 LNENPITGINLDI
+3992 
-4005 ILPNNTIIVTFQV
+4005 
-4018 SVVSIPP
+4018 
-4025 QNNINNIAVIH
+4025 
-4036 YEYRPD
+4036 
-4042 PSTPPISETTSSN
+4042 
-4055 ATNIQFIDAILIAT
+4055 
-4069 KSTNTVL
+4069 
-4076 ANIDETIE
+4076 
-4084 YTVFIQ
+4084 
-4090 NNGSATTN
+4090 
-4098 SIFFTD
+4098 
-4104 TIADG
+4104 
-4109 TVFIPGSVVV
+4109 
-4119 NNTVLPAAD
+4119 
-4128 PNIGFSIPNVAAG
+4128 
-4141 QMATITF
+4141 
-4148 QVSVTNLPA
+4148 
-4157 VNPTPNTANV
+4157 
-4167 VYDFIFNPDFAP
+4167 
-4179 IQKSTTSNT
+4179 
-4188 TFVQINDADIVSL
+4188 
-4201 KTVDLTSVTIGD
+4201 
-4213 ILTYTTTLTNTG
+4213 
-4225 NTDATAVVF
+4225 
-4234 TDNIPNGTTF
+4234 
-4244 IDGSVLVNNIPQL
+4244 
-4257 NANPSAGI
+4257 
-4265 LVGTIAPNISIPVTF
+4265 
-4280 SVTVV
+4280 
-4285 ALPASGH
+4285 
-4292 VQNQSTSRYTINVEE
+4292 
-4307 QISTSNITFTEVISA
+4307 
-4322 NVIATKTTPIQYADL
+4322 
-4337 QTIIPYTI
+4337 
-4345 SITNNGNIQVEN
+4345 
-4357 IIVTDIIPANTS
+4357 
-4369 FIENSV
+4369 
-4375 IVNGNARPNDNPLN
+4375 
-4389 GIQIDNIPPN
+4389 
-4399 TTATILFQVRVTS
+4399 
-4412 IPQTNPISNTS
+4412 
-4423 TIEYEYT
+4423 
-4430 VPNRPPITETI
+4430 
-4441 ISSAALTEINHANL
+4441 
-4455 NSNKAV
+4455 
-4461 DLAFATVGDTL
+4461 
-4472 TYTITLNQ
+4472 
-4480 TGNVAVNDV
+4480 
-4489 IIQDII
+4489 
-4495 PQGTTFIENSV
+4495 
-4506 IVNGE
+4506 
-4511 TLPGVNPVSGIP
+4511 
-4523 IGTITIGGDAI
+4523 
-4534 VSFQVTVTSI
+4534 
-4544 PTPNELNNNAI
+4544 
-4555 TTFNYIVNPN
+4555 
-4565 NVPVTNTT
+4565 
-4573 TTNTVKTTVQNDNV
+4573 
-4587 IAFKSAD
+4587 
-4594 VTNAL
+4594 
-4599 PGQTLTYTITI
+4599 
-4610 TNSGNVTIE
+4610 
-4619 DLLAIDAVPIDTTFV
+4619 
-4634 AGSVTING
+4634 
-4642 INQPNENPEN
+4642 
-4652 GITLG
+4652 
-4657 NLAPNEFVI
+4657 
-4666 ITFQVT
+4666 
-4672 ISSSTLQSTINNDA
+4672 
-4686 SVSYTVIID
+4686 
-4695 PTKPPITITKQTN
+4695 
-4708 TVTTTVIDP
+4708 
-4717 MVRIEK
+4717 
-4723 TADKS
+4723 
-4728 IVVIGDIITFTLAV
+4728 
-4742 FNHSPIPTISTSVID
+4742 
-4757 TIPAGTTFIEN
+4757 
-4768 SVTINGTPVPNVRPD
+4768 
-4783 TGINI
+4783 
-4788 GSLSAGTVAT
+4788 
-4798 ITFQVLA
+4798 
-4805 TSIPSNSTI
+4805 
-4814 INSATVTAAFQLTPQ
+4814 
-4829 DPIITF
+4829 
-4835 IVNSN
+4835 
-4840 IVRIPVQFITATVTK
+4840 
-4855 NASVSSAY
+4855 
-4863 LNQYFDYT
+4863 
-4871 VRITN
+4871 
-4876 TSEISLSNISLQD
+4876 
-4889 TIPAG
+4889 
-4894 LQFINGT
+4894 
-4901 VFINGERSPLA
+4901 
-4912 NPNIGFLVAT
+4912 
-4922 NLEPNETIIVLFT
+4922 
-4935 VQVISP
+4935 
-4941 PVNNPFKNT
+4941 
-4950 ANISLQL
+4950 
-4957 QVSPTDPPI
+4957 
-4966 TVTVTSNE
+4966 
-4974 NIVTFVP
+4974 
-4981 ENPDEA
+4981 
-4987 LPNLN
+4987 
-4992 CFFDGERFIRITPR
+4992 
-5006 NVRNYLWTWIWWK
+5006 

>member
-387 IFIDSLPSGTS
+387 IFIDSLPNGTS

-442 PSQNPIS
+442 PNQNPIS

-519 IFTDP
+519 IYTDP

-548 ANGISIGSIAANSTT
+548 ANGIPIGSIAANSTT
-563 TISFQVLVPSIPQ
+563 TVSFQVLVPSIPQ

-592 VPNQPAVSGTDK
+592 VPNQPAVSGTDT

-678 NPANGVNIGSIPSG
+678 TPANGVNIGSIPSG

-791 GTILTPG
+791 GTILNPG

-834 INITTP
+834 INITAQ
-840 NPIINNAFASYLYT
+840 NPIINNAFASYIYT
-854 VNPNLPPTS
+854 VNPSLPPTS

-873 TIRLANLHANKSVDK
+873 TIRLANLHVNKSVDK
-888 TFAEVGDVLTYTF
+888 TFAEVSDVLTYTF
-901 SLTNDG
+901 ALTNDG

-936 TQPGATPASINIG
+936 TQPGVTPTSINIG

-1093 QVTVTSLPTQNPT
+1093 QVTITSLPTQNPT

-1125 VETSVSNTVSTQINL
+1125 IETSVSNTVSTQINL

-1181 IIPNGTTIVP
+1181 IIPNGSTIVP

-1198 ALQLGADPSTGLPV
+1198 TLQQGADPSTGLQV

-1226 ISTNGLPSPNPIQNS
+1226 ISANGLPSPNPIQNS
-1241 ASLQYSFIADPNLPA
+1241 ASLQYSFITDPNLPA

-1283 NFADV
+1283 NFADI

-1337 PATSIS
+1337 PATGIS

-1430 TNNGNTLASNV
+1430 TNNGNTLASNIV
-1441 IFTDVIPNG
+1441 FTDAIPSG
-1450 TSFIANSVTV
+1450 TSFIPNSVTV
-1460 NGNTLPN
+1460 NGNILPN

-1481 NANTLISFQVQVNSI
+1481 NANTIISFQVQVNSI

-1561 VTNTGNTPAS
+1561 VANTGNTPAS

-1858 IPQLGFRPDSEIS
+1858 IPKLGFRPDSGIS

-1917 IETATSNPTLVQI
+1917 TETATSNPTLVQI

-2010 IAEDFINVTFRVQV
+2010 IAGDFINVTFRVQV

-2133 DLSGTLTNDSGTQ
+2133 DSGTQ

-2202 SQTNVSNTV
+2202 SQTNVSNAV

-2221 TKKSADKSIIS
+2221 TKKSADKSIVS

-2241 TIRNTGNTAATN
+2241 TITNTGNTAATN
-2253 ITFTSAIPANTT
+2253 ITFTSAIPASTT
-2265 FIPNSVTINSVQ
+2265 FIPNSVTINGVQ
-2277 QSGAQPALGVNIPNI
+2277 QSSAQPALGVNIPNI

-2307 SVSPSSSIM
+2307 SVPPSSSIM

-2324 YTVDPNSAPATTS
+2324 YTVNPNSAPATTS

-2345 PVLDAMITMVKSVD
+2345 PVLNAMITMVKSVD

-2473 TVFTTINTANILSLK
+2473 TVFTTINTATILSLK

-2505 VLTNNGNSSAQN
+2505 ALTNNGNSSAQN

-2526 VTTFIANTFS
+2526 GTTFIANTFS
-2536 INGVPQSGADPS
+2536 INGVPQSEADPS

-2554 TITAGTTVTV
+2554 IITAGTTVTV
-2564 SFQVTVTSLPTANPI
+2564 SFQVTVTSLPTENPI

-2600 NPVSTQINEAILSM
+2600 NPVSTQIKEAILSM

-2634 ITNVGNT
+2634 ITNIGNT

-2665 DGVLQPNADPNTG
+2665 DGVLQPNANPNTG

-2695 VTVNNIP
+2695 VTVNSIP

-2716 FTVDPV
+2716 FTVNPS
-2722 NPPVSSAA
+2722 NPPASSAA

-2743 IISTKTANLT
+2743 IITTKTANLT
-2753 FADVGNTITF
+2753 FADIGNTITF

-2838 ISNSAS
+2838 ISISNSAS
-2844 ITYHYVVDPSQPP
+2844 TTYHYVVDPSQPP

-2895 TVTITNSGNVSATN
+2895 TVTITNGGNVSATN

-2960 IANEIPPINPIT
+2960 IANEIPPINPLT

-3113 QYNVGNV
+3113 QYNIGNA

-3289 VITYTATLTNT
+3289 VITYTASLTNT

-3420 GIITYT
+3420 GTITYT

-3467 DPNVGIPL
+3467 NPNVGIPL
-3475 NSITPSE
+3475 NSIAPSE
-3482 IVTVTFQVIVQSIPS
+3482 NVTVTFQVIVQSIPS

-3543 VNAPQTTTGD
+3543 VNAPQATTGD

-3560 LENTGNIPATN
+3560 LENTGNIPAAN

-3591 NGTAILGANPNVGVT
+3591 NGTAILDANPNVGVT

-3611 ANATH
+3611 ANDTH
-3616 LISFQILIKDSFSRE
+3616 LISFQILINDSFSRE

-3805 KSADVTFASIG
+3805 KSADVTFVSIG

-3853 AINNVIQPG
+3853 AINNVTQPG

-3886 QLTNIPVG
+3886 QLTNIPEG
-3894 NVVINISDTSYEYQ
+3894 NTVINISDTSYEYQ
-3908 IDPSSQIIQR
+3908 IDPSSPIIQR

-3992 LNENPITGINLDI
+3992 PNENPITGINLDI

-4042 PSTPPISETTSSN
+4042 PSGPPISETTSSN
-4055 ATNIQFIDAILIAT
+4055 STNIQFIDAILIAT
-4069 KSTNTVL
+4069 KSANTVL

-4090 NNGSATTN
+4090 NNGSTTTN

-4109 TVFIPGSVVV
+4109 TVFIPGSVIV

-4128 PNIGFSIPNVAAG
+4128 PNIGFSIPNVVAG

-4157 VNPTPNTANV
+4157 VNPTPNTANI

-4188 TFVQINDADIVSL
+4188 TFVQINDADIISL

-4225 NTDATAVVF
+4225 NTDATTVVF
-4234 TDNIPNGTTF
+4234 TDNIPDGTTF

-4723 TADKS
+4723 TTDKS

-4788 GSLSAGTVAT
+4788 GSLPADSVAT
-4798 ITFQVLA
+4798 ITFQVLV

-4840 IVRIPVQFITATVTK
+4840 IVRIPVQFITTTVTK

-4876 TSEISLSNISLQD
+4876 TSKISLSNISLQD

-4974 NIVTFVP
+4974 NIVTFVS
-4981 ENPDEA
+4981 ENPDET

>member
-36 IGAIGAFITTNTA
+36 IGAIGAFATTNTA

-58 TTLTYTQN
+58 TTLNYTQN

-79 ILYAELVWG
+79 ILYAELIWG

-97 ITSVLGNPVSFTTP
+97 ITNVLGNPISFTTP

-119 SAVTASNQTFVSNS
+119 SAVTASNQTFVSGS
-133 ITFGFYTR
+133 VTFGFYTR

-146 TLIQAGG
+146 SLVQAGG

-159 GAVPGLVDP
+159 GSVPGLVDP
-168 LDASNGSINSA
+168 IDASNGTINSA

-387 IFIDSLPSGTS
+387 IFIDSLPNGTS

-413 ANPAAGISL
+413 ANPTAGITL

-427 GASRTVTFQATVVSL
+427 SASRTVTFQVTVVSL
-442 PSQNPIS
+442 PSQNPIA

-474 SAGTQINLADINGT
+474 SAGTQVNLADINGT

-519 IFTDP
+519 IYTDP

-529 TFIPGSVTVNGVTQ
+529 TFIPGSVTVNGVNQ

-548 ANGISIGSIAANSTT
+548 ATGISIGAIAANSTT
-563 TISFQVLVPSIPQ
+563 TVSFQVLVPSIPQ

-592 VPNQPAVSGTDK
+592 VPNQPAVSGTDT

-612 NNATVTMTKAV
+612 NNATVTMAKAV

-633 LTYTVSFTGTGN
+633 LTYAVSFTSTGN

-652 FTDVIPTGTTFV
+652 FTDAIPTGTTFV

-678 NPANGVNIGSIPSG
+678 NPANGVNIGSIPTG

-697 AFQVVVNTIPAS
+697 SFQVVVNTIPAL

-749 TLTKS
+749 ALTKS

-779 ANNVQLTDPLPN
+779 ATNVQLTDPLPN

-798 TVTLN
+798 SVTLN

-834 INITTP
+834 INITAQ

-854 VNPNLPPTS
+854 VNPSLPPTS

-873 TIRLANLHANKSVDK
+873 TIRLANLHANKSVSQ

-907 NVAANNVLLS
+907 NVIANNVVLS
-917 DSIANGTAFVPNS
+917 DSIANGTTFVPNS
-930 VIVNGV
+930 VTINNV
-936 TQPGATPASINIG
+936 TQPGVTPASINIG
-949 SINANTT
+949 SITAGTT
-956 ITASFQVVITSIP
+956 ITASFEVLITSIP

-1017 NRAFAT
+1017 DRAFAT
-1023 VGDTLTYTVTLTNAG
+1023 VGDVLTYTILLTNAG
-1038 SVSADSPTFVDTN
+1038 SVTADSPTFIDTN

-1082 IAANGSLTVSY
+1082 IPANGEITVSY
-1093 QVTVTSLPTQNPT
+1093 QVTVTSLPAQNPT
-1106 LNSSSTQYSFILN
+1106 INSSSTEYSFILN

-1125 VETSVSNTVSTQINL
+1125 IETSLSNTVSTQINL
-1140 ANVVIVKEV
+1140 ANVIIFKDV

-1158 PITYTISLA
+1158 PITYTIALA
-1167 NLGNTIANNVIVTD
+1167 NPGNTPANNIVVTD
-1181 IIPNGTTIVP
+1181 ILPPGTTLVP

-1198 ALQLGADPSTGLPV
+1198 ALQLGADPSVGLQV
-1212 GSIPSGGFTTIVFQ
+1212 GTIPAGGITTIVFQ
-1226 ISTNGLPSPNPIQNS
+1226 ISANSLPSPNPVQNS
-1241 ASLQYSFIADPNLPA
+1241 AALQYSFIADPNLPA
-1256 LVRNAAS
+1256 VVRNAIS
-1263 NIVTTQ
+1263 NIVATQ

-1283 NFADV
+1283 NFADG
-1288 GDVILYATILTNNGN
+1288 GDVITYATILTNNGN
-1303 IPAANVTFTDIIPA
+1303 IPASNVTFTDIIPA
-1317 GTLFIPNTVTIN
+1317 GTIFLPNTVTIN
-1329 NVPVANAN
+1329 GVPIANAN
-1337 PATSIS
+1337 PANGIL

-1364 PAVNPITNQSG
+1364 PSANPLTNQSN

-1382 DPSKPAVMQMVAS
+1382 DPSKPVVTQMVAS

-1405 SIAATKSADKQ
+1405 TIIAAKSADKQ

-1430 TNNGNTLASNV
+1430 TNNGNTLASNIV
-1441 IFTDVIPNG
+1441 FTDAIPSG
-1450 TSFIANSVTV
+1450 TSFIPNSVTV
-1460 NGNTLPN
+1460 NGTTLSN
-1467 VNPAS
+1467 ANPAN

-1481 NANTLISFQVQVNSI
+1481 NTNTTISFQVIVNSI
-1496 PNPNPIPNQSNTTYQ
+1496 PSPNPIPNQSNTTYQ
-1511 YVVDPNLPPASANT
+1511 YVVNPNLPPASANT

-1536 ATIVATKSVNTP
+1536 ATIIATKSVNTP

-1561 VTNTGNTPAS
+1561 VTNTGNIPAS
-1571 ATVLTDGLGA
+1571 ATVLTDGLGP
-1581 GASFIQNSVTINNVP
+1581 GASFIPNSVTINNVS

-1603 LGIHLADISPGDTVF
+1603 LGIHLDDISPGGTTF
-1618 ITFQAQILA
+1618 ITFQVKILA

-1637 ALVNYEYTVNPN
+1637 ALVNYEYAVNPN
-1649 QSPAVNSTITNTTV
+1649 QTPAVGSTITNTTV

-1671 SINKTVNSTFA
+1671 VLNKNASTTFA
-1682 TIGDTLTFTSTI
+1682 TIGDTITFTSSV
-1694 TNSGN
+1694 TNTGN
-1699 TTANNVIFTDV
+1699 TTANNIVFTDT
-1710 IPNGTTF
+1710 IPNGTAF
-1717 IPNSFTVNGTTIT
+1717 VPNSFKINGVTIP
-1730 NANPQNGINIGNLNS
+1730 NANPQNGINIGNLNA
-1745 NASATLSFQV
+1745 NASVTLSFQI

-1767 NKSSLQYSFI
+1767 NQSSLQYSFI

-1820 TYTTILTNSGNTSA
+1820 TYTTTLTNGGNTTA

-1858 IPQLGFRPDSEIS
+1858 IPQLGFRPDNGVP

-1904 TYSIIIDPTQPPV
+1904 TYSIIVDPTQPPV
-1917 IETATSNPTLVQI
+1917 TETATSNPTLVQI

-1942 RLFSDVAP
+1942 RIFSDVAP

-1957 TVLLDNIGNATATN
+1957 TVLLENIGNTTATN

-2000 PANGIPIGDI
+2000 PATGIPIGDI
-2010 IAEDFINVTFRVQV
+2010 IAGDFINVTFLVQV

-2042 VVNSA
+2042 VVNGA
-2047 SINYQ
+2047 SIDYQ

-2063 RSTTSNPVSTQIN
+2063 RNTTSNSVSTQIN

-2085 VNKTFATIGDTISYT
+2085 VDKNFATIGDTISYT

-2112 NIIFTDTLPDGTTFI
+2112 NIIFTDILPEGTTFI
-2127 SGTLTN
+2127 
-2133 DLSGTLTNDSGTQ
+2133 SGTLTNDSGTQ
-2146 QIGNPANGIQIGNI
+2146 QIGNPANGIQIENI
-2160 NPNGTAVITLN
+2160 NPSGTAVITLN

-2182 ISNSSSVQFAHVV
+2182 ISNFSSVQFAHVV
-2195 DPSQPAV
+2195 DPSQPV
-2202 SQTNVSNTV
+2202 VTQTNVSNTV
-2211 STTINSAILT
+2211 STTINSAILNT
-2221 TKKSADKSIIS
+2221 TKTVDKSIIS

-2241 TIRNTGNTAATN
+2241 TITNTGNTTATN
-2253 ITFTSAIPANTT
+2253 ITFTSAIPASTT
-2265 FIPNSVTINSVQ
+2265 FIPNSVTINGVQ

-2292 APGETVTVTFQVNVI
+2292 APGETVTVTFQVNAL
-2307 SVSPSSSIM
+2307 SVPPSSSIM

-2324 YTVDPNSAPATTS
+2324 YTVDPNGAPATTS
-2337 TSTNIATN
+2337 TSTNIVTN
-2345 PVLDAMITMVKSVD
+2345 PVLDAMITMIKSVD

-2372 TILTNNGN
+2372 TILTNSGN
-2380 TNATNITFTDLIPN
+2380 TNATDITFTDLIPD

-2400 DSVTINGL
+2400 DSVTIDGI

-2444 NPIANSATAS
+2444 NPITNTATAS

-2466 SRNVTSN
+2466 SRTVTSN
-2473 TVFTTINTANILSLK
+2473 TVFTTINTATILSLK

-2499 TLTYTV
+2499 TLT
-2505 VLTNNGNSSAQN
+2505 
-2517 VIFTDTVPS
+2517 DTVPS
-2526 VTTFIANTFS
+2526 GTAFIANTFS
-2536 INGVPQSGADPS
+2536 INGILQSGANPV

-2554 TITAGTTVTV
+2554 SITAGTTVNV
-2564 SFQVTVTSLPTANPI
+2564 SFQVTVTSLPTEYPI

-2584 TSYQLVSPPDS
+2584 TSYQLVSPPDA

-2600 NPVSTQINEAILSM
+2600 NPVSTQIKEAILSM
-2614 TKNESVS
+2614 TKNESIS

-2634 ITNVGNT
+2634 ISNIGNT
-2641 DATNIVFTDALP
+2641 DAANIVFTDVLP
-2653 SGLTFVPNTLTV
+2653 SGIIFVPNTLTV
-2665 DGVLQPNADPNTG
+2665 DGILQPDANPNTG

-2695 VTVNNIP
+2695 VTVNSIP
-2702 PSNPAPNTASTTYE
+2702 PINPAPNTASTTYE

-2738 INNAT
+2738 INNAN

-2772 VTATDVTIIDILDS
+2772 VAATDVAVIDILDS
-2786 NLSFVPNSFTA
+2786 NLTFVPNSFTV

-2817 GGNTAIV
+2817 GGTAAIV
-2824 TFQATVITLPTLNP
+2824 TFQATVTILPINNP
-2838 ISNSAS
+2838 ISNSALT
-2844 ITYHYVVDPSQPP
+2844 TYRYIVDPDQPP
-2857 ITTSNQSNTTTTQIN
+2857 ITISNQSNTTTTQIN

-2880 NSNVSTVDIGQDITY
+2880 STNVSTVDIGQDIVY
-2895 TVTITNSGNVSATN
+2895 SVTITNSGNVSATN
-2909 VIFTDLI
+2909 VIFTDVI
-2916 PDGTSFE
+2916 PAGTSFE
-2923 PNSFTLNGTSIPNAD
+2923 SNSFTLNGTIIENAN

-2953 VIVAFHI
+2953 AIVEFHI
-2960 IANEIPPINPIT
+2960 TSNEIPAINPIT
-2972 NQASVSFQHI
+2972 NQASVSFQYI

-2989 VSKNIISNNV
+2989 VSKNITSNSV
-2999 TTKIESAILN
+2999 ITKIESAILN
-3009 TIKIGDKTFATI
+3009 TIKIGDKAFATI

-3033 TGNIPANNAI
+3033 TGNIPANNVV

-3050 WTQFVAGSVIVD
+3050 WTQFVAGSVVVD
-3062 GTPLPSASIINGV
+3062 GTPLPSASIIDGV
-3075 GINTINPNQTVTI
+3075 SINTINPNQTVTI

-3113 QYNVGNV
+3113 QYNVGNA
-3120 LLAQPG
+3120 LQAQPG

-3133 VTSINTA
+3133 VTAINSA

-3148 NTAFANIGDTIT
+3148 STAFANIGDTIT
-3160 YTVSIQNNGNTNATN
+3160 YTVLIQNSGNTNATN
-3175 VNFSDP
+3175 INFSDLIP
-3181 VPTGTTFVENSF
+3181 AGTTFIENSF

-3212 TVSAGSSLTVT
+3212 TVSTNSTLTVT

-3244 YAFIVD
+3244 FAFIVD
-3250 PASPP
+3250 PAAPP
-3255 VTGTINSNSAS
+3255 VTGTVTSNSAS

-3274 TTVLQAN
+3274 TTLLEAD
-3281 RSIVSIGD
+3281 RTIVSIGD
-3289 VITYTATLTNT
+3289 IITYTATLTNT

-3396 VNTAVVDASLSVIK
+3396 VTTTVVDASLSVIK
-3410 STDSL
+3410 NTDSL

-3420 GIITYT
+3420 GTITYT
-3426 VVVQNNGNTT
+3426 VVVQNNGNTA

-3456 VTINSVSVPGA
+3456 VTINSVSIPGA

-3475 NSITPSE
+3475 NSIAPSE

-3497 VNPISNT
+3497 VNPISNI
-3504 ARIDYTFIADPT
+3504 ARIDYTFIADST
-3516 APIISRT
+3516 APIVSRT

-3535 ATILSLKA
+3535 ANILSLKA
-3543 VNAPQTTTGD
+3543 VNTQQATTGD

-3571 LIFSDTIPQDTT
+3571 LIFSDTIPEGTT

-3591 NGTAILGANPNVGVT
+3591 NGTATGC
-3606 LPTLA
+3606 
-3611 ANATH
+3611 
-3616 LISFQILIKDSFSRE
+3616 K
-3631 SITNQSNTT
+3631 
-3640 YTIQPDPG
+3640 
-3648 QPPITETS
+3648 
-3656 TSNIVITNFV
+3656 
-3666 QAQLTITKTSNPTTV
+3666 
-3681 DIGGTI
+3681 
-3687 LYISE
+3687 
-3692 VKNIGNVDAI
+3692 
-3702 NIVFTDSIPAGTTF
+3702 
-3716 VPDSVTINGVL
+3716 
-3727 QPGLNPENGIP
+3727 
-3738 IGTIPAN
+3738 
-3745 SSKTILFQVQTNN
+3745 SKCRC
-3758 PPTET
+3758 
-3763 EIVNQSSA
+3763 
-3771 TYQYV
+3771 Y
-3776 SIPTA
+3776 
-3781 PPVNRSANSN
+3781 
-3791 IVTTS
+3791 
-3796 LQNANIISV
+3796 
-3805 KSADVTFASIG
+3805 FA
-3816 QIITY
+3816 
-3821 TNTLQNIGTVPAN
+3821 
-3834 NTVFIDNIPEGT
+3834 
-3846 IFIEDSL
+3846 
-3853 AINNVIQPG
+3853 
-3862 ANPENGVTLGTIQPN
+3862 
-3877 ETVTISFQV
+3877 
-3886 QLTNIPVG
+3886 
-3894 NVVINISDTSYEYQ
+3894 
-3908 IDPSSQIIQR
+3908 
-3918 RSLSNAVNTEV
+3918 
-3929 RTANVSAIKSANRSI
+3929 
-3944 TRIGQI
+3944 
-3950 ITYTVAVTNAGTIPI
+3950 
-3965 TNTLLLDAIAS
+3965 
-3976 GTTFVPNSIL
+3976 
-3986 VDGVPR
+3986 
-3992 LNENPITGINLDI
+3992 
-4005 ILPNNTIIVTFQV
+4005 
-4018 SVVSIPP
+4018 
-4025 QNNINNIAVIH
+4025 
-4036 YEYRPD
+4036 
-4042 PSTPPISETTSSN
+4042 
-4055 ATNIQFIDAILIAT
+4055 
-4069 KSTNTVL
+4069 
-4076 ANIDETIE
+4076 
-4084 YTVFIQ
+4084 
-4090 NNGSATTN
+4090 
-4098 SIFFTD
+4098 
-4104 TIADG
+4104 
-4109 TVFIPGSVVV
+4109 
-4119 NNTVLPAAD
+4119 
-4128 PNIGFSIPNVAAG
+4128 
-4141 QMATITF
+4141 
-4148 QVSVTNLPA
+4148 
-4157 VNPTPNTANV
+4157 
-4167 VYDFIFNPDFAP
+4167 
-4179 IQKSTTSNT
+4179 
-4188 TFVQINDADIVSL
+4188 
-4201 KTVDLTSVTIGD
+4201 
-4213 ILTYTTTLTNTG
+4213 
-4225 NTDATAVVF
+4225 
-4234 TDNIPNGTTF
+4234 
-4244 IDGSVLVNNIPQL
+4244 
-4257 NANPSAGI
+4257 
-4265 LVGTIAPNISIPVTF
+4265 
-4280 SVTVV
+4280 
-4285 ALPASGH
+4285 
-4292 VQNQSTSRYTINVEE
+4292 
-4307 QISTSNITFTEVISA
+4307 
-4322 NVIATKTTPIQYADL
+4322 
-4337 QTIIPYTI
+4337 
-4345 SITNNGNIQVEN
+4345 
-4357 IIVTDIIPANTS
+4357 
-4369 FIENSV
+4369 
-4375 IVNGNARPNDNPLN
+4375 
-4389 GIQIDNIPPN
+4389 
-4399 TTATILFQVRVTS
+4399 
-4412 IPQTNPISNTS
+4412 
-4423 TIEYEYT
+4423 
-4430 VPNRPPITETI
+4430 
-4441 ISSAALTEINHANL
+4441 
-4455 NSNKAV
+4455 
-4461 DLAFATVGDTL
+4461 
-4472 TYTITLNQ
+4472 
-4480 TGNVAVNDV
+4480 
-4489 IIQDII
+4489 
-4495 PQGTTFIENSV
+4495 
-4506 IVNGE
+4506 
-4511 TLPGVNPVSGIP
+4511 
-4523 IGTITIGGDAI
+4523 
-4534 VSFQVTVTSI
+4534 
-4544 PTPNELNNNAI
+4544 
-4555 TTFNYIVNPN
+4555 
-4565 NVPVTNTT
+4565 
-4573 TTNTVKTTVQNDNV
+4573 
-4587 IAFKSAD
+4587 
-4594 VTNAL
+4594 
-4599 PGQTLTYTITI
+4599 
-4610 TNSGNVTIE
+4610 
-4619 DLLAIDAVPIDTTFV
+4619 
-4634 AGSVTING
+4634 
-4642 INQPNENPEN
+4642 
-4652 GITLG
+4652 
-4657 NLAPNEFVI
+4657 
-4666 ITFQVT
+4666 
-4672 ISSSTLQSTINNDA
+4672 
-4686 SVSYTVIID
+4686 
-4695 PTKPPITITKQTN
+4695 
-4708 TVTTTVIDP
+4708 
-4717 MVRIEK
+4717 
-4723 TADKS
+4723 
-4728 IVVIGDIITFTLAV
+4728 
-4742 FNHSPIPTISTSVID
+4742 
-4757 TIPAGTTFIEN
+4757 
-4768 SVTINGTPVPNVRPD
+4768 
-4783 TGINI
+4783 
-4788 GSLSAGTVAT
+4788 
-4798 ITFQVLA
+4798 
-4805 TSIPSNSTI
+4805 
-4814 INSATVTAAFQLTPQ
+4814 
-4829 DPIITF
+4829 
-4835 IVNSN
+4835 
-4840 IVRIPVQFITATVTK
+4840 
-4855 NASVSSAY
+4855 
-4863 LNQYFDYT
+4863 
-4871 VRITN
+4871 
-4876 TSEISLSNISLQD
+4876 
-4889 TIPAG
+4889 
-4894 LQFINGT
+4894 
-4901 VFINGERSPLA
+4901 
-4912 NPNIGFLVAT
+4912 
-4922 NLEPNETIIVLFT
+4922 
-4935 VQVISP
+4935 
-4941 PVNNPFKNT
+4941 
-4950 ANISLQL
+4950 
-4957 QVSPTDPPI
+4957 
-4966 TVTVTSNE
+4966 
-4974 NIVTFVP
+4974 
-4981 ENPDEA
+4981 
-4987 LPNLN
+4987 
-4992 CFFDGERFIRITPR
+4992 
-5006 NVRNYLWTWIWWK
+5006 

>member
-36 IGAIGAFITTNTA
+36 IGAIGAFVTTNTA
-49 LQVPTFPAG
+49 LQVTTFPAG
-58 TTLTYTQN
+58 TTLNYTQN

-119 SAVTASNQTFVSNS
+119 SAVTASNQTFVSGS
-133 ITFGFYTR
+133 VTFGFYTR

-146 TLIQAGG
+146 SLVQAAG

-159 GAVPGLVDP
+159 GSVPGLVDP
-168 LDASNGSINSA
+168 LDASNGAINSA

-185 AYQNGTLPA
+185 AYQNGSLPA

-207 AETGSAD
+207 VETGSAD
-214 VSVSGFLTPSGGP
+214 VSVSGFLTPAGGP

-266 INNFFGSQVNNAAG
+266 VNNFFGSQINNVAG

-323 VSAAIRLTTNGD
+323 VSASIRLTTNGD

-359 NKSVAAIG
+359 NKSVATIG

-374 TIPNTGLLPANNA
+374 TVPNTGLLPANNVT
-387 IFIDSLPSGTS
+387 FTDVLPNGTS
-398 FIPGTVTVDNVPQTN
+398 FIPGSVTIDNVPQTN
-413 ANPAAGISL
+413 ANPVAGISL

-427 GASRTVTFQATVVSL
+427 GSSRTVAFQATVVSL

-519 IFTDP
+519 IYTDP

-543 AGANP
+543 GGANP

-563 TISFQVLVPSIPQ
+563 TISFQVFVPSIPQ

-592 VPNQPAVSGTDK
+592 VPNQPAVSGTDT

-623 DKNFADIGDT
+623 DKNYADIGDT
-633 LTYTVSFTGTGN
+633 LTYTVAFTGTGN

-672 TTQVGA
+672 STQVGA
-678 NPANGVNIGSIPSG
+678 NPANGVNIGSIPTG
-692 TTKNV
+692 TTKSV
-697 AFQVVVNTIPAS
+697 SFQVVVNTIPAS
-709 NVVSNGSSASYQYTV
+709 NAVSNGSSASYQYTV

-737 NLVSTQINNANV
+737 NLASTQINNANL

-791 GTILTPG
+791 GTILTLG
-798 TVTLN
+798 SVTLN

-834 INITTP
+834 INITAQ
-840 NPIINNAFASYLYT
+840 NPIINNAFSSYIYT
-854 VNPNLPPTS
+854 VNPSLPPTS

-873 TIRLANLHANKSVDK
+873 TIRLANLHANKSVSQ

-901 SLTNDG
+901 ALTNDG
-907 NVAANNVLLS
+907 NVTANNVLLS
-917 DSIANGTAFVPNS
+917 DSIANGTSFVPNS

-956 ITASFQVVITSIP
+956 ITASFQILITSIP
-969 NPNPISNSASI
+969 NPNPILNSASI
-980 SYNFIVDPNAS
+980 SYNFIVDPNSS
-991 PVSKNTTSTTT
+991 PVSTNTTTNTT
-1002 FTQVNDANVISAKTV
+1002 FIQVNDANVISAKSV
-1017 NRAFAT
+1017 DREFAT
-1023 VGDTLTYTVTLTNAG
+1023 VGDILTYTVILTNAG
-1038 SVSADSPTFVDTN
+1038 SVSADNPTFIDIN

-1071 ADPNIGVPLPS
+1071 ADPNIGVLLPS
-1082 IAANGSLTVSY
+1082 IPASGLITVSY
-1093 QVTVTSLPTQNPT
+1093 QVTVTALPAQNPT
-1106 LNSSSTQYSFILN
+1106 TNSSSTQYSFVLN
-1119 PGDPPT
+1119 PGDPPII
-1125 VETSVSNTVSTQINL
+1125 ETSLSNTVSTQINL

-1167 NLGNTIANNVIVTD
+1167 NLGNTTANNVVVTD
-1181 IIPNGTTIVP
+1181 IIPPGTTIVP

-1198 ALQLGADPSTGLPV
+1198 ALQLGADPSTGLQV
-1212 GSIPSGGFTTIVFQ
+1212 GSIPAGGFTTIVFQ
-1226 ISTNGLPSPNPIQNS
+1226 ISANGLPSPNPIQNS

-1256 LVRNAAS
+1256 VVRNATS

-1303 IPAANVTFTDIIPA
+1303 IPASNVTFTDIIPA

-1329 NVPVANAN
+1329 NVPIANAN
-1337 PATSIS
+1337 PANGIF

-1354 VAFQVFVPTI
+1354 VAFQVLVPTI

-1430 TNNGNTLASNV
+1430 TNNGNTLASNIV
-1441 IFTDVIPNG
+1441 FTDAIPSG
-1450 TSFIANSVTV
+1450 TSFIPNSVTV
-1460 NGNTLPN
+1460 NGTTLPN
-1467 VNPAS
+1467 INPAN

-1481 NANTLISFQVQVNSI
+1481 NANTTISFQIKVNSI
-1496 PNPNPIPNQSNTTYQ
+1496 PSPNPIPNQSNTTYQ
-1511 YVVDPNLPPASANT
+1511 YIVNPNLPPASANT
-1525 LSNVI
+1525 VSNVI

-1561 VTNTGNTPAS
+1561 VTNTGNIPAS
-1571 ATVLTDGLGA
+1571 ANVLTDGLGA

-1603 LGIHLADISPGDTVF
+1603 LGIHLADIPPGNTVF
-1618 ITFQAQILA
+1618 IAFQAQILA

-1649 QSPAVNSTITNTTV
+1649 QSPAVGSTITNTTV

-1699 TTANNVIFTDV
+1699 TTANNVIFTDL
-1710 IPNGTTF
+1710 IPDGTTF
-1717 IPNSFTVNGTTIT
+1717 IPNSFTVNGTTIP
-1730 NANPQNGINIGNLNS
+1730 NANPQNGINIGNINS
-1745 NASATLSFQV
+1745 NASVILSFQV
-1755 NITTLPNPNPIP
+1755 NITTIPNPNPIP
-1767 NKSSLQYSFI
+1767 NKSSVQYSFI

-1786 RTVQSNK
+1786 RTVKSNK

-1820 TYTTILTNSGNTSA
+1820 TYTTTLTNSGNTTA

-1858 IPQLGFRPDSEIS
+1858 IPQLGFRPDSGIP
-1871 LDSIPVGGTTTI
+1871 LDPIPVGGTTTI
-1883 SFQAIVGSIPATNPT
+1883 SFQAIVGSIPASNPT
-1898 LNQSST
+1898 MNQSST
-1904 TYSIIIDPTQPPV
+1904 TYSIIVDPTEPPV
-1917 IETATSNPTLVQI
+1917 TETATSNPVLVQI

-1942 RLFSDVAP
+1942 RIFSDVAP

-1957 TVLLDNIGNATATN
+1957 TVLLENIGNTTATN

-2010 IAEDFINVTFRVQV
+2010 IAGDFINVTFRVQV

-2042 VVNSA
+2042 VVNGA

-2063 RSTTSNPVSTQIN
+2063 RSTTSNSVSTQIN
-2076 SGEIVAIKS
+2076 SGEIVAVKS
-2085 VNKTFATIGDTISYT
+2085 ADKNFATIGDTISYT
-2100 ITLSNPGNVTSQ
+2100 ITLNNPGNVTSQ
-2112 NIIFTDTLPDGTTFI
+2112 NIIFTDILPDGTTFI
-2127 SGTLTN
+2127 SGTLT
-2133 DLSGTLTNDSGTQ
+2133 SDSGTQ
-2146 QIGNPANGIQIGNI
+2146 QIGNPASGIQIENI
-2160 NPNGTAVITLN
+2160 NPGGTAIITLN

-2182 ISNSSSVQFAHVV
+2182 ISNFSSVQFAHVV

-2202 SQTNVSNTV
+2202 SQTNVSNAV

-2221 TKKSADKSIIS
+2221 TQKSADKSIVS

-2241 TIRNTGNTAATN
+2241 TITNTGNTAATN
-2253 ITFTSAIPANTT
+2253 ITFTSAIPASTT
-2265 FIPNSVTINSVQ
+2265 FIPNSVTVNGVQ
-2277 QSGAQPALGVNIPNI
+2277 QPGAQPALGVNLPNI

-2307 SVSPSSSIM
+2307 SIPPSSSIM
-2316 GNDTILYS
+2316 DNDTILYS
-2324 YTVDPNSAPATTS
+2324 YTVDPSGAPITTS
-2337 TSTNIATN
+2337 ISTNIVTN

-2359 QTLVTLGDTITYT
+2359 QTLVTLGDAITYT
-2372 TILTNNGN
+2372 TILKNSGN
-2380 TNATNITFTDLIPN
+2380 TNATNLTFTDLIPD

-2400 DSVTINGL
+2400 DSVTIDGI

-2437 ATSTPVQ
+2437 ATSTPAQ

-2466 SRNVTSN
+2466 SRTATSN
-2473 TVFTTINTANILSLK
+2473 TVFTTINTATILSSK
-2488 QVDKSFSRIGD
+2488 QVDKSFSHIGD

-2505 VLTNNGNSSAQN
+2505 TLTNNGNSSAQN

-2526 VTTFIANTFS
+2526 GTTFIANTFS
-2536 INGVPQSGADPS
+2536 INGIPQSGANPT

-2554 TITAGTTVTV
+2554 PITAGSTVNV
-2564 SFQVTVTSLPTANPI
+2564 SFQVNVTSLPTENPI

-2584 TSYQLVSPPDS
+2584 TSYQLVSPPDA

-2600 NPVSTQINEAILSM
+2600 NPVSTQIREAILSM

-2621 FADIGQTAFYTTS
+2621 FVDIGQTAFYTTS
-2634 ITNVGNT
+2634 IANVGNT
-2641 DATNIVFTDALP
+2641 DATNIVFTDVLP

-2665 DGVLQPNADPNTG
+2665 DGILQPNADPNTG
-2678 VLLAT
+2678 VLLAA

-2695 VTVNNIP
+2695 VTVNSIP
-2702 PSNPAPNTASTTYE
+2702 PINPAPNTASTTYE
-2716 FTVDPV
+2716 FTVDPG
-2722 NPPVSSAA
+2722 NPPVSNTAS
-2730 TSNTTLLQ
+2730 SNTTLLQ
-2738 INNAT
+2738 INNAN

-2772 VTATDVTIIDILDS
+2772 AAATDVTIIDILDS
-2786 NLSFVPNSFTA
+2786 NLSFIPNSFTV

-2817 GGNTAIV
+2817 GGNAAIV
-2824 TFQATVITLPTLNP
+2824 TFQATVTTLPTLNP
-2838 ISNSAS
+2838 ISNFAS
-2844 ITYHYVVDPSQPP
+2844 TTYHYVVDPSQSP

-2880 NSNVSTVDIGQDITY
+2880 NSNAETVDIGQDIVY
-2895 TVTITNSGNVSATN
+2895 SVTITNSGNVSATN

-2916 PDGTSFE
+2916 PAGTSFE
-2923 PNSFTLNGTSIPNAD
+2923 PNSFTLNGISIPNAN

-2944 IGDIAPNES
+2944 IGDIAPNQS

-2960 IANEIPPINPIT
+2960 NANEIPPINPIS

-2989 VSKNIISNNV
+2989 VSKNITSNSF

-3009 TIKIGDKTFATI
+3009 TIKIGDKAFATI

-3033 TGNIPANNAI
+3033 TGNIPANNVI
-3043 FSDPLPS
+3043 FSDPLPT
-3050 WTQFVAGSVIVD
+3050 WTQFVAGSVVVD
-3062 GTPLPSASIINGV
+3062 GTPLPSASIISGV
-3075 GINTINPNQTVTI
+3075 GINTITPNQIVTI

-3113 QYNVGNV
+3113 QYNVGNS
-3120 LLAQPG
+3120 LQAQPG

-3133 VTSINTA
+3133 VTSINSA

-3160 YTVSIQNNGNTNATN
+3160 YTVLIQNSGNTNATN
-3175 VNFSDP
+3175 LNFSDLIP
-3181 VPTGTTFVENSF
+3181 AGTTFVENSF
-3193 AVNGSTIPGANPN
+3193 SVNGSIIPGADPN

-3212 TVSAGSSLTVT
+3212 TVSTNSSLTVT
-3223 FQVIVTST
+3223 FQVMVAST

-3239 VASIQ
+3239 VGSIQ
-3244 YAFIVD
+3244 FTFIVD
-3250 PASPP
+3250 PAAPP
-3255 VTGTINSNSAS
+3255 VTSTINSNGAS

-3274 TTVLQAN
+3274 TTVLEAN

-3289 VITYTATLTNT
+3289 IITYTATLTNT

-3309 LINGVPEG
+3309 LINGVPVG
-3317 ALFVPNS
+3317 AVFVPNS
-3324 VTLNGISLPDA
+3324 VTLNGMSLPNA

-3340 IPVGIIAPGDSA
+3340 IPVGIIAPGDFA

-3373 LTSYTYIVDPSQPPV
+3373 ITSYTYIVDPSQPPV

-3410 STDSL
+3410 NTDSL
-3415 VQSTD
+3415 VQSTN
-3420 GIITYT
+3420 GTITYT

-3436 ANTVTLTD
+3436 ANTVNLTD
-3444 LVPEGTAFIPNS
+3444 LVPEGTTFIPNS

-3475 NSITPSE
+3475 NAIAPSE

-3516 APIISRT
+3516 SPIISRT
-3523 ITSNPAFTQISD
+3523 ITSNPASTQISD
-3535 ATILSLKA
+3535 ATIISLKA
-3543 VNAPQTTTGD
+3543 VNAQQATTSD

-3560 LENTGNIPATN
+3560 LENNGNISATN
-3571 LIFSDTIPQDTT
+3571 LSFLDSTPNGTT

-3591 NGTAILGANPNVGVT
+3591 NGTAIPGANPNVGVT
-3606 LPTLA
+3606 LPNLA

-3616 LISFQILIKDSFSRE
+3616 LISFQILINNLFSQD
-3631 SITNQSNTT
+3631 SITNQANTT
-3640 YTIQPDPG
+3640 YTIQPDPS

-3666 QAQLTITKTSNPTTV
+3666 QAQLTITKTSNPITV

-3702 NIVFTDSIPAGTTF
+3702 NIIFTDSIPAGTTF

-3727 QPGLNPENGIP
+3727 QPGVNPENGIP

-3763 EIVNQSSA
+3763 EIINQSSA

-3805 KSADVTFASIG
+3805 KNADVTFVSIG

-3834 NTVFIDNIPEGT
+3834 NTMFIDNIPGGT

-3853 AINNVIQPG
+3853 SINNVIQPG

-3886 QLTNIPVG
+3886 QLTSIPSG
-3894 NVVINISDTSYEYQ
+3894 NTVINISDTSYEYQ
-3908 IDPSSQIIQR
+3908 IDPSSPIIQR

-3950 ITYTVAVTNAGTIPI
+3950 ITYTVAVTNAGTVAI
-3965 TNTLLLDAIAS
+3965 TNALLIDAIAA

-3986 VDGVPR
+3986 VDGITRP
-3992 LNENPITGINLDI
+3992 NENPITGITLGI

-4018 SVVSIPP
+4018 NEVSIPS

-4036 YEYRPD
+4036 YEYQPD
-4042 PSTPPISETTSSN
+4042 PSSPPISETTSSN
-4055 ATNIQFIDAILIAT
+4055 STNIQFIDAILTAT
-4069 KSTNTVL
+4069 KSANKVL
-4076 ANIDETIE
+4076 ANIDEIIE
-4084 YTVFIQ
+4084 YTVLIQ
-4090 NNGSATTN
+4090 NNGSTTTN

-4104 TIADG
+4104 TIEDG
-4109 TVFIPGSVVV
+4109 TVFIPGSVIV

-4128 PNIGFSIPNVAAG
+4128 PNIGFSIANIASG
-4141 QMATITF
+4141 QSTTITF

-4157 VNPTPNTANV
+4157 VNPTPNTANI

-4234 TDNIPNGTTF
+4234 TDNIPDGTTF

-4265 LVGTIAPNISIPVTF
+4265 LVGTIAPDISIPVTF

-4345 SITNNGNIQVEN
+4345 SIINNGNIQVEN

-4375 IVNGNARPNDNPLN
+4375 IVNGNARPNDNPLS
-4389 GIQIDNIPPN
+4389 GIPIDNIPPN

-4430 VPNRPPITETI
+4430 VPDRPPITETI
-4441 ISSAALTEINHANL
+4441 ISSAAVTEIHHANL
-4455 NSNKAV
+4455 NSNKTV
-4461 DLAFATVGDTL
+4461 DLAFATIGDTL

-4480 TGNVAVNDV
+4480 TGNVSADDV
-4489 IIQDII
+4489 VIQDII
-4495 PQGTTFIENSV
+4495 PQSTTFIENSV

-4511 TLPGVNPVSGIP
+4511 TVPGVNPVSGIP
-4523 IGTITIGGDAI
+4523 IGTIIVGGDAI
-4534 VSFQVTVTSI
+4534 ASFQVTVTSI
-4544 PTPNELNNNAI
+4544 PTPNELNNKAI

-4565 NVPVTNTT
+4565 NLPVTNTT
-4573 TTNTVKTTVQNDNV
+4573 TTNTVTTTVQNDNV
-4587 IAFKSAD
+4587 VAIKSVNA
-4594 VTNAL
+4594 TNAL
-4599 PGQTLTYTITI
+4599 PSQTLTYTITI

-4619 DLLAIDAVPIDTTFV
+4619 DLLAIDTVPVDTIFIT
-4634 AGSVTING
+4634 GSVTING
-4642 INQPNENPEN
+4642 INQPNANPEN
-4652 GITLG
+4652 GIPLG
-4657 NLAPNEFVI
+4657 NLAPNESVV

-4672 ISSSTLQSTINNDA
+4672 ISSSTLQTAINNDA
-4686 SVSYTVIID
+4686 SVSYTVTID
-4695 PTKPPITITKQTN
+4695 PNEPPITITKQTN
-4708 TVTTTVIDP
+4708 TVTTTIVDP

-4723 TADKS
+4723 NADKS
-4728 IVVIGDIITFTLAV
+4728 SVVIGDIITFTLEV
-4742 FNHSPIPTISTSVID
+4742 FNHSPIPTVSTSVLD
-4757 TIPAGTTFIEN
+4757 MIPAGTTFIEN
-4768 SVTINGTPVPNVRPD
+4768 SVTINGTPVPNIRPD

-4788 GSLSAGTVAT
+4788 GSLSADGVAT
-4798 ITFQVLA
+4798 ITFKVLV

-4829 DPIITF
+4829 DPIIIF

-4840 IVRIPVQFITATVTK
+4840 IVRIPVQFITAAVIK

-4894 LQFINGT
+4894 LQFMNGT

-4941 PVNNPFKNT
+4941 PINNEFKNT
-4950 ANISLQL
+4950 ANVSLQL

-4966 TVTVTSNE
+4966 TVTITSNE
-4974 NIVTFVP
+4974 NIVTFIP
-4981 ENPDEA
+4981 ENPDET

-5006 NVRNYLWTWIWWK
+5006 NIRNYFWTWIWWR

>member
-36 IGAIGAFITTNTA
+36 IGAIGAFVTTNTA

-58 TTLTYTQN
+58 TTLNYTQN

-79 ILYAELVWG
+79 ILYAELIWG
-88 GNYLSRDQN
+88 GNYLTRDQN

-207 AETGSAD
+207 ADTGSAD
-214 VSVSGFLTPSGGP
+214 VAVSGFLTPAGGP

-266 INNFFGSQVNNAAG
+266 VNNFFGSQINNAAG

-291 NQSASTSTNISAGR
+291 NQSASTGTNISAGR

-347 INSPNIQATKSV
+347 INSPTIQATKSV

-374 TIPNTGLLPANNA
+374 TIPNTGLLPANNVTFTD
-387 IFIDSLPSGTS
+387 ILPNGTS

-488 KSVNKLFTDIG
+488 KSVNKIFTDIG

-519 IFTDP
+519 IYTDP

-592 VPNQPAVSGTDK
+592 IPNQPAVSGTDT

-612 NNATVTMTKAV
+612 NNATVTMVKAV

-645 TNANNVI
+645 TNANNII

-697 AFQVVVNTIPAS
+697 TFQVVINTIPAS
-709 NVVSNGSSASYQYTV
+709 NVVSNGSNASYQYTV
-724 NPSQSPVT
+724 NPIQSPVT

-749 TLTKS
+749 TLTKL

-764 TISYTILITNSGNTA
+764 TIGYTILITNSGNTA

-791 GTILTPG
+791 GTILTLG
-798 TVTLN
+798 SVTLN

-817 GTIPGGA
+817 GTIPAGA
-824 TFTLSFQVTV
+824 TFILSFQVTV
-834 INITTP
+834 INITSQ
-840 NPIINNAFASYLYT
+840 NPILNNAFASYIYT
-854 VNPNLPPTS
+854 VNPSLPPTS

-901 SLTNDG
+901 ALTNDG

-917 DSIANGTAFVPNS
+917 DSIANGTSFVPNS

-936 TQPGATPASINIG
+936 TQPGITPASINIG

-969 NPNPISNSASI
+969 NPNPISNSAFV

-991 PVSKNTTSTTT
+991 PVNKNTTSTTT

-1017 NRAFAT
+1017 DQAFAT
-1023 VGDTLTYTVTLTNAG
+1023 VGDILTYTVTLTNAG

-1082 IAANGSLTVSY
+1082 IPANGSLTVSY

-1106 LNSSSTQYSFILN
+1106 INSSSTQYSFILN

-1125 VETSVSNTVSTQINL
+1125 IEISVSTQINL

-1167 NLGNTIANNVIVTD
+1167 NLGNTTANNVIVTD

-1198 ALQLGADPSTGLPV
+1198 ALQLGADPSTGLQV

-1226 ISTNGLPSPNPIQNS
+1226 ISANGLPSPNPIQNS
-1241 ASLQYSFIADPNLPA
+1241 ASLQYSFIVDPNLPA

-1269 INTANIVATKLTST
+1269 INTANIIATKLTST

-1288 GDVILYATILTNNGN
+1288 GDIILYATILTNNGN

-1329 NVPVANAN
+1329 NVPIANAN
-1337 PATSIS
+1337 PANGIS

-1450 TSFIANSVTV
+1450 TSFIPNSVTV
-1460 NGNTLPN
+1460 NGNALPN

-1472 GIAIDPINP
+1472 GIAIDPIDP
-1481 NANTLISFQVQVNSI
+1481 NTNTIISFQVQVNSI

-1511 YVVDPNLPPASANT
+1511 YVIDPNLPPASANA

-1536 ATIVATKSVNTP
+1536 ATIIATKSVNTP
-1548 TAAIGDIVTYTIA
+1548 NATIGDIVTYTIA
-1561 VTNTGNTPAS
+1561 VTNTGNIPAS
-1571 ATVLTDGLGA
+1571 ATVLTDGLGP
-1581 GASFIQNSVTINNVP
+1581 GASFIPNSVTINNVS

-1603 LGIHLADISPGDTVF
+1603 LGIHLDDISPGNTTF
-1618 ITFQAQILA
+1618 ITFQVKILA

-1637 ALVNYEYTVNPN
+1637 ALVNYEYAVNPAET
-1649 QSPAVNSTITNTTV
+1649 PAIGSTVTNTTV

-1671 SINKTVNSTFA
+1671 VINKSASTTFA
-1682 TIGDTLTFTSTI
+1682 TIGDTITFTSSV
-1694 TNSGN
+1694 TNTGN
-1699 TTANNVIFTDV
+1699 TTANNIVFTDT
-1710 IPNGTTF
+1710 IPNGTTLV
-1717 IPNSFTVNGTTIT
+1717 PNSFKINGVTVP

-1745 NASATLSFQV
+1745 NASVTLSFQV

-1786 RTVQSNK
+1786 RTVQSNT
-1793 TFTQVNTASVIATK
+1793 TFTQVNSASVIATK

-1820 TYTTILTNSGNTSA
+1820 TYTTTLTNSGNTTA

-1844 PELSFVPDSVQINT
+1844 TELSFVPDSVQINT
-1858 IPQLGFRPDSEIS
+1858 IPQLGFRPDSGIS

-1904 TYSIIIDPTQPPV
+1904 TYLIIVDPTQPPV
-1917 IETATSNPTLVQI
+1917 TETATSNPTLVQI

-1957 TVLLDNIGNATATN
+1957 TVLLENVGNTTATN
-1971 IIFTDPIPNNTVFI
+1971 IIFTDPIPNNTIFI

-2010 IAEDFINVTFRVQV
+2010 IAGDFTNVTFRVQV

-2047 SINYQ
+2047 SIDYQ
-2052 FMTGPNLPLVS
+2052 FITGPNLPLVS
-2063 RSTTSNPVSTQIN
+2063 RSTTSNPVATQIN

-2085 VNKTFATIGDTISYT
+2085 VDKTFATIGDTISYT

-2112 NIIFTDTLPDGTTFI
+2112 NIIFTDILPDGTTFI
-2127 SGTLTN
+2127 
-2133 DLSGTLTNDSGTQ
+2133 SGTLTNDSGTQ
-2146 QIGNPANGIQIGNI
+2146 QIGNPASGIQIGNI
-2160 NPNGTAVITLN
+2160 NPNGTAVISLN

-2182 ISNSSSVQFAHVV
+2182 ISNFSSIQFEHVI
-2195 DPSQPAV
+2195 DPSQPSAL
-2202 SQTNVSNTV
+2202 QTAVSNTV
-2211 STTINSAILT
+2211 STTINSAVLT
-2221 TKKSADKSIIS
+2221 TTKSVDKSIIS
-2232 VGDTITYTT
+2232 VGDTLTYTT
-2241 TIRNTGNTAATN
+2241 TITNTGNTPATN
-2253 ITFTSAIPANTT
+2253 ITFTSAIPPSTT
-2265 FIPNSVTINSVQ
+2265 FVPDSVTTNGIQ
-2277 QSGAQPALGVNIPNI
+2277 QLGAQPALGVNIPNI

-2307 SVSPSSSIM
+2307 SVPPSSSIM

-2324 YTVDPNSAPATTS
+2324 YTVDPNGTPATTS
-2337 TSTNIATN
+2337 TSTNIVTN
-2345 PVLDAMITMVKSVD
+2345 PVLDAMIMMIKSVD
-2359 QTLVTLGDTITYT
+2359 QTIVTLGDTITYT

-2380 TNATNITFTDLIPN
+2380 TNATNITFTDLIPD

-2400 DSVTINGL
+2400 DSVTIDGI
-2408 TQIGLNPNTGITIGS
+2408 TQIGLNPNTGITIGA

-2444 NPIANSATAS
+2444 NPIANSASAS

-2473 TVFTTINTANILSLK
+2473 TVFTTINTATILSLK

-2505 VLTNNGNSSAQN
+2505 ALTNNGNSSAQN
-2517 VIFTDTVPS
+2517 VIFTDTMPS
-2526 VTTFIANTFS
+2526 GTTFIANTFS

-2564 SFQVTVTSLPTANPI
+2564 SFQVTVTSLPTENPI

-2584 TSYQLVSPPDS
+2584 TSYQLVSPPDA

-2600 NPVSTQINEAILSM
+2600 NPVSTQIKEAILSM

-2641 DATNIVFTDALP
+2641 DATNIVFTDVLP

-2665 DGVLQPNADPNTG
+2665 NGVLQPNANPNTG

-2695 VTVNNIP
+2695 VTVNSIP

-2716 FTVDPV
+2716 FTVDPG
-2722 NPPVSSAA
+2722 NPPVSSTA

-2743 IISTKTANLT
+2743 IISTKTADLT

-2786 NLSFVPNSFTA
+2786 NLSFVPNSFTV

-2817 GGNTAIV
+2817 GGNAAIV

-2872 SAILTAQK
+2872 SATLTAQK

-2923 PNSFTLNGTSIPNAD
+2923 PNSFTLNGTSIPNAN

-2960 IANEIPPINPIT
+2960 NANEIPPINPIT
-2972 NQASVSFQHI
+2972 NQASVSFQYI

-2989 VSKNIISNNV
+2989 VSKNITSNSV
-2999 TTKIESAILN
+2999 STQIESAILN
-3009 TIKIGDKTFATI
+3009 TIKIGDKAFATI

-3033 TGNIPANNAI
+3033 TGNIPANNVV
-3043 FSDPLPS
+3043 FSDPIPS
-3050 WTQFVAGSVIVD
+3050 WTQFVAGSVVVD
-3062 GTPLPSASIINGV
+3062 GTPLTSASIIDGV
-3075 GINTINPNQTVTI
+3075 GINTITPNQIVTI
-3088 IFQVQI
+3088 VFQVQI
-3094 VSNPTTFTPELQNL
+3094 VSNPTTLTPELQNL

-3113 QYNVGNV
+3113 QYNVGNA
-3120 LLAQPG
+3120 LQAQPG

-3133 VTSINTA
+3133 VTSINSA
-3140 ILSAVKTA
+3140 ILSAVKTT

-3160 YTVSIQNNGNTNATN
+3160 YTVLIQNNGNTNATN
-3175 VNFSDP
+3175 VNFSDM
-3181 VPTGTTFVENSF
+3181 VPAGTTFVENSF
-3193 AVNGSTIPGANPN
+3193 TVNGSSLPGANPN

-3212 TVSAGSSLTVT
+3212 TVNAGSSLTVT

-3255 VTGTINSNSAS
+3255 VTSTINSNSAS

-3281 RSIVSIGD
+3281 RTIVSIGD

-3396 VNTAVVDASLSVIK
+3396 VNTAVVDASLSAIK

-3420 GIITYT
+3420 GTITYT

-3475 NSITPSE
+3475 NPIAPSE

-3543 VNAPQTTTGD
+3543 VNAQQATTGD

-3560 LENTGNIPATN
+3560 LENTGNIPTTN
-3571 LIFSDTIPQDTT
+3571 LTFSDTIPQGTT

-3591 NGTAILGANPNVGVT
+3591 NGTAILDANPNVGVT
-3606 LPTLA
+3606 LPNLA

-3616 LISFQILIKDSFSRE
+3616 LISFQILINDSFSQE

-3702 NIVFTDSIPAGTTF
+3702 NINFTDSIPAGTTF
-3716 VPDSVTINGVL
+3716 VPDSVTINGIL
-3727 QPGLNPENGIP
+3727 QPGVNPENGIP

-3776 SIPTA
+3776 SIPAA

-3805 KSADVTFASIG
+3805 KSADVTFVSIG

-3821 TNTLQNIGTVPAN
+3821 TNTLQNIGSVPAN

-3886 QLTNIPVG
+3886 QLTNIPEG
-3894 NVVINISDTSYEYQ
+3894 NTVINISDTSYEYQ
-3908 IDPSSQIIQR
+3908 IDPSSPIIQR

-3929 RTANVSAIKSANRSI
+3929 RTANVSASKSANRSI

-3950 ITYTVAVTNAGTIPI
+3950 ITYTVAVTNAGTVPI
-3965 TNTLLLDAIAS
+3965 TNTLLIDAIAA
-3976 GTTFVPNSIL
+3976 GTTFVLNSIL
-3986 VDGVPR
+3986 VDGIPR
-3992 LNENPITGINLDI
+3992 PNENPITGINLDI

-4036 YEYRPD
+4036 YEYEPD
-4042 PSTPPISETTSSN
+4042 PSAPPISETTSSN
-4055 ATNIQFIDAILIAT
+4055 STNIQFIDAILIAT
-4069 KSTNTVL
+4069 KSANTVL

-4090 NNGSATTN
+4090 NNGSTTTN

-4109 TVFIPGSVVV
+4109 TVFIPGSVIV

-4141 QMATITF
+4141 QIATITF
-4148 QVSVTNLPA
+4148 QVSVTNLPV
-4157 VNPTPNTANV
+4157 VNPAPNTANI

-4234 TDNIPNGTTF
+4234 TDNIPDGTTF

-4265 LVGTIAPNISIPVTF
+4265 LVGTITPNTSIPVTF

-4292 VQNQSTSRYTINVEE
+4292 VQNQSTSRYTINAEE

-4345 SITNNGNIQVEN
+4345 SIINNGNIQVEN

-4430 VPNRPPITETI
+4430 VPDRPPITETI
-4441 ISSAALTEINHANL
+4441 ISSAAATEINHANL

-4480 TGNVAVNDV
+4480 TGNVATNDV
-4489 IIQDII
+4489 NIQDII

-4511 TLPGVNPVSGIP
+4511 ALPGVNPVSGIP
-4523 IGTITIGGDAI
+4523 IGTIIVGGDAI

-4573 TTNTVKTTVQNDNV
+4573 TTNTVTTTVQNDNV
-4587 IAFKSAD
+4587 IAIKSVD

-4619 DLLAIDAVPIDTTFV
+4619 DLLAIDTVPIDTTFV
-4634 AGSVTING
+4634 ADSVTING

-4657 NLAPNEFVI
+4657 NLAPNESVI

-4723 TADKS
+4723 TTDKS

-4757 TIPAGTTFIEN
+4757 SIPAGTTFIEN
-4768 SVTINGTPVPNVRPD
+4768 SVTINGTSVQNVRPD

-4788 GSLSAGTVAT
+4788 GSLSADTVAT
-4798 ITFQVLA
+4798 ITFQVLV

-4840 IVRIPVQFITATVTK
+4840 IVRIPVQFVTATVTK

-4922 NLEPNETIIVLFT
+4922 NLEPTETIIVLFT

-4941 PVNNPFKNT
+4941 PINNQFKNT

-4981 ENPDEA
+4981 ENPDET

-4992 CFFDGERFIRITPR
+4992 CFFDGERFIRITPQ
-5006 NVRNYLWTWIWWK
+5006 NARNYLWTWIWWN

>member
-1 MPITNRFSTTTNG
+1 M
-14 ALAITGNTL
+14 
-23 GLSKISNQNRAGT
+23 
-36 IGAIGAFITTNTA
+36 
-49 LQVPTFPAG
+49 
-58 TTLTYTQN
+58 
-66 SSTAILNIPAGST
+66 
-79 ILYAELVWG
+79 
-88 GNYLSRDQN
+88 
-97 ITSVLGNPVSFTTP
+97 
-111 VSTYSITP
+111 
-119 SAVTASNQTFVSNS
+119 
-133 ITFGFYTR
+133 
-141 SADVT
+141 
-146 TLIQAGG
+146 
-153 SGSYTT
+153 
-159 GAVPGLVDP
+159 
-168 LDASNGSINSA
+168 
-179 GWTLIV
+179 
-185 AYQNGTLPA
+185 
-194 RNLTIYVA
+194 
-202 GNRVS
+202 
-207 AETGSAD
+207 
-214 VSVSGFLTPSGGP
+214 
-227 VSGRLFLS
+227 
-235 STEGDADLTGDQ
+235 
-247 ALFGPNFSSL
+247 
-257 NALSGPNNA
+257 
-266 INNFFGSQVNNAAG
+266 NNAAG

-367 DILTYTV
+367 DVLTYTV
-374 TIPNTGLLPANNA
+374 TIPNTGLLPANNV
-387 IFIDSLPSGTS
+387 IFIDSLPNGTS
-398 FIPGTVTVDNVPQTN
+398 FIPGTVTVDSIPQTN

-427 GASRTVTFQATVVSL
+427 NASRTVTFQATVVSL
-442 PSQNPIS
+442 PNQNPIS
-449 NTANITFQY
+449 NNANITFQY

-519 IFTDP
+519 IYTDQ

-548 ANGISIGSIAANSTT
+548 ANGISIGTIAANSTT
-563 TISFQVLVPSIPQ
+563 TVSFQVFVPSIPQ

-592 VPNQPAVSGTDK
+592 VPNQPAVSGTDT

-612 NNATVTMTKAV
+612 NNATVTMAKAV
-623 DKNFADIGDT
+623 DKNYADIGDT
-633 LTYTVSFTGTGN
+633 LTYTVAFTGTGN

-652 FTDVIPTGTTFV
+652 FTDIIPTGTTFV

-678 NPANGVNIGSIPSG
+678 NPTNGVNIGSITTGS
-692 TTKNV
+692 TKNV
-697 AFQVVVNTIPAS
+697 SFQVVVNTIPAS

-737 NLVSTQINNANV
+737 NLVSTQINNANL

-779 ANNVQLTDPLPN
+779 ATNVQLTDPLPN

-834 INITTP
+834 INITAQ

-854 VNPNLPPTS
+854 VNPSLPPTS

-873 TIRLANLHANKSVDK
+873 TIRLANLQATKSVDK

-901 SLTNDG
+901 ALTNDG
-907 NVAANNVLLS
+907 NVAANNVVLS

-930 VIVNGV
+930 VTINNIA
-936 TQPGATPASINIG
+936 QPGVTPASINIG

-956 ITASFQVVITSIP
+956 ITASFQVLITSIP
-969 NPNPISNSASI
+969 NPNPISNSAAI

-1017 NRAFAT
+1017 DRAFAT
-1023 VGDTLTYTVTLTNAG
+1023 VGDVLTYTILLTNAG
-1038 SVSADSPTFVDTN
+1038 SVTADSPTFVDTN

-1071 ADPNIGVPLPS
+1071 ADPNAGVPLPS
-1082 IAANGSLTVSY
+1082 IPANGEITVSY
-1093 QVTVTSLPTQNPT
+1093 QVTVTALPTQNPT
-1106 LNSSSTQYSFILN
+1106 TNSSSTQYSFILN

-1125 VETSVSNTVSTQINL
+1125 IETSLSNTVSTQINL
-1140 ANVVIVKEV
+1140 ANVVIVKQV

-1158 PITYTISLA
+1158 PITYTIALA
-1167 NLGNTIANNVIVTD
+1167 NLGNTPANNVVVTD
-1181 IIPNGTTIVP
+1181 ILPPGTTLVP

-1198 ALQLGADPSTGLPV
+1198 ALQLGADPSAGLQV
-1212 GSIPSGGFTTIVFQ
+1212 GTIPAGGITTIVFQ
-1226 ISTNGLPSPNPIQNS
+1226 ISANSLPSPNPVQNS
-1241 ASLQYSFIADPNLPA
+1241 AALQYNFIADPNLPA
-1256 LVRNAAS
+1256 VVRNATS

-1269 INTANIVATKLTST
+1269 INTANLVATKLTST

-1288 GDVILYATILTNNGN
+1288 GDVIIYATILTNNGN
-1303 IPAANVTFTDIIPA
+1303 IPATNVTFTDIIPD
-1317 GTLFIPNTVTIN
+1317 GTIFLPNTVTIN
-1329 NVPVANAN
+1329 GVPIANAN
-1337 PATSIS
+1337 PANGIL

-1354 VAFQVFVPTI
+1354 VSFQVFVPTI
-1364 PAVNPITNQSG
+1364 PAVNPITNQSS

-1382 DPSKPAVMQMVAS
+1382 DPSKPAIMQMVAS

-1405 SIAATKSADKQ
+1405 TITSVKSADKQ

-1430 TNNGNTLASNV
+1430 TNNGNTLASSIV
-1441 IFTDVIPNG
+1441 FTDTIPSG
-1450 TSFIANSVTV
+1450 TSFIPNSVTV
-1460 NGNTLPN
+1460 NGTTLSN
-1467 VNPAS
+1467 ANPAN

-1481 NANTLISFQVQVNSI
+1481 NANTTISFQVQVNSI

-1511 YVVDPNLPPASANT
+1511 YFVNPNLPPTSSNA

-1536 ATIVATKSVNTP
+1536 ATIIATKSVNTP

-1561 VTNTGNTPAS
+1561 VTNTGNIPAS

-1603 LGIHLADISPGDTVF
+1603 LGIHLADIPPGDTIF

-1637 ALVNYEYTVNPN
+1637 ALVNYEYNVNPN
-1649 QSPAVNSTITNTTV
+1649 QSPAVGSTITNTTV

-1694 TNSGN
+1694 INSGN
-1699 TTANNVIFTDV
+1699 TTANNVIFTDLL
-1710 IPNGTTF
+1710 PDGTTF
-1717 IPNSFTVNGTTIT
+1717 IPNSFTVNGITIPNT
-1730 NANPQNGINIGNLNS
+1730 NPQNGVNIGNINS
-1745 NASATLSFQV
+1745 NASVILSFQV
-1755 NITTLPNPNPIP
+1755 NITTIPNPNPIP

-1807 TASSAFAAVGDTI
+1807 TASSTFAAVGDTI
-1820 TYTTILTNSGNTSA
+1820 TYTTTLTNSGNTTA

-1844 PELSFVPDSVQINT
+1844 PELSFVPDSLQINT
-1858 IPQLGFRPDSEIS
+1858 IPQLGFRPDSGIS
-1871 LDSIPVGGTTTI
+1871 LDPIPVGGTTTI

-1904 TYSIIIDPTQPPV
+1904 TYSIIVDPTQPPV
-1917 IETATSNPTLVQI
+1917 TETATSNPTLVQI

-1942 RLFSDVAP
+1942 RLFSDIAP

-1957 TVLLDNIGNATATN
+1957 TVLLENIGNTTATN
-1971 IIFTDPIPNNTVFI
+1971 ITFTDPIPNNTVFI

-2000 PANGIPIGDI
+2000 SANGIPIGDI
-2010 IAEDFINVTFRVQV
+2010 IAGDFINVTFRVQV

-2042 VVNSA
+2042 VVNGA

-2076 SGEIVAIKS
+2076 SGEILAIKS
-2085 VNKTFATIGDTISYT
+2085 VDKTFATIGDTLSYT
-2100 ITLSNPGNVTSQ
+2100 ISLSNPGNVTSQ
-2112 NIIFTDTLPDGTTFI
+2112 NILFTDILPDGTTFI
-2127 SGTLTN
+2127 SGTLV
-2133 DLSGTLTNDSGTQ
+2133 NDSGAQ
-2146 QIGNPANGIQIGNI
+2146 QIGNPANGIQVGNI
-2160 NPNGTAVITLN
+2160 NPGSTIAITIN

-2182 ISNSSSVQFAHVV
+2182 ISNFSSVQYSHVV

-2202 SQTNVSNTV
+2202 SQTNISNTV

-2221 TKKSADKSIIS
+2221 TTKSADKSILS

-2241 TIRNTGNTAATN
+2241 TITNTGNTAATN

-2265 FIPNSVTINSVQ
+2265 FIPNSVTINGMQ
-2277 QSGAQPALGVNIPNI
+2277 QLGARPALGVNIPNI
-2292 APGETVTVTFQVNVI
+2292 APGETVTVTFQVTVI
-2307 SVSPSSSIM
+2307 SIPPSSSIM
-2316 GNDTILYS
+2316 DNDTILYS
-2324 YTVDPNSAPATTS
+2324 YTVDPSAAPVTTS
-2337 TSTNIATN
+2337 TSTNSVTN
-2345 PVLDAMITMVKSVD
+2345 PVLDAMITMIKSVD
-2359 QTLVTLGDTITYT
+2359 QTLVTLDDTITYT
-2372 TILTNNGN
+2372 TLLTNSGN
-2380 TNATNITFTDLIPN
+2380 TNATNITFTDLIPD
-2394 GTTFIT
+2394 GTTFVS
-2400 DSVTINGL
+2400 DSVTINGI

-2423 IAPNSSISI
+2423 IAPNSSIAI
-2432 AFQVT
+2432 AFQVI

-2444 NPIANSATAS
+2444 NPIANSASAS
-2454 YTFIADPNAPIV
+2454 YTFITDPNAPIV

-2473 TVFTTINTANILSLK
+2473 TVFTTINTAIILSLK

-2505 VLTNNGNSSAQN
+2505 TLTNNGNSSAQN
-2517 VIFTDTVPS
+2517 VIFSDTMPS
-2526 VTTFIANTFS
+2526 GTTFIANSFS
-2536 INGVPQSGADPS
+2536 INGVSQSGSDPS

-2554 TITAGTTVTV
+2554 PITAGSTVTV
-2564 SFQVTVTSLPTANPI
+2564 SFQVNVASLPTENQI

-2584 TSYQLVSPPDS
+2584 TSYQLVSPPDP

-2600 NPVSTQINEAILSM
+2600 NPVSTQIKEAILSM

-2634 ITNVGNT
+2634 ISNIGNT

-2665 DGVLQPNADPNTG
+2665 DGVLQPNA
-2678 VLLAT
+2678 
-2683 LPPNEIYSIVFQ
+2683 
-2695 VTVNNIP
+2695 
-2702 PSNPAPNTASTTYE
+2702 NP
-2716 FTVDPV
+2716 
-2722 NPPVSSAA
+2722 
-2730 TSNTTLLQ
+2730 
-2738 INNAT
+2738 
-2743 IISTKTANLT
+2743 KTADLT

-2763 TLNLPNTGN
+2763 TLTLPNTGN
-2772 VTATDVTIIDILDS
+2772 VAATDVTVIDILDS
-2786 NLSFVPNSFTA
+2786 NLSFVPNSFTV

-2817 GGNTAIV
+2817 GGNTSIV
-2824 TFQATVITLPTLNP
+2824 TFQAIVSTLPINNP
-2838 ISNSAS
+2838 ISNSALT
-2844 ITYHYVVDPSQPP
+2844 TYRYIVDSDQPF
-2857 ITTSNQSNTTTTQIN
+2857 ISTSNQSNTTTTQVN

-2880 NSNVSTVDIGQDITY
+2880 NSNVETVDIGQDIVY
-2895 TVTITNSGNVSATN
+2895 SVTITNSGNVSATN

-2923 PNSFTLNGTSIPNAD
+2923 PNSFTLNGTTIPNAD
-2938 IITGVP
+2938 IMTGVP
-2944 IGDIAPNES
+2944 IGDIAPNQF

-2960 IANEIPPINPIT
+2960 NTNEIPPINPIT
-2972 NQASVSFQHI
+2972 NQASISFQHI

-2989 VSKNIISNNV
+2989 VSKNITSTTV
-2999 TTKIESAILN
+2999 STKIESAILN
-3009 TIKIGDKTFATI
+3009 TIKIADKAFATI

-3033 TGNIPANNAI
+3033 TGNIPANNVI
-3043 FSDPLPS
+3043 FSDPIPS

-3062 GTPLPSASIINGV
+3062 GTPLPSASIIDGV
-3075 GINTINPNQTVTI
+3075 GINTITPNQTVTI
-3088 IFQVQI
+3088 VFQVQI
-3094 VSNPTTFTPELQNL
+3094 VSSPTTFTPELQNL

-3113 QYNVGNV
+3113 QYNVGNA
-3120 LLAQPG
+3120 LQAQPG

-3133 VTSINTA
+3133 VTSINST
-3140 ILSAVKTA
+3140 ILSAVKTT

-3160 YTVSIQNNGNTNATN
+3160 YTVLIQNGGNTNATN
-3175 VNFSDP
+3175 VNFSDSIP
-3181 VPTGTTFVENSF
+3181 AGTTFVENSF
-3193 AVNGSTIPGANPN
+3193 TVNGSTIPGANPN

-3212 TVSAGSSLTVT
+3212 TVNAGSSLTAT

-3244 YAFIVD
+3244 YEFIVD

-3274 TTVLQAN
+3274 TTVLEAN
-3281 RSIVSIGD
+3281 RTIVSTLDI
-3289 VITYTATLTNT
+3289 ITYTATLTNT

-3388 TATSSSNT
+3388 TAVSSSNT

-3410 STDSL
+3410 NTDSL

-3420 GIITYT
+3420 GTITYT

-3456 VTINSVSVPGA
+3456 VTINGVSAPGA
-3467 DPNVGIPL
+3467 DPNVGISL
-3475 NSITPSE
+3475 NAIAPSE
-3482 IVTVTFQVIVQSIPS
+3482 IVTVTFQVIVQSIPN
-3497 VNPISNT
+3497 VNPISNI

-3516 APIISRT
+3516 APMISRT
-3523 ITSNPAFTQISD
+3523 ITSHPAFTQISD
-3535 ATILSLKA
+3535 ANVLSLKA
-3543 VNAPQTTTGD
+3543 VNAQQATTGD

-3571 LIFSDTIPQDTT
+3571 LIFSDTIPEGTT

-3591 NGTAILGANPNVGVT
+3591 NGTAILGANPNAGVT
-3606 LPTLA
+3606 LPNLV

-3616 LISFQILIKDSFSRE
+3616 LISFQILINDSFSQQ

-3666 QAQLTITKTSNPTTV
+3666 QAQLTVTKTSNPITV

-3702 NIVFTDSIPAGTTF
+3702 NIIFTDSIPAGTTF

-3727 QPGLNPENGIP
+3727 QPGINPENGIP
-3738 IGTIPAN
+3738 IGTITPN

-3758 PPTET
+3758 PPTAT
-3763 EIVNQSSA
+3763 EIVNQSSVN
-3771 TYQYV
+3771 YQYV

-3805 KSADVTFASIG
+3805 KQADVTFVAIG
-3816 QIITY
+3816 QNITY
-3821 TNTLQNIGTVPAN
+3821 TNTIQNIGTVPAN

-3853 AINNVIQPG
+3853 SINNVIQPG
-3862 ANPENGVTLGTIQPN
+3862 ANPQNGITLGTIQPD
-3877 ETVTISFQV
+3877 ETITISFQV
-3886 QLTNIPVG
+3886 QLTNIPEG
-3894 NVVINISDTSYEYQ
+3894 NTVINISDTSYEYQ
-3908 IDPSSQIIQR
+3908 IDPSSPIVQR

-3950 ITYTVAVTNAGTIPI
+3950 ITYTVAVTNAGTVPI
-3965 TNTLLLDAIAS
+3965 TNTILIDAIAA

-3986 VDGVPR
+3986 VDGIPR
-3992 LNENPITGINLDI
+3992 PNENPITGINLGI

-4018 SVVSIPP
+4018 NVVSIPA
-4025 QNNINNIAVIH
+4025 QNTINNIAVIH
-4036 YEYRPD
+4036 YEYKPEQ
-4042 PSTPPISETTSSN
+4042 SAPPISETTSSN
-4055 ATNIQFIDAILIAT
+4055 TTNIQFIDVILIAT
-4069 KSTNTVL
+4069 KSANKVL
-4076 ANIDETIE
+4076 ANIDDTIE

-4090 NNGSATTN
+4090 NNGSTTTN

-4104 TIADG
+4104 TIEDG
-4109 TVFIPGSVVV
+4109 TVFIPGSVTV

-4128 PNIGFSIPNVAAG
+4128 PNIGFFIPNIASG
-4141 QMATITF
+4141 QATTITL

-4157 VNPTPNTANV
+4157 LNPTPNTANI
-4167 VYDFIFNPDFAP
+4167 VYGFIFNPDFAP

-4213 ILTYTTTLTNTG
+4213 ILTYTTTLTNIG
-4225 NTDATAVVF
+4225 NADATTVVF
-4234 TDNIPNGTTF
+4234 TDNIPDGTTF
-4244 IDGSVLVNNIPQL
+4244 IEGSVLVNNIPQL
-4257 NANPSAGI
+4257 NANPSNGI
-4265 LVGTIAPNISIPVTF
+4265 LVGTIAPNVSIPVTF

-4285 ALPASGH
+4285 ALPASGRI
-4292 VQNQSTSRYTINVEE
+4292 QNQSTSRYTINSEE
-4307 QISTSNITFTEVISA
+4307 QISTSNITITEVISA
-4322 NVIATKTTPIQYADL
+4322 HVIATKTTPIQYADL

-4369 FIENSV
+4369 FIDNSV
-4375 IVNGNARPNDNPLN
+4375 IVNGNARPSDNPLN
-4389 GIQIDNIPPN
+4389 GIRIDNIPPN

-4423 TIEYEYT
+4423 TIEYQYT
-4430 VPNRPPITETI
+4430 IPNQPPITETI
-4441 ISSAALTEINHANL
+4441 ISSAAVTEIHHANL

-4480 TGNVAVNDV
+4480 TGNVAANNVT
-4489 IIQDII
+4489 IQDMI

-4511 TLPGVNPVSGIP
+4511 ALPGVNPVSGIP
-4523 IGTITIGGDAI
+4523 IDTITVGRNA
-4534 VSFQVTVTSI
+4534 VASFQVTVTSI
-4544 PTPNELNNNAI
+4544 PTPNELTNQAI

-4565 NVPVTNTT
+4565 NLPVTNTT
-4573 TTNTVKTTVQNDNV
+4573 TTNTVTTTVQNDNV
-4587 IAFKSAD
+4587 VAIKSVNA
-4594 VTNAL
+4594 TNAL
-4599 PGQTLTYTITI
+4599 PSQTVTYTITI

-4619 DLLAIDAVPIDTTFV
+4619 DIIAIDTAPVDTTFV
-4634 AGSVTING
+4634 TGSVTING

-4657 NLAPNEFVI
+4657 SLTPNESTI

-4672 ISSSTLQSTINNDA
+4672 ISPTTLQPAINNDA
-4686 SVSYTVIID
+4686 SVSYTVTID
-4695 PTKPPITITKQTN
+4695 PNEPPITITKQTN
-4708 TVTTTVIDP
+4708 VVTTTVVDP
-4717 MVRIEK
+4717 MVRINK
-4723 TADKS
+4723 TADTS
-4728 IVVIGDIITFTLAV
+4728 IAVIGDMITFTLEV
-4742 FNHSPIPTISTSVID
+4742 LNHSPIPTISTSILD
-4757 TIPAGTTFIEN
+4757 IIPTGTTFIEN
-4768 SVTINGTPVPNVRPD
+4768 SVTINGTPVLNVRPD
-4783 TGINI
+4783 TGMNI
-4788 GSLSAGTVAT
+4788 GALPAGSVAK
-4798 ITFQVLA
+4798 IAFKVLV

-4814 INSATVTAAFQLTPQ
+4814 INSASVTAAFQLTPQ

-4835 IVNSN
+4835 IDNSN
-4840 IVRIPVQFITATVTK
+4840 IVRIPVQFITATVVK
-4855 NASVSSAY
+4855 DASVSSAY

-4876 TSEISLSNISLQD
+4876 TSDISLSNVSLQD

-4901 VFINGERSPLA
+4901 VFINSERSPLA

-4922 NLEPNETIIVLFT
+4922 NLEPDETIIVLFT

-4941 PVNNPFKNT
+4941 PVNNEFKNT
-4950 ANISLQL
+4950 ADISLQL

-4974 NIVTFVP
+4974 NIVTFIP
-4981 ENPDEA
+4981 KNPDET
-4987 LPNLN
+4987 LPNFN

-5006 NVRNYLWTWIWWK
+5006 NIRNYFWTWIWWR

>member
-36 IGAIGAFITTNTA
+36 IGAIGAFATTNTA
-49 LQVPTFPAG
+49 LQVTTFPAG
-58 TTLTYTQN
+58 TTLNYTQN

-119 SAVTASNQTFVSNS
+119 SAVTASNQTFVSGS
-133 ITFGFYTR
+133 VTFGFYTR

-146 TLIQAGG
+146 SLVQAAG

-159 GAVPGLVDP
+159 GSVPGLVDP
-168 LDASNGSINSA
+168 IDASNGTINSA

-247 ALFGPNFSSL
+247 SLFGPNFSSL

-266 INNFFGSQVNNAAG
+266 INNFFGSQINNAAG

-305 QGWDITSIDISPY
+305 QGWDITSIDISSY

-347 INSPNIQATKSV
+347 INSPNIQATKTV

-374 TIPNTGLLPANNA
+374 TIPNTGLLPANNV
-387 IFIDSLPSGTS
+387 IFIDSLPNGTS

-427 GASRTVTFQATVVSL
+427 SASRTVTFQATVVSL
-442 PSQNPIS
+442 PNQNPIS

-488 KSVNKLFTDIG
+488 KSANKLFTDIG

-507 LANIGNIAATNV
+507 LANVGNIAATNV
-519 IFTDP
+519 IYTDP
-524 IPSGT
+524 IPNGT

-563 TISFQVLVPSIPQ
+563 TISFQVFVPSIPQ

-592 VPNQPAVSGTDK
+592 VPNQPAVSGTDT

-612 NNATVTMTKAV
+612 NNATVTMAKAV

-678 NPANGVNIGSIPSG
+678 NPANGVNIGSIPTG

-697 AFQVVVNTIPAS
+697 SFQVVVSAIPAS

-737 NLVSTQINNANV
+737 NLVSTQINNANL

-791 GTILTPG
+791 GTILTLG
-798 TVTLN
+798 SVTLN

-834 INITTP
+834 INITAQ
-840 NPIINNAFASYLYT
+840 NPIINNAFASYIYT
-854 VNPNLPPTS
+854 VNPILPPTS

-873 TIRLANLHANKSVDK
+873 TIRLANLHANKSVSQ

-936 TQPGATPASINIG
+936 SQPGATPASITIG
-949 SINANTT
+949 TINANAT
-956 ITASFQVVITSIP
+956 ITASFQVLITSIP

-1017 NRAFAT
+1017 DREFAT
-1023 VGDTLTYTVTLTNAG
+1023 VGDILTYTVILTNAG

-1071 ADPNIGVPLPS
+1071 ADPNIGVPLPA
-1082 IAANGSLTVSY
+1082 IPANGSLTVSY

-1106 LNSSSTQYSFILN
+1106 INSSSTQYSFILN

-1125 VETSVSNTVSTQINL
+1125 IETSLSNTVSTQINV
-1140 ANVVIVKEV
+1140 ANVIIFKDV

-1158 PITYTISLA
+1158 PITYTIALA
-1167 NLGNTIANNVIVTD
+1167 NPGNTPANSVVVTD
-1181 IIPNGTTIVP
+1181 ILPPGTTLVP

-1198 ALQLGADPSTGLPV
+1198 ALQLGADPSVGLQV
-1212 GSIPSGGFTTIVFQ
+1212 GTIPAGGITTIVFQ
-1226 ISTNGLPSPNPIQNS
+1226 ISANSLPLPNPVQNS
-1241 ASLQYSFIADPNLPA
+1241 AALQYSFIADPNLPA
-1256 LVRNAAS
+1256 VVRNATS

-1303 IPAANVTFTDIIPA
+1303 IPASNIMFTDIIPA
-1317 GTLFIPNTVTIN
+1317 GTIFLPNTVTIN
-1329 NVPVANAN
+1329 GVPIANAN
-1337 PATSIS
+1337 PANGIL

-1354 VAFQVFVPTI
+1354 VSFQVSVPTI
-1364 PAVNPITNQSG
+1364 PSTNPITNQSS

-1382 DPSKPAVMQMVAS
+1382 DPSKPVVMQMVAS

-1405 SIAATKSADKQ
+1405 TITAAKSADKQ

-1430 TNNGNTLASNV
+1430 TNGGNTLASNV
-1441 IFTDVIPNG
+1441 VFTDVIPSG
-1450 TSFIANSVTV
+1450 TSFIPNSVTV
-1460 NGNTLPN
+1460 NGTTLPN

-1472 GIAIDPINP
+1472 GITIDSINP
-1481 NANTLISFQVQVNSI
+1481 NTNTIISFQVQVNSI
-1496 PNPNPIPNQSNTTYQ
+1496 PNPNPIPNQSNTAYQ
-1511 YVVDPNLPPASANT
+1511 YVVNPSLPPASANA

-1649 QSPAVNSTITNTTV
+1649 QSPAVGSTITNTTV

-1699 TTANNVIFTDV
+1699 TTANNVIFTDL
-1710 IPNGTTF
+1710 IPNGTT
-1717 IPNSFTVNGTTIT
+1717 IP
-1730 NANPQNGINIGNLNS
+1730 NANPQNGINIGNMNS
-1745 NASATLSFQV
+1745 NASVTLSFQV

-1786 RTVQSNK
+1786 RTVKSNK

-1807 TASSAFAAVGDTI
+1807 TASSAFAAVEDTI
-1820 TYTTILTNSGNTSA
+1820 TYTTTLTNSGNTTA

-1858 IPQLGFRPDSEIS
+1858 IPQLGFRPDSGIS

-1904 TYSIIIDPTQPPV
+1904 TYSIIVDPTQPPV
-1917 IETATSNPTLVQI
+1917 TETSTSNPTLVQI
-1930 NEAIIQATKSVD
+1930 NEAIIQAKKSVD

-1957 TVLLDNIGNATATN
+1957 TVLLENIGNTTATN
-1971 IIFTDPIPNNTVFI
+1971 IIFTDPIPNNAVFI

-2010 IAEDFINVTFRVQV
+2010 IAGDFINVTFRVQV

-2042 VVNSA
+2042 VVNGA

-2063 RSTTSNPVSTQIN
+2063 RSTTSNSVSTQIN

-2085 VNKTFATIGDTISYT
+2085 VDKTFATIGDTISYT

-2133 DLSGTLTNDSGTQ
+2133 DSGTQ
-2146 QIGNPANGIQIGNI
+2146 QIGNPGNGIQIGNI
-2160 NPNGTAVITLN
+2160 NPSGTAIIALN

-2182 ISNSSSVQFAHVV
+2182 ISNFSSVQFAHVV

-2202 SQTNVSNTV
+2202 TQTNISNAV

-2221 TKKSADKSIIS
+2221 TQKSANKSIIS

-2241 TIRNTGNTAATN
+2241 TITNTGNTVATN

-2265 FIPNSVTINSVQ
+2265 FIPNSVTINGVQ
-2277 QSGAQPALGVNIPNI
+2277 QSGAQPALGVNITNI
-2292 APGETVTVTFQVNVI
+2292 ASGETVTVTFQVNVI
-2307 SVSPSSSIM
+2307 SVPPSGSIM

-2324 YTVDPNSAPATTS
+2324 YTVDPNGTPVTTS

-2372 TILTNNGN
+2372 TLLTNTGN
-2380 TNATNITFTDLIPN
+2380 TSATNITFTDLIPN

-2400 DSVTINGL
+2400 DSVTIGGI

-2473 TVFTTINTANILSLK
+2473 TTFTTINTATILSSK
-2488 QVDKSFSRIGD
+2488 QVDKAFSHIGD

-2505 VLTNNGNSSAQN
+2505 ALTNNGNSSAQN
-2517 VIFTDTVPS
+2517 VIFTDTMPS
-2526 VTTFIANTFS
+2526 GTTFIANTFS
-2536 INGVPQSGADPS
+2536 INGVPQGGANPS

-2554 TITAGTTVTV
+2554 PITAGTTVNV
-2564 SFQVTVTSLPTANPI
+2564 SFQVNVISLPTENPI

-2584 TSYQLVSPPDS
+2584 TSYQLVSPPDA

-2600 NPVSTQINEAILSM
+2600 NPVSTQIKEAILSM
-2614 TKNESVS
+2614 AKNESVS

-2634 ITNVGNT
+2634 ISNVGNT
-2641 DATNIVFTDALP
+2641 DATNIVFTDVLP

-2665 DGVLQPNADPNTG
+2665 DGILQPDANPNTG

-2695 VTVNNIP
+2695 VTVNSIP
-2702 PSNPAPNTASTTYE
+2702 PSNPTPNTASTNYE
-2716 FTVDPV
+2716 FTVDPN
-2722 NPPVSSAA
+2722 NPPVSSTAN
-2730 TSNTTLLQ
+2730 SNTTLLQ

-2753 FADVGNTITF
+2753 FADIGNIITF

-2772 VTATDVTIIDILDS
+2772 VAATDVTIIDILDS
-2786 NLSFVPNSFTA
+2786 NLSFVPNSFTV

-2817 GGNTAIV
+2817 GSNAAIV
-2824 TFQATVITLPTLNP
+2824 TFQATVTTLPTLNP

-2844 ITYHYVVDPSQPP
+2844 TTYHYVVDPSQPA

-2938 IITGVP
+2938 IVTGVP

-2953 VIVAFHI
+2953 AVVAFHI
-2960 IANEIPPINPIT
+2960 NANEIPPINPIT

-2989 VSKNIISNNV
+2989 VSKNITSNSV

-3009 TIKIGDKTFATI
+3009 TMKIGDKAFATI

-3033 TGNIPANNAI
+3033 TGNIPANNVV
-3043 FSDPLPS
+3043 FSDPLPT
-3050 WTQFVAGSVIVD
+3050 WTQFVAGSVVVD
-3062 GTPLPSASIINGV
+3062 GTPLPSASIIDGV

-3113 QYNVGNV
+3113 QYNVGNA

-3133 VTSINTA
+3133 VTSINSA

-3160 YTVSIQNNGNTNATN
+3160 YTVLIQNNGNTNAMN

-3193 AVNGSTIPGANPN
+3193 AVNGNTIPGANPN

-3212 TVSAGSSLTVT
+3212 TVNSDSSLTVT

-3289 VITYTATLTNT
+3289 IITYTATLTNT

-3420 GIITYT
+3420 GTVTYT

-3456 VTINSVSVPGA
+3456 VTINSVSVPDA

-3516 APIISRT
+3516 TPIISRT

-3543 VNAPQTTTGD
+3543 VNAQQATTGD

-3591 NGTAILGANPNVGVT
+3591 NGTTILDANPNVGVT

-3616 LISFQILIKDSFSRE
+3616 LISFQILINDSFSQE

-3702 NIVFTDSIPAGTTF
+3702 NINFTDSIPAGTTF

-3727 QPGLNPENGIP
+3727 QPGVNPENGIP

-3791 IVTTS
+3791 IITTS

-3805 KSADVTFASIG
+3805 KSADVTFVSIG

-3834 NTVFIDNIPEGT
+3834 NTLFIDNIPEGT
-3846 IFIEDSL
+3846 LFIEDSL

-3862 ANPENGVTLGTIQPN
+3862 ANPENGVTLGTVQPN

-3886 QLTNIPVG
+3886 QLTNIPEG
-3894 NVVINISDTSYEYQ
+3894 NTVINISGTSYEYQ
-3908 IDPSSQIIQR
+3908 IDPSSPIIQR

-3965 TNTLLLDAIAS
+3965 TNTLLIDAIAA

-3992 LNENPITGINLDI
+3992 PNENPITGINIDI

-4042 PSTPPISETTSSN
+4042 PSAPPISETTSSN

-4069 KSTNTVL
+4069 KSANTVL

-4090 NNGSATTN
+4090 NNGSTTTN

-4104 TIADG
+4104 IIADG
-4109 TVFIPGSVVV
+4109 TVFIPGSVIV

-4141 QMATITF
+4141 QIATIIF
-4148 QVSVTNLPA
+4148 QVSVTNLPV
-4157 VNPTPNTANV
+4157 VNPAPNTANI

-4213 ILTYTTTLTNTG
+4213 ILTYTTTLTNTE

-4234 TDNIPNGTTF
+4234 TDNIPDGTTF

-4257 NANPSAGI
+4257 NANPGAGI

-4292 VQNQSTSRYTINVEE
+4292 IQNQSTSRYTINVEE

-4399 TTATILFQVRVTS
+4399 TTATVLFQVRVTS

-4430 VPNRPPITETI
+4430 VPDRPPITETI
-4441 ISSAALTEINHANL
+4441 ISSAAATEINHANL

-4480 TGNVAVNDV
+4480 TGNVATNDV

-4523 IGTITIGGDAI
+4523 IGTIIVGGDAI

-4544 PTPNELNNNAI
+4544 PTPNELHNNAI

-4565 NVPVTNTT
+4565 NIPVTNTT
-4573 TTNTVKTTVQNDNV
+4573 TTNTVTTTVQNDNV
-4587 IAFKSAD
+4587 IAIKSVG

-4619 DLLAIDAVPIDTTFV
+4619 DLLARDTLPIDTTFV

-4657 NLAPNEFVI
+4657 NLAPNESVI

-4672 ISSSTLQSTINNDA
+4672 ISSSTLQSTINNNA

-4728 IVVIGDIITFTLAV
+4728 IAVIGDIITFTLAV

-4757 TIPAGTTFIEN
+4757 SIPAGTTFIEN
-4768 SVTINGTPVPNVRPD
+4768 SVTINGAPVQNVRPD

-4788 GSLSAGTVAT
+4788 GSLSADAVAT
-4798 ITFQVLA
+4798 ITFQVLV

-4814 INSATVTAAFQLTPQ
+4814 INFATVTAAFQLTPQ

-4941 PVNNPFKNT
+4941 PIHNEFKNT
-4950 ANISLQL
+4950 ANVSLQL

-4974 NIVTFVP
+4974 NIVTFIP
-4981 ENPDEA
+4981 ENPDET
-4987 LPNLN
+4987 LPNFN

-5006 NVRNYLWTWIWWK
+5006 NIRNYFWTWVWWR

>member
-36 IGAIGAFITTNTA
+36 IGAIGAFATTNTA

-58 TTLTYTQN
+58 TTLNYTQN

-111 VSTYSITP
+111 ISTYSITP

-153 SGSYTT
+153 AGSYTT

-168 LDASNGSINSA
+168 IDASNGTINSA

-266 INNFFGSQVNNAAG
+266 VNNFFGSQVNNAAG

-387 IFIDSLPSGTS
+387 IFIDSLPNGTS

-519 IFTDP
+519 IYTDP

-563 TISFQVLVPSIPQ
+563 TISFQVFVPSIPQ

-592 VPNQPAVSGTDK
+592 VPNQPAVSGTDT

-612 NNATVTMTKAV
+612 NNATVTMAKAV

-652 FTDVIPTGTTFV
+652 FTDIIPTGTTFV

-678 NPANGVNIGSIPSG
+678 NPATGVNIGSIPSG
-692 TTKNV
+692 TIKNV
-697 AFQVVVNTIPAS
+697 VFQVVVNTIPAS

-737 NLVSTQINNANV
+737 NLVSTQINNANL

-764 TISYTILITNSGNTA
+764 TISYTILITNSGNAA

-791 GTILTPG
+791 GTILTLG

-834 INITTP
+834 INITAQ
-840 NPIINNAFASYLYT
+840 NPIINNAFASYIYT
-854 VNPNLPPTS
+854 VNPSLPPTS

-873 TIRLANLHANKSVDK
+873 TIRLANLHVNKSVDK

-901 SLTNDG
+901 ALTNDG
-907 NVAANNVLLS
+907 NVAANNILLS

-930 VIVNGV
+930 VIVNSV
-936 TQPGATPASINIG
+936 TQPGVTPASINIG
-949 SINANTT
+949 NINANTT

-980 SYNFIVDPNAS
+980 SYNFIVDPNTS

-1017 NRAFAT
+1017 DRAFAT
-1023 VGDTLTYTVTLTNAG
+1023 VGDILTYTVTLTNAG

-1125 VETSVSNTVSTQINL
+1125 IETSVSNTVSTQINL

-1167 NLGNTIANNVIVTD
+1167 NLGNTTANNVIVTD

-1198 ALQLGADPSTGLPV
+1198 ALQLGADPSTGLQV

-1226 ISTNGLPSPNPIQNS
+1226 ISANGLPSPNPIQNS

-1256 LVRNAAS
+1256 LVRNTAS

-1283 NFADV
+1283 NFADI

-1303 IPAANVTFTDIIPA
+1303 IPAANVTFTDIIPT

-1329 NVPVANAN
+1329 NVPIANAN
-1337 PATSIS
+1337 PANGIS

-1450 TSFIANSVTV
+1450 TSFIPNSVTV

-1481 NANTLISFQVQVNSI
+1481 NANTIISFQVQVNSI

-1511 YVVDPNLPPASANT
+1511 YVVDPNLPPTSANT

-1561 VTNTGNTPAS
+1561 VTNTGNIPAS

-1603 LGIHLADISPGDTVF
+1603 LGVHLADISPGDTVF

-1649 QSPAVNSTITNTTV
+1649 QSPAVGSTITNTTV

-1717 IPNSFTVNGTTIT
+1717 IPNSFTVNGTTIP
-1730 NANPQNGINIGNLNS
+1730 NANPQNGINISNINS
-1745 NASATLSFQV
+1745 NTSVILSFQV
-1755 NITTLPNPNPIP
+1755 NITTIPNPNPIP

-1820 TYTTILTNSGNTSA
+1820 TYTTTLTNSGNTTA

-1858 IPQLGFRPDSEIS
+1858 IPQLGFRPDSGIS

-1904 TYSIIIDPTQPPV
+1904 TYLIIVDPTQPPV
-1917 IETATSNPTLVQI
+1917 TETATSNPTLVQI

-1942 RLFSDVAP
+1942 RLFSDIAP

-1957 TVLLDNIGNATATN
+1957 TVLLENVGNTTATN

-2010 IAEDFINVTFRVQV
+2010 IAGDFINVTFRVQV

-2042 VVNSA
+2042 VVNGA

-2085 VNKTFATIGDTISYT
+2085 VDKTFATIGDTISYT
-2100 ITLSNPGNVTSQ
+2100 ITLNNPGNVTSQ
-2112 NIIFTDTLPDGTTFI
+2112 NIIFTDTLPNGTTFI
-2127 SGTLTN
+2127 
-2133 DLSGTLTNDSGTQ
+2133 SGTLTNDSGTQ
-2146 QIGNPANGIQIGNI
+2146 QIGNPSNGIQIGNI
-2160 NPNGTAVITLN
+2160 NPSGTAIITLN

-2182 ISNSSSVQFAHVV
+2182 ISNFSSVQFAHVV

-2221 TKKSADKSIIS
+2221 TQKSVDKSIIS
-2232 VGDTITYTT
+2232 VGDTLTYTT
-2241 TIRNTGNTAATN
+2241 TITNTGNTPATN
-2253 ITFTSAIPANTT
+2253 ITFTSAIPASTT
-2265 FIPNSVTINSVQ
+2265 FIPDSVTINGIQ
-2277 QSGAQPALGVNIPNI
+2277 QLGAQPALGVNIPNI

-2307 SVSPSSSIM
+2307 SVPPSSSIM

-2324 YTVDPNSAPATTS
+2324 YTVDPNGTPATTS
-2337 TSTNIATN
+2337 TSTNIVTN

-2380 TNATNITFTDLIPN
+2380 TNATNITFTDFIPD

-2400 DSVTINGL
+2400 DSVTINGI

-2473 TVFTTINTANILSLK
+2473 TTFTTINTANILSSK
-2488 QVDKSFSRIGD
+2488 QVDKAFSHIGD

-2505 VLTNNGNSSAQN
+2505 TLTNNGNSSAQN
-2517 VIFTDTVPS
+2517 VIFTDAMSSGTK
-2526 VTTFIANTFS
+2526 FITNSFS
-2536 INGVPQSGADPS
+2536 INGIPQSGADPT

-2554 TITAGTTVTV
+2554 PITAGATVTV
-2564 SFQVTVTSLPTANPI
+2564 SFQVNVTSLPTQNPI

-2584 TSYQLVSPPDS
+2584 TSYQLVSPPDA

-2600 NPVSTQINEAILSM
+2600 NPVSTQIKEAILSM

-2634 ITNVGNT
+2634 ITNIGNT

-2665 DGVLQPNADPNTG
+2665 DGVLQPSANPNTG

-2695 VTVNNIP
+2695 VTVNSIP
-2702 PSNPAPNTASTTYE
+2702 PINPAPNTATTTYE
-2716 FTVDPV
+2716 FTVDP
-2722 NPPVSSAA
+2722 PISSAA

-2786 NLSFVPNSFTA
+2786 NLSFVPNSFTV

-2844 ITYHYVVDPSQPP
+2844 TTYHYVVDPSQPP
-2857 ITTSNQSNTTTTQIN
+2857 ITISNQSNTTTTQIN

-3094 VSNPTTFTPELQNL
+3094 ISNPTTFTPELQNL

-3113 QYNVGNV
+3113 QYNVGNA

-3193 AVNGSTIPGANPN
+3193 AVNGNTIPGANPN

-3250 PASPP
+3250 PTSPP

-3289 VITYTATLTNT
+3289 IITYTATLTNT

-3420 GIITYT
+3420 GTITYT

-3467 DPNVGIPL
+3467 NPNVGIPL
-3475 NSITPSE
+3475 NSIAPSE
-3482 IVTVTFQVIVQSIPS
+3482 NVTVTFQVIVQSIPS

-3535 ATILSLKA
+3535 ATILSLKG
-3543 VNAPQTTTGD
+3543 VNSQQATTGD

-3571 LIFSDTIPQDTT
+3571 LIFSDTISQNTT

-3591 NGTAILGANPNVGVT
+3591 NGTTILGANPNVGVT

-3616 LISFQILIKDSFSRE
+3616 LISFQILINDSFSQE

-3702 NIVFTDSIPAGTTF
+3702 NINFTDFIPAGTTF

-3727 QPGLNPENGIP
+3727 QPGVNPENGIP

-3763 EIVNQSSA
+3763 EIANQSSA

-3805 KSADVTFASIG
+3805 KSADVNFISIG

-3853 AINNVIQPG
+3853 AINNVTQPG

-3886 QLTNIPVG
+3886 QLTNIPEG
-3894 NVVINISDTSYEYQ
+3894 NTVINISDTSYEYQ
-3908 IDPSSQIIQR
+3908 IDPSSPIIQR

-3992 LNENPITGINLDI
+3992 PNENPITGINLDI

-4042 PSTPPISETTSSN
+4042 PSGPPISETTSSN
-4055 ATNIQFIDAILIAT
+4055 STNIQFIDAILIAT
-4069 KSTNTVL
+4069 KSANTVL

-4090 NNGSATTN
+4090 NNGSTTTN

-4109 TVFIPGSVVV
+4109 TVFIPGSVIV

-4157 VNPTPNTANV
+4157 VNPTPNTANI

-4234 TDNIPNGTTF
+4234 TDNIPDGTTF

-4257 NANPSAGI
+4257 NANPGAGI

-4357 IIVTDIIPANTS
+4357 IIATDIIPVNTS

-4389 GIQIDNIPPN
+4389 GIQIDTIPPN

-4423 TIEYEYT
+4423 TIKYEYT
-4430 VPNRPPITETI
+4430 VPDRPPITETI
-4441 ISSAALTEINHANL
+4441 ISSAAATEINHANL

-4480 TGNVAVNDV
+4480 TGNVATNDV

-4511 TLPGVNPVSGIP
+4511 TLPGANPVSGIP
-4523 IGTITIGGDAI
+4523 LGTITIDGNAI

-4573 TTNTVKTTVQNDNV
+4573 TTNTVTTTVQNDNV
-4587 IAFKSAD
+4587 IAIKSVD

-4599 PGQTLTYTITI
+4599 PAQTLTYTITI

-4619 DLLAIDAVPIDTTFV
+4619 NLLAIDTVPIDTTFV

-4657 NLAPNEFVI
+4657 NLAPNDSVF

-4672 ISSSTLQSTINNDA
+4672 ISSSTLQPTINNDA

-4723 TADKS
+4723 TTDKS

-4788 GSLSAGTVAT
+4788 GSLPADSVAT
-4798 ITFQVLA
+4798 ITFQVLV

-4840 IVRIPVQFITATVTK
+4840 IVRIPVQFITTTVTK
-4855 NASVSSAY
+4855 NASFSSAY

-4876 TSEISLSNISLQD
+4876 TSKISLSNISLQD

-4941 PVNNPFKNT
+4941 PVNNEFKNT

-4981 ENPDEA
+4981 ENPDET

>member
-23 GLSKISNQNRAGT
+23 GLSKISNLNRAGT
-36 IGAIGAFITTNTA
+36 IGAIGAFVTTNTA

-58 TTLTYTQN
+58 TTLNYTQN
-66 SSTAILNIPAGST
+66 SSTALLNIPAGST

-119 SAVTASNQTFVSNS
+119 SAVTASNQTFVSGS
-133 ITFGFYTR
+133 VTFGFYTR

-146 TLIQAGG
+146 SLVQAAG

-159 GAVPGLVDP
+159 GSVPGLVDP
-168 LDASNGSINSA
+168 LDASNGAINSA

-185 AYQNGTLPA
+185 AYQNGSLSA

-207 AETGSAD
+207 VETGSAD
-214 VSVSGFLTPSGGP
+214 VSVSGFLTPAGGP

-266 INNFFGSQVNNAAG
+266 VNNFFGSQINNAAG

-359 NKSVAAIG
+359 NKSVATIG

-374 TIPNTGLLPANNA
+374 IVPNTGLLPANNVT
-387 IFIDSLPSGTS
+387 FTDVLPNGTS
-398 FIPGTVTVDNVPQTN
+398 FIPGSVTIDNVPQTN
-413 ANPAAGISL
+413 ANPVAGISL

-427 GASRTVTFQATVVSL
+427 GSSRTVAFQATVVSL

-499 ETLTYSIA
+499 ETLTYSIS

-519 IFTDP
+519 IYTDP

-529 TFIPGSVTVNGVTQ
+529 TFIPGSVTFNGVTQ

-563 TISFQVLVPSIPQ
+563 TISFQVFVPSIPQ

-592 VPNQPAVSGTDK
+592 VPNQPAVSGTDT

-623 DKNFADIGDT
+623 DKNYADIGDT
-633 LTYTVSFTGTGN
+633 LTYTVAFTGTGN

-672 TTQVGA
+672 STQVGA
-678 NPANGVNIGSIPSG
+678 NPANGVNIGSILTG
-692 TTKNV
+692 TTKSV
-697 AFQVVVNTIPAS
+697 SFQVVVNTIPVS
-709 NVVSNGSSASYQYTV
+709 NAVSNGSSASYQYTV
-724 NPSQSPVT
+724 NPSQLPIM

-737 NLVSTQINNANV
+737 NVVTTQINNANL

-791 GTILTPG
+791 GTILTLG
-798 TVTLN
+798 SVTLN

-834 INITTP
+834 INITAQ
-840 NPIINNAFASYLYT
+840 NPIINNAFSSYIYT
-854 VNPNLPPTS
+854 VNPSLPPTS

-873 TIRLANLHANKSVDK
+873 TIRLANLHASKSVDK

-901 SLTNDG
+901 ALTNDG

-917 DSIANGTAFVPNS
+917 DSIANGTSFVPNS

-956 ITASFQVVITSIP
+956 ITASFQILITSIP
-969 NPNPISNSASI
+969 NPNPILNSASI

-1002 FTQVNDANVISAKTV
+1002 FTQVNEANVISAKTV
-1017 NRAFAT
+1017 DREFAT
-1023 VGDTLTYTVTLTNAG
+1023 VGDILTYTVILTNAG

-1082 IAANGSLTVSY
+1082 IPASGLITVSY
-1093 QVTVTSLPTQNPT
+1093 QVTVTALPAQNPT
-1106 LNSSSTQYSFILN
+1106 TNSSSTQYSFILN
-1119 PGDPPT
+1119 PGDPPII
-1125 VETSVSNTVSTQINL
+1125 ETSLSNTVSTQINL

-1167 NLGNTIANNVIVTD
+1167 NLGNTTANNVVVTD
-1181 IIPNGTTIVP
+1181 IIPPGTTIVP

-1212 GSIPSGGFTTIVFQ
+1212 GSIPAGGFTTIVFQ
-1226 ISTNGLPSPNPIQNS
+1226 ISANGLPSPNPIQNS
-1241 ASLQYSFIADPNLPA
+1241 ASLQYSFIADPSLP
-1256 LVRNAAS
+1256 VVVKNATS

-1303 IPAANVTFTDIIPA
+1303 IPASNVTFTDIIPA

-1329 NVPVANAN
+1329 NVPIANAN
-1337 PATSIS
+1337 PANGIL

-1354 VAFQVFVPTI
+1354 VSFQVFVPNI

-1430 TNNGNTLASNV
+1430 TNSGNTLASNV

-1450 TSFIANSVTV
+1450 TSFIPNSVTV

-1467 VNPAS
+1467 VNPAN

-1481 NANTLISFQVQVNSI
+1481 NANTTISFQIKVNSI
-1496 PNPNPIPNQSNTTYQ
+1496 PSPNPIPNQSNTTYQ
-1511 YVVDPNLPPASANT
+1511 YIVNPNLPPASANA

-1561 VTNTGNTPAS
+1561 VTNTGNIPAS
-1571 ATVLTDGLGA
+1571 ANVLTDGLGA

-1603 LGIHLADISPGDTVF
+1603 LGIHLADIPPGNTVF

-1649 QSPAVNSTITNTTV
+1649 QSPAVGSTITNTTV

-1699 TTANNVIFTDV
+1699 TTANNVIFTDL
-1710 IPNGTTF
+1710 IPDGTTF
-1717 IPNSFTVNGTTIT
+1717 IPNSFTVNGTTIPNT
-1730 NANPQNGINIGNLNS
+1730 NPQNGINIGNINS
-1745 NASATLSFQV
+1745 NASVILSFQV
-1755 NITTLPNPNPIP
+1755 NITTIPNPNPIP

-1786 RTVQSNK
+1786 RTVKSNK

-1820 TYTTILTNSGNTSA
+1820 TYTTTLTNNGNTTA

-1858 IPQLGFRPDSEIS
+1858 TPQLGFRPDNGIP
-1871 LDSIPVGGTTTI
+1871 LDPIPVGGTTTI

-1904 TYSIIIDPTQPPV
+1904 TYSIIVDPTQPPV
-1917 IETATSNPTLVQI
+1917 TETATSNPTLVQI

-1942 RLFSDVAP
+1942 RLFSDIAP

-1957 TVLLDNIGNATATN
+1957 TVLLENIGNTTATN
-1971 IIFTDPIPNNTVFI
+1971 ITFTDPIPNNTVFI

-2010 IAEDFINVTFRVQV
+2010 IAGDFINVTFRVQV

-2042 VVNSA
+2042 VVNGA

-2076 SGEIVAIKS
+2076 SGEILAVKS
-2085 VNKTFATIGDTISYT
+2085 VDKTFAKIGDTLSYT
-2100 ITLSNPGNVTSQ
+2100 ISLSNPGNVTSQ
-2112 NIIFTDTLPDGTTFI
+2112 NIIFTDILPDGTTFI
-2127 SGTLTN
+2127 SGTLV
-2133 DLSGTLTNDSGTQ
+2133 NDSGAQ
-2146 QIGNPANGIQIGNI
+2146 QIGNPGNGIQIGNI
-2160 NPNGTAVITLN
+2160 NPSGMAVITIN
-2171 VLVTNIPSINP
+2171 ALVTNIPSINP
-2182 ISNSSSVQFAHVV
+2182 ISNSSSVQFQHIV
-2195 DPSQPAV
+2195 DPSQPV
-2202 SQTNVSNTV
+2202 ITQTASSNTV
-2211 STTINSAILT
+2211 TTTINSAILAT
-2221 TKKSADKSIIS
+2221 SKSADKSIIS

-2241 TIRNTGNTAATN
+2241 TITNIGNTPATN

-2265 FIPNSVTINSVQ
+2265 FIPNSVTINGMQ
-2277 QSGAQPALGVNIPNI
+2277 QLGARPALGVNIPNI
-2292 APGETVTVTFQVNVI
+2292 APGATVTVTFQVTVI
-2307 SVSPSSSIM
+2307 SVPPSSSIM
-2316 GNDTILYS
+2316 DNDTILYF
-2324 YTVDPNSAPATTS
+2324 YTVDPSAAPVTTS
-2337 TSTNIATN
+2337 TSTNIVTN
-2345 PVLDAMITMVKSVD
+2345 PVLDAMITMIKSVD

-2372 TILTNNGN
+2372 TLLTNSGN
-2380 TNATNITFTDLIPN
+2380 TNATNITFTDLIPD
-2394 GTTFIT
+2394 GTTFVS
-2400 DSVTINGL
+2400 DSVTINGI
-2408 TQIGLNPNTGITIGS
+2408 TQLGLNPNTGITIGS
-2423 IAPNSSISI
+2423 IAPNSSIAI

-2473 TVFTTINTANILSLK
+2473 TTFTTINTATILSSK
-2488 QVDKSFSRIGD
+2488 QVDKAFSHIGD

-2505 VLTNNGNSSAQN
+2505 TLTNNGNSSAQN

-2526 VTTFIANTFS
+2526 GTTFIANTFS
-2536 INGVPQSGADPS
+2536 INGIPQSGANPV

-2554 TITAGTTVTV
+2554 SITAGTTVNV
-2564 SFQVTVTSLPTANPI
+2564 SFQVTVTSLPTENPI

-2584 TSYQLVSPPDS
+2584 TSYQLVSPPDA

-2600 NPVSTQINEAILSM
+2600 NPVSTQIREAILSM
-2614 TKNESVS
+2614 TKNESLS
-2621 FADIGQTAFYTTS
+2621 FADVGQTAFYTTS
-2634 ITNVGNT
+2634 IANVGNT
-2641 DATNIVFTDALP
+2641 DATNIVFTDVLP

-2665 DGVLQPNADPNTG
+2665 DGILQPNADPNTG
-2678 VLLAT
+2678 VLLAA

-2695 VTVNNIP
+2695 VTVNSIP
-2702 PSNPAPNTASTTYE
+2702 PINPAPNTASTTYE
-2716 FTVDPV
+2716 FTVDPG
-2722 NPPVSSAA
+2722 NPPVSNTAS
-2730 TSNTTLLQ
+2730 SNTTLLQ
-2738 INNAT
+2738 INNAN

-2772 VTATDVTIIDILDS
+2772 VAATDVTIIDILDS
-2786 NLSFVPNSFTA
+2786 NLSFIPNSFTV

-2824 TFQATVITLPTLNP
+2824 TFQATVTTLPTLNP
-2838 ISNSAS
+2838 ISNFAS
-2844 ITYHYVVDPSQPP
+2844 TTYHYVVDPSQSP

-2880 NSNVSTVDIGQDITY
+2880 NSNAETVDIGQDIVY
-2895 TVTITNSGNVSATN
+2895 SVTITNSGNVSATN

-2916 PDGTSFE
+2916 PAGTSFE
-2923 PNSFTLNGTSIPNAD
+2923 PNSFTLNGISIPNAN

-2944 IGDIAPNES
+2944 IGDIAPNQS

-2960 IANEIPPINPIT
+2960 NANEISPINPIS

-2989 VSKNIISNNV
+2989 VSKNITSNSV

-3009 TIKIGDKTFATI
+3009 TIKIGDKAFATI

-3033 TGNIPANNAI
+3033 TGNIPANNVI
-3043 FSDPLPS
+3043 FSDPLPT
-3050 WTQFVAGSVIVD
+3050 WTQFVAGSVVVD
-3062 GTPLPSASIINGV
+3062 GTPLPSASIISGV
-3075 GINTINPNQTVTI
+3075 GINTITPNQIVTI
-3088 IFQVQI
+3088 MFQVQI
-3094 VSNPTTFTPELQNL
+3094 ISNPTTFTPELQNL

-3113 QYNVGNV
+3113 QYNVGNS
-3120 LLAQPG
+3120 LQAQPG

-3133 VTSINTA
+3133 VTSINSA

-3148 NTAFANIGDTIT
+3148 NTAFSNIGDTIT
-3160 YTVSIQNNGNTNATN
+3160 YTVLIQNSGNTNATN
-3175 VNFSDP
+3175 VNFSDLIP
-3181 VPTGTTFVENSF
+3181 AGTTFVENSF
-3193 AVNGSTIPGANPN
+3193 SVNGSIIPGANPN

-3212 TVSAGSSLTVT
+3212 TVSTNSSLTVT

-3244 YAFIVD
+3244 FTFIVD
-3250 PASPP
+3250 PAAPP
-3255 VTGTINSNSAS
+3255 VTSTINSNGAS

-3274 TTVLQAN
+3274 TTVLEAN

-3289 VITYTATLTNT
+3289 IITYTATLTNT

-3309 LINGVPEG
+3309 LINGVPVG
-3317 ALFVPNS
+3317 AVFVPNS
-3324 VTLNGISLPDA
+3324 VTLNGISLPNT

-3410 STDSL
+3410 NTDSL
-3415 VQSTD
+3415 VQSTN
-3420 GIITYT
+3420 GTITYT

-3436 ANTVTLTD
+3436 ANTVNLTD

-3475 NSITPSE
+3475 NAIAPSE

-3516 APIISRT
+3516 SPIISRT

-3535 ATILSLKA
+3535 ANVLSLKA
-3543 VNAPQTTTGD
+3543 VNAQQATTGD

-3571 LIFSDTIPQDTT
+3571 LIFSDTLPEGTT

-3591 NGTAILGANPNVGVT
+3591 NGTAILGANPNVGVA
-3606 LPTLA
+3606 LPNLV

-3616 LISFQILIKDSFSRE
+3616 LISFQILINDSFSQE

-3640 YTIQPDPG
+3640 YTIQLDPG

-3666 QAQLTITKTSNPTTV
+3666 QAQLTVTKTSNPITV

-3702 NIVFTDSIPAGTTF
+3702 NIIFTDSIPAGTTF
-3716 VPDSVTINGVL
+3716 VSDSVTINGVL
-3727 QPGLNPENGIP
+3727 QPGVNPENGIP
-3738 IGTIPAN
+3738 LGTIPAN

-3763 EIVNQSSA
+3763 EIVNQSSGN
-3771 TYQYV
+3771 YQYV

-3805 KSADVTFASIG
+3805 KSADVTFVSIG

-3821 TNTLQNIGTVPAN
+3821 TNTLQNIGTIPAN

-3853 AINNVIQPG
+3853 SINNVIQPG
-3862 ANPENGVTLGTIQPN
+3862 ANPENGVTLSTIQPN

-3886 QLTNIPVG
+3886 QLTNIPSG
-3894 NVVINISDTSYEYQ
+3894 NTVINISDTSYEYQ
-3908 IDPSSQIIQR
+3908 IDPSSPIIQR

-3944 TRIGQI
+3944 THIGQI
-3950 ITYTVAVTNAGTIPI
+3950 ITYTVAVTNAGTVPI
-3965 TNTLLLDAIAS
+3965 TNTLLIDAIAA

-3986 VDGVPR
+3986 VDGIPR
-3992 LNENPITGINLDI
+3992 PNENPITGINLGI

-4018 SVVSIPP
+4018 NVVSIPA
-4025 QNNINNIAVIH
+4025 QNTINNIAVIH
-4036 YEYRPD
+4036 YEYQPE
-4042 PSTPPISETTSSN
+4042 PSAPPISETTSSN
-4055 ATNIQFIDAILIAT
+4055 TTNIQFIDAILIAT
-4069 KSTNTVL
+4069 KSANKVL
-4076 ANIDETIE
+4076 ANIDDTIE

-4090 NNGSATTN
+4090 NNGSTTTN

-4104 TIADG
+4104 TIEDG
-4109 TVFIPGSVVV
+4109 TVFIPGSVTV

-4128 PNIGFSIPNVAAG
+4128 PNIGFFIPNIASG
-4141 QMATITF
+4141 QATTITF

-4157 VNPTPNTANV
+4157 LNPMPNTANI

-4201 KTVDLTSVTIGD
+4201 KTVNSTSVTIGD
-4213 ILTYTTTLTNTG
+4213 ILTYTTTLTNIG

-4234 TDNIPNGTTF
+4234 TDNIPDGTTF

-4257 NANPSAGI
+4257 NANPSTGI
-4265 LVGTIAPNISIPVTF
+4265 LVGTIAPNVSIPVTF
-4280 SVTVV
+4280 SVTVL
-4285 ALPASGH
+4285 ALPASGRI
-4292 VQNQSTSRYTINVEE
+4292 QNQSTSRYTINGEE

-4375 IVNGNARPNDNPLN
+4375 IVNGTARPNDNPLS

-4412 IPQTNPISNTS
+4412 ILQTNPISNTS

-4430 VPNRPPITETI
+4430 VPDRPPITETI
-4441 ISSAALTEINHANL
+4441 ISSAAVTEIHHANL
-4455 NSNKAV
+4455 NSNKTV

-4480 TGNVAVNDV
+4480 TGNVSADGVV
-4489 IIQDII
+4489 IQDII

-4511 TLPGVNPVSGIP
+4511 TVPGVNPVSGIP
-4523 IGTITIGGDAI
+4523 IGTIIIGGDAI
-4534 VSFQVTVTSI
+4534 ASFQVTVTSI
-4544 PTPNELNNNAI
+4544 PTPNELNNKAI

-4565 NVPVTNTT
+4565 NLPVTNTT
-4573 TTNTVKTTVQNDNV
+4573 TTNTVTTTVQNDNIV
-4587 IAFKSAD
+4587 AIKSVNA
-4594 VTNAL
+4594 TNAL
-4599 PGQTLTYTITI
+4599 PSQTLTYTITI

-4619 DLLAIDAVPIDTTFV
+4619 DLLAIDTVPVDTIFIT
-4634 AGSVTING
+4634 GSVTING
-4642 INQPNENPEN
+4642 INQPNANPEN
-4652 GITLG
+4652 GIPLG
-4657 NLAPNEFVI
+4657 NLAPNESVV

-4672 ISSSTLQSTINNDA
+4672 ISSSTLLPAINNDA

-4695 PTKPPITITKQTN
+4695 PNEPPITITKQTN
-4708 TVTTTVIDP
+4708 VVTTTIVDP
-4717 MVRIEK
+4717 MVGIAK
-4723 TADKS
+4723 IANKS
-4728 IVVIGDIITFTLAV
+4728 ITITGDIITFTLDV
-4742 FNHSPIPTISTSVID
+4742 FNHSPIPTISTSILD

-4768 SVTINGTPVPNVRPD
+4768 SVTINGILFPNIRPD

-4788 GSLSAGTVAT
+4788 GSLSADGVAT
-4798 ITFQVLA
+4798 ITFKVLV

-4840 IVRIPVQFITATVTK
+4840 IVRIPVQFITAAVIK

-4894 LQFINGT
+4894 LQFMNGT

-4941 PVNNPFKNT
+4941 PINNEFKNT
-4950 ANISLQL
+4950 ANVSLQL

-4966 TVTVTSNE
+4966 TVTITSNE
-4974 NIVTFVP
+4974 NIVTFIP
-4981 ENPDEA
+4981 ENPDET

-5006 NVRNYLWTWIWWK
+5006 NIRNYFWTWIWWR

>member
-207 AETGSAD
+207 ADTGSAD
-214 VSVSGFLTPSGGP
+214 VAVSGFLTPAGGP

-235 STEGDADLTGDQ
+235 STEGDADLIGDQ

-266 INNFFGSQVNNAAG
+266 VNNFFGSQINNAAG

-291 NQSASTSTNISAGR
+291 NQSASTGTNISAGR

-347 INSPNIQATKSV
+347 INSPTIQATKSV

-387 IFIDSLPSGTS
+387 IFIDSLPNGTS

-488 KSVNKLFTDIG
+488 KSDNKLFTDIG

-519 IFTDP
+519 IYTDP

-548 ANGISIGSIAANSTT
+548 ANGIPIGSIAANSTT
-563 TISFQVLVPSIPQ
+563 TVSFQVLVPSIPQ

-592 VPNQPAVSGTDK
+592 VPNQPAVSGTDT

-612 NNATVTMTKAV
+612 NNATVSMTKAV

-678 NPANGVNIGSIPSG
+678 NPANSVNIGSIPTG

-697 AFQVVVNTIPAS
+697 TFQVVVNTIPVS

-764 TISYTILITNSGNTA
+764 TISYTILITNSGNTSA
-779 ANNVQLTDPLPN
+779 TNVQLTDPLPN
-791 GTILTPG
+791 RTILNPG

-834 INITTP
+834 INITAQ

-854 VNPNLPPTS
+854 VNPSLPPTS

-873 TIRLANLHANKSVDK
+873 TIRLANLHVNKSVDK
-888 TFAEVGDVLTYTF
+888 TFTEVGDVLTYTF
-901 SLTNDG
+901 ALTNDG

-930 VIVNGV
+930 VIVNSV
-936 TQPGATPASINIG
+936 TQPGVTPASINIG
-949 SINANTT
+949 NINANTT

-980 SYNFIVDPNAS
+980 SYNFIVDPNTS

-1017 NRAFAT
+1017 DREFAT
-1023 VGDTLTYTVTLTNAG
+1023 VGDILTYTVTLTNAG

-1125 VETSVSNTVSTQINL
+1125 IETSVSNTVSTQINL

-1167 NLGNTIANNVIVTD
+1167 NLGNTTANNVIVTD

-1198 ALQLGADPSTGLPV
+1198 ALQLGADPSAGLQV

-1226 ISTNGLPSPNPIQNS
+1226 ISANGLPSPNPIQNS
-1241 ASLQYSFIADPNLPA
+1241 AALQYSFIADPNLPA
-1256 LVRNAAS
+1256 LVRNTAS

-1283 NFADV
+1283 NFADI

-1329 NVPVANAN
+1329 NVPIANAN
-1337 PATSIS
+1337 PATGIS
-1343 IGTIGANSSRT
+1343 IGTIGTNSSRT

-1430 TNNGNTLASNV
+1430 TNNGNTPASNIV
-1441 IFTDVIPNG
+1441 FTDAIPSG
-1450 TSFIANSVTV
+1450 TSFIPNSVTV
-1460 NGNTLPN
+1460 NRNTLPN

-1481 NANTLISFQVQVNSI
+1481 NANTIISFQVQVNSI

-1561 VTNTGNTPAS
+1561 VTNTGNIPAS

-1603 LGIHLADISPGDTVF
+1603 LGVHLADISPGDTVF

-1649 QSPAVNSTITNTTV
+1649 QSPAVGSTVTNTTV

-1671 SINKTVNSTFA
+1671 VINKSASTTFA
-1682 TIGDTLTFTSTI
+1682 TIGDTITFTSSI
-1694 TNSGN
+1694 TNTGN
-1699 TTANNVIFTDV
+1699 TIANNIIFTDT

-1717 IPNSFTVNGTTIT
+1717 IPNSFKINGVTVP

-1820 TYTTILTNSGNTSA
+1820 TYTTTLTNSGNTTA

-1858 IPQLGFRPDSEIS
+1858 IPQLGFRPDSGIS

-1904 TYSIIIDPTQPPV
+1904 TYLIIVDPTQPPV
-1917 IETATSNPTLVQI
+1917 TETATSNPTLVQI

-1957 TVLLDNIGNATATN
+1957 TVLLDNIGNTTATN

-2010 IAEDFINVTFRVQV
+2010 IAGDFTNVTFRVQV

-2042 VVNSA
+2042 VVNGA
-2047 SINYQ
+2047 SIDYQ

-2063 RSTTSNPVSTQIN
+2063 RNTTSNPVSTQIN

-2085 VNKTFATIGDTISYT
+2085 VDKTFATIGDTISYT
-2100 ITLSNPGNVTSQ
+2100 ITLNNPGNVTSQ
-2112 NIIFTDTLPDGTTFI
+2112 NIIFTDILPDGTTFI
-2127 SGTLTN
+2127 
-2133 DLSGTLTNDSGTQ
+2133 SGTLTNDSGTQ

-2182 ISNSSSVQFAHVV
+2182 ISNSSSVQFSHVV

-2221 TKKSADKSIIS
+2221 TQKSVDKSIIS
-2232 VGDTITYTT
+2232 VGDTLTYTT
-2241 TIRNTGNTAATN
+2241 TITNTGNTPATN
-2253 ITFTSAIPANTT
+2253 ITFTSAIPPSTT
-2265 FIPNSVTINSVQ
+2265 FIPDSVTINGIQ
-2277 QSGAQPALGVNIPNI
+2277 QLGAQPALGVNIPNI

-2307 SVSPSSSIM
+2307 SVPPSSSIM

-2324 YTVDPNSAPATTS
+2324 YTVDPNGTPATTS
-2337 TSTNIATN
+2337 TSTNIVTN
-2345 PVLDAMITMVKSVD
+2345 PVLDAMITMIKSVD

-2380 TNATNITFTDLIPN
+2380 TNATNITFTDLIPD

-2400 DSVTINGL
+2400 DSVTINGI

-2473 TVFTTINTANILSLK
+2473 TVFTTINTATILSLK

-2505 VLTNNGNSSAQN
+2505 ALTNNGNSSAQN

-2526 VTTFIANTFS
+2526 GTTFIANTFS
-2536 INGVPQSGADPS
+2536 INGVPQSEADPS

-2554 TITAGTTVTV
+2554 IITAGTTVTV
-2564 SFQVTVTSLPTANPI
+2564 SFQVTVTSLPTENPI

-2600 NPVSTQINEAILSM
+2600 NPVSTQIKEAILSM

-2634 ITNVGNT
+2634 ITNIGNT

-2665 DGVLQPNADPNTG
+2665 DGVLQPNANPNTG

-2695 VTVNNIP
+2695 VTVNSIP

-2716 FTVDPV
+2716 FTVNPS
-2722 NPPVSSAA
+2722 NPPASSAA

-2743 IISTKTANLT
+2743 IITTKTANLT
-2753 FADVGNTITF
+2753 FADIGNTITF

-2838 ISNSAS
+2838 ISISNSAS
-2844 ITYHYVVDPSQPP
+2844 TTYHYVVDPSQPP

-2895 TVTITNSGNVSATN
+2895 TVTITNGGNVSATN

-2960 IANEIPPINPIT
+2960 IANEIPPINPLT

-3113 QYNVGNV
+3113 QYNVGNA

-3212 TVSAGSSLTVT
+3212 TVSSGSSLTVT

-3420 GIITYT
+3420 GTITYT

-3467 DPNVGIPL
+3467 NPNVGIPL
-3475 NSITPSE
+3475 NSIAPSE
-3482 IVTVTFQVIVQSIPS
+3482 NVTVTFQVIVQSIPS

-3543 VNAPQTTTGD
+3543 VNAPQATTGD

-3560 LENTGNIPATN
+3560 LENTGNIPAAN

-3591 NGTAILGANPNVGVT
+3591 NGTAILDANPNVGVT

-3611 ANATH
+3611 ANDTH
-3616 LISFQILIKDSFSRE
+3616 LISFQILINDSFSRE

-3805 KSADVTFASIG
+3805 KSADVTFVSIG

-3853 AINNVIQPG
+3853 AINNVTQPG

-3886 QLTNIPVG
+3886 QLTNIPEG
-3894 NVVINISDTSYEYQ
+3894 NTVINISDTSYEYQ
-3908 IDPSSQIIQR
+3908 IDPSSPIIQR

-3992 LNENPITGINLDI
+3992 PNENPITGINLDI

-4042 PSTPPISETTSSN
+4042 PSGPPISETTSSN
-4055 ATNIQFIDAILIAT
+4055 STNIQFIDAILIAT
-4069 KSTNTVL
+4069 KSANTVL

-4090 NNGSATTN
+4090 NNGSTTTN

-4109 TVFIPGSVVV
+4109 TVFIPGSVIV

-4128 PNIGFSIPNVAAG
+4128 PNIGFSIPNVVAG

-4157 VNPTPNTANV
+4157 VNPTPNTANI

-4188 TFVQINDADIVSL
+4188 TFVQINDADIISL

-4225 NTDATAVVF
+4225 NTDATTVVF
-4234 TDNIPNGTTF
+4234 TDNIPDGTTF

-4555 TTFNYIVNPN
+4555 TTFNYIVSPN

-4573 TTNTVKTTVQNDNV
+4573 ITNTVTTTVQNDNV
-4587 IAFKSAD
+4587 IAIKSVD

-4599 PGQTLTYTITI
+4599 PAQTLTYTITI

-4619 DLLAIDAVPIDTTFV
+4619 DLLAIDTVPIDTTFV

-4723 TADKS
+4723 TTDKS

-4788 GSLSAGTVAT
+4788 GSLPADSVAT
-4798 ITFQVLA
+4798 ITFQVLV

-4840 IVRIPVQFITATVTK
+4840 IVRIPVQFITTTVTK

-4876 TSEISLSNISLQD
+4876 TSKISLSNISLQD

-4941 PVNNPFKNT
+4941 PVNNEFKNT

-4974 NIVTFVP
+4974 NIVTFVS
-4981 ENPDEA
+4981 ENPDET